1 MALNIVKLID
11 LIKKH
16 NDPND
21 ATRIISIQG
30 TSVANFFPERMKKDD
45 VINIESGDI
54 VWKEYGD
61 HKEQDPVIY
70 RTGLN
75 NIDQI
80 KFIPAPGEDIILDN
94 GKVDTGNGKDIV
106 EDDDGNKYK
115 LIPGPQGDKG
125 ETGARGEKGEKGDM
139 SIITLNKENGHW
151 MIDGVDTEVS
161 AIGPKGDK
169 VSVTIDPSTK
179 HWVIDGE
186 DTNVVA
192 EGKDGKTPEIKID
205 PVTKRWI
212 IDGIDTNI
220 VSEGVKGEKGEK
232 TLVTIDP
239 ATKHWMI
246 DGVDTNVLAEG
257 VKGDTGAEARL
268 SIDPETKH
276 FIING
281 VDSGVR
287 AEGVKGIDGVTPEIS
302 INEVSKNWIINGH
315 DTEIKAEGTKGEKG
329 EKTLVTIDPNT
340 KHWLIDGVDTNVLA
354 EGTKGADG
362 VDGKSA
368 FDIATEKGFTGSK
381 DEWLESLK
389 GAKGV
394 DGHDGRSAN
403 NLEVDP
409 ILLGNFRNNDA
420 SGIEVLMIGPRFND
434 EELSES
440 EITENLQVT
449 ALFRGF
455 NLRNSNENDD
465 WKDINNLTIEQEDG
479 NYVVKGLP
487 FTDGVR
493 KGDSLEL
500 ILNFEY
506 KGVDRHYYRR
516 LDNINDG
523 VGSVNLD
530 KYIRREDL
538 PATLD
543 TSHLIA
549 RKEVEET
556 YAKKSELPV
565 VPSLDPYATKEEA
578 DGKYATKE
586 SLSSV
591 SEEVN
596 TEKGKLS
603 SLTDRV
609 TAIEESKSTLATKE
623 EVDTTYAKKSELP
636 VVPSLEPYATKADSD
651 EKYVSKEELVTLGNL
666 NDKATKADLKNYYT
680 KEETVNKETH
690 DALNNKVESNISE
703 ISTVK
708 EKVTGLESSNT
719 TVKEKIE
726 SLASDVNLLKAKEDS
741 DKQTLSLEGNKLTI
755 SSGNEVDLSALK
767 TDNSA
772 IERSVSTLNETVTGL
787 KNRLP
792 ESIQEDDKLS
802 TSREVTEK
810 VNSLKT
816 EVETTYAKK
825 SELPNVEG
833 LITETRADE
842 KYSGKSLETTVS
854 SLDEKVRNLEAKE
867 DNDRQTLSITDRT
880 ITISGSNSS
889 VTVPE
894 QDLSSLATK
903 ADVERDYA
911 KKSELPSVNGL
922 ISETTADERYL
933 PKTKEET
940 LATKEELDVVKGK
953 VTALESKEDSDKQ
966 TLSIDGRTISI
977 SGSDSSVTVPEQD
990 LSGLATKAD
999 VELTYAKK
1007 EQVEKLA
1014 SKSEIEGLRK
1024 LVTGSKVDT
1033 SGFITSDDADS
1044 KYARKDVMET
1054 TYAKKSEL
1062 PSVEGLITEIKADG
1076 KYLEKSKEETLATK
1090 EEVKAIKD
1098 RLPEL
1103 TDGEKLAKASD
1114 IPSLVNYA
1122 TKEELPSTVG
1132 LISENK
1138 ADEKYIAKSTES
1150 SLATKNELEEVKGK
1164 VNALETKEDSDKQ
1177 TLSIT
1182 GRTIT
1187 ISGSNSSVEV
1197 PEQDLS
1203 GLATKADVDTTYAKK
1218 SELPSVNGLITETA
1232 ADEKYLPKSK
1242 EGSLATKEELTQK
1255 ISEATNGVESKLSN
1269 LLPKSEAD
1277 KNYLHKDIESNLATK
1292 NDIGEVSA
1300 RISTLENKPDN
1311 DKQLL
1316 SIVGRTIT
1324 ISGSDSSVTVPE
1336 QDLSGLAK
1344 KSELPSVEGLIS
1356 ETKADEKYVSKSEK
1370 ESLATKEEV
1379 KAIRDHLPVLTGE
1392 EKLAKTSDI
1401 PSVSGL
1407 ISEATADT
1415 KYLEKSKE
1423 ATLATKAEVKD
1434 IADKLPE
1441 LAKKSELPSVEGLIT
1456 EVKADGKYAPKTD
1469 LETAKERISV
1479 LESKEDAD
1487 KQTLS
1492 ITGRTITISG
1502 SNSSV
1507 EVPEQDLSSL
1517 VTKDDAELKYA
1528 KKEQVEQL
1536 ASKSEIEGLRQLV
1549 TGSKV
1554 DTSGLLSK
1562 EDAGNTYL
1570 RKDVAETSYAKKSE
1584 IPNVEEFITESKV
1597 AETYATRFDLE
1608 GANIK
1613 INSLEY
1619 QVNREKPTLSIEGNT
1634 ITISGSNSSVT
1645 VPEQDLSG
1653 LATKSDV
1660 ERDYAKKSELP
1671 TIDGLI
1677 SEATADTKYLPKS
1690 KEDTL
1695 ATKIELTQKI
1705 GEATSSVEGKLSLLA
1720 AKSEV
1725 DKTYAKKSEL
1735 PSVAGLITEVRADD
1749 KYLAKSKESTLATKA
1764 ELNTISGRT
1773 TAIENK
1779 LPSLTQDISISGNE
1793 LSISGGSTVH
1803 IPTPDL
1809 SGYVLKSSLDT
1820 AEVNKVVAKNTNG
1833 KQIAT
1838 TDDVNNAVRG
1848 KTTISEVQG
1857 LGYITTSTAD
1867 GKYLPKTL
1875 ESQINADHGKVTN
1888 IEGRL
1893 STLESRPDNDRQ
1905 TLSINNRTITISGSN
1920 SSVTVPEQDL
1930 SGLATKSDVDTTY
1943 AKKSELPNIEG
1954 INDKITELENKRIPN
1969 EYYFRNLNEISN
1981 TGAIRTLK
1989 YHDIIMV
1996 GMNKY
2001 MVIDEENKDKFKT
2014 EPIPNSNLFV
2024 AKYFENSDRNKWINE
2039 AVRKGKFTI
2048 AYGGLSGDMYDGNI
2062 ASISEPPASTK
2073 ALIKAFKLGFDAVY
2087 VDLIRHV
2094 SSKGETSYYVTLNS
2108 ENIEREYKFTRGSLI
2123 VVQDTFN
2130 YDNKVSTLRYETEER
2145 NYDNELPVLDV
2156 ILDLANRMDKIII
2169 IGEVYDTDGHSVV
2182 TNKEQLS
2189 LIPSTI
2195 NDLSGKTDKIG
2206 IVSRNLIESFEEWNY
2221 DPIHVLHLKYAE
2233 GVSVEL
2239 SKELMRISM
2248 KRNSL
2253 VILTNSPT
2261 YTGGNTLTKQILLKG
2276 IPIVFNTNKKIERYL
2291 FNAKVVD
2298 TDWSSG
2304 YMSSSVI
2311 PDTNYVYNS
2320 YEIVERITL
2329 KEILKTN
2336 PEISATDYSYDKSNN
2351 KISYKKAIDFKILDP
2366 SKISEG
2372 MIIKA
2377 NLYNIGD
2384 SSLNK
2389 LYLKNNSGVKIVE
2402 DVSRSLSEIAFSE
2415 LVMLLEIPKKAKEIS
2430 TQYLMLGLTPGDN
2443 TQFPTELKDIYIELL
2458 VPKHEKVENTELE
2471 TVKRRIST
2479 LESNSSRSNNTNNGT
2494 KYYVRTIEELK
2505 ALDVQVD
2512 DVVRFKDKVY
2522 KIVKDVTPFSLKYFG
2537 GIILDKTVD
2546 GMNLVATEY
2555 IDSYIRSSW
2564 IKNRPSG
2571 NFNIAYCGYTGL
2583 PYKSNANLNSVP
2595 CTLKAISDAYKVGYD
2610 GIYVP
2615 TLKYFNNKWYIST
2628 TDEVGPIL
2636 SNSQGVELLSYSH
2649 THTRINS
2656 EIAETKTFNSNNY
2669 VDRNLLTVE
2678 EFLNVCKKYN
2688 MYAFMSIQTINKNTF
2703 DNSSQEAYAELARI
2717 INDSGHSSMIGL
2729 SGDNIQ
2735 IEILDFVIRV
2745 RDKILSENLINVI
2758 FIDASTENYT
2768 LERELLILQKYKNN
2782 LVIIG
2787 DRDDHDGNEILSA
2800 YGPSH
2805 QLYNFLKEVKKMG
2818 IPIVYQT
2825 DRREQRELFDK
2836 VIEKTGC
2843 IGLLS
2848 SAIAPYG
2855 KNLSDNYAVQS
2866 RNNMSSIINLAV
2878 NKDNMSSRFTMN
2890 SDNTIMTATA
2900 SNITQNNEFELLNV
2914 SDITD
2919 GMLIRVRLQ
2928 GKTSG
2933 SQTAS
2938 CKIYVKDIPDNENV
2952 SNMISFNSSSYIER
2966 EMILPLSKNTF
2977 NSRYND
2983 KKVVINLTADSG
2995 DSIISFKDLVVEV
3008 LIPKDKNNTTAKL
3021 ISSVNYESYNNKDIY
3036 VDSEI
3041 QKAKL
3046 GDMIHYNNEDY
3057 VVVSKDDELISG
3069 LVTESTNGIIKIGE
3083 NYALR
3088 IHNQEDIN
3096 QWLNS
3101 MKNTD
3106 NIKIAD
3112 GGFTGKSNVD
3122 NEFVPVYP
3130 KNTTLSVEK
3139 AGELGFDA
3147 VKVNITPTK
3156 DNVWVCS
3163 DETTLV
3169 NVKDN
3174 SFKNR
3179 NIADLNYDNIKGL
3192 ELEGENVV
3200 RFNKDT
3206 ETYRWTYRDGQCKGQ
3221 TIPSLEQI
3229 VKICSKYGMMIF
3241 ITSANLTANFDY
3253 VTKVLKKYG
3262 YTSRTA
3268 LVGDRF
3274 IMKYS
3279 NKLPDA
3285 VSIFDGSM
3293 KNVKIYNEKFLRT
3306 FKNFGFIST
3315 PGGVSDIFRQ
3325 TSNFKI
3331 DTPFF
3336 LNANYQY
3343 NLGNYQ
3349 SLSNFRI
3356 NGFITGAVPSDLNIR
3371 EGYSILRTYTSKEIN
3386 EWTDRK
3392 NNNSASASVVKQSNG
3407 NIIIQSSGGSA
3418 GKYIS
3423 FERNLENYPVG
3434 TIINISAMCRKIEK
3448 NVDGGTISFW
3458 SDTTTPRRI
3467 NTFTTYF
3474 NEEFF
3479 EKKDVSFIVNEE
3491 TGGSF
3496 QIFIGNF
3503 NGVGNNQPFKAE
3515 FKDIV
3520 VRIYVPNAV
3529 YRDIDKES
3537 IERKI
3542 ADISSKMEIRGE
3554 GYPRNKRELN
3564 NVPNGT
3570 IYTDTLATK
3579 GAVKWIRLNG
3589 KWKVTVGDTGWKKL
3603 NAVSVLGNAFIKV
3616 RRVND
3621 IVTYDFGGLQ
3631 WGWFGIIRRGGA
3643 GHVKHGSSR
3652 ERGAKVL
3659 NPGGIPDGFRSN
3671 ASLMGPIFNDL
3682 GNPYGVWYMG
3692 GKSDSNYIQFTFN
3705 DPIPTDRDI
3714 GDIRVSSVSYIT
3726 DDDWE
3731 NITIE

>member
-106 EDDDGNKYK
+106 EDDDGTKYK

-125 ETGARGEKGEKGDM
+125 EPGVKGEKGEKGDM

-169 VSVTIDPSTK
+169 VSVTIDPNTK
-179 HWVIDGE
+179 HWMIDGE

-192 EGKDGKTPEIKID
+192 EGKDGVAPEVKID

-212 IDGIDTNI
+212 IGGIDTNI
-220 VSEGVKGEKGEK
+220 VSEGVKGEKGDK

-239 ATKHWMI
+239 NTKHWMI

-340 KHWLIDGVDTNVLA
+340 KHWLIDGVDTNILA
-354 EGTKGADG
+354 EGTKGRDG

-440 EITENLQVT
+440 EITENLQVS

-455 NLRNSNENDD
+455 NLRNSNENDE
-465 WKDINNLTIEQEDG
+465 WKDLNNLTIEPEDG

-586 SLSSV
+586 NLSSV

-651 EKYVSKEELVTLGNL
+651 EKYVSKEDLVTLGNL

-680 KEETVNKETH
+680 KEETVSKETH
-690 DALNNKVESNISE
+690 DALSNKVESNVSE
-703 ISTVK
+703 ISNVK

-719 TVKEKIE
+719 SVKEKIE
-726 SLASDVNLLKAKEDS
+726 SLTTDVNLLKAKEDS

-772 IERSVSTLNETVTGL
+772 IERSVSTLNDTVNGL
-787 KNRLP
+787 KNKLP

-802 TSREVTEK
+802 TSKEVTEK

-825 SELPNVEG
+825 SELPSVEG
-833 LITETRADE
+833 LITETKADG
-842 KYSGKSLETTVS
+842 KYSAKSLETTVS

-867 DNDRQTLSITDRT
+867 DNDRQTLSITNRT

-933 PKTKEET
+933 PKAKEES

-977 SGSDSSVTVPEQD
+977 SGSNSSVTVPEQD
-990 LSGLATKAD
+990 LSSLATKAD

-1062 PSVEGLITEIKADG
+1062 PSVEGLITETRADG

-1090 EEVKAIKD
+1090 EEIKVIKD

-1114 IPSLVNYA
+1114 IPSLANYA
-1122 TKEELPSTVG
+1122 TKEELPSTAG
-1132 LISENK
+1132 LISETR

-1164 VNALETKEDSDKQ
+1164 VNALETKEDSDKQTLAITGRTITISGSDSSVTVPEQDLSSLATKEEVKSIKDKLPELTDGEKLVKKSDLPSTVGLISEATADEKYLEKYKETTLATKEELSGVITRLTTVEGKADKDDQ

-1218 SELPSVNGLITETA
+1218 SELPSVNGLITETT

-1255 ISEATNGVESKLSN
+1255 ISEATSGVESQLSN

-1336 QDLSGLAK
+1336 QDLSGFAK
-1344 KSELPSVEGLIS
+1344 KSELPSVEGLIT
-1356 ETKADEKYVSKSEK
+1356 ETKADEKYIPKSEK

-1379 KAIRDHLPVLTGE
+1379 KSIKDHLPVLTGE

-1401 PSVSGL
+1401 PSVTGL

-1423 ATLATKAEVKD
+1423 ATLATKVEVKD
-1434 IADKLPE
+1434 ITDKLPE
-1441 LAKKSELPSVEGLIT
+1441 LAKKSELPSVEGLISET
-1456 EVKADGKYAPKTD
+1456 KADGKYAPKTD

-1597 AETYATRFDLE
+1597 AETYASRFDLE

-1613 INSLEY
+1613 INRLED

-1645 VPEQDLSG
+1645 VPEQDISG

-1660 ERDYAKKSELP
+1660 ERDYAKKSEIP
-1671 TIDGLI
+1671 NVTGLI

-1725 DKTYAKKSEL
+1725 DKTYAKKSEI
-1735 PSVAGLITEVRADD
+1735 PSVAGLITEVKADD
-1749 KYLAKSKESTLATKA
+1749 KYLAKSKEATLATKA

-1773 TAIENK
+1773 AAIENK

-1848 KTTISEVQG
+1848 KTTLSEVQG

-1875 ESQINADHGKVTN
+1875 ESQINTDHGKVTN

-1930 SGLATKSDVDTTY
+1930 SGLATKSDVERDY
-1943 AKKSELPNIEG
+1943 AKKSELPNAEE
-1954 INDKITELENKRIPN
+1954 INGKISKLENKRIPN
-1969 EYYFRNLNEISN
+1969 EYYFRSIGEISSS
-1981 TGAIRTLK
+1981 GAVSRLQIN
-1989 YHDIIMV
+1989 DIINVAGTDCRIVSREMYEKLDYS
-1996 GMNKY
+1996 GKKIEGTEFY
-2001 MVIDEENKDKFKT
+2001 ITDYLEESEKNNWIKD
-2014 EPIPNSNLFV
+2014 NL
-2024 AKYFENSDRNKWINE
+2024 AIS
-2039 AVRKGKFTI
+2039 
-2048 AYGGLSGDMYDGNI
+2048 YGGLSGDKYDSNVN
-2062 ASISEPPASTK
+2062 SIFDVPGSFSAIST
-2073 ALIKAFKLGFDAVY
+2073 AFKVGFDAVFID
-2087 VDLIRHV
+2087 VLIDTEGSTTNYFVTIESEKV
-2094 SSKGETSYYVTLNS
+2094 SRTYKKDGGTITVARDSFKYTKYSTLN
-2108 ENIEREYKFTRGSLI
+2108 
-2123 VVQDTFN
+2123 
-2130 YDNKVSTLRYETEER
+2130 YEAEIR
-2145 NYDNELPVLDV
+2145 SGKYYDNELMKLEELIALCSSENK
-2156 ILDLANRMDKIII
+2156 ILIIDGMYELESSTTKYASATKIPESSIVDKGTDLYIHVRKKVKNI
-2169 IGEVYDTDGHSVV
+2169 E
-2182 TNKEQLS
+2182 
-2189 LIPSTI
+2189 
-2195 NDLSGKTDKIG
+2195 KIG
-2206 IVSRNLIESFEEWNY
+2206 FTSDIFS
-2221 DPIHVLHLKYAE
+2221 
-2233 GVSVEL
+2233 GV
-2239 SKELMRISM
+2239 
-2248 KRNSL
+2248 N
-2253 VILTNSPT
+2253 
-2261 YTGGNTLTKQILLKG
+2261 NTLTNKSSLFEKFINVAEIDNTSSLDSVRNKVESLSIRKNSMIILTDVLTSSDIVKILKG
-2276 IPIVFNTNKKIERYL
+2276 QNIPVIYNTKKSVNKNYI
-2291 FNAKVVD
+2291 
-2298 TDWSSG
+2298 DWVSSEELYKG
-2304 YMSSSVI
+2304 YMSPSIIPSSNKI
-2311 PDTNYVYNS
+2311 ELYNH
-2320 YEIVERITL
+2320 YNVTETITL
-2329 KEILKTN
+2329 KDIMKN
-2336 PEISATDYSYDKSNN
+2336 VPASDKYIYDSDAKKLN
-2351 KISYKKAIDFKILDP
+2351 YKKDMDLAVVSSDKLTDGMIVKVNFKNKGID
-2366 SKISEG
+2366 SKIKIYMTDG
-2372 MIIKA
+2372 
-2377 NLYNIGD
+2377 
-2384 SSLNK
+2384 
-2389 LYLKNNSGVKIVE
+2389 SGVKILE
-2402 DVSRSLSEIAFSE
+2402 DVVQTSTKFS
-2415 LVMLLEIPKKAKEIS
+2415 
-2430 TQYLMLGLTPGDN
+2430 Y
-2443 TQFPTELKDIYIELL
+2443 TE
-2458 VPKHEKVENTELE
+2458 
-2471 TVKRRIST
+2471 
-2479 LESNSSRSNNTNNGT
+2479 
-2494 KYYVRTIEELK
+2494 RTITVIIPNKEKNKNRRPLT
-2505 ALDVQVD
+2505 L
-2512 DVVRFKDKVY
+2512 
-2522 KIVKDVTPFSLKYFG
+2522 
-2537 GIILDKTVD
+2537 GI
-2546 GMNLVATEY
+2546 
-2555 IDSYIRSSW
+2555 IRSSY
-2564 IKNRPSG
+2564 G
-2571 NFNIAYCGYTGL
+2571 NSPEDTVL
-2583 PYKSNANLNSVP
+2583 TNL
-2595 CTLKAISDAYKVGYD
+2595 Y
-2610 GIYVP
+2610 
-2615 TLKYFNNKWYIST
+2615 
-2628 TDEVGPIL
+2628 
-2636 SNSQGVELLSYSH
+2636 VELL
-2649 THTRINS
+2649 TP
-2656 EIAETKTFNSNNY
+2656 
-2669 VDRNLLTVE
+2669 
-2678 EFLNVCKKYN
+2678 KY
-2688 MYAFMSIQTINKNTF
+2688 
-2703 DNSSQEAYAELARI
+2703 
-2717 INDSGHSSMIGL
+2717 
-2729 SGDNIQ
+2729 DNIKTKK
-2735 IEILDFVIRV
+2735 DAYVI
-2745 RDKILSENLINVI
+2745 
-2758 FIDASTENYT
+2758 ANY
-2768 LERELLILQKYKNN
+2768 N
-2782 LVIIG
+2782 
-2787 DRDDHDGNEILSA
+2787 
-2800 YGPSH
+2800 
-2805 QLYNFLKEVKKMG
+2805 
-2818 IPIVYQT
+2818 
-2825 DRREQRELFDK
+2825 
-2836 VIEKTGC
+2836 
-2843 IGLLS
+2843 
-2848 SAIAPYG
+2848 PY
-2855 KNLSDNYAVQS
+2855 D
-2866 RNNMSSIINLAV
+2866 
-2878 NKDNMSSRFTMN
+2878 
-2890 SDNTIMTATA
+2890 
-2900 SNITQNNEFELLNV
+2900 
-2914 SDITD
+2914 
-2919 GMLIRVRLQ
+2919 
-2928 GKTSG
+2928 
-2933 SQTAS
+2933 
-2938 CKIYVKDIPDNENV
+2938 
-2952 SNMISFNSSSYIER
+2952 
-2966 EMILPLSKNTF
+2966 
-2977 NSRYND
+2977 
-2983 KKVVINLTADSG
+2983 
-2995 DSIISFKDLVVEV
+2995 
-3008 LIPKDKNNTTAKL
+3008 
-3021 ISSVNYESYNNKDIY
+3021 NKDIMID
-3036 VDSEI
+3036 DS
-3041 QKAKL
+3041 KL
-3046 GDMIHYNNEDY
+3046 SEVESSDALHYNNEDY
-3057 VVVSKDDELISG
+3057 TILSENDEMITGLLSKN
-3069 LVTESTNGIIKIGE
+3069 TNGIIKKSDK
-3083 NYALR
+3083 YALR
-3088 IHNQEDIN
+3088 TYNQEDVN
-3096 QWLNS
+3096 VWVDDLKGD
-3101 MKNTD
+3101 MY
-3106 NIKIAD
+3106 IAD
-3112 GGFTGKSNVD
+3112 GGFTGNVNRD
-3122 NEFVPVYP
+3122 ADINPVYP
-3130 KNTTLSVEK
+3130 KNTLLAIDK
-3139 AGELGFDA
+3139 AGRLGFDA
-3147 VKVNITPTK
+3147 VKVNITPTR
-3156 DNVWVCS
+3156 DGIWVCS
-3163 DETTLV
+3163 DETTLR
-3169 NVKDN
+3169 NVKD
-3174 SFKNR
+3174 SSMKNR
-3179 NIADLNYDNIKGL
+3179 RIADLNYNDIKHL
-3192 ELEGENVV
+3192 ELEGENVIKYNAGNT
-3200 RFNKDT
+3200 F
-3206 ETYRWTYRDGQCKGQ
+3206 RWNYGDGIAKGL
-3221 TIPSLEQI
+3221 TIPSLED
-3229 VKICSKYGMMIF
+3229 VVRVCVTYGMMIF
-3241 ITSANLTANFDY
+3241 ITTTETTSNMDY
-3253 VTKVLKKYG
+3253 VVKILRSHN
-3262 YTSRTA
+3262 YTGKTA
-3268 LVGDRF
+3268 LVGDDF
-3274 IMKYS
+3274 ILNNIYKI
-3279 NKLPDA
+3279 PEA
-3285 VSIFDGSM
+3285 VSIFDNSKPVTVAG
-3293 KNVKIYNEKFLRT
+3293 KLFNERVLKT
-3306 FKNFGFIST
+3306 FKNFGFLVNRTNATTIRQYATTFRVRT
-3315 PGGVSDIFRQ
+3315 PVF
-3325 TSNFKI
+3325 
-3331 DTPFF
+3331 
-3336 LNANYQY
+3336 
-3343 NLGNYQ
+3343 
-3349 SLSNFRI
+3349 
-3356 NGFITGAVPSDLNIR
+3356 VDLNDNIDLESYTTDDR
-3371 EGYSILRTYTSKEIN
+3371 FSVNGYLTGNVPRALKTEGYTLAEFYNIKDIANWREY
-3386 EWTDRK
+3386 K
-3392 NNNSASASVVKQSNG
+3392 NVSSATASVTTQSNG
-3407 NIIIQSSGGSA
+3407 TLTFQTNGTEA
-3418 GKYIS
+3418 NKM
-3423 FERNLENYPVG
+3423 LELTKANYPAG
-3434 TIINISAMCRKIEK
+3434 TIINIKAMGRKLDNNVKGGSISCFISESSPSRKDFNETMYFK
-3448 NVDGGTISFW
+3448 N
-3458 SDTTTPRRI
+3458 
-3467 NTFTTYF
+3467 TYF
-3474 NEEFF
+3474 ETKEISAVLNENSSGDFKIF
-3479 EKKDVSFIVNEE
+3479 V
-3491 TGGSF
+3491 GSSW
-3496 QIFIGNF
+3496 
-3503 NGVGNNQPFKAE
+3503 NGSTSESFKAE
-3515 FKDIV
+3515 FKSV
-3520 VRIYVPNAV
+3520 EVRILIPDDTSDPSRTRAASNASYTYIRYSNQANGSGMNDNPNSTYLGVYVSSSSTAPTNPSE
-3529 YRDIDKES
+3529 YRWT
-3537 IERKI
+3537 R
-3542 ADISSKMEIRGE
+3542 IRGE
-3554 GYPRNKRELN
+3554 DGRQGERGLVGPQGPAGIQGPAGPAGPKGNTGDRGPQGKTGAQGIQGIQGRQGDRGIQGPMGPQGPAGTGIVNQQNNQTLKYWAGTEAQYNAITNKD
-3564 NVPNGT
+3564 PNT
-3570 IYTDTLATK
+3570 IY
-3579 GAVKWIRLNG
+3579 
-3589 KWKVTVGDTGWKKL
+3589 
-3603 NAVSVLGNAFIKV
+3603 
-3616 RRVND
+3616 D
-3621 IVTYDFGGLQ
+3621 IF
-3631 WGWFGIIRRGGA
+3631 
-3643 GHVKHGSSR
+3643 K
-3652 ERGAKVL
+3652 
-3659 NPGGIPDGFRSN
+3659 
-3671 ASLMGPIFNDL
+3671 
-3682 GNPYGVWYMG
+3682 
-3692 GKSDSNYIQFTFN
+3692 
-3705 DPIPTDRDI
+3705 
-3714 GDIRVSSVSYIT
+3714 
-3726 DDDWE
+3726 
-3731 NITIE
+3731 

>member
-106 EDDDGNKYK
+106 EDDDGTKYK

-151 MIDGVDTEVS
+151 MIDGADTEVS

-169 VSVTIDPSTK
+169 VSVTIDPATK
-179 HWVIDGE
+179 HWMIDGE

-192 EGKDGKTPEIKID
+192 EGKDGKTPEVKID

-220 VSEGVKGEKGEK
+220 VSEGVKGDKGEK

-239 ATKHWMI
+239 NTKHWLI

-315 DTEIKAEGTKGEKG
+315 DTEIKAEGTKGDKG

-354 EGTKGADG
+354 EGIKGVDG

-389 GAKGV
+389 GVKGV

-440 EITENLQVT
+440 EITENLQVS

-455 NLRNSNENDD
+455 NLRNSNENDE
-465 WKDINNLTIEQEDG
+465 WKDLNNLTIEPEDG

-506 KGVDRHYYRR
+506 KGIDRHYYRR

-565 VPSLDPYATKEEA
+565 VPSLDPYAKKEEA

-591 SEEVN
+591 SEEVS

-651 EKYVSKEELVTLGNL
+651 EKYVSKEDLVTLGNL

-680 KEETVNKETH
+680 KEETVSKETH
-690 DALNNKVESNISE
+690 DALSNKVESNVSE
-703 ISTVK
+703 ISNVK

-719 TVKEKIE
+719 SVKEKIE
-726 SLASDVNLLKAKEDS
+726 SLTTDVNLLKAKEDS

-772 IERSVSTLNETVTGL
+772 IERSVSTLNDTVNGL
-787 KNRLP
+787 KNKLP

-802 TSREVTEK
+802 TSKEVTEK

-825 SELPNVEG
+825 SELPSVEG
-833 LITETRADE
+833 LITETKADG
-842 KYSGKSLETTVS
+842 KYSAKSLETTVS

-867 DNDRQTLSITDRT
+867 DNDRQTLSITNRT

-933 PKTKEET
+933 PKAKEES

-977 SGSDSSVTVPEQD
+977 SGSNSSVTVPEQD
-990 LSGLATKAD
+990 LSSLATKAD

-1062 PSVEGLITEIKADG
+1062 PSVEGLITETKADG

-1090 EEVKAIKD
+1090 EEVKVIKD

-1114 IPSLVNYA
+1114 IPSLANYA
-1122 TKEELPSTVG
+1122 TKEELPSTTG
-1132 LISENK
+1132 LISETR

-1164 VNALETKEDSDKQ
+1164 VNALETKEDSDKQTLTITGRTITISGSDSSVTVPEQDLSSLATKEEVKSIKDKLPELTDGEKLVKKSDLPSTVGLISEATADEKYLEKSKETALATKEELSGVITRLTTVEGKADKDDQ

-1218 SELPSVNGLITETA
+1218 SELPSVNGLITETT

-1255 ISEATNGVESKLSN
+1255 ISEATSGVESQLSN

-1324 ISGSDSSVTVPE
+1324 ISGSNSSVTVPE

-1344 KSELPSVEGLIS
+1344 KSELPSVEGLIT
-1356 ETKADEKYVSKSEK
+1356 EVKADEKYIPKSEK

-1379 KAIRDHLPVLTGE
+1379 KSIKDHLPVLTGE

-1401 PSVSGL
+1401 PSVTGL

-1434 IADKLPE
+1434 ITDKLPE
-1441 LAKKSELPSVEGLIT
+1441 LAKKSEIPSVEGLIT
-1456 EVKADGKYAPKTD
+1456 ETKADGKYAPKID

-1502 SNSSV
+1502 SDSSV
-1507 EVPEQDLSSL
+1507 TVPEQDLSSL
-1517 VTKDDAELKYA
+1517 VTKNDAELKYA

-1613 INSLEY
+1613 INRLEDR
-1619 QVNREKPTLSIEGNT
+1619 VNREKPTLSIEGNT

-1645 VPEQDLSG
+1645 VPEQDISG

-1660 ERDYAKKSELP
+1660 ERDYAKKSEIP
-1671 TIDGLI
+1671 NVTGLI

-1749 KYLAKSKESTLATKA
+1749 KYLAKSKEATLATKA

-1773 TAIENK
+1773 AAIENK

-1848 KTTISEVQG
+1848 KTTLSEVQG

-1875 ESQINADHGKVTN
+1875 ESQINTDHGKVTN

-1930 SGLATKSDVDTTY
+1930 SGLATKSDVERDY
-1943 AKKSELPNIEG
+1943 AKKSELPNAEE
-1954 INDKITELENKRIPN
+1954 INGKISKLENKRIPN
-1969 EYYFRNLNEISN
+1969 EYYFRSIGEISSS
-1981 TGAIRTLK
+1981 GAVSRLQIN
-1989 YHDIIMV
+1989 DIINVAGTDCRIVSREMYEKLDYS
-1996 GMNKY
+1996 GKKIEGTEFY
-2001 MVIDEENKDKFKT
+2001 ITDYLEESEKNNWIKD
-2014 EPIPNSNLFV
+2014 NL
-2024 AKYFENSDRNKWINE
+2024 AIS
-2039 AVRKGKFTI
+2039 
-2048 AYGGLSGDMYDGNI
+2048 YGGLSGDKYDSNVN
-2062 ASISEPPASTK
+2062 SIFDVPGSFSAIST
-2073 ALIKAFKLGFDAVY
+2073 AFKVGFDAVFID
-2087 VDLIRHV
+2087 VLIDTEGSTTNYFVTIESEKV
-2094 SSKGETSYYVTLNS
+2094 SRTYKKDGGTITVARDSFKYTKYSTLN
-2108 ENIEREYKFTRGSLI
+2108 
-2123 VVQDTFN
+2123 
-2130 YDNKVSTLRYETEER
+2130 YEAEIR
-2145 NYDNELPVLDV
+2145 SGKYYDNELMKLEELIALCSSENK
-2156 ILDLANRMDKIII
+2156 ILIIDGMYELESSTTKYASATKIPESSIVDKGTDLYIHVRKKVKNI
-2169 IGEVYDTDGHSVV
+2169 E
-2182 TNKEQLS
+2182 
-2189 LIPSTI
+2189 
-2195 NDLSGKTDKIG
+2195 KIG
-2206 IVSRNLIESFEEWNY
+2206 FTSDIFS
-2221 DPIHVLHLKYAE
+2221 
-2233 GVSVEL
+2233 GV
-2239 SKELMRISM
+2239 
-2248 KRNSL
+2248 N
-2253 VILTNSPT
+2253 
-2261 YTGGNTLTKQILLKG
+2261 NTLTNKSSLFEKFINVAEIDNTSSLDSVRNKVESLSIRKNSMIILTDVLTSSDIVKILKG
-2276 IPIVFNTNKKIERYL
+2276 QNIPVIYNTKKSVNKNYI
-2291 FNAKVVD
+2291 
-2298 TDWSSG
+2298 DWVSSEELYKG
-2304 YMSSSVI
+2304 YMSPSIIPSSNKI
-2311 PDTNYVYNS
+2311 ELYNH
-2320 YEIVERITL
+2320 YNVTETITL
-2329 KEILKTN
+2329 KDIMKN
-2336 PEISATDYSYDKSNN
+2336 VPASDKYIYDSDTKKLN
-2351 KISYKKAIDFKILDP
+2351 YKKDMDLAVVSSDKLTDGMIVKVNFKNKGID
-2366 SKISEG
+2366 SKIKIYMTDG
-2372 MIIKA
+2372 
-2377 NLYNIGD
+2377 
-2384 SSLNK
+2384 
-2389 LYLKNNSGVKIVE
+2389 SGVKILE
-2402 DVSRSLSEIAFSE
+2402 DVVQTSTKFS
-2415 LVMLLEIPKKAKEIS
+2415 
-2430 TQYLMLGLTPGDN
+2430 Y
-2443 TQFPTELKDIYIELL
+2443 TE
-2458 VPKHEKVENTELE
+2458 
-2471 TVKRRIST
+2471 
-2479 LESNSSRSNNTNNGT
+2479 
-2494 KYYVRTIEELK
+2494 RTITVIIPNKEKNKNRQPLT
-2505 ALDVQVD
+2505 L
-2512 DVVRFKDKVY
+2512 
-2522 KIVKDVTPFSLKYFG
+2522 
-2537 GIILDKTVD
+2537 GI
-2546 GMNLVATEY
+2546 
-2555 IDSYIRSSW
+2555 IRSSY
-2564 IKNRPSG
+2564 G
-2571 NFNIAYCGYTGL
+2571 NSPEDTVL
-2583 PYKSNANLNSVP
+2583 TNL
-2595 CTLKAISDAYKVGYD
+2595 Y
-2610 GIYVP
+2610 
-2615 TLKYFNNKWYIST
+2615 
-2628 TDEVGPIL
+2628 
-2636 SNSQGVELLSYSH
+2636 VELL
-2649 THTRINS
+2649 TP
-2656 EIAETKTFNSNNY
+2656 
-2669 VDRNLLTVE
+2669 
-2678 EFLNVCKKYN
+2678 KY
-2688 MYAFMSIQTINKNTF
+2688 
-2703 DNSSQEAYAELARI
+2703 
-2717 INDSGHSSMIGL
+2717 
-2729 SGDNIQ
+2729 DNIKTKK
-2735 IEILDFVIRV
+2735 DAYVI
-2745 RDKILSENLINVI
+2745 
-2758 FIDASTENYT
+2758 ANY
-2768 LERELLILQKYKNN
+2768 N
-2782 LVIIG
+2782 
-2787 DRDDHDGNEILSA
+2787 
-2800 YGPSH
+2800 
-2805 QLYNFLKEVKKMG
+2805 
-2818 IPIVYQT
+2818 
-2825 DRREQRELFDK
+2825 
-2836 VIEKTGC
+2836 
-2843 IGLLS
+2843 
-2848 SAIAPYG
+2848 PY
-2855 KNLSDNYAVQS
+2855 D
-2866 RNNMSSIINLAV
+2866 
-2878 NKDNMSSRFTMN
+2878 
-2890 SDNTIMTATA
+2890 
-2900 SNITQNNEFELLNV
+2900 
-2914 SDITD
+2914 
-2919 GMLIRVRLQ
+2919 
-2928 GKTSG
+2928 
-2933 SQTAS
+2933 
-2938 CKIYVKDIPDNENV
+2938 
-2952 SNMISFNSSSYIER
+2952 
-2966 EMILPLSKNTF
+2966 
-2977 NSRYND
+2977 
-2983 KKVVINLTADSG
+2983 
-2995 DSIISFKDLVVEV
+2995 
-3008 LIPKDKNNTTAKL
+3008 
-3021 ISSVNYESYNNKDIY
+3021 NKDIMID
-3036 VDSEI
+3036 DS
-3041 QKAKL
+3041 KL
-3046 GDMIHYNNEDY
+3046 SEVESSDALHYNNEDY
-3057 VVVSKDDELISG
+3057 TILSENDEMITGLLSKN
-3069 LVTESTNGIIKIGE
+3069 TNGIIKKSDR
-3083 NYALR
+3083 YALR
-3088 IHNQEDIN
+3088 TYNQEDV
-3096 QWLNS
+3096 
-3101 MKNTD
+3101 
-3106 NIKIAD
+3106 NIWVDDLKGDMYIAD
-3112 GGFTGKSNVD
+3112 GGFTGNVNRD
-3122 NEFVPVYP
+3122 ADINPVYP
-3130 KNTTLSVEK
+3130 KNTLLAIDK
-3139 AGELGFDA
+3139 AGRLGFDA
-3147 VKVNITPTK
+3147 VKVNITPTR
-3156 DNVWVCS
+3156 DGIWVCS
-3163 DETTLV
+3163 DETTLR

-3174 SFKNR
+3174 SMKNR
-3179 NIADLNYDNIKGL
+3179 RIADLNYNDIKHL
-3192 ELEGENVV
+3192 ELEGENVIKYNAGNT
-3200 RFNKDT
+3200 F
-3206 ETYRWTYRDGQCKGQ
+3206 RWNYGDGIAKGL
-3221 TIPSLEQI
+3221 TIPSLED
-3229 VKICSKYGMMIF
+3229 VVRVCVTYGMMIF
-3241 ITSANLTANFDY
+3241 ITTTESTSNMDY
-3253 VTKVLKKYG
+3253 VIKILRSHN
-3262 YTSRTA
+3262 YTGKTA
-3268 LVGDRF
+3268 LVGDDF
-3274 IMKYS
+3274 ILNNIYKI
-3279 NKLPDA
+3279 PEA
-3285 VSIFDGSM
+3285 ISIFDNSKPVTIAG
-3293 KNVKIYNEKFLRT
+3293 KLFNERVLKT
-3306 FKNFGFIST
+3306 FKNFGFLVNRTNATTIRQYATTFRVRT
-3315 PGGVSDIFRQ
+3315 PVF
-3325 TSNFKI
+3325 
-3331 DTPFF
+3331 
-3336 LNANYQY
+3336 
-3343 NLGNYQ
+3343 
-3349 SLSNFRI
+3349 
-3356 NGFITGAVPSDLNIR
+3356 VDLNDNIDLESYTTDDR
-3371 EGYSILRTYTSKEIN
+3371 FSVNGYLTGNVPRALKTEGYTLAEFYNIKDIANWREY
-3386 EWTDRK
+3386 K
-3392 NNNSASASVVKQSNG
+3392 NVSSATASVTAQSNG
-3407 NIIIQSSGGSA
+3407 TLTFQTNGTEA
-3418 GKYIS
+3418 NKM
-3423 FERNLENYPVG
+3423 LELTKSNYPAG
-3434 TIINISAMCRKIEK
+3434 TIINIKAMGRKLDNNVKGGSISCFISESSPSRKDFNETMYFK
-3448 NVDGGTISFW
+3448 N
-3458 SDTTTPRRI
+3458 
-3467 NTFTTYF
+3467 TYF
-3474 NEEFF
+3474 ETKEISAVLNENSSGDFKIF
-3479 EKKDVSFIVNEE
+3479 V
-3491 TGGSF
+3491 GSSW
-3496 QIFIGNF
+3496 
-3503 NGVGNNQPFKAE
+3503 NGSTSESFKAE
-3515 FKDIV
+3515 FKSIE
-3520 VRIYVPNAV
+3520 VRILIPDDTSDPSRTRAASNASYTYIRYSNQANGSGMNDNPNSTYLGVYVGSSSTAPTNPSE
-3529 YRDIDKES
+3529 YRWT
-3537 IERKI
+3537 R
-3542 ADISSKMEIRGE
+3542 IRGE
-3554 GYPRNKRELN
+3554 DGRQGERGLVGPQGPAGIQGPAGPAGPKGNTGDRGPQGQTGAQGIQGIQGRQGDRGIQGPAGPAGPKGNTGDRGPMGPQGPAGTGIVNQQNNQTLKYWAGTEAQYNAISNKD
-3564 NVPNGT
+3564 PNT
-3570 IYTDTLATK
+3570 IY
-3579 GAVKWIRLNG
+3579 
-3589 KWKVTVGDTGWKKL
+3589 
-3603 NAVSVLGNAFIKV
+3603 
-3616 RRVND
+3616 D
-3621 IVTYDFGGLQ
+3621 IF
-3631 WGWFGIIRRGGA
+3631 
-3643 GHVKHGSSR
+3643 K
-3652 ERGAKVL
+3652 
-3659 NPGGIPDGFRSN
+3659 
-3671 ASLMGPIFNDL
+3671 
-3682 GNPYGVWYMG
+3682 
-3692 GKSDSNYIQFTFN
+3692 
-3705 DPIPTDRDI
+3705 
-3714 GDIRVSSVSYIT
+3714 
-3726 DDDWE
+3726 
-3731 NITIE
+3731 

>member
-106 EDDDGNKYK
+106 EDDDGTKYK

-179 HWVIDGE
+179 HWVIGGE

-220 VSEGVKGEKGEK
+220 VSEGVKGDKGEK
-232 TLVTIDP
+232 TSVTIDP
-239 ATKHWMI
+239 TTKHWMI

-302 INEVSKNWIINGH
+302 INEISKNWIINGH

-549 RKEVEET
+549 RKEVEEN

-565 VPSLDPYATKEEA
+565 VPSLDPYAKKEEA

-609 TAIEESKSTLATKE
+609 TTIEESKSTLATKE

-680 KEETVNKETH
+680 KEETVSKETH

-726 SLASDVNLLKAKEDS
+726 SLTSDVNLLKAKEDS
-741 DKQTLSLEGNKLTI
+741 DKQTLSLEGNKLAI

-802 TSREVTEK
+802 TSKEVTEK

-825 SELPNVEG
+825 SELPSVEG
-833 LITETRADE
+833 LITEAKADE

-933 PKTKEET
+933 PKAKEET

-1062 PSVEGLITEIKADG
+1062 PSVEGLISETKADG
-1076 KYLEKSKEETLATK
+1076 KYLEKSKEESLATK
-1090 EEVKAIKD
+1090 EEVEAIKD

-1114 IPSLVNYA
+1114 IPSLANYV
-1122 TKEELPSTVG
+1122 TKEELPSTAG
-1132 LISENK
+1132 LISETK

-1164 VNALETKEDSDKQ
+1164 VNALETKEDSDKQTLSITGRTITISGSDSSVTVPEQDLSSLATKEEVKSIKDKLPELTEGEKLVKKSDLPSTVGLISEATADTKYIAKSKEESLATKEEVTQKISDAKGNIENQISQLATKADVDTTYAKKSELPSTVGLISETKADEKYLEKSKETTLATKEELSGVITRLTTVEGKADKDDQTLSITGRTITISGSNSSVEVPEQDLSLLATKADVELTYAKKEQVEKLATKGEIEALRGMVTGNKVDTSGFITTEDADNKYARKDVMETTYAKKSDLPSTAGLITEATADTKYVSKSEKESLATREEVKSIKDKLPEMNELEKLAKTSDIPSLESYAKKSELPSVEGLITEAKADEKYLPKSKEETLATKAEVKEIKDHLPVLTGEEKLAKTSDIPSLTGLISEATADTKYVSKSEKESLATKEELESAKNRIGVLESKEDSDKQ

-1255 ISEATNGVESKLSN
+1255 ISESTNGVESKLSN

-1379 KAIRDHLPVLTGE
+1379 KAIKDHLPVLTGE

-1434 IADKLPE
+1434 ITDKLPE

-1502 SNSSV
+1502 SDSSV
-1507 EVPEQDLSSL
+1507 TVPEQDLSSL

-1562 EDAGNTYL
+1562 EDAGDTYL

-1584 IPNVEEFITESKV
+1584 LPNVEEFITESKV

-1613 INSLEY
+1613 INRLED

-1645 VPEQDLSG
+1645 VPEQDISG
-1653 LATKSDV
+1653 LATKSDI

-1671 TIDGLI
+1671 SIDGLI
-1677 SEATADTKYLPKS
+1677 SEATANTKYLPKS

-1749 KYLAKSKESTLATKA
+1749 KYLAKSKEATLATKA
-1764 ELNTISGRT
+1764 ELNTISDRT
-1773 TAIENK
+1773 AAIENK

-1820 AEVNKVVAKNTNG
+1820 AEVNKVIAKNTNG

-1875 ESQINADHGKVTN
+1875 ESQINSDHGKVTN

-1930 SGLATKSDVDTTY
+1930 SGLATKSDVERDY
-1943 AKKSELPNIEG
+1943 AKKSELPNVEE
-1954 INDKITELENKRIPN
+1954 INGKISKLENKRIPN
-1969 EYYFRNLNEISN
+1969 EYYFRSIGEISSS
-1981 TGAIRTLK
+1981 GALSRLQTN
-1989 YHDIIMV
+1989 DIINVAGTDCKIVNREMYEKLDYS
-1996 GMNKY
+1996 GKKIEGTEFY
-2001 MVIDEENKDKFKT
+2001 ITDYLEESEKNNWIKD
-2014 EPIPNSNLFV
+2014 NL
-2024 AKYFENSDRNKWINE
+2024 AIS
-2039 AVRKGKFTI
+2039 
-2048 AYGGLSGDMYDGNI
+2048 YGGLSGDKYDSNVN
-2062 ASISEPPASTK
+2062 SIFDVPGSFSAIST
-2073 ALIKAFKLGFDAVY
+2073 AFKVGFDAVFID
-2087 VDLIRHV
+2087 VLIVTEGSTTNYFVTIESEKV
-2094 SSKGETSYYVTLNS
+2094 SRTYKKDGETITVARDSFKYTRYSTLN
-2108 ENIEREYKFTRGSLI
+2108 
-2123 VVQDTFN
+2123 
-2130 YDNKVSTLRYETEER
+2130 YEAEIR
-2145 NYDNELPVLDV
+2145 SGKYYDNELMKLEELIALCSTENK
-2156 ILDLANRMDKIII
+2156 ILIIDGIYELESSTTKYANATKIPESSIVDKGTDLYIHVRKKVKNI
-2169 IGEVYDTDGHSVV
+2169 E
-2182 TNKEQLS
+2182 
-2189 LIPSTI
+2189 
-2195 NDLSGKTDKIG
+2195 KIG
-2206 IVSRNLIESFEEWNY
+2206 FTSDIFS
-2221 DPIHVLHLKYAE
+2221 
-2233 GVSVEL
+2233 GV
-2239 SKELMRISM
+2239 
-2248 KRNSL
+2248 N
-2253 VILTNSPT
+2253 
-2261 YTGGNTLTKQILLKG
+2261 NTLTNKSSLFEKFINVAEIDNTSSLDSVRNKVESLSIRKNSMIILTDVLTSSDIVKILKG
-2276 IPIVFNTNKKIERYL
+2276 QNIPVIYNTKKSVNKNYI
-2291 FNAKVVD
+2291 
-2298 TDWSSG
+2298 DWVSSEELYKG
-2304 YMSSSVI
+2304 YMSPSIIPSSNKI
-2311 PDTNYVYNS
+2311 ELYNH
-2320 YEIVERITL
+2320 YNVTETITL
-2329 KEILKTN
+2329 KDIMKN
-2336 PEISATDYSYDKSNN
+2336 VPASDKYIYDSDTKKLN
-2351 KISYKKAIDFKILDP
+2351 YKKDMDLVITSSDKLTDGMIVKVNFKNKGID
-2366 SKISEG
+2366 SKIKIYMTDG
-2372 MIIKA
+2372 
-2377 NLYNIGD
+2377 
-2384 SSLNK
+2384 
-2389 LYLKNNSGVKIVE
+2389 SGVKILE
-2402 DVSRSLSEIAFSE
+2402 DVVQTSTKFS
-2415 LVMLLEIPKKAKEIS
+2415 
-2430 TQYLMLGLTPGDN
+2430 Y
-2443 TQFPTELKDIYIELL
+2443 TE
-2458 VPKHEKVENTELE
+2458 
-2471 TVKRRIST
+2471 
-2479 LESNSSRSNNTNNGT
+2479 
-2494 KYYVRTIEELK
+2494 RTITVIIPNKEKNKNRQPLT
-2505 ALDVQVD
+2505 L
-2512 DVVRFKDKVY
+2512 
-2522 KIVKDVTPFSLKYFG
+2522 
-2537 GIILDKTVD
+2537 GI
-2546 GMNLVATEY
+2546 
-2555 IDSYIRSSW
+2555 IRSSY
-2564 IKNRPSG
+2564 G
-2571 NFNIAYCGYTGL
+2571 NSPEDTVL
-2583 PYKSNANLNSVP
+2583 TNL
-2595 CTLKAISDAYKVGYD
+2595 Y
-2610 GIYVP
+2610 
-2615 TLKYFNNKWYIST
+2615 
-2628 TDEVGPIL
+2628 
-2636 SNSQGVELLSYSH
+2636 VELL
-2649 THTRINS
+2649 TP
-2656 EIAETKTFNSNNY
+2656 
-2669 VDRNLLTVE
+2669 
-2678 EFLNVCKKYN
+2678 KY
-2688 MYAFMSIQTINKNTF
+2688 
-2703 DNSSQEAYAELARI
+2703 
-2717 INDSGHSSMIGL
+2717 
-2729 SGDNIQ
+2729 DNIKTKK
-2735 IEILDFVIRV
+2735 DAYVI
-2745 RDKILSENLINVI
+2745 
-2758 FIDASTENYT
+2758 ANY
-2768 LERELLILQKYKNN
+2768 N
-2782 LVIIG
+2782 
-2787 DRDDHDGNEILSA
+2787 
-2800 YGPSH
+2800 
-2805 QLYNFLKEVKKMG
+2805 
-2818 IPIVYQT
+2818 
-2825 DRREQRELFDK
+2825 
-2836 VIEKTGC
+2836 
-2843 IGLLS
+2843 
-2848 SAIAPYG
+2848 PY
-2855 KNLSDNYAVQS
+2855 D
-2866 RNNMSSIINLAV
+2866 
-2878 NKDNMSSRFTMN
+2878 
-2890 SDNTIMTATA
+2890 
-2900 SNITQNNEFELLNV
+2900 
-2914 SDITD
+2914 
-2919 GMLIRVRLQ
+2919 
-2928 GKTSG
+2928 
-2933 SQTAS
+2933 
-2938 CKIYVKDIPDNENV
+2938 
-2952 SNMISFNSSSYIER
+2952 
-2966 EMILPLSKNTF
+2966 
-2977 NSRYND
+2977 
-2983 KKVVINLTADSG
+2983 
-2995 DSIISFKDLVVEV
+2995 
-3008 LIPKDKNNTTAKL
+3008 
-3021 ISSVNYESYNNKDIY
+3021 NKDIMIE
-3036 VDSEI
+3036 DS
-3041 QKAKL
+3041 KL
-3046 GDMIHYNNEDY
+3046 SEVESSDALHYNNEDY
-3057 VVVSKDDELISG
+3057 TILSENDEMITGLLSKN
-3069 LVTESTNGIIKIGE
+3069 TNGIIKKSDK
-3083 NYALR
+3083 YALR
-3088 IHNQEDIN
+3088 TYNQEDVN
-3096 QWLNS
+3096 VWVDDLKGD
-3101 MKNTD
+3101 MY
-3106 NIKIAD
+3106 IAD
-3112 GGFTGKSNVD
+3112 GGFTGNVNRD
-3122 NEFVPVYP
+3122 ADINPVYP
-3130 KNTTLSVEK
+3130 KNTLLAIDK
-3139 AGELGFDA
+3139 AGRLGFDA
-3147 VKVNITPTK
+3147 VKVNITPTR
-3156 DNVWVCS
+3156 DGIWVCS
-3163 DETTLV
+3163 DETTLR
-3169 NVKDN
+3169 NVKD
-3174 SFKNR
+3174 SSMKNR
-3179 NIADLNYDNIKGL
+3179 RIADLNYNDIKHL
-3192 ELEGENVV
+3192 ELEGENVIKYNAGNT
-3200 RFNKDT
+3200 F
-3206 ETYRWTYRDGQCKGQ
+3206 RWNYGDGIAKGL
-3221 TIPSLEQI
+3221 TIPSLED
-3229 VKICSKYGMMIF
+3229 VVRVCVTYGMMIF
-3241 ITSANLTANFDY
+3241 ITTTETTSNMDY
-3253 VTKVLKKYG
+3253 VVKILRSHN
-3262 YTSRTA
+3262 YTGKTA
-3268 LVGDRF
+3268 LVGDDF
-3274 IMKYS
+3274 ILNNIYKI
-3279 NKLPDA
+3279 PEA
-3285 VSIFDGSM
+3285 VSIFDNSKPVTVAG
-3293 KNVKIYNEKFLRT
+3293 KLFNERVLKT
-3306 FKNFGFIST
+3306 FKNFGFLVNRTNATTIRQYATTFRVRT
-3315 PGGVSDIFRQ
+3315 PVF
-3325 TSNFKI
+3325 
-3331 DTPFF
+3331 
-3336 LNANYQY
+3336 
-3343 NLGNYQ
+3343 
-3349 SLSNFRI
+3349 
-3356 NGFITGAVPSDLNIR
+3356 VDLNDNIDLESYTTDDR
-3371 EGYSILRTYTSKEIN
+3371 FSVNGYLTGNVPRALKTEGYTLAEFYNIKDIANWREY
-3386 EWTDRK
+3386 K
-3392 NNNSASASVVKQSNG
+3392 NVSSATASVTTQSNG
-3407 NIIIQSSGGSA
+3407 TLTFQTNGTEA
-3418 GKYIS
+3418 NKM
-3423 FERNLENYPVG
+3423 LELTKANYPAG
-3434 TIINISAMCRKIEK
+3434 TIINIKAMGRKLDNNVKGGSISCFISESSPSRKDFNETMYFK
-3448 NVDGGTISFW
+3448 N
-3458 SDTTTPRRI
+3458 
-3467 NTFTTYF
+3467 TYF
-3474 NEEFF
+3474 ETKEISAVLNENSSGDFKIF
-3479 EKKDVSFIVNEE
+3479 V
-3491 TGGSF
+3491 GSSW
-3496 QIFIGNF
+3496 
-3503 NGVGNNQPFKAE
+3503 NGSNSESFKAE
-3515 FKDIV
+3515 FKSV
-3520 VRIYVPNAV
+3520 EVRILIPDDTSDPSRTRAASNASYTYIRYSNQANGSGMNDNPNSTYLGVYVGSSSTAPTNPSE
-3529 YRDIDKES
+3529 YRWT
-3537 IERKI
+3537 R
-3542 ADISSKMEIRGE
+3542 IRGE
-3554 GYPRNKRELN
+3554 DGRQGERGLVGPQGPAGIQGPAGPAGPKGNTGDRGPQGQTGAQGIQGIQGRQGDRGIQGPAGPAGPKGNTGDRGPMGPQGPAGTGIVNQQNNQTLKYWAGTEAQYNAISNKD
-3564 NVPNGT
+3564 PNT
-3570 IYTDTLATK
+3570 IY
-3579 GAVKWIRLNG
+3579 
-3589 KWKVTVGDTGWKKL
+3589 
-3603 NAVSVLGNAFIKV
+3603 
-3616 RRVND
+3616 D
-3621 IVTYDFGGLQ
+3621 IF
-3631 WGWFGIIRRGGA
+3631 
-3643 GHVKHGSSR
+3643 K
-3652 ERGAKVL
+3652 
-3659 NPGGIPDGFRSN
+3659 
-3671 ASLMGPIFNDL
+3671 
-3682 GNPYGVWYMG
+3682 
-3692 GKSDSNYIQFTFN
+3692 
-3705 DPIPTDRDI
+3705 
-3714 GDIRVSSVSYIT
+3714 
-3726 DDDWE
+3726 
-3731 NITIE
+3731 

>member
-106 EDDDGNKYK
+106 EDDDGTKYK

-179 HWVIDGE
+179 HWMIDGE

-212 IDGIDTNI
+212 IDGIDTNV

-232 TLVTIDP
+232 TLVAIDP
-239 ATKHWMI
+239 NTKHWMI

-281 VDSGVR
+281 TDSGVR

-354 EGTKGADG
+354 EGTKGVDG

-440 EITENLQVT
+440 EITENLQVS

-455 NLRNSNENDD
+455 NLRNSNENDE
-465 WKDINNLTIEQEDG
+465 WKDLNNLTIEPEDG

-506 KGVDRHYYRR
+506 KGIDRHYYRR

-586 SLSSV
+586 NLSSV

-651 EKYVSKEELVTLGNL
+651 EKYVSKEDLVTLGNL

-680 KEETVNKETH
+680 KEETVSKETH

-719 TVKEKIE
+719 TVNEKIE
-726 SLASDVNLLKAKEDS
+726 SLTNDVKSLKAKEDS

-772 IERSVSTLNETVTGL
+772 IERSVSTLNDTINGL

-792 ESIQEDDKLS
+792 ENIQEDDKLS
-802 TSREVTEK
+802 TSKEVTEK

-816 EVETTYAKK
+816 EVDTTYAKK
-825 SELPNVEG
+825 SELPSVEG
-833 LITETRADE
+833 LITETKADG
-842 KYSGKSLETTVS
+842 KYSAKSLETTVN

-922 ISETTADERYL
+922 ISETTADGRYL
-933 PKTKEET
+933 PKAKEES

-977 SGSDSSVTVPEQD
+977 SGSNSSVTVPEQD
-990 LSGLATKAD
+990 LSSLATKDD

-1054 TYAKKSEL
+1054 TYAKKSDL
-1062 PSVEGLITEIKADG
+1062 PSVEGLITETRADG

-1114 IPSLVNYA
+1114 IPSLANYA
-1122 TKEELPSTVG
+1122 TKEELPSTAG
-1132 LISENK
+1132 LISETR

-1164 VNALETKEDSDKQ
+1164 VNALETKEDSDKQTLAIAGRTITISGSDSSVTVPEQDLSSLATKEEVKSIKDKLPELTDGEKLVKKSDLPSTVGLISEATADEKYLEKSKETTLATKEELSGVITRLTTVEGKADKDDQ

-1218 SELPSVNGLITETA
+1218 SELPSVNGLITETT

-1255 ISEATNGVESKLSN
+1255 ISEATSGVESQLSN

-1300 RISTLENKPDN
+1300 RISALENKPDN

-1336 QDLSGLAK
+1336 QDLSGFAK
-1344 KSELPSVEGLIS
+1344 KSELPSVEGLIT
-1356 ETKADEKYVSKSEK
+1356 ETKADEKYITKSEK

-1379 KAIRDHLPVLTGE
+1379 KSIKDHLPVLTGE

-1401 PSVSGL
+1401 PSVTGL

-1423 ATLATKAEVKD
+1423 ATLATKVEVKD
-1434 IADKLPE
+1434 ITDRLPE
-1441 LAKKSELPSVEGLIT
+1441 LAKKSELPSVEGLISET
-1456 EVKADGKYAPKTD
+1456 KADGKYAPKTD

-1584 IPNVEEFITESKV
+1584 IP
-1597 AETYATRFDLE
+1597 
-1608 GANIK
+1608 
-1613 INSLEY
+1613 
-1619 QVNREKPTLSIEGNT
+1619 
-1634 ITISGSNSSVT
+1634 
-1645 VPEQDLSG
+1645 
-1653 LATKSDV
+1653 
-1660 ERDYAKKSELP
+1660 
-1671 TIDGLI
+1671 
-1677 SEATADTKYLPKS
+1677 
-1690 KEDTL
+1690 
-1695 ATKIELTQKI
+1695 
-1705 GEATSSVEGKLSLLA
+1705 
-1720 AKSEV
+1720 
-1725 DKTYAKKSEL
+1725 
-1735 PSVAGLITEVRADD
+1735 SVAGLITEVRADD
-1749 KYLAKSKESTLATKA
+1749 KYLAKSKEATLATKA

-1773 TAIENK
+1773 AAIENK

-1848 KTTISEVQG
+1848 KTTLSEVQG

-1875 ESQINADHGKVTN
+1875 ESQINTDHGKVTN

-1930 SGLATKSDVDTTY
+1930 SGLATKSDVERDY
-1943 AKKSELPNIEG
+1943 AKKSELPNAEE
-1954 INDKITELENKRIPN
+1954 INGKISKLENKRIPN
-1969 EYYFRNLNEISN
+1969 EYYFRSIGEISSS
-1981 TGAIRTLK
+1981 GAVSRLQIN
-1989 YHDIIMV
+1989 DIINVAGTDCRIVNREMYEKLDYS
-1996 GMNKY
+1996 GKKIEGTEFY
-2001 MVIDEENKDKFKT
+2001 ITDYLEESEKNNWIKD
-2014 EPIPNSNLFV
+2014 NL
-2024 AKYFENSDRNKWINE
+2024 AIS
-2039 AVRKGKFTI
+2039 
-2048 AYGGLSGDMYDGNI
+2048 YGGLSGDKYDSNVN
-2062 ASISEPPASTK
+2062 SIFDVPGSFSAIST
-2073 ALIKAFKLGFDAVY
+2073 AFKVGFDAVFID
-2087 VDLIRHV
+2087 VLIDTEGSTTNYFVTIESEKV
-2094 SSKGETSYYVTLNS
+2094 SRTYKKDGGTITVARDSFKYTKYSTLN
-2108 ENIEREYKFTRGSLI
+2108 
-2123 VVQDTFN
+2123 
-2130 YDNKVSTLRYETEER
+2130 YEAEIR
-2145 NYDNELPVLDV
+2145 SGKYYDNELMKLEELIALCSSENK
-2156 ILDLANRMDKIII
+2156 ILIIDGMYELESSTTKYASATKIPESSIVDKGTDLYIHVRKKVKNI
-2169 IGEVYDTDGHSVV
+2169 E
-2182 TNKEQLS
+2182 
-2189 LIPSTI
+2189 
-2195 NDLSGKTDKIG
+2195 KIG
-2206 IVSRNLIESFEEWNY
+2206 FTSDIFS
-2221 DPIHVLHLKYAE
+2221 
-2233 GVSVEL
+2233 GV
-2239 SKELMRISM
+2239 
-2248 KRNSL
+2248 N
-2253 VILTNSPT
+2253 
-2261 YTGGNTLTKQILLKG
+2261 NTLTNKSSLFEKFINVAEIDNTSSLDSVRNKVESLSIRKNSMIILTDVLTSSDIVKILKG
-2276 IPIVFNTNKKIERYL
+2276 QNIPVIYNTKKSVNKNYI
-2291 FNAKVVD
+2291 
-2298 TDWSSG
+2298 DWVSSEELYKG
-2304 YMSSSVI
+2304 YMSPSIIPSSNKI
-2311 PDTNYVYNS
+2311 ELYNH
-2320 YEIVERITL
+2320 YNVTETITL
-2329 KEILKTN
+2329 KDIMKN
-2336 PEISATDYSYDKSNN
+2336 VPASDKYIYDSDTKKLN
-2351 KISYKKAIDFKILDP
+2351 YKKDMDLVITSSDKLTDGMIVKVNFKNKGID
-2366 SKISEG
+2366 SKIKIYMTDG
-2372 MIIKA
+2372 
-2377 NLYNIGD
+2377 
-2384 SSLNK
+2384 
-2389 LYLKNNSGVKIVE
+2389 SGVKILE
-2402 DVSRSLSEIAFSE
+2402 DVVQTSTKFS
-2415 LVMLLEIPKKAKEIS
+2415 
-2430 TQYLMLGLTPGDN
+2430 Y
-2443 TQFPTELKDIYIELL
+2443 TE
-2458 VPKHEKVENTELE
+2458 
-2471 TVKRRIST
+2471 
-2479 LESNSSRSNNTNNGT
+2479 
-2494 KYYVRTIEELK
+2494 RTITVIIPNKEKNKNRQPLT
-2505 ALDVQVD
+2505 L
-2512 DVVRFKDKVY
+2512 
-2522 KIVKDVTPFSLKYFG
+2522 
-2537 GIILDKTVD
+2537 GI
-2546 GMNLVATEY
+2546 
-2555 IDSYIRSSW
+2555 IRSSY
-2564 IKNRPSG
+2564 G
-2571 NFNIAYCGYTGL
+2571 NSPEDTVL
-2583 PYKSNANLNSVP
+2583 TNL
-2595 CTLKAISDAYKVGYD
+2595 Y
-2610 GIYVP
+2610 
-2615 TLKYFNNKWYIST
+2615 
-2628 TDEVGPIL
+2628 
-2636 SNSQGVELLSYSH
+2636 VELL
-2649 THTRINS
+2649 TP
-2656 EIAETKTFNSNNY
+2656 
-2669 VDRNLLTVE
+2669 
-2678 EFLNVCKKYN
+2678 KY
-2688 MYAFMSIQTINKNTF
+2688 
-2703 DNSSQEAYAELARI
+2703 
-2717 INDSGHSSMIGL
+2717 
-2729 SGDNIQ
+2729 DNIKTKK
-2735 IEILDFVIRV
+2735 DAYVI
-2745 RDKILSENLINVI
+2745 
-2758 FIDASTENYT
+2758 ANY
-2768 LERELLILQKYKNN
+2768 N
-2782 LVIIG
+2782 
-2787 DRDDHDGNEILSA
+2787 
-2800 YGPSH
+2800 
-2805 QLYNFLKEVKKMG
+2805 
-2818 IPIVYQT
+2818 
-2825 DRREQRELFDK
+2825 
-2836 VIEKTGC
+2836 
-2843 IGLLS
+2843 
-2848 SAIAPYG
+2848 PY
-2855 KNLSDNYAVQS
+2855 D
-2866 RNNMSSIINLAV
+2866 
-2878 NKDNMSSRFTMN
+2878 
-2890 SDNTIMTATA
+2890 
-2900 SNITQNNEFELLNV
+2900 
-2914 SDITD
+2914 
-2919 GMLIRVRLQ
+2919 
-2928 GKTSG
+2928 
-2933 SQTAS
+2933 
-2938 CKIYVKDIPDNENV
+2938 
-2952 SNMISFNSSSYIER
+2952 
-2966 EMILPLSKNTF
+2966 
-2977 NSRYND
+2977 
-2983 KKVVINLTADSG
+2983 
-2995 DSIISFKDLVVEV
+2995 
-3008 LIPKDKNNTTAKL
+3008 
-3021 ISSVNYESYNNKDIY
+3021 NKDIMIE
-3036 VDSEI
+3036 DS
-3041 QKAKL
+3041 KL
-3046 GDMIHYNNEDY
+3046 SEVESSDALHYNNEDY
-3057 VVVSKDDELISG
+3057 TILSENDEMITGLLSKN
-3069 LVTESTNGIIKIGE
+3069 TNGIIKKSDK
-3083 NYALR
+3083 YALR
-3088 IHNQEDIN
+3088 TYNQEDVN
-3096 QWLNS
+3096 VWVDDLKGD
-3101 MKNTD
+3101 MY
-3106 NIKIAD
+3106 IAD
-3112 GGFTGKSNVD
+3112 GGFTGNVNRD
-3122 NEFVPVYP
+3122 ADINPVYP
-3130 KNTTLSVEK
+3130 KNTLLAIDK
-3139 AGELGFDA
+3139 AGRLGFDA
-3147 VKVNITPTK
+3147 VKVNITPTR
-3156 DNVWVCS
+3156 DGIWVCS
-3163 DETTLV
+3163 DETTLR

-3174 SFKNR
+3174 SMKNR
-3179 NIADLNYDNIKGL
+3179 RIADLNYNDIKHL
-3192 ELEGENVV
+3192 ELEGENVIKYNAGNT
-3200 RFNKDT
+3200 F
-3206 ETYRWTYRDGQCKGQ
+3206 RWNYGDGIAKGL
-3221 TIPSLEQI
+3221 TIPSLED
-3229 VKICSKYGMMIF
+3229 VVRVCVTYGMMIF
-3241 ITSANLTANFDY
+3241 ITTTESTSNMDY
-3253 VTKVLKKYG
+3253 VIKILRSHN
-3262 YTSRTA
+3262 YTGKTA
-3268 LVGDRF
+3268 LVGDDF
-3274 IMKYS
+3274 ILNNIYKI
-3279 NKLPDA
+3279 PEA
-3285 VSIFDGSM
+3285 ISIFDNSKPVTIAG
-3293 KNVKIYNEKFLRT
+3293 KLFNERVLKT
-3306 FKNFGFIST
+3306 FKNFGFLVNRTNATTIRQYATTFRVRT
-3315 PGGVSDIFRQ
+3315 PVF
-3325 TSNFKI
+3325 
-3331 DTPFF
+3331 
-3336 LNANYQY
+3336 
-3343 NLGNYQ
+3343 
-3349 SLSNFRI
+3349 
-3356 NGFITGAVPSDLNIR
+3356 VDLNDNIDLESYTTDDR
-3371 EGYSILRTYTSKEIN
+3371 FSVNGYLTGNVPRALKTEGYTLAEFYNIKDIANWREY
-3386 EWTDRK
+3386 K
-3392 NNNSASASVVKQSNG
+3392 NVSSATASVTAQSNG
-3407 NIIIQSSGGSA
+3407 TLTFQTNGTEA
-3418 GKYIS
+3418 NKM
-3423 FERNLENYPVG
+3423 LELTKSNYPAG
-3434 TIINISAMCRKIEK
+3434 TIINIKAMGRKLDNNVKGGSISCFISESSPSRKDFNETMYFK
-3448 NVDGGTISFW
+3448 N
-3458 SDTTTPRRI
+3458 
-3467 NTFTTYF
+3467 TYF
-3474 NEEFF
+3474 ETKEISAVLNENSSGDFKIF
-3479 EKKDVSFIVNEE
+3479 V
-3491 TGGSF
+3491 GSSW
-3496 QIFIGNF
+3496 
-3503 NGVGNNQPFKAE
+3503 NGSTSESFKAE
-3515 FKDIV
+3515 FKSIE
-3520 VRIYVPNAV
+3520 VRILIPDDTSDPSRTRAASNASYTYIRYSNQANGSGMNDNPNSTYLGVYVGSSSTAPTNPSE
-3529 YRDIDKES
+3529 YRWT
-3537 IERKI
+3537 R
-3542 ADISSKMEIRGE
+3542 IRGE
-3554 GYPRNKRELN
+3554 DGRQGERGLVGPQGPAGIQGPAGPAGPKGNTGDRGPQGQTGAQGIQGIQGRQGDRGIQGPAGPAGPKGNTGDRGPMGPQGPAGTGIVNQQNNQTLKYWAGTEAQYNAITNKD
-3564 NVPNGT
+3564 PNT
-3570 IYTDTLATK
+3570 IY
-3579 GAVKWIRLNG
+3579 
-3589 KWKVTVGDTGWKKL
+3589 
-3603 NAVSVLGNAFIKV
+3603 
-3616 RRVND
+3616 D
-3621 IVTYDFGGLQ
+3621 IF
-3631 WGWFGIIRRGGA
+3631 
-3643 GHVKHGSSR
+3643 K
-3652 ERGAKVL
+3652 
-3659 NPGGIPDGFRSN
+3659 
-3671 ASLMGPIFNDL
+3671 
-3682 GNPYGVWYMG
+3682 
-3692 GKSDSNYIQFTFN
+3692 
-3705 DPIPTDRDI
+3705 
-3714 GDIRVSSVSYIT
+3714 
-3726 DDDWE
+3726 
-3731 NITIE
+3731 

>member
-106 EDDDGNKYK
+106 EDDDGTKYK

-220 VSEGVKGEKGEK
+220 VSEGAKGDKGEK

-389 GAKGV
+389 GAKGI

-434 EELSES
+434 EELSEP

-603 SLTDRV
+603 TLTDRV
-609 TAIEESKSTLATKE
+609 TSIEESKSTLATKE

-636 VVPSLEPYATKADSD
+636 VVPSLDPYATKADSD

-680 KEETVNKETH
+680 KEETVSKETH

-726 SLASDVNLLKAKEDS
+726 SLTSDVNSLKAKEDS
-741 DKQTLSLEGNKLTI
+741 DKQTLSLEGNKLAI

-802 TSREVTEK
+802 TSKEVTEK
-810 VNSLKT
+810 LNSLKT

-825 SELPNVEG
+825 SELPSVEG
-833 LITETRADE
+833 LITEAKADE

-933 PKTKEET
+933 PKAKEET

-1062 PSVEGLITEIKADG
+1062 PSVEGLITETKADG
-1076 KYLEKSKEETLATK
+1076 KYLEKSKEESLATK

-1114 IPSLVNYA
+1114 IPSLANYA
-1122 TKEELPSTVG
+1122 TKEELPSTAG
-1132 LISENK
+1132 LISETR

-1187 ISGSNSSVEV
+1187 ISGSDSSVTVPEQDLSSLATKEEVKSIKDKLPEMNELEKLAKTSDIPSLESYAKKSELPSVEGLITEVKADEKYLSKSKEETLATKAEVKEIKDHLPVLTGEEKLAKTSDIPSLTGLISEATADTKYVSKSEKESLATKEELESAKNRIGVLESKEDSDKQTLSITGRTITISGSNSSVEV

-1203 GLATKADVDTTYAKK
+1203 GLATKADVETTYAKK
-1218 SELPSVNGLITETA
+1218 SELPSVNGLITETT

-1255 ISEATNGVESKLSN
+1255 ISEATNGVETKLSN

-1379 KAIRDHLPVLTGE
+1379 KSIKDHLPVLTGE

-1479 LESKEDAD
+1479 LESKEDSD

-1613 INSLEY
+1613 INRLED

-1645 VPEQDLSG
+1645 VPEQDISG
-1653 LATKSDV
+1653 LATKSDI

-1671 TIDGLI
+1671 SIDGLI
-1677 SEATADTKYLPKS
+1677 SGATADTKYLPKS

-1735 PSVAGLITEVRADD
+1735 PSVAGLITEVRADE
-1749 KYLAKSKESTLATKA
+1749 KYLEKSKEATLATKA

-1773 TAIENK
+1773 AAIENK

-1875 ESQINADHGKVTN
+1875 ESQINTDHGKVTN

-1930 SGLATKSDVDTTY
+1930 SSLAPKSDVESLKTRVG
-1943 AKKSELPNIEG
+1943 A
-1954 INDKITELENKRIPN
+1954 LENKP
-1969 EYYFRNLNEISN
+1969 
-1981 TGAIRTLK
+1981 
-1989 YHDIIMV
+1989 
-1996 GMNKY
+1996 
-2001 MVIDEENKDKFKT
+2001 
-2014 EPIPNSNLFV
+2014 
-2024 AKYFENSDRNKWINE
+2024 E
-2039 AVRKGKFTI
+2039 AG
-2048 AYGGLSGDMYDGNI
+2048 
-2062 ASISEPPASTK
+2062 P
-2073 ALIKAFKLGFDAVY
+2073 
-2087 VDLIRHV
+2087 
-2094 SSKGETSYYVTLNS
+2094 
-2108 ENIEREYKFTRGSLI
+2108 
-2123 VVQDTFN
+2123 
-2130 YDNKVSTLRYETEER
+2130 
-2145 NYDNELPVLDV
+2145 
-2156 ILDLANRMDKIII
+2156 
-2169 IGEVYDTDGHSVV
+2169 
-2182 TNKEQLS
+2182 
-2189 LIPSTI
+2189 
-2195 NDLSGKTDKIG
+2195 
-2206 IVSRNLIESFEEWNY
+2206 
-2221 DPIHVLHLKYAE
+2221 
-2233 GVSVEL
+2233 
-2239 SKELMRISM
+2239 
-2248 KRNSL
+2248 
-2253 VILTNSPT
+2253 
-2261 YTGGNTLTKQILLKG
+2261 
-2276 IPIVFNTNKKIERYL
+2276 
-2291 FNAKVVD
+2291 
-2298 TDWSSG
+2298 
-2304 YMSSSVI
+2304 
-2311 PDTNYVYNS
+2311 
-2320 YEIVERITL
+2320 
-2329 KEILKTN
+2329 
-2336 PEISATDYSYDKSNN
+2336 
-2351 KISYKKAIDFKILDP
+2351 
-2366 SKISEG
+2366 
-2372 MIIKA
+2372 
-2377 NLYNIGD
+2377 
-2384 SSLNK
+2384 
-2389 LYLKNNSGVKIVE
+2389 
-2402 DVSRSLSEIAFSE
+2402 
-2415 LVMLLEIPKKAKEIS
+2415 
-2430 TQYLMLGLTPGDN
+2430 
-2443 TQFPTELKDIYIELL
+2443 
-2458 VPKHEKVENTELE
+2458 
-2471 TVKRRIST
+2471 
-2479 LESNSSRSNNTNNGT
+2479 
-2494 KYYVRTIEELK
+2494 KYYVRTVEELK
-2505 ALDVQVD
+2505 ALDVIED
-2512 DVVRFKDKVY
+2512 DVVRFKDELYIISKEESNLDTEIINAV
-2522 KIVKDVTPFSLKYFG
+2522 KINK
-2537 GIILDKTVD
+2537 
-2546 GMNLVATEY
+2546 A
-2555 IDSYIRSSW
+2555 
-2564 IKNRPSG
+2564 PSG
-2571 NFNIAYCGYTGL
+2571 GNGRESLFAIKYYENFERNLWLKSRNSRGVLSIADGGFTGRVN
-2583 PYKSNANLNSVP
+2583 KSSAKMINVP
-2595 CTLKAISDAYKVGYD
+2595 STFSAINDAGRLGYD
-2610 GIYVP
+2610 GAYTYCIYYDNEFYASLP
-2615 TLKYFNNKWYIST
+2615 YGMRRTS
-2628 TDEVGPIL
+2628 EL
-2636 SNSQGVELLSYSH
+2636 SGVETIINDTFRYGGSSSQAFSVSYDE
-2649 THTRINS
+2649 ND
-2656 EIAETKTFNSNNY
+2656 Y
-2669 VDRNLLTVE
+2669 QDRNLLKLE
-2678 EFLNVCKKYN
+2678 DYISICKKYN
-2688 MYAFMSIQTINKNTF
+2688 MYAFIDVSDGIGNSTIAGKLAEIIAASGYSGMVGIVG
-2703 DNSSQEAYAELARI
+2703 DVLHAHKELLGLMKSEDYIKVIKINSSSEQQNDNTI
-2717 INDSGHSSMIGL
+2717 INVLRSSKNSMLIV
-2729 SGDNIQ
+2729 SDDESTPDVSQYNNTYRIN
-2735 IEILDFVIRV
+2735 D
-2745 RDKILSENLINVI
+2745 LINTVK
-2758 FIDASTENYT
+2758 D
-2768 LERELLILQKYKNN
+2768 LE
-2782 LVIIG
+2782 
-2787 DRDDHDGNEILSA
+2787 
-2800 YGPSH
+2800 
-2805 QLYNFLKEVKKMG
+2805 
-2818 IPIVYQT
+2818 IPIVYSSL
-2825 DRREQRELFDK
+2825 RENTQKRFNDAFERAKFNGYISTSLLPFNNEINDNYNYYSK
-2836 VIEKTGC
+2836 FTISSLIDYDTNPDTASSRYTVSND
-2843 IGLLS
+2843 LS
-2848 SAIAPYG
+2848 SI
-2855 KNLSDNYAVQS
+2855 
-2866 RNNMSSIINLAV
+2866 
-2878 NKDNMSSRFTMN
+2878 
-2890 SDNTIMTATA
+2890 TIDA
-2900 SNITQNNEFELLNV
+2900 SNSSNVTNNQTSFELIRFREIV
-2914 SDITD
+2914 D
-2919 GMLIRVRLQ
+2919 GTIIKVRLK
-2928 GKTSG
+2928 GETSG
-2933 SQTAS
+2933 SIPAI
-2938 CKIYVKDIPDNENV
+2938 CRLYVKDVPASAGIYNE
-2952 SNMISFNSSSYIER
+2952 ISFSKRYRTEGEMSITISSNSLPTTYIENQ
-2966 EMILPLSKNTF
+2966 IVLSLDGGSVGNSTLTF
-2977 NSRYND
+2977 SD
-2983 KKVVINLTADSG
+2983 I
-2995 DSIISFKDLVVEV
+2995 VVEIF
-3008 LIPKDKNNTTAKL
+3008 IPKDKDLKEFRNIKMLTG
-3021 ISSVNYESYNNKDIY
+3021 VNYNPYNDKAIY
-3036 VDSEI
+3036 TNISASN
-3041 QKAKL
+3041 AKH
-3046 GDMIHYNNEDY
+3046 GNMIHYNNEDFA
-3057 VVVSKDDELISG
+3057 VVSTTSSG
-3069 LVTESTNGIIKIGE
+3069 VNDFNVLNPGRSTNGILKYGDVFAVRT
-3083 NYALR
+3083 Y
-3088 IHNQEDIN
+3088 NQEDVN
-3096 QWLNS
+3096 VWVDDLKGD
-3101 MKNTD
+3101 MY
-3106 NIKIAD
+3106 IAD
-3112 GGFTGKSNVD
+3112 GGFTGNVNRD
-3122 NEFVPVYP
+3122 ADINPVYP
-3130 KNTTLSVEK
+3130 KNTLLAIDK
-3139 AGELGFDA
+3139 AGRLGFDA
-3147 VKVNITPTK
+3147 VKVNITPTR
-3156 DNVWVCS
+3156 DGIWVCS
-3163 DETTLV
+3163 DETTLR
-3169 NVKDN
+3169 NVKD
-3174 SFKNR
+3174 SSMKNR
-3179 NIADLNYDNIKGL
+3179 RIADLNYNDIKHL
-3192 ELEGENVV
+3192 ELEGENVIKYNAGNT
-3200 RFNKDT
+3200 F
-3206 ETYRWTYRDGQCKGQ
+3206 RWNYGDGIAKGL
-3221 TIPSLEQI
+3221 TIPSLED
-3229 VKICSKYGMMIF
+3229 VVRICVTYGMMIF
-3241 ITSANLTANFDY
+3241 LTTNETTSNMDY
-3253 VTKVLKKYG
+3253 VVKILRSHN
-3262 YTSRTA
+3262 YTGKTA
-3268 LVGDRF
+3268 LVGDDF
-3274 IMKYS
+3274 ILNNIYKI
-3279 NKLPDA
+3279 PEA
-3285 VSIFDGSM
+3285 ISIFDNS
-3293 KNVKIYNEKFLRT
+3293 KPVTIARKLFNERVLKT
-3306 FKNFGFIST
+3306 FKNFGFLVNRTNAATIRQYATTFRVRT
-3315 PGGVSDIFRQ
+3315 PVF
-3325 TSNFKI
+3325 
-3331 DTPFF
+3331 
-3336 LNANYQY
+3336 
-3343 NLGNYQ
+3343 
-3349 SLSNFRI
+3349 
-3356 NGFITGAVPSDLNIR
+3356 VDLNDNIDLESYTTDDR
-3371 EGYSILRTYTSKEIN
+3371 FSVNGYLTGNVPRALKTEGYTLAEFYNIKDISRWRDDKYVQ
-3386 EWTDRK
+3386 
-3392 NNNSASASVVKQSNG
+3392 SATASVTAQANG
-3407 NIIIQSSGGSA
+3407 TLTFQTNGTEANKI
-3418 GKYIS
+3418 
-3423 FERNLENYPVG
+3423 LELTKSNYPAG
-3434 TIINISAMCRKIEK
+3434 TIINIKAMGRKLDDNVKGGSITCYISESSPSRKSFNETMYFK
-3448 NVDGGTISFW
+3448 N
-3458 SDTTTPRRI
+3458 
-3467 NTFTTYF
+3467 TYF
-3474 NEEFF
+3474 ETKEISAVINENSSGDFKIF
-3479 EKKDVSFIVNEE
+3479 V
-3491 TGGSF
+3491 GSSW
-3496 QIFIGNF
+3496 
-3503 NGVGNNQPFKAE
+3503 NGSTYESFKAE
-3515 FKDIV
+3515 FKSIE
-3520 VRIYVPNAV
+3520 VRILLPDDTTDPSRTRSASGSSYTHIRYSNQSNGNGMNENPNSTYLGIYVGSSSTAPTNPSEYRWTKIKGEDGRQGERGLVGPQGPAGIQGPVGPKGNTGDRGPQGQTGPQGSQGDRGIQGPAGPAGPKGNTGDRGPMGPQGPAGTGIVNQQNNQTLKYWAGTEAQYNAITNKDPN
-3529 YRDIDKES
+3529 
-3537 IERKI
+3537 
-3542 ADISSKMEIRGE
+3542 
-3554 GYPRNKRELN
+3554 
-3564 NVPNGT
+3564 T
-3570 IYTDTLATK
+3570 IY
-3579 GAVKWIRLNG
+3579 
-3589 KWKVTVGDTGWKKL
+3589 
-3603 NAVSVLGNAFIKV
+3603 
-3616 RRVND
+3616 D
-3621 IVTYDFGGLQ
+3621 IF
-3631 WGWFGIIRRGGA
+3631 
-3643 GHVKHGSSR
+3643 K
-3652 ERGAKVL
+3652 
-3659 NPGGIPDGFRSN
+3659 
-3671 ASLMGPIFNDL
+3671 
-3682 GNPYGVWYMG
+3682 
-3692 GKSDSNYIQFTFN
+3692 
-3705 DPIPTDRDI
+3705 
-3714 GDIRVSSVSYIT
+3714 
-3726 DDDWE
+3726 
-3731 NITIE
+3731 

>member
-80 KFIPAPGEDIILDN
+80 KFIPAPGEDIFLDN
-94 GKVDTGNGKDIV
+94 GKVDTGNGKDTV
-106 EDDDGNKYK
+106 EGDDGTKYK

-169 VSVTIDPSTK
+169 VSVTIDPNTK
-179 HWVIDGE
+179 HWMIDGV
-186 DTNVVA
+186 DTEVVA
-192 EGKDGKTPEIKID
+192 EGKDGKAPEVKID

-212 IDGIDTNI
+212 IGGVDTNI
-220 VSEGVKGEKGEK
+220 VSEGVKGDKGEK

-239 ATKHWMI
+239 NTKHWLI

-281 VDSGVR
+281 TDSGVR

-315 DTEIKAEGTKGEKG
+315 DTEIKAEGAKGEKG

-389 GAKGV
+389 GTKGV

-409 ILLGNFRNNDA
+409 ILLGSFRNNDA

-440 EITENLQVT
+440 DITENLQVT

-455 NLRNSNENDD
+455 NLRNSNENDE
-465 WKDINNLTIEQEDG
+465 WKDLNNLTIEQEDG

-565 VPSLDPYATKEEA
+565 VPSLDPYTTKEEA

-603 SLTDRV
+603 TLTDRV

-680 KEETVNKETH
+680 KEETVSKETH
-690 DALNNKVESNISE
+690 DALNNKVESNVSE

-726 SLASDVNLLKAKEDS
+726 SLTSDVNLLKAKEDS

-802 TSREVTEK
+802 TSKEVTEK

-816 EVETTYAKK
+816 EVETNYAKK
-825 SELPNVEG
+825 SELPSVEG
-833 LITETRADE
+833 LITESKADG
-842 KYSGKSLETTVS
+842 KYSSKSLETTVS
-854 SLDEKVRNLEAKE
+854 SLDEKVRHLEAKE

-911 KKSELPSVNGL
+911 KKSELPSLNGL
-922 ISETTADERYL
+922 ISEAAADTKYL
-933 PKTKEET
+933 PKSKEES

-953 VTALESKEDSDKQ
+953 VTALESKEDADKQ
-966 TLSIDGRTISI
+966 TLSITGRTITI
-977 SGSDSSVTVPEQD
+977 SGSNSSVTVPEQD
-990 LSGLATKAD
+990 LSSLATKAD

-1007 EQVEKLA
+1007 KQVEKLA
-1014 SKSEIEGLRK
+1014 SKSEIEGIRK

-1033 SGFITSDDADS
+1033 SGFITTDDADS

-1054 TYAKKSEL
+1054 TYAKKSDL
-1062 PSVEGLITEIKADG
+1062 PSVEGLITESKADG

-1098 RLPEL
+1098 HLPEL
-1103 TDGEKLAKASD
+1103 TEGEKLAKTSD
-1114 IPSLVNYA
+1114 IPSLTNYA
-1122 TKEELPSTVG
+1122 TKEELPSVTG
-1132 LISENK
+1132 LISETR

-1150 SLATKNELEEVKGK
+1150 SLATKEEVTQK
-1164 VNALETKEDSDKQ
+1164 VSEAKSNIEEQ
-1177 TLSIT
+1177 
-1182 GRTIT
+1182 
-1187 ISGSNSSVEV
+1187 IS
-1197 PEQDLS
+1197 Q
-1203 GLATKADVDTTYAKK
+1203 LATKNDVDTTYAKK
-1218 SELPSVNGLITETA
+1218 SELPSVTGLISEVR
-1232 ADEKYLPKSK
+1232 ADEKYLEKSK
-1242 EGSLATKEELTQK
+1242 ETTLATKEEVTQK
-1255 ISEATNGVESKLSN
+1255 ISEATTGLESQLSH

-1277 KNYLHKDIESNLATK
+1277 KNYLSKDIESTLATK
-1292 NDIGEVSA
+1292 NDIGGVSA

-1344 KSELPSVEGLIS
+1344 KSELPSVEGLIT
-1356 ETKADEKYVSKSEK
+1356 EVRADEKYLAKSEK
-1370 ESLATKEEV
+1370 EALATKEEV
-1379 KAIRDHLPVLTGE
+1379 KAIKDHLPILSGE

-1401 PSVSGL
+1401 PSVAGL
-1407 ISEATADT
+1407 ISETTADT

-1423 ATLATKAEVKD
+1423 STLATKAEISEIKGQ
-1434 IADKLPE
+1434 LPE

-1469 LETAKERISV
+1469 LETAKERISM

-1502 SNSSV
+1502 SDSSV
-1507 EVPEQDLSSL
+1507 TVPEQDLSSL

-1536 ASKSEIEGLRQLV
+1536 ASKSEIEGIRQLV

-1584 IPNVEEFITESKV
+1584 LPSVEGLI
-1597 AETYATRFDLE
+1597 AETRADGKYALKTDLE
-1608 GANIK
+1608 TAKERI
-1613 INSLEY
+1613 STLENKVDNDK
-1619 QVNREKPTLSIEGNT
+1619 QTLSITGRT
-1634 ITISGSNSSVT
+1634 ITISGSDSSVT

-1653 LATKSDV
+1653 LAAKADI

-1671 TIDGLI
+1671 SVTGLI
-1677 SEATADTKYLPKS
+1677 SEATADTKYLAKS
-1690 KEDTL
+1690 KETTL
-1695 ATKIELTQKI
+1695 ATKEEVTEKVSEAVSGIE
-1705 GEATSSVEGKLSLLA
+1705 GEIAVLATKEEVE
-1720 AKSEV
+1720 
-1725 DKTYAKKSEL
+1725 KTYAKKSEL
-1735 PSVAGLITEVRADD
+1735 PSVTGLITEVRADE
-1749 KYLAKSKESTLATKA
+1749 KYLEKSKESTLATKE

-1773 TAIENK
+1773 TAIETK
-1779 LPSLTQDISISGNE
+1779 LPSLTQDISISGDE

-1809 SGYVLKSSLDT
+1809 SDYVTKSSLDT
-1820 AEVNKVVAKNTNG
+1820 TEVNKIVAKNTNG

-1838 TDDVNNAVRG
+1838 TDDVNNAVSG
-1848 KTTISEVQG
+1848 KTTLSEVQG

-1867 GKYLPKTL
+1867 DKYLPKTL
-1875 ESQINADHGKVTN
+1875 ESQINSDHGKVTN

-1905 TLSINNRTITISGSN
+1905 TLSIDNRTITISGSN

-1930 SGLATKSDVDTTY
+1930 SGLATKTDVERDY
-1943 AKKSELPNIEG
+1943 AKKSELPNVE
-1954 INDKITELENKRIPN
+1954 
-1969 EYYFRNLNEISN
+1969 EI
-1981 TGAIRTLK
+1981 
-1989 YHDIIMV
+1989 
-1996 GMNKY
+1996 
-2001 MVIDEENKDKFKT
+2001 
-2014 EPIPNSNLFV
+2014 
-2024 AKYFENSDRNKWINE
+2024 
-2039 AVRKGKFTI
+2039 
-2048 AYGGLSGDMYDGNI
+2048 
-2062 ASISEPPASTK
+2062 
-2073 ALIKAFKLGFDAVY
+2073 
-2087 VDLIRHV
+2087 
-2094 SSKGETSYYVTLNS
+2094 
-2108 ENIEREYKFTRGSLI
+2108 
-2123 VVQDTFN
+2123 
-2130 YDNKVSTLRYETEER
+2130 
-2145 NYDNELPVLDV
+2145 
-2156 ILDLANRMDKIII
+2156 
-2169 IGEVYDTDGHSVV
+2169 
-2182 TNKEQLS
+2182 
-2189 LIPSTI
+2189 
-2195 NDLSGKTDKIG
+2195 
-2206 IVSRNLIESFEEWNY
+2206 
-2221 DPIHVLHLKYAE
+2221 
-2233 GVSVEL
+2233 
-2239 SKELMRISM
+2239 
-2248 KRNSL
+2248 
-2253 VILTNSPT
+2253 
-2261 YTGGNTLTKQILLKG
+2261 
-2276 IPIVFNTNKKIERYL
+2276 
-2291 FNAKVVD
+2291 
-2298 TDWSSG
+2298 
-2304 YMSSSVI
+2304 
-2311 PDTNYVYNS
+2311 
-2320 YEIVERITL
+2320 
-2329 KEILKTN
+2329 
-2336 PEISATDYSYDKSNN
+2336 
-2351 KISYKKAIDFKILDP
+2351 
-2366 SKISEG
+2366 
-2372 MIIKA
+2372 
-2377 NLYNIGD
+2377 
-2384 SSLNK
+2384 
-2389 LYLKNNSGVKIVE
+2389 
-2402 DVSRSLSEIAFSE
+2402 
-2415 LVMLLEIPKKAKEIS
+2415 
-2430 TQYLMLGLTPGDN
+2430 
-2443 TQFPTELKDIYIELL
+2443 
-2458 VPKHEKVENTELE
+2458 
-2471 TVKRRIST
+2471 KRRVSK
-2479 LESNSSRSNNTNNGT
+2479 LESNGGGSSNTNNGT

-2505 ALDVQVD
+2505 ALDVQID

-2537 GIILDKTVD
+2537 GIILDKTLD
-2546 GMNLVATEY
+2546 GVNLVAIEY
-2555 IDSYIRSSW
+2555 TDSYIRNSW

-2571 NFNIAYCGYTGL
+2571 SFNIAYCGYTGL

-2595 CTLKAISDAYKVGYD
+2595 CTLKAISDAHKVGYD

-2615 TLKYFNNKWYIST
+2615 TLRYFNNKWYIST
-2628 TDEVGPIL
+2628 TDEIGHTSL
-2636 SNSQGVELLSYSH
+2636 NNQGVELLSYSYKH
-2649 THTRINS
+2649 THADG

-2678 EFLNVCKKYN
+2678 EFLNTCKKYN
-2688 MYAFMSIQTINKNTF
+2688 MYAFMNIQAINKNDF
-2703 DNSSQEAYAELARI
+2703 NGSSQEAYTELAKI
-2717 INDSGHSSMIGL
+2717 INDSGYSSMIGL
-2729 SGDNIQ
+2729 CGDNIQ
-2735 IEILDFVIRV
+2735 MEILDLNIRV
-2745 RDKILSENLINVI
+2745 RDKILSENLINVTI
-2758 FIDASTENYT
+2758 INASESDYT

-2782 LVIIG
+2782 LIIIV
-2787 DRDDHDGNEILSA
+2787 DKDDHDRDQVLSA

-2805 QLYNFLKEVKKMG
+2805 KLYNFLREVKKMG
-2818 IPIVYQT
+2818 IPIVYRT
-2825 DRREQRELFDK
+2825 NRREQRELFDE

-2855 KNLSDNYAVQS
+2855 KNLSDNYALQS

-2878 NKDNMSSRFTMN
+2878 NKNDMNSRFTMN

-2952 SNMISFNSSSYIER
+2952 SNMISFNSSVYKER

-3008 LIPKDKNNTTAKL
+3008 LIPKDKDNTTTKL

-3096 QWLNS
+3096 QWMNS

-3112 GGFTGKSNVD
+3112 GGFTGKTNID

-3306 FKNFGFIST
+3306 FKNFGFTST
-3315 PGGVSDIFRQ
+3315 PGGVNDIFGQ
-3325 TSNFKI
+3325 ISNFKI
-3331 DTPFF
+3331 DIPFF
-3336 LNANYQY
+3336 LNANYLY

-3349 SLSNFRI
+3349 NLSNFRI

-3392 NNNSASASVVKQSNG
+3392 NNSSASASVVKQSNG
-3407 NIIIQSSGGSA
+3407 NIIIQSSSGSA

-3434 TIINISAMCRKIEK
+3434 TIINISVMCRKIEK

-3458 SDTTTPRRI
+3458 SDTRNPRRI
-3467 NTFTTYF
+3467 NTFTEYF

-3479 EKKDVSFIVNEE
+3479 EKKDLSFIVNEE
-3491 TGGSF
+3491 TDGVF

-3503 NGVGNNQPFKAE
+3503 NGVKNDQPFKAE

-3542 ADISSKMEIRGE
+3542 ADISFKTEMEIRGE
-3554 GYPRNKRELN
+3554 GYPRHKSELN

-3570 IYTDTLATK
+3570 FYTDTLATK
-3579 GAVKWIRLNG
+3579 GAVKWIKLNG
-3589 KWKVTVGDTGWKKL
+3589 KWKVTIGDTGWKKL
-3603 NAVSVLGNAFIKV
+3603 NTVSTLGNAFIKV

-3621 IVTYDFGGLQ
+3621 IVTYSFGGLA
-3631 WGWFGIIRRGGA
+3631 WGWFGIIRRGEKGFLR
-3643 GHVKHGSSR
+3643 HNSSGD
-3652 ERGAKVL
+3652 RGVKVL
-3659 NPGGIPDGFRSN
+3659 APGGIPYGFRSD

-3682 GNPYGVWYMG
+3682 GKSYGIWYLG
-3692 GKSDSNYIQFTFN
+3692 GKSDANFIQFTFN
-3705 DPIPTDRDI
+3705 DVIPTDKDI

-3731 NITIE
+3731 DINI

>member
-106 EDDDGNKYK
+106 EDDDGTKYK

-169 VSVTIDPSTK
+169 VSVTIDPNTK
-179 HWVIDGE
+179 HWMIDDE

-192 EGKDGKTPEIKID
+192 EGKDGVAPEVKID

-212 IDGIDTNI
+212 IGGIDTNI
-220 VSEGVKGEKGEK
+220 VSEGVKGEKGDK

-239 ATKHWMI
+239 NTKHWMI

-340 KHWLIDGVDTNVLA
+340 KHWLIDGVDTNILA
-354 EGTKGADG
+354 EGTKGRDG

-440 EITENLQVT
+440 EITENLQVS

-455 NLRNSNENDD
+455 NLRNSNENDE
-465 WKDINNLTIEQEDG
+465 WKDLNNLTIEPEDG

-549 RKEVEET
+549 RKEVEEN

-565 VPSLDPYATKEEA
+565 VPSLEPYATKEEA

-586 SLSSV
+586 NLSSV

-609 TAIEESKSTLATKE
+609 TAIEESKTTLATKE

-680 KEETVNKETH
+680 KEETVSKETH
-690 DALNNKVESNISE
+690 DALSNKVDSNVNE
-703 ISTVK
+703 IATVK

-719 TVKEKIE
+719 TVREKIE
-726 SLASDVNLLKAKEDS
+726 SLTTDVNLLKAKEDS

-802 TSREVTEK
+802 TSKEVTEK

-816 EVETTYAKK
+816 EVENTYAKK
-825 SELPNVEG
+825 SELPSVEG
-833 LITETRADE
+833 LITETKADG
-842 KYSGKSLETTVS
+842 KYSAKSLETTVN

-903 ADVERDYA
+903 VDVERDYA

-933 PKTKEET
+933 PKAKEES

-977 SGSDSSVTVPEQD
+977 SGSNSSVTVPEQD
-990 LSGLATKAD
+990 LSSLATKAD

-1062 PSVEGLITEIKADG
+1062 PSVEGLITETRADG

-1090 EEVKAIKD
+1090 EEVKVIKD

-1114 IPSLVNYA
+1114 IPSLANYA
-1122 TKEELPSTVG
+1122 TKEELPSTAG
-1132 LISENK
+1132 LISETR

-1164 VNALETKEDSDKQ
+1164 VNALETKEDSDKQTLAITGRTITISGSDSSVTVPEQDLSSLATKEEVKSIKDKLPELTDGEKLVKKSDLPSTVGLISETRADEKYLEKSKETTLATKEELSGVITRLTTVEGKADKDDQ

-1218 SELPSVNGLITETA
+1218 SELPSVNGLITETT

-1255 ISEATNGVESKLSN
+1255 ISEATSGVESQLSN

-1336 QDLSGLAK
+1336 QDLSGFAK
-1344 KSELPSVEGLIS
+1344 KSELPSVEGLIT
-1356 ETKADEKYVSKSEK
+1356 ETKADEKYIPKSEK

-1379 KAIRDHLPVLTGE
+1379 KSIKDHLPVLTGE

-1401 PSVSGL
+1401 PSVTGL

-1423 ATLATKAEVKD
+1423 ATLATKVEVKD
-1434 IADKLPE
+1434 ITDKLPE
-1441 LAKKSELPSVEGLIT
+1441 LAKKSELPSVEGLISET
-1456 EVKADGKYAPKTD
+1456 KADGKYAPKTD

-1597 AETYATRFDLE
+1597 AETYASRFDLE

-1613 INSLEY
+1613 INRLED

-1645 VPEQDLSG
+1645 VPEQDISG

-1660 ERDYAKKSELP
+1660 ERDYAKKSEIP
-1671 TIDGLI
+1671 NVTGLI

-1725 DKTYAKKSEL
+1725 DKTYAKKSEI
-1735 PSVAGLITEVRADD
+1735 PSVAGLITEVKADD
-1749 KYLAKSKESTLATKA
+1749 KYLAKSKEATLATKA

-1773 TAIENK
+1773 AAIENK

-1848 KTTISEVQG
+1848 KTTLSEVQG

-1875 ESQINADHGKVTN
+1875 ESQINTDHGKVTN

-1930 SGLATKSDVDTTY
+1930 SGLATKSDVERDY
-1943 AKKSELPNIEG
+1943 AKKSELPNAEE
-1954 INDKITELENKRIPN
+1954 INGKISKLENKRIPN
-1969 EYYFRNLNEISN
+1969 EYYFRSIGEISSS
-1981 TGAIRTLK
+1981 GAVSRLQIN
-1989 YHDIIMV
+1989 DIINVAGTDCRIVSREMYEKLDYS
-1996 GMNKY
+1996 GKKIEGTEFY
-2001 MVIDEENKDKFKT
+2001 ITDYLEESEKNNWIKD
-2014 EPIPNSNLFV
+2014 NL
-2024 AKYFENSDRNKWINE
+2024 AIS
-2039 AVRKGKFTI
+2039 
-2048 AYGGLSGDMYDGNI
+2048 YGGLSGDKYDSNVN
-2062 ASISEPPASTK
+2062 SIFDVPGSFSAIST
-2073 ALIKAFKLGFDAVY
+2073 AFKVGFDAVFID
-2087 VDLIRHV
+2087 VLIDTEGSTTNYFVTIESEKV
-2094 SSKGETSYYVTLNS
+2094 SRTYKKDGGTITVARDSFKYTKYSTLN
-2108 ENIEREYKFTRGSLI
+2108 
-2123 VVQDTFN
+2123 
-2130 YDNKVSTLRYETEER
+2130 YEAEIR
-2145 NYDNELPVLDV
+2145 SGKYYDNELMKLEELIALCSSENK
-2156 ILDLANRMDKIII
+2156 ILIIDGMYELESSATKYASATKIPESSIVDKGTDLYIHVRKKVKNI
-2169 IGEVYDTDGHSVV
+2169 E
-2182 TNKEQLS
+2182 
-2189 LIPSTI
+2189 
-2195 NDLSGKTDKIG
+2195 KIG
-2206 IVSRNLIESFEEWNY
+2206 FTSDIFS
-2221 DPIHVLHLKYAE
+2221 
-2233 GVSVEL
+2233 GV
-2239 SKELMRISM
+2239 
-2248 KRNSL
+2248 N
-2253 VILTNSPT
+2253 
-2261 YTGGNTLTKQILLKG
+2261 NTLTNKSSLFEKFINVAEIDNTSSLDSVRNKVESLSIRKNSMIILTDVLTSSDIVKILKG
-2276 IPIVFNTNKKIERYL
+2276 QNIPVIYNTKKSVNKNYI
-2291 FNAKVVD
+2291 
-2298 TDWSSG
+2298 DWVSSEELYKG
-2304 YMSSSVI
+2304 YMSPSIIPSSNKI
-2311 PDTNYVYNS
+2311 ELYNH
-2320 YEIVERITL
+2320 YNVTETITL
-2329 KEILKTN
+2329 KDIMKN
-2336 PEISATDYSYDKSNN
+2336 VPASDKYIYDSDTKKLN
-2351 KISYKKAIDFKILDP
+2351 YKKDMDLVITSSDKLTDGMIVKVNFKNKGID
-2366 SKISEG
+2366 SKIKIYMTDG
-2372 MIIKA
+2372 
-2377 NLYNIGD
+2377 
-2384 SSLNK
+2384 
-2389 LYLKNNSGVKIVE
+2389 SGVKILE
-2402 DVSRSLSEIAFSE
+2402 DVVQTSTKFS
-2415 LVMLLEIPKKAKEIS
+2415 
-2430 TQYLMLGLTPGDN
+2430 Y
-2443 TQFPTELKDIYIELL
+2443 TE
-2458 VPKHEKVENTELE
+2458 
-2471 TVKRRIST
+2471 
-2479 LESNSSRSNNTNNGT
+2479 
-2494 KYYVRTIEELK
+2494 RTITVIIPNKEKNKNRQPLT
-2505 ALDVQVD
+2505 L
-2512 DVVRFKDKVY
+2512 
-2522 KIVKDVTPFSLKYFG
+2522 
-2537 GIILDKTVD
+2537 GI
-2546 GMNLVATEY
+2546 
-2555 IDSYIRSSW
+2555 IRSSY
-2564 IKNRPSG
+2564 G
-2571 NFNIAYCGYTGL
+2571 NSPEDTVL
-2583 PYKSNANLNSVP
+2583 TNL
-2595 CTLKAISDAYKVGYD
+2595 Y
-2610 GIYVP
+2610 
-2615 TLKYFNNKWYIST
+2615 
-2628 TDEVGPIL
+2628 
-2636 SNSQGVELLSYSH
+2636 VELL
-2649 THTRINS
+2649 TP
-2656 EIAETKTFNSNNY
+2656 
-2669 VDRNLLTVE
+2669 
-2678 EFLNVCKKYN
+2678 KY
-2688 MYAFMSIQTINKNTF
+2688 
-2703 DNSSQEAYAELARI
+2703 
-2717 INDSGHSSMIGL
+2717 
-2729 SGDNIQ
+2729 DNIKTKK
-2735 IEILDFVIRV
+2735 DAYVI
-2745 RDKILSENLINVI
+2745 
-2758 FIDASTENYT
+2758 ANY
-2768 LERELLILQKYKNN
+2768 N
-2782 LVIIG
+2782 
-2787 DRDDHDGNEILSA
+2787 
-2800 YGPSH
+2800 
-2805 QLYNFLKEVKKMG
+2805 
-2818 IPIVYQT
+2818 
-2825 DRREQRELFDK
+2825 
-2836 VIEKTGC
+2836 
-2843 IGLLS
+2843 
-2848 SAIAPYG
+2848 PY
-2855 KNLSDNYAVQS
+2855 D
-2866 RNNMSSIINLAV
+2866 
-2878 NKDNMSSRFTMN
+2878 
-2890 SDNTIMTATA
+2890 
-2900 SNITQNNEFELLNV
+2900 
-2914 SDITD
+2914 
-2919 GMLIRVRLQ
+2919 
-2928 GKTSG
+2928 
-2933 SQTAS
+2933 
-2938 CKIYVKDIPDNENV
+2938 
-2952 SNMISFNSSSYIER
+2952 
-2966 EMILPLSKNTF
+2966 
-2977 NSRYND
+2977 
-2983 KKVVINLTADSG
+2983 
-2995 DSIISFKDLVVEV
+2995 
-3008 LIPKDKNNTTAKL
+3008 
-3021 ISSVNYESYNNKDIY
+3021 NKDIMID
-3036 VDSEI
+3036 DS
-3041 QKAKL
+3041 KL
-3046 GDMIHYNNEDY
+3046 SEVESSDALHYNNEDY
-3057 VVVSKDDELISG
+3057 TILSENDEMITGLLSKN
-3069 LVTESTNGIIKIGE
+3069 TNGIIKKSDK
-3083 NYALR
+3083 YALR
-3088 IHNQEDIN
+3088 TYNQEDV
-3096 QWLNS
+3096 
-3101 MKNTD
+3101 
-3106 NIKIAD
+3106 NIWVDDLKGDMYIAD
-3112 GGFTGKSNVD
+3112 GGFTGNVNRD
-3122 NEFVPVYP
+3122 ADINPVYP
-3130 KNTTLSVEK
+3130 KNTLLAIDK
-3139 AGELGFDA
+3139 AGRLGFDA
-3147 VKVNITPTK
+3147 VKVNITPTR
-3156 DNVWVCS
+3156 DGIWVCS
-3163 DETTLV
+3163 DETTLR

-3174 SFKNR
+3174 SMKNR
-3179 NIADLNYDNIKGL
+3179 RIADLNYNDIKHL
-3192 ELEGENVV
+3192 ELEGENVIKYNAGNT
-3200 RFNKDT
+3200 F
-3206 ETYRWTYRDGQCKGQ
+3206 RWNYGDGIAKGL
-3221 TIPSLEQI
+3221 TIPSLED
-3229 VKICSKYGMMIF
+3229 VVRVCVTYGMMIF
-3241 ITSANLTANFDY
+3241 ITTTESTSNMDY
-3253 VTKVLKKYG
+3253 VIKILRSHN
-3262 YTSRTA
+3262 YTGKTA
-3268 LVGDRF
+3268 LVGDDF
-3274 IMKYS
+3274 ILNNIYKI
-3279 NKLPDA
+3279 PEA
-3285 VSIFDGSM
+3285 ISIFDNSKPATIAG
-3293 KNVKIYNEKFLRT
+3293 KLFNERVLKT
-3306 FKNFGFIST
+3306 FKNFGFLVNRTNATTIRQYATTFRVRT
-3315 PGGVSDIFRQ
+3315 PVF
-3325 TSNFKI
+3325 
-3331 DTPFF
+3331 
-3336 LNANYQY
+3336 
-3343 NLGNYQ
+3343 
-3349 SLSNFRI
+3349 
-3356 NGFITGAVPSDLNIR
+3356 VDLNDNIDLESYTTDDR
-3371 EGYSILRTYTSKEIN
+3371 FSVNGYLTGNVPRALKTEGYTLAEFYNIKDIANWREY
-3386 EWTDRK
+3386 K
-3392 NNNSASASVVKQSNG
+3392 NVSSATASVTAQSNG
-3407 NIIIQSSGGSA
+3407 TLTFQTNGTEA
-3418 GKYIS
+3418 NKM
-3423 FERNLENYPVG
+3423 LELTKSNYPAG
-3434 TIINISAMCRKIEK
+3434 TIINIKAMGRKLDNNVKGGSISCFISESSPSRKDFNETMYFK
-3448 NVDGGTISFW
+3448 N
-3458 SDTTTPRRI
+3458 
-3467 NTFTTYF
+3467 TYF
-3474 NEEFF
+3474 ETKEISAVLNENSSGDFKIF
-3479 EKKDVSFIVNEE
+3479 V
-3491 TGGSF
+3491 GSSW
-3496 QIFIGNF
+3496 
-3503 NGVGNNQPFKAE
+3503 NGSTSESFKAE
-3515 FKDIV
+3515 FKSIE
-3520 VRIYVPNAV
+3520 VRILIPDDTSDPSRTRAASNASYTYIRYSNQANGSGMNDNPNSTYLGVYVGSSSTAPTNPSE
-3529 YRDIDKES
+3529 YRWT
-3537 IERKI
+3537 R
-3542 ADISSKMEIRGE
+3542 IRGE
-3554 GYPRNKRELN
+3554 DGRQGERGLVGPQGPAGIQGPAGPAGPKGNTGDRGPQGQTGAQGIQGIQGRQGDRGIQGPAGPAGPKGNTGDRGPMGPQGPAGTGIVNQQNNQTLKYWAGTEAQYNAITNKD
-3564 NVPNGT
+3564 PNT
-3570 IYTDTLATK
+3570 IY
-3579 GAVKWIRLNG
+3579 
-3589 KWKVTVGDTGWKKL
+3589 
-3603 NAVSVLGNAFIKV
+3603 
-3616 RRVND
+3616 D
-3621 IVTYDFGGLQ
+3621 IF
-3631 WGWFGIIRRGGA
+3631 
-3643 GHVKHGSSR
+3643 K
-3652 ERGAKVL
+3652 
-3659 NPGGIPDGFRSN
+3659 
-3671 ASLMGPIFNDL
+3671 
-3682 GNPYGVWYMG
+3682 
-3692 GKSDSNYIQFTFN
+3692 
-3705 DPIPTDRDI
+3705 
-3714 GDIRVSSVSYIT
+3714 
-3726 DDDWE
+3726 
-3731 NITIE
+3731 

>member
-106 EDDDGNKYK
+106 EDDDGTKYK

-220 VSEGVKGEKGEK
+220 VSEGVKGDKGEK

-239 ATKHWMI
+239 NTKHWMI
-246 DGVDTNVLAEG
+246 DGVDSGVRAEG

-315 DTEIKAEGTKGEKG
+315 DTEIKAEGTKGDKG

-354 EGTKGADG
+354 EGTKGTDG

-440 EITENLQVT
+440 DITENLQVS

-455 NLRNSNENDD
+455 NLRNSNENDE
-465 WKDINNLTIEQEDG
+465 WKDLNNLTIEPEDG

-549 RKEVEET
+549 RKEVEEN

-603 SLTDRV
+603 TLTDRV

-623 EVDTTYAKKSELP
+623 EVDTTYAKKSEIP

-680 KEETVNKETH
+680 KEETVSKETH

-726 SLASDVNLLKAKEDS
+726 SLTTDVNLLKAKEDS

-802 TSREVTEK
+802 TSKEVTEK
-810 VNSLKT
+810 VNTLKT
-816 EVETTYAKK
+816 EVDTTYAKK
-825 SELPNVEG
+825 SELPSVEG
-833 LITETRADE
+833 LITEAKADG
-842 KYSGKSLETTVS
+842 KYSAKSLETTVS

-933 PKTKEET
+933 PKAKEET

-953 VTALESKEDSDKQ
+953 VTALEAKEDSDKQ

-999 VELTYAKK
+999 IELTYAKK

-1062 PSVEGLITEIKADG
+1062 PSIEGLISETKADG
-1076 KYLEKSKEETLATK
+1076 KYLEKSKEESLATK

-1114 IPSLVNYA
+1114 IPSLANYA
-1122 TKEELPSTVG
+1122 TKEELPSTAG
-1132 LISENK
+1132 LISETR

-1182 GRTIT
+1182 GRTISISGSDSSVTVPEQDLSSLATKEEVKSIKDKLPELTDGEKLVKKSDLPSTVGLISEATADTKYVSKSEKESLATKEELESAKSRIGVLESKEDSDKQTLSITGRTIT

-1203 GLATKADVDTTYAKK
+1203 GLATKADVDTIYAKK

-1242 EGSLATKEELTQK
+1242 ESSLATKEELTQK

-1277 KNYLHKDIESNLATK
+1277 KNYLHNDIESNLATK

-1344 KSELPSVEGLIS
+1344 KSELPSVEGLIT
-1356 ETKADEKYVSKSEK
+1356 ETKADEKYIPKSEK

-1379 KAIRDHLPVLTGE
+1379 KSIKDHLPVLTGE

-1401 PSVSGL
+1401 PSVTGL

-1423 ATLATKAEVKD
+1423 TTLATKAEVKD
-1434 IADKLPE
+1434 ITDKLPE

-1456 EVKADGKYAPKTD
+1456 ETKADGKYAPKTD

-1479 LESKEDAD
+1479 LESKEDSD

-1502 SNSSV
+1502 SDSSV
-1507 EVPEQDLSSL
+1507 TVPEQDLSSL

-1584 IPNVEEFITESKV
+1584 LPSVEGLIAETKADEKYVPKADLETAKERITTLESK
-1597 AETYATRFDLE
+1597 TD
-1608 GANIK
+1608 NDK
-1613 INSLEY
+1613 
-1619 QVNREKPTLSIEGNT
+1619 QTLSITGRT
-1634 ITISGSNSSVT
+1634 ITISGSDSSVT
-1645 VPEQDLSG
+1645 VPEQDLSS
-1653 LATKSDV
+1653 LAVKSEVDKT
-1660 ERDYAKKSELP
+1660 YAKKSELP
-1671 TIDGLI
+1671 SVAGLI

-1725 DKTYAKKSEL
+1725 DKTYAKKSEI

-1749 KYLAKSKESTLATKA
+1749 KYLAKSKEATLATKA
-1764 ELNTISGRT
+1764 ELNSISGRT
-1773 TAIENK
+1773 AAIENK

-1820 AEVNKVVAKNTNG
+1820 AEVNKVIAKNTNG

-1875 ESQINADHGKVTN
+1875 ESQINSDHGKVAN

-1930 SGLATKSDVDTTY
+1930 SGLATKSDVERDY
-1943 AKKSELPNIEG
+1943 AKKSELPNVEE
-1954 INDKITELENKRIPN
+1954 INGKISKLENKRIPN
-1969 EYYFRNLNEISN
+1969 EYYFRSIGEISSS
-1981 TGAIRTLK
+1981 GAVSRLQIN
-1989 YHDIIMV
+1989 DIINVAGTDCRIVNREMYEKLDYS
-1996 GMNKY
+1996 GKKIEGTEFY
-2001 MVIDEENKDKFKT
+2001 ITDYLEESEKNNWIKD
-2014 EPIPNSNLFV
+2014 NL
-2024 AKYFENSDRNKWINE
+2024 AIS
-2039 AVRKGKFTI
+2039 
-2048 AYGGLSGDMYDGNI
+2048 YGGLSGDKYDSNVN
-2062 ASISEPPASTK
+2062 SIFDVPGSFSAIST
-2073 ALIKAFKLGFDAVY
+2073 AFKVGFDAVFID
-2087 VDLIRHV
+2087 VLIVTEGSTTNYFVTIESEKV
-2094 SSKGETSYYVTLNS
+2094 SRTYKKDGETITVARDSFKYTRYSTLN
-2108 ENIEREYKFTRGSLI
+2108 
-2123 VVQDTFN
+2123 
-2130 YDNKVSTLRYETEER
+2130 YEAEIR
-2145 NYDNELPVLDV
+2145 SGKYYDNELMKLEELIALCSTENK
-2156 ILDLANRMDKIII
+2156 ILIIDGIYELESSTTKYANATKIPESSIVDKGTDLYIHVRKKVKNI
-2169 IGEVYDTDGHSVV
+2169 E
-2182 TNKEQLS
+2182 
-2189 LIPSTI
+2189 
-2195 NDLSGKTDKIG
+2195 KIG
-2206 IVSRNLIESFEEWNY
+2206 FTSDIFS
-2221 DPIHVLHLKYAE
+2221 
-2233 GVSVEL
+2233 GV
-2239 SKELMRISM
+2239 
-2248 KRNSL
+2248 N
-2253 VILTNSPT
+2253 
-2261 YTGGNTLTKQILLKG
+2261 NTLTNKSSLFEKFINVAEIDNTSSLDSVRNKVESLSIRKNSMIILTDVLTSSDIVKILKG
-2276 IPIVFNTNKKIERYL
+2276 QNIPVIYNTKKSVNKNYI
-2291 FNAKVVD
+2291 
-2298 TDWSSG
+2298 DWVGSEEIYKG
-2304 YMSSSVI
+2304 YMSSSII
-2311 PDTNYVYNS
+2311 PSSNKIELYNH
-2320 YEIVERITL
+2320 YNVTEIITL
-2329 KEILKTN
+2329 KDIMKN
-2336 PEISATDYSYDKSNN
+2336 VPASDKYIYDSDAKKLN
-2351 KISYKKAIDFKILDP
+2351 YKKDMDLAVVSSDKLTDGMIVKVNFKNKGID
-2366 SKISEG
+2366 SKIKIYMTDG
-2372 MIIKA
+2372 
-2377 NLYNIGD
+2377 
-2384 SSLNK
+2384 
-2389 LYLKNNSGVKIVE
+2389 SGVKILE
-2402 DVSRSLSEIAFSE
+2402 DVVQTSTKFS
-2415 LVMLLEIPKKAKEIS
+2415 
-2430 TQYLMLGLTPGDN
+2430 Y
-2443 TQFPTELKDIYIELL
+2443 TE
-2458 VPKHEKVENTELE
+2458 
-2471 TVKRRIST
+2471 
-2479 LESNSSRSNNTNNGT
+2479 
-2494 KYYVRTIEELK
+2494 RTITVIIPNKEKNKNRQPLT
-2505 ALDVQVD
+2505 L
-2512 DVVRFKDKVY
+2512 
-2522 KIVKDVTPFSLKYFG
+2522 
-2537 GIILDKTVD
+2537 GI
-2546 GMNLVATEY
+2546 
-2555 IDSYIRSSW
+2555 IRSSY
-2564 IKNRPSG
+2564 G
-2571 NFNIAYCGYTGL
+2571 NSPEDTVL
-2583 PYKSNANLNSVP
+2583 ANL
-2595 CTLKAISDAYKVGYD
+2595 Y
-2610 GIYVP
+2610 
-2615 TLKYFNNKWYIST
+2615 
-2628 TDEVGPIL
+2628 
-2636 SNSQGVELLSYSH
+2636 VELL
-2649 THTRINS
+2649 TP
-2656 EIAETKTFNSNNY
+2656 
-2669 VDRNLLTVE
+2669 
-2678 EFLNVCKKYN
+2678 KY
-2688 MYAFMSIQTINKNTF
+2688 
-2703 DNSSQEAYAELARI
+2703 
-2717 INDSGHSSMIGL
+2717 
-2729 SGDNIQ
+2729 DNIKTKK
-2735 IEILDFVIRV
+2735 DTYVI
-2745 RDKILSENLINVI
+2745 
-2758 FIDASTENYT
+2758 ANY
-2768 LERELLILQKYKNN
+2768 N
-2782 LVIIG
+2782 
-2787 DRDDHDGNEILSA
+2787 
-2800 YGPSH
+2800 
-2805 QLYNFLKEVKKMG
+2805 
-2818 IPIVYQT
+2818 
-2825 DRREQRELFDK
+2825 
-2836 VIEKTGC
+2836 
-2843 IGLLS
+2843 
-2848 SAIAPYG
+2848 PY
-2855 KNLSDNYAVQS
+2855 D
-2866 RNNMSSIINLAV
+2866 
-2878 NKDNMSSRFTMN
+2878 
-2890 SDNTIMTATA
+2890 
-2900 SNITQNNEFELLNV
+2900 
-2914 SDITD
+2914 
-2919 GMLIRVRLQ
+2919 
-2928 GKTSG
+2928 
-2933 SQTAS
+2933 
-2938 CKIYVKDIPDNENV
+2938 
-2952 SNMISFNSSSYIER
+2952 
-2966 EMILPLSKNTF
+2966 
-2977 NSRYND
+2977 
-2983 KKVVINLTADSG
+2983 
-2995 DSIISFKDLVVEV
+2995 
-3008 LIPKDKNNTTAKL
+3008 
-3021 ISSVNYESYNNKDIY
+3021 NKDIMIE
-3036 VDSEI
+3036 DS
-3041 QKAKL
+3041 KL
-3046 GDMIHYNNEDY
+3046 SEVESSDALHYNNEDY
-3057 VVVSKDDELISG
+3057 TILSENDEMITGLLSKN
-3069 LVTESTNGIIKIGE
+3069 TNGIIKKSDK
-3083 NYALR
+3083 YALR
-3088 IHNQEDIN
+3088 TYNQEDVN
-3096 QWLNS
+3096 VWVDDLKGD
-3101 MKNTD
+3101 MY
-3106 NIKIAD
+3106 IAD
-3112 GGFTGKSNVD
+3112 GGFTGNVNRD
-3122 NEFVPVYP
+3122 ADINPVYP
-3130 KNTTLSVEK
+3130 KNTLLAIDK
-3139 AGELGFDA
+3139 AGRLGFDA
-3147 VKVNITPTK
+3147 VKVNITPTR
-3156 DNVWVCS
+3156 DGIWVCS
-3163 DETTLV
+3163 DETTLR

-3174 SFKNR
+3174 SMKNR
-3179 NIADLNYDNIKGL
+3179 RIADLNYNDIKHL
-3192 ELEGENVV
+3192 ELEGENVIKYNAGNT
-3200 RFNKDT
+3200 F
-3206 ETYRWTYRDGQCKGQ
+3206 RWNYGDGIAKGL
-3221 TIPSLEQI
+3221 TIPSLED
-3229 VKICSKYGMMIF
+3229 VVRVCVTYGMMIF
-3241 ITSANLTANFDY
+3241 LTTTETTSNMDY
-3253 VTKVLKKYG
+3253 VVKILRSHN
-3262 YTSRTA
+3262 YTGKTA
-3268 LVGDRF
+3268 LVGDDF
-3274 IMKYS
+3274 ILNNIYKI
-3279 NKLPDA
+3279 PEA
-3285 VSIFDGSM
+3285 ISIFDNS
-3293 KNVKIYNEKFLRT
+3293 KPESTVRKLFNERVLKT
-3306 FKNFGFIST
+3306 FKNFGFLVNRTNATTIRQYATTFRVRT
-3315 PGGVSDIFRQ
+3315 PVF
-3325 TSNFKI
+3325 
-3331 DTPFF
+3331 
-3336 LNANYQY
+3336 
-3343 NLGNYQ
+3343 
-3349 SLSNFRI
+3349 
-3356 NGFITGAVPSDLNIR
+3356 VDLNDNIDLESYATDDR
-3371 EGYSILRTYTSKEIN
+3371 FSVNGYLTGNVPRALKTEGYTLAEFYNTKDIANWREY
-3386 EWTDRK
+3386 K
-3392 NNNSASASVVKQSNG
+3392 NVQSATASVTMQSNG
-3407 NIIIQSSGGSA
+3407 TLTFQTNGTEA
-3418 GKYIS
+3418 NKM
-3423 FERNLENYPVG
+3423 LEFTKANYPAG
-3434 TIINISAMCRKIEK
+3434 TIINIKAMGRKLDNNIKGGSITCYISESSPSRKDFNETMYFK
-3448 NVDGGTISFW
+3448 N
-3458 SDTTTPRRI
+3458 
-3467 NTFTTYF
+3467 TYF
-3474 NEEFF
+3474 ETKEISAVINENSSGDFKIF
-3479 EKKDVSFIVNEE
+3479 V
-3491 TGGSF
+3491 GSSW
-3496 QIFIGNF
+3496 
-3503 NGVGNNQPFKAE
+3503 NGSTSESFKAE
-3515 FKDIV
+3515 FKSV
-3520 VRIYVPNAV
+3520 
-3529 YRDIDKES
+3529 
-3537 IERKI
+3537 
-3542 ADISSKMEIRGE
+3542 EIRILLPDDTTDPSRTRSASGSIYTYIRYSNQSNGNGMNEDPNSTYLGVYVGSSSTDPTSPSEYKWTKIKGE
-3554 GYPRNKRELN
+3554 DGRQGERGLVGPQGPTGIQGPAGPKGNTGDRGPQGPAGPQGSQGIQGRQGDRGIQGPAGPAGPKGNTGDRGPMGPQGPAGTGIVNQQNNQTLKYWAGTEAQYNAITNKD
-3564 NVPNGT
+3564 PNT
-3570 IYTDTLATK
+3570 IY
-3579 GAVKWIRLNG
+3579 
-3589 KWKVTVGDTGWKKL
+3589 
-3603 NAVSVLGNAFIKV
+3603 
-3616 RRVND
+3616 D
-3621 IVTYDFGGLQ
+3621 IF
-3631 WGWFGIIRRGGA
+3631 
-3643 GHVKHGSSR
+3643 K
-3652 ERGAKVL
+3652 
-3659 NPGGIPDGFRSN
+3659 
-3671 ASLMGPIFNDL
+3671 
-3682 GNPYGVWYMG
+3682 
-3692 GKSDSNYIQFTFN
+3692 
-3705 DPIPTDRDI
+3705 
-3714 GDIRVSSVSYIT
+3714 
-3726 DDDWE
+3726 
-3731 NITIE
+3731 

>member
-106 EDDDGNKYK
+106 EDDDGTKYK

-169 VSVTIDPSTK
+169 VSVTIDPNTK
-179 HWVIDGE
+179 HWMIDGE

-192 EGKDGKTPEIKID
+192 EGKDGVAPEVKID

-212 IDGIDTNI
+212 IGGIDTNI
-220 VSEGVKGEKGEK
+220 VSEGVKGEKGDK

-239 ATKHWMI
+239 NTKHWMI
-246 DGVDTNVLAEG
+246 DGVDTDVLAEG

-329 EKTLVTIDPNT
+329 DKTLVTIDPNS
-340 KHWLIDGVDTNVLA
+340 KHWMIDGVDTNVLA
-354 EGTKGADG
+354 EGVKGTDG

-368 FDIATEKGFTGSK
+368 FDIAVEKGFTGSK

-389 GAKGV
+389 GAKGI

-420 SGIEVLMIGPRFND
+420 SGVQVLMIGPRFND
-434 EELSES
+434 TELSEA
-440 EITENLQVT
+440 EITGNLQVT

-455 NLRNSNENDD
+455 NLRNSTENDE
-465 WKDINNLTIEQEDG
+465 WKDLNNLTIEQEDG

-523 VGSVNLD
+523 AGSVNLD
-530 KYIRREDL
+530 DYIRREDL

-549 RKEVEET
+549 RTEVEEN
-556 YAKKSELPV
+556 YAKKSELPA
-565 VPSLDPYATKEEA
+565 VPSLEPYAKKE
-578 DGKYATKE
+578 DSDSKYATKE

-603 SLTDRV
+603 TLTDRV
-609 TAIEESKSTLATKE
+609 TAIEESKSSLATKE

-651 EKYVSKEELVTLGNL
+651 EKYVSKEDLVTLGNL

-680 KEETVNKETH
+680 KEETVSKETH
-690 DALNNKVESNISE
+690 DALSNKVESNVSE

-719 TVKEKIE
+719 SVKEKIE
-726 SLASDVNLLKAKEDS
+726 SLTTDVNLLKAKEDS

-772 IERSVSTLNETVTGL
+772 IERSVSTLNDTVNGL
-787 KNRLP
+787 KNKLP

-802 TSREVTEK
+802 TSKEVTEK

-825 SELPNVEG
+825 SELPSVEG
-833 LITETRADE
+833 LITETKADG
-842 KYSGKSLETTVS
+842 KYSAKSLETTVS

-933 PKTKEET
+933 PKAKEGS
-940 LATKEELDVVKGK
+940 LATKEELDIVKGK

-977 SGSDSSVTVPEQD
+977 SGSNSSVTVPEQD
-990 LSGLATKAD
+990 LSSLATKAD

-1062 PSVEGLITEIKADG
+1062 PSVEGLITETRADG

-1090 EEVKAIKD
+1090 EEVKVIKD

-1114 IPSLVNYA
+1114 IPSLANYA
-1122 TKEELPSTVG
+1122 TKEELPSTAG
-1132 LISENK
+1132 LISETR

-1177 TLSIT
+1177 TLTIT

-1187 ISGSNSSVEV
+1187 ISGSDSSVTV

-1203 GLATKADVDTTYAKK
+1203 SLATKEEVKSIKDKLPELTEGEKLVKKSDLPSTVGLISEATADTKYIAKSKEESLATKEEVTQKISDAKGNIENQISQLATKTDVDTTYAKK
-1218 SELPSVNGLITETA
+1218 SELPSVTGLITETA
-1232 ADEKYLPKSK
+1232 ADEKYLSKSK

-1255 ISEATNGVESKLSN
+1255 ISEATSGVESQLSN

-1292 NDIGEVSA
+1292 NDVGEVSA

-1336 QDLSGLAK
+1336 QDLSGFAK
-1344 KSELPSVEGLIS
+1344 KSELPSVEGLIT
-1356 ETKADEKYVSKSEK
+1356 ETKADEKYIPKSEK

-1379 KAIRDHLPVLTGE
+1379 KSIKDHLPVLTGE

-1401 PSVSGL
+1401 PSVTGL

-1423 ATLATKAEVKD
+1423 ATLATKVEVKD
-1434 IADKLPE
+1434 ITDKLPE
-1441 LAKKSELPSVEGLIT
+1441 LAKKSELPSVEGLISET
-1456 EVKADGKYAPKTD
+1456 KADGKYAPKTD

-1502 SNSSV
+1502 SDSSV
-1507 EVPEQDLSSL
+1507 TVPEQDLSTL

-1613 INSLEY
+1613 INKLED

-1634 ITISGSNSSVT
+1634 ITISGSNSSVI

-1677 SEATADTKYLPKS
+1677 SEATADTKYLPKF

-1749 KYLAKSKESTLATKA
+1749 KYLAKSKEATLATKA

-1773 TAIENK
+1773 AAIENK

-1875 ESQINADHGKVTN
+1875 ESQINTDHGKVTN

-1930 SGLATKSDVDTTY
+1930 SGLATKSDVERDY
-1943 AKKSELPNIEG
+1943 AKKSELPNAEE
-1954 INDKITELENKRIPN
+1954 INGKISKLENKRIPN
-1969 EYYFRNLNEISN
+1969 EYYFRSIGEISSS
-1981 TGAIRTLK
+1981 GAVSRLQIN
-1989 YHDIIMV
+1989 DIINVAGTDCRIVNREMYEKLDYS
-1996 GMNKY
+1996 GKKIEGTEFY
-2001 MVIDEENKDKFKT
+2001 ITDYLEESEKNNWIKD
-2014 EPIPNSNLFV
+2014 NL
-2024 AKYFENSDRNKWINE
+2024 
-2039 AVRKGKFTI
+2039 TI
-2048 AYGGLSGDMYDGNI
+2048 SYGGLSGDKCDSNVN
-2062 ASISEPPASTK
+2062 SIFDVPGSFSAIST
-2073 ALIKAFKLGFDAVY
+2073 AFKVGFDAVFID
-2087 VDLIRHV
+2087 VLIVTEGSTTNYFVTIESEKV
-2094 SSKGETSYYVTLNS
+2094 SRTYKKDGETITVARDSFKYTRYSTLN
-2108 ENIEREYKFTRGSLI
+2108 
-2123 VVQDTFN
+2123 
-2130 YDNKVSTLRYETEER
+2130 YEAEIR
-2145 NYDNELPVLDV
+2145 SGKYYDNELMKLEELIALCSTENK
-2156 ILDLANRMDKIII
+2156 ILIIDGIYELESSTTKYANATKIPESSIVDKGTDLYVHVRKKVKNI
-2169 IGEVYDTDGHSVV
+2169 E
-2182 TNKEQLS
+2182 
-2189 LIPSTI
+2189 
-2195 NDLSGKTDKIG
+2195 KIG
-2206 IVSRNLIESFEEWNY
+2206 FTSDIFS
-2221 DPIHVLHLKYAE
+2221 
-2233 GVSVEL
+2233 GV
-2239 SKELMRISM
+2239 
-2248 KRNSL
+2248 N
-2253 VILTNSPT
+2253 
-2261 YTGGNTLTKQILLKG
+2261 NTLTNKSSLFEKFINVAEIDNTSSLDSVRNKVESLSIRKNSMIILTDVLTSSDIVKILKG
-2276 IPIVFNTNKKIERYL
+2276 QNIPVIYNTKKSVNKNYI
-2291 FNAKVVD
+2291 
-2298 TDWSSG
+2298 DWVGSEEIYKG
-2304 YMSSSVI
+2304 YMSSSII
-2311 PDTNYVYNS
+2311 PSSNKIELYNH
-2320 YEIVERITL
+2320 YNVTEIITL
-2329 KEILKTN
+2329 KDIMKN
-2336 PEISATDYSYDKSNN
+2336 VPPSDKYIYDSDAKKLN
-2351 KISYKKAIDFKILDP
+2351 YKKDMDLAVVSSDKLTDGMIVKVNFKNKGID
-2366 SKISEG
+2366 SKIKIYMTDG
-2372 MIIKA
+2372 
-2377 NLYNIGD
+2377 
-2384 SSLNK
+2384 
-2389 LYLKNNSGVKIVE
+2389 SGVKILE
-2402 DVSRSLSEIAFSE
+2402 DVVQTSTKFS
-2415 LVMLLEIPKKAKEIS
+2415 
-2430 TQYLMLGLTPGDN
+2430 Y
-2443 TQFPTELKDIYIELL
+2443 TE
-2458 VPKHEKVENTELE
+2458 
-2471 TVKRRIST
+2471 
-2479 LESNSSRSNNTNNGT
+2479 
-2494 KYYVRTIEELK
+2494 RTITVIIPNKEKNKNRQPLT
-2505 ALDVQVD
+2505 L
-2512 DVVRFKDKVY
+2512 
-2522 KIVKDVTPFSLKYFG
+2522 
-2537 GIILDKTVD
+2537 GI
-2546 GMNLVATEY
+2546 
-2555 IDSYIRSSW
+2555 IRSSY
-2564 IKNRPSG
+2564 G
-2571 NFNIAYCGYTGL
+2571 NSPEDTVL
-2583 PYKSNANLNSVP
+2583 TNL
-2595 CTLKAISDAYKVGYD
+2595 Y
-2610 GIYVP
+2610 
-2615 TLKYFNNKWYIST
+2615 
-2628 TDEVGPIL
+2628 
-2636 SNSQGVELLSYSH
+2636 VELL
-2649 THTRINS
+2649 TP
-2656 EIAETKTFNSNNY
+2656 
-2669 VDRNLLTVE
+2669 
-2678 EFLNVCKKYN
+2678 KY
-2688 MYAFMSIQTINKNTF
+2688 
-2703 DNSSQEAYAELARI
+2703 
-2717 INDSGHSSMIGL
+2717 
-2729 SGDNIQ
+2729 DNIKTKK
-2735 IEILDFVIRV
+2735 DAYVI
-2745 RDKILSENLINVI
+2745 
-2758 FIDASTENYT
+2758 ANY
-2768 LERELLILQKYKNN
+2768 N
-2782 LVIIG
+2782 
-2787 DRDDHDGNEILSA
+2787 
-2800 YGPSH
+2800 
-2805 QLYNFLKEVKKMG
+2805 
-2818 IPIVYQT
+2818 
-2825 DRREQRELFDK
+2825 
-2836 VIEKTGC
+2836 
-2843 IGLLS
+2843 
-2848 SAIAPYG
+2848 PY
-2855 KNLSDNYAVQS
+2855 D
-2866 RNNMSSIINLAV
+2866 
-2878 NKDNMSSRFTMN
+2878 
-2890 SDNTIMTATA
+2890 
-2900 SNITQNNEFELLNV
+2900 
-2914 SDITD
+2914 
-2919 GMLIRVRLQ
+2919 
-2928 GKTSG
+2928 
-2933 SQTAS
+2933 
-2938 CKIYVKDIPDNENV
+2938 
-2952 SNMISFNSSSYIER
+2952 
-2966 EMILPLSKNTF
+2966 
-2977 NSRYND
+2977 
-2983 KKVVINLTADSG
+2983 
-2995 DSIISFKDLVVEV
+2995 
-3008 LIPKDKNNTTAKL
+3008 
-3021 ISSVNYESYNNKDIY
+3021 NKDIMID
-3036 VDSEI
+3036 DS
-3041 QKAKL
+3041 KL
-3046 GDMIHYNNEDY
+3046 SEVESSDALHYNNEDY
-3057 VVVSKDDELISG
+3057 TILSENDEMITGLLSKN
-3069 LVTESTNGIIKIGE
+3069 TNGIIKKSDK
-3083 NYALR
+3083 YALR
-3088 IHNQEDIN
+3088 TYNQEDV
-3096 QWLNS
+3096 
-3101 MKNTD
+3101 
-3106 NIKIAD
+3106 NIWVDDLKGDMYIAD
-3112 GGFTGKSNVD
+3112 GGFTGNVNRD
-3122 NEFVPVYP
+3122 ADINPVYP
-3130 KNTTLSVEK
+3130 KNTLLAIDK
-3139 AGELGFDA
+3139 AGRLGFDA
-3147 VKVNITPTK
+3147 VKVNITPTR
-3156 DNVWVCS
+3156 DGVWVCS
-3163 DETTLV
+3163 DETTLR

-3174 SFKNR
+3174 SMKNR
-3179 NIADLNYDNIKGL
+3179 RIADLNYNDIKHL
-3192 ELEGENVV
+3192 ELEGENVIKYNAGNT
-3200 RFNKDT
+3200 F
-3206 ETYRWTYRDGQCKGQ
+3206 RWNYGDGIAKGL
-3221 TIPSLEQI
+3221 TIPSLED
-3229 VKICSKYGMMIF
+3229 VVRVCVTYGMMIF
-3241 ITSANLTANFDY
+3241 ITTTESTSNMDY
-3253 VTKVLKKYG
+3253 VIKILRSHN
-3262 YTSRTA
+3262 YTGKTA
-3268 LVGDRF
+3268 LVGDDF
-3274 IMKYS
+3274 ILNNIYKI
-3279 NKLPDA
+3279 PEA
-3285 VSIFDGSM
+3285 ISIFDNSKPVTIAG
-3293 KNVKIYNEKFLRT
+3293 KLFNERVLKT
-3306 FKNFGFIST
+3306 FKNFGFLVNRTNATTIRQYATTFRVRT
-3315 PGGVSDIFRQ
+3315 PIF
-3325 TSNFKI
+3325 
-3331 DTPFF
+3331 
-3336 LNANYQY
+3336 
-3343 NLGNYQ
+3343 
-3349 SLSNFRI
+3349 
-3356 NGFITGAVPSDLNIR
+3356 VDLNDNIDLESYTTDDR
-3371 EGYSILRTYTSKEIN
+3371 FSVNGYLTGNVPRSLKTEGYTLAEFYNIKDIANWREY
-3386 EWTDRK
+3386 K
-3392 NNNSASASVVKQSNG
+3392 NVQSATASVTTQSNG
-3407 NIIIQSSGGSA
+3407 TLTFQTNGTEA
-3418 GKYIS
+3418 NKM
-3423 FERNLENYPVG
+3423 LEFTKANYPVG
-3434 TIINISAMCRKIEK
+3434 TIINIKAMGRKLDNNIKGGSITCYISESSPSRKDFNETMYFK
-3448 NVDGGTISFW
+3448 N
-3458 SDTTTPRRI
+3458 
-3467 NTFTTYF
+3467 TYF
-3474 NEEFF
+3474 ETKEISAVLNENSSGDFKIF
-3479 EKKDVSFIVNEE
+3479 V
-3491 TGGSF
+3491 GSSW
-3496 QIFIGNF
+3496 
-3503 NGVGNNQPFKAE
+3503 NGSTSESFKAE
-3515 FKDIV
+3515 FKSV
-3520 VRIYVPNAV
+3520 EVRILLPDDTTDPSRTRSASGSIYTYIRYSNQSNGNGMNEDPNSTYLGVYVGSSSTAPTSPSEYKWTKIKGEDGRQGERGPMGPQGPAGIQGPAGPKGNTGDRGPQGQTGPQGSQGIQGRQGDRGIQGPAGPAGPKGNTGDRGPMGPQGPAGTGIVNQQNNQTLKYWAGTEAQYNAITNKDPN
-3529 YRDIDKES
+3529 
-3537 IERKI
+3537 
-3542 ADISSKMEIRGE
+3542 
-3554 GYPRNKRELN
+3554 
-3564 NVPNGT
+3564 T
-3570 IYTDTLATK
+3570 IY
-3579 GAVKWIRLNG
+3579 
-3589 KWKVTVGDTGWKKL
+3589 
-3603 NAVSVLGNAFIKV
+3603 
-3616 RRVND
+3616 D
-3621 IVTYDFGGLQ
+3621 IF
-3631 WGWFGIIRRGGA
+3631 
-3643 GHVKHGSSR
+3643 K
-3652 ERGAKVL
+3652 
-3659 NPGGIPDGFRSN
+3659 
-3671 ASLMGPIFNDL
+3671 
-3682 GNPYGVWYMG
+3682 
-3692 GKSDSNYIQFTFN
+3692 
-3705 DPIPTDRDI
+3705 
-3714 GDIRVSSVSYIT
+3714 
-3726 DDDWE
+3726 
-3731 NITIE
+3731 

>member
-80 KFIPAPGEDIILDN
+80 KFIPAPGEDIFLDN

-106 EDDDGNKYK
+106 EDDDGTKYK
-115 LIPGPQGDKG
+115 LIPGPQGEKG

-151 MIDGVDTEVS
+151 MIDGVDTEVP

-169 VSVTIDPSTK
+169 VSVTIDSATK
-179 HWVIDGE
+179 HWMIDGV

-220 VSEGVKGEKGEK
+220 VSEGVKGDKGEK

-239 ATKHWMI
+239 NTKHWVI

-302 INEVSKNWIINGH
+302 INEISKNWIINGH

-354 EGTKGADG
+354 EGTKGVDG

-389 GAKGV
+389 GTKGV

-420 SGIEVLMIGPRFND
+420 SGIEVIMIGPRFND

-455 NLRNSNENDD
+455 NLRNSNENDE
-465 WKDINNLTIEQEDG
+465 WKDLNNLTIEQEDG

-549 RKEVEET
+549 RKEVEEN

-565 VPSLDPYATKEEA
+565 VPSLDPYAKKEEA
-578 DGKYATKE
+578 DNKYATKE

-603 SLTDRV
+603 TLTDRV
-609 TAIEESKSTLATKE
+609 TAIEESKPSLATKE
-623 EVDTTYAKKSELP
+623 EVEENYAKKSELP
-636 VVPSLEPYATKADSD
+636 VVPSLDPYATKAEAD

-680 KEETVNKETH
+680 KEETVSKETH

-708 EKVTGLESSNT
+708 EKVTDLESSNT

-726 SLASDVNLLKAKEDS
+726 SLTTDVNLLKAKEDS

-772 IERSVSTLNETVTGL
+772 IEKSVSTLNETVTGL

-792 ESIQEDDKLS
+792 ESIQDDDKLS
-802 TSREVTEK
+802 TSKEVTEK

-816 EVETTYAKK
+816 EVETNYAKK
-825 SELPNVEG
+825 SELPSVEG
-833 LITETRADE
+833 LITEVKADG
-842 KYSGKSLETTVS
+842 KYSSKSLETTVS

-903 ADVERDYA
+903 TDVERDYA

-933 PKTKEET
+933 PKAEKES

-966 TLSIDGRTISI
+966 TLSIDGRTITI

-1033 SGFITSDDADS
+1033 SGFITTDDADS

-1062 PSVEGLITEIKADG
+1062 PSVEGLISETKADG
-1076 KYLEKSKEETLATK
+1076 KYLEKSKEESLATK
-1090 EEVKAIKD
+1090 NEVKAIKD

-1114 IPSLVNYA
+1114 IPSLANYA
-1122 TKEELPSTVG
+1122 TKEELPTTAG
-1132 LISENK
+1132 LISETR

-1164 VNALETKEDSDKQ
+1164 VTALESKEDSDKQTLSINDRTITISGSNSSVTVPEQDLSLLATKEEVKAIKDHLPDLGDEDKLVKKSELPSVDGLISEATADTKYVSKSEKESLATKEEVKSIKDKLPEMNELEKLAKASDIPSLESYAKKSELPSVEGLITEVKADERYLPKSKEESLATKEEVKAIKDHLPELTDGDKLVKKSELPSTVGLISEATADTKYIPKSEKESLATKEELESAKNRIGVLEAKEDSDKQ

-1203 GLATKADVDTTYAKK
+1203 GLATKTDVEKDYAKK

-1255 ISEATNGVESKLSN
+1255 ISEATSGVEAQISN

-1277 KNYLHKDIESNLATK
+1277 KNYLHKEIESTLATK

-1324 ISGSDSSVTVPE
+1324 ISGSDSSVTVPK

-1344 KSELPSVEGLIS
+1344 KSELPSVEGLIT
-1356 ETKADEKYVSKSEK
+1356 EVKADEKYIPKAEK
-1370 ESLATKEEV
+1370 ETLATKEEV
-1379 KAIRDHLPVLTGE
+1379 KSIKDHLPVLTGE

-1401 PSVSGL
+1401 PSVTGL

-1434 IADKLPE
+1434 ITDKLPE

-1456 EVKADGKYAPKTD
+1456 EAKADGKYAPKTD

-1479 LESKEDAD
+1479 LESKEDSD

-1502 SNSSV
+1502 SDSSV
-1507 EVPEQDLSSL
+1507 TVPEQDLSSL

-1584 IPNVEEFITESKV
+1584 LPSVEGLI
-1597 AETYATRFDLE
+1597 AETRADEKYVPKADLE
-1608 GANIK
+1608 TAKERIAT
-1613 INSLEY
+1613 LENKTDNDK
-1619 QVNREKPTLSIEGNT
+1619 QTLSITGRT
-1634 ITISGSNSSVT
+1634 ITISGSDSSVT
-1645 VPEQDLSG
+1645 VPEQDLSS
-1653 LATKSDV
+1653 LAVKSDV
-1660 ERDYAKKSELP
+1660 EKTYAKKSELP
-1671 TIDGLI
+1671 SVAGLI

-1690 KEDTL
+1690 KEETL

-1705 GEATSSVEGKLSLLA
+1705 GEATSGVEGKISLLA
-1720 AKSEV
+1720 AKSDVE
-1725 DKTYAKKSEL
+1725 KTYAKKSEL
-1735 PSVAGLITEVRADD
+1735 PSVAGLISEATADG

-1764 ELNTISGRT
+1764 ELNSISGRT

-1820 AEVNKVVAKNTNG
+1820 AEVNKVIAKNTNG

-1875 ESQINADHGKVTN
+1875 ESQINTDHGKVAN

-1930 SGLATKSDVDTTY
+1930 STLAPKSDVESLKNRVG
-1943 AKKSELPNIEG
+1943 A
-1954 INDKITELENKRIPN
+1954 LENKP
-1969 EYYFRNLNEISN
+1969 
-1981 TGAIRTLK
+1981 
-1989 YHDIIMV
+1989 
-1996 GMNKY
+1996 
-2001 MVIDEENKDKFKT
+2001 
-2014 EPIPNSNLFV
+2014 
-2024 AKYFENSDRNKWINE
+2024 E
-2039 AVRKGKFTI
+2039 AG
-2048 AYGGLSGDMYDGNI
+2048 
-2062 ASISEPPASTK
+2062 P
-2073 ALIKAFKLGFDAVY
+2073 
-2087 VDLIRHV
+2087 
-2094 SSKGETSYYVTLNS
+2094 
-2108 ENIEREYKFTRGSLI
+2108 
-2123 VVQDTFN
+2123 
-2130 YDNKVSTLRYETEER
+2130 
-2145 NYDNELPVLDV
+2145 
-2156 ILDLANRMDKIII
+2156 
-2169 IGEVYDTDGHSVV
+2169 
-2182 TNKEQLS
+2182 
-2189 LIPSTI
+2189 
-2195 NDLSGKTDKIG
+2195 
-2206 IVSRNLIESFEEWNY
+2206 
-2221 DPIHVLHLKYAE
+2221 
-2233 GVSVEL
+2233 
-2239 SKELMRISM
+2239 
-2248 KRNSL
+2248 
-2253 VILTNSPT
+2253 
-2261 YTGGNTLTKQILLKG
+2261 
-2276 IPIVFNTNKKIERYL
+2276 
-2291 FNAKVVD
+2291 
-2298 TDWSSG
+2298 
-2304 YMSSSVI
+2304 
-2311 PDTNYVYNS
+2311 
-2320 YEIVERITL
+2320 
-2329 KEILKTN
+2329 
-2336 PEISATDYSYDKSNN
+2336 
-2351 KISYKKAIDFKILDP
+2351 
-2366 SKISEG
+2366 
-2372 MIIKA
+2372 
-2377 NLYNIGD
+2377 
-2384 SSLNK
+2384 
-2389 LYLKNNSGVKIVE
+2389 
-2402 DVSRSLSEIAFSE
+2402 
-2415 LVMLLEIPKKAKEIS
+2415 
-2430 TQYLMLGLTPGDN
+2430 
-2443 TQFPTELKDIYIELL
+2443 
-2458 VPKHEKVENTELE
+2458 
-2471 TVKRRIST
+2471 
-2479 LESNSSRSNNTNNGT
+2479 
-2494 KYYVRTIEELK
+2494 KYYVRTVEELK
-2505 ALDVQVD
+2505 ALDVVED
-2512 DVVRFKDKVY
+2512 DVVRFKDELYIISKEDSNLDTEIVNAVKINKV
-2522 KIVKDVTPFSLKYFG
+2522 
-2537 GIILDKTVD
+2537 
-2546 GMNLVATEY
+2546 
-2555 IDSYIRSSW
+2555 
-2564 IKNRPSG
+2564 PSG
-2571 NFNIAYCGYTGL
+2571 GNGRESLFAIKYYENFERNLWLKSRNSRGVLSIADGGFTGRVNKSSAKMINIPSTF
-2583 PYKSNANLNSVP
+2583 S
-2595 CTLKAISDAYKVGYD
+2595 AINDAGRLGYD
-2610 GIYVP
+2610 GAYTYCIYYDNEFYASLPYGMRRTSELNGTEIITNDTFRYGGSGSQAFSVSYDANDYQDINL
-2615 TLKYFNNKWYIST
+2615 LKLEDYIS
-2628 TDEVGPIL
+2628 I
-2636 SNSQGVELLSYSH
+2636 
-2649 THTRINS
+2649 
-2656 EIAETKTFNSNNY
+2656 
-2669 VDRNLLTVE
+2669 
-2678 EFLNVCKKYN
+2678 CKKYN
-2688 MYAFMSIQTINKNTF
+2688 MYAFIDVSDGIGNSTIAGKLA
-2703 DNSSQEAYAELARI
+2703 DIIAASGYSGMVGIVGDVLHAHKELLGLMKSEDYIKVIKINSSSEQQNNSTI
-2717 INDSGHSSMIGL
+2717 INVLRSSKNSMLIV
-2729 SGDNIQ
+2729 SDDESIPDVSQYNNTYRIN
-2735 IEILDFVIRV
+2735 D
-2745 RDKILSENLINVI
+2745 LINTVK
-2758 FIDASTENYT
+2758 D
-2768 LERELLILQKYKNN
+2768 LE
-2782 LVIIG
+2782 
-2787 DRDDHDGNEILSA
+2787 
-2800 YGPSH
+2800 
-2805 QLYNFLKEVKKMG
+2805 
-2818 IPIVYQT
+2818 IPIVYSSL
-2825 DRREQRELFDK
+2825 RENTQKRFNDAFERVKFNGYMSTSLLPFNNEINDNYNYYSK
-2836 VIEKTGC
+2836 FTISSLVDYDTNPDTASSRYTVSND
-2843 IGLLS
+2843 LS
-2848 SAIAPYG
+2848 SI
-2855 KNLSDNYAVQS
+2855 
-2866 RNNMSSIINLAV
+2866 
-2878 NKDNMSSRFTMN
+2878 
-2890 SDNTIMTATA
+2890 TIDA
-2900 SNITQNNEFELLNV
+2900 SNSNNVTNNQTSFELIRFREIV
-2914 SDITD
+2914 D
-2919 GMLIRVRLQ
+2919 GTIIKVRLK
-2928 GKTSG
+2928 GETSG
-2933 SQTAS
+2933 SIPAI
-2938 CKIYVKDIPDNENV
+2938 CRLYVKDLPASAGIYNE
-2952 SNMISFNSSSYIER
+2952 ISFSKRYRTEGEMSITISSNS
-2966 EMILPLSKNTF
+2966 LPTTYSENQIVLSLDGGSVGNSTLTF
-2977 NSRYND
+2977 SD
-2983 KKVVINLTADSG
+2983 I
-2995 DSIISFKDLVVEV
+2995 VVEIF
-3008 LIPKDKNNTTAKL
+3008 IPKDKDLKEFRNIKMLTG
-3021 ISSVNYESYNNKDIY
+3021 VNYNPYNDKAIY
-3036 VDSEI
+3036 TNISASN
-3041 QKAKL
+3041 AKH
-3046 GDMIHYNNEDY
+3046 GNMIHYNNEDFA
-3057 VVVSKDDELISG
+3057 VVSTTSSG
-3069 LVTESTNGIIKIGE
+3069 VNDFNVLNPGRSTNGILKYGDVFAVRT
-3083 NYALR
+3083 Y
-3088 IHNQEDIN
+3088 NQEDVN
-3096 QWLNS
+3096 VWVDDLKGD
-3101 MKNTD
+3101 MY
-3106 NIKIAD
+3106 IAD
-3112 GGFTGKSNVD
+3112 GGFTGNVNRD
-3122 NEFVPVYP
+3122 ADINPVYP
-3130 KNTTLSVEK
+3130 KNTLLAIDK
-3139 AGELGFDA
+3139 AGRLGFDA
-3147 VKVNITPTK
+3147 VKVNITPTH
-3156 DNVWVCS
+3156 DGIWVCS
-3163 DETTLV
+3163 DETTLR
-3169 NVKDN
+3169 NVKD
-3174 SFKNR
+3174 SSMKNR
-3179 NIADLNYDNIKGL
+3179 RIADLNYNDIKHL
-3192 ELEGENVV
+3192 ELEGENVIKYNAGNT
-3200 RFNKDT
+3200 F
-3206 ETYRWTYRDGQCKGQ
+3206 RWNYGDGIAKGL
-3221 TIPSLEQI
+3221 TIPSLED
-3229 VKICSKYGMMIF
+3229 VVRVCVTYGMMIF
-3241 ITSANLTANFDY
+3241 ITTTETTSNMDY
-3253 VTKVLKKYG
+3253 VIKILRSHN
-3262 YTSRTA
+3262 YTGKTA
-3268 LVGDRF
+3268 LVGDDF
-3274 IMKYS
+3274 ILNNIYKI
-3279 NKLPDA
+3279 PEA
-3285 VSIFDGSM
+3285 ISIFDNS
-3293 KNVKIYNEKFLRT
+3293 KPVTIARKLFNERVLKT
-3306 FKNFGFIST
+3306 FKNFGFLVNRTNAATIRQYATTFRVRT
-3315 PGGVSDIFRQ
+3315 PVF
-3325 TSNFKI
+3325 
-3331 DTPFF
+3331 
-3336 LNANYQY
+3336 
-3343 NLGNYQ
+3343 
-3349 SLSNFRI
+3349 
-3356 NGFITGAVPSDLNIR
+3356 VDLNDNIDLESYTTDDR
-3371 EGYSILRTYTSKEIN
+3371 FSVNGYLTGNVPRALKTEGYTLAEFYNTKDIANWREY
-3386 EWTDRK
+3386 K
-3392 NNNSASASVVKQSNG
+3392 NVQSATASVTMQSNG
-3407 NIIIQSSGGSA
+3407 TLTFQTNGTEA
-3418 GKYIS
+3418 NKM
-3423 FERNLENYPVG
+3423 LELTKANYPAG
-3434 TIINISAMCRKIEK
+3434 TIINIKAMGRKLDNNVKGGSITCYISESSPSRKDFNETMYFK
-3448 NVDGGTISFW
+3448 N
-3458 SDTTTPRRI
+3458 
-3467 NTFTTYF
+3467 TYF
-3474 NEEFF
+3474 ETKEISAVINENSSGDFKIF
-3479 EKKDVSFIVNEE
+3479 VGSSWNGYTNE
-3491 TGGSF
+3491 S
-3496 QIFIGNF
+3496 
-3503 NGVGNNQPFKAE
+3503 FKAE
-3515 FKDIV
+3515 FKSIE
-3520 VRIYVPNAV
+3520 VRILLPDDTTDPSRTRSASGSSYTHIRYSNQSNGNGMNENPDSTYLGIYVGTSSTAPTSPSEYKWTKIKGEDGRQGNQGIQGPVGPAGPRGNNGERGPAGPQGPAGTGIVNQQNNQTLKYWAGTEAQYNAITNKDPN
-3529 YRDIDKES
+3529 
-3537 IERKI
+3537 
-3542 ADISSKMEIRGE
+3542 
-3554 GYPRNKRELN
+3554 
-3564 NVPNGT
+3564 T
-3570 IYTDTLATK
+3570 IY
-3579 GAVKWIRLNG
+3579 
-3589 KWKVTVGDTGWKKL
+3589 
-3603 NAVSVLGNAFIKV
+3603 
-3616 RRVND
+3616 D
-3621 IVTYDFGGLQ
+3621 IF
-3631 WGWFGIIRRGGA
+3631 
-3643 GHVKHGSSR
+3643 K
-3652 ERGAKVL
+3652 
-3659 NPGGIPDGFRSN
+3659 
-3671 ASLMGPIFNDL
+3671 
-3682 GNPYGVWYMG
+3682 
-3692 GKSDSNYIQFTFN
+3692 
-3705 DPIPTDRDI
+3705 
-3714 GDIRVSSVSYIT
+3714 
-3726 DDDWE
+3726 
-3731 NITIE
+3731 

>member
-106 EDDDGNKYK
+106 EDDDGTKYK

-169 VSVTIDPSTK
+169 VSVTIDPATK

-220 VSEGVKGEKGEK
+220 VSEGVKGDKGEK

-239 ATKHWMI
+239 NTKHWMI

-302 INEVSKNWIINGH
+302 INEISKNWIINGH

-440 EITENLQVT
+440 DITENLQVS

-455 NLRNSNENDD
+455 NLRNSNENDE
-465 WKDINNLTIEQEDG
+465 WKDLNNLTIEPEDG

-506 KGVDRHYYRR
+506 KGIDRRYYRR

-549 RKEVEET
+549 RKEVEEN

-565 VPSLDPYATKEEA
+565 VPSLDPYTTKEEA

-603 SLTDRV
+603 TLTDRV

-623 EVDTTYAKKSELP
+623 EVDATYAKKSELP

-680 KEETVNKETH
+680 KEETVSKEAH
-690 DALNNKVESNISE
+690 DALNNKVESNVSE

-726 SLASDVNLLKAKEDS
+726 SLTSDVNSLKAKEDS
-741 DKQTLSLEGNKLTI
+741 DKQTLSLEGNKLAI

-787 KNRLP
+787 KNRIP

-802 TSREVTEK
+802 TSKEVTEK

-825 SELPNVEG
+825 SELPSVSG
-833 LITETRADE
+833 LITETAADE
-842 KYSGKSLETTVS
+842 KY
-854 SLDEKVRNLEAKE
+854 
-867 DNDRQTLSITDRT
+867 
-880 ITISGSNSS
+880 
-889 VTVPE
+889 
-894 QDLSSLATK
+894 
-903 ADVERDYA
+903 
-911 KKSELPSVNGL
+911 
-922 ISETTADERYL
+922 L
-933 PKTKEET
+933 PKAKEET

-953 VTALESKEDSDKQ
+953 VAALESKEDSDKQ

-990 LSGLATKAD
+990 LSSLATKAD

-1062 PSVEGLITEIKADG
+1062 PSIEGLISETKADG
-1076 KYLEKSKEETLATK
+1076 KYLEKSKEESLATK

-1114 IPSLVNYA
+1114 IPSLANYA
-1122 TKEELPSTVG
+1122 TKEELPSTAG
-1132 LISENK
+1132 LISETK

-1187 ISGSNSSVEV
+1187 ISGSDSSVTVPEQDLSSLATKEEFKSIKDKLPELTEGEKLVKKSDLPSTVGLISEATADTKYIAKSKEETLATKEEVTQKISDAKGNIENQISQLATKEEVDATYAKKSELPSTAGLISETKADEKYLEKSKETTLATKEELSGVITRLTTVEGKADKDDQTLSITGRTITISGSNSSVEV
-1197 PEQDLS
+1197 PEQDLSLLATKADVELTYAKKEQVEKLATKGEIEALRGMVTGNKVDTSGFITTEDADNKYARKDVMETTYAKKSDLPSTVGLISEATADTKYLSKSEKESLATKEEVKSIKDKLPEMNELEKLAKTSDIPSLESYAKKSELPSVEGLITEVKADEKYLSKSKEGSLATKAEVKEIKDNLPELTDGDKLVKKSELPNVTGLISEATADTKYLSKSEKESLATKEELESAKSRIGVLESKEDSDKQTLSITGRTITISGSNSSVEIPEQDLS
-1203 GLATKADVDTTYAKK
+1203 GLATKADVETTYAKK

-1232 ADEKYLPKSK
+1232 ADEKYLPKAK
-1242 EGSLATKEELTQK
+1242 EETLATKEELTQK

-1344 KSELPSVEGLIS
+1344 KSELPSVEGLIT
-1356 ETKADEKYVSKSEK
+1356 ETRADEKYIPKDEK

-1379 KAIRDHLPVLTGE
+1379 KAIKDHLPVLTGE

-1401 PSVSGL
+1401 PSVTGL

-1434 IADKLPE
+1434 ITDKLPE

-1469 LETAKERISV
+1469 LEAAKERISV
-1479 LESKEDAD
+1479 LESKEDND

-1502 SNSSV
+1502 SDSSV
-1507 EVPEQDLSSL
+1507 TVPEQDLSTL

-1584 IPNVEEFITESKV
+1584 LPSVEGLIAETRADEKYVPKTDLETAKERITTLESK
-1597 AETYATRFDLE
+1597 TDNDR
-1608 GANIK
+1608 
-1613 INSLEY
+1613 
-1619 QVNREKPTLSIEGNT
+1619 QTLSITGRT
-1634 ITISGSNSSVT
+1634 ITISGSDSSVT
-1645 VPEQDLSG
+1645 VPEQDLSS
-1653 LATKSDV
+1653 LAVKSEVDKT
-1660 ERDYAKKSELP
+1660 YAKKSELP
-1671 TIDGLI
+1671 SVDGLI
-1677 SEATADTKYLPKS
+1677 SEATADNKYLPKS
-1690 KEDTL
+1690 KEATL
-1695 ATKIELTQKI
+1695 ATKEELTQKI
-1705 GEATSSVEGKLSLLA
+1705 SEATTGIEEQISSLA
-1720 AKSEV
+1720 VKSEV

-1749 KYLAKSKESTLATKA
+1749 KYLSKSKESTLATKA

-1773 TAIENK
+1773 AAIENK

-1820 AEVNKVVAKNTNG
+1820 SEVNKVVAKNTNG

-1848 KTTISEVQG
+1848 KTTLSEVQG

-1875 ESQINADHGKVTN
+1875 ESQINTDHGKVVN

-1930 SGLATKSDVDTTY
+1930 SSLAPKSDVESLKTRVG
-1943 AKKSELPNIEG
+1943 A
-1954 INDKITELENKRIPN
+1954 LENKP
-1969 EYYFRNLNEISN
+1969 
-1981 TGAIRTLK
+1981 
-1989 YHDIIMV
+1989 
-1996 GMNKY
+1996 
-2001 MVIDEENKDKFKT
+2001 
-2014 EPIPNSNLFV
+2014 
-2024 AKYFENSDRNKWINE
+2024 E
-2039 AVRKGKFTI
+2039 AG
-2048 AYGGLSGDMYDGNI
+2048 
-2062 ASISEPPASTK
+2062 P
-2073 ALIKAFKLGFDAVY
+2073 
-2087 VDLIRHV
+2087 
-2094 SSKGETSYYVTLNS
+2094 
-2108 ENIEREYKFTRGSLI
+2108 
-2123 VVQDTFN
+2123 
-2130 YDNKVSTLRYETEER
+2130 
-2145 NYDNELPVLDV
+2145 
-2156 ILDLANRMDKIII
+2156 
-2169 IGEVYDTDGHSVV
+2169 
-2182 TNKEQLS
+2182 
-2189 LIPSTI
+2189 
-2195 NDLSGKTDKIG
+2195 
-2206 IVSRNLIESFEEWNY
+2206 
-2221 DPIHVLHLKYAE
+2221 
-2233 GVSVEL
+2233 
-2239 SKELMRISM
+2239 
-2248 KRNSL
+2248 
-2253 VILTNSPT
+2253 
-2261 YTGGNTLTKQILLKG
+2261 
-2276 IPIVFNTNKKIERYL
+2276 
-2291 FNAKVVD
+2291 
-2298 TDWSSG
+2298 
-2304 YMSSSVI
+2304 
-2311 PDTNYVYNS
+2311 
-2320 YEIVERITL
+2320 
-2329 KEILKTN
+2329 
-2336 PEISATDYSYDKSNN
+2336 
-2351 KISYKKAIDFKILDP
+2351 
-2366 SKISEG
+2366 
-2372 MIIKA
+2372 
-2377 NLYNIGD
+2377 
-2384 SSLNK
+2384 
-2389 LYLKNNSGVKIVE
+2389 
-2402 DVSRSLSEIAFSE
+2402 
-2415 LVMLLEIPKKAKEIS
+2415 
-2430 TQYLMLGLTPGDN
+2430 
-2443 TQFPTELKDIYIELL
+2443 
-2458 VPKHEKVENTELE
+2458 
-2471 TVKRRIST
+2471 
-2479 LESNSSRSNNTNNGT
+2479 
-2494 KYYVRTIEELK
+2494 KYYVRTVEELK
-2505 ALDVQVD
+2505 ALDVVED
-2512 DVVRFKDKVY
+2512 DVVRFKDELYIISKEESNLDTEIINAV
-2522 KIVKDVTPFSLKYFG
+2522 KINK
-2537 GIILDKTVD
+2537 
-2546 GMNLVATEY
+2546 A
-2555 IDSYIRSSW
+2555 
-2564 IKNRPSG
+2564 PSG
-2571 NFNIAYCGYTGL
+2571 GNGRESLFAIKYYENFERNLWLKSRNSRGVLSIADGGFTGRVNKSSAKMINIPSTF
-2583 PYKSNANLNSVP
+2583 S
-2595 CTLKAISDAYKVGYD
+2595 AINDAGRLGYD
-2610 GIYVP
+2610 GAYTYCIYYDNEFYASLPYGVRR
-2615 TLKYFNNKWYIST
+2615 TSELGGAEIITNDTFRYGGSGSQAFSISY
-2628 TDEVGPIL
+2628 DANEY
-2636 SNSQGVELLSYSH
+2636 Q
-2649 THTRINS
+2649 
-2656 EIAETKTFNSNNY
+2656 
-2669 VDRNLLTVE
+2669 DRNLLKLE
-2678 EFLNVCKKYN
+2678 DYISICKKYN
-2688 MYAFMSIQTINKNTF
+2688 MYAFIDVSDGIGNSTIAGKLA
-2703 DNSSQEAYAELARI
+2703 DIIAASGYSGMVGIVGDVLHAHKELLGLMKSEDYIKVIKINSSSEQQNDSTI
-2717 INDSGHSSMIGL
+2717 INVLRSSKNSMLIV
-2729 SGDNIQ
+2729 SDDESTPDVSQYNNTYRIN
-2735 IEILDFVIRV
+2735 D
-2745 RDKILSENLINVI
+2745 LINTVK
-2758 FIDASTENYT
+2758 D
-2768 LERELLILQKYKNN
+2768 LE
-2782 LVIIG
+2782 
-2787 DRDDHDGNEILSA
+2787 
-2800 YGPSH
+2800 
-2805 QLYNFLKEVKKMG
+2805 
-2818 IPIVYQT
+2818 IPIVYSSL
-2825 DRREQRELFDK
+2825 RENTQKRFNDAFERVKFNGYMSTSLLPFNNEINDNYNYYSK
-2836 VIEKTGC
+2836 FTISSLVDYDTNPDTASSRYTVSND
-2843 IGLLS
+2843 LS
-2848 SAIAPYG
+2848 SI
-2855 KNLSDNYAVQS
+2855 
-2866 RNNMSSIINLAV
+2866 
-2878 NKDNMSSRFTMN
+2878 
-2890 SDNTIMTATA
+2890 TIDA
-2900 SNITQNNEFELLNV
+2900 SNSSNVTNNQTSFELIRFREIV
-2914 SDITD
+2914 D
-2919 GMLIRVRLQ
+2919 GTIIKVRLK
-2928 GKTSG
+2928 GETSG
-2933 SQTAS
+2933 SIPAI
-2938 CKIYVKDIPDNENV
+2938 CRLYVKDVPASEGIYNE
-2952 SNMISFNSSSYIER
+2952 ISFNKRYRTEGEMSITISSNS
-2966 EMILPLSKNTF
+2966 LPTTYSENQIVLSLDGGSVGNSTLTF
-2977 NSRYND
+2977 SD
-2983 KKVVINLTADSG
+2983 I
-2995 DSIISFKDLVVEV
+2995 VVEIF
-3008 LIPKDKNNTTAKL
+3008 IPKDKDLKEFRNIKMLTG
-3021 ISSVNYESYNNKDIY
+3021 VNYDPYNDKAIY
-3036 VDSEI
+3036 TNISANN
-3041 QKAKL
+3041 AKH
-3046 GDMIHYNNEDY
+3046 GNMIHYNNEDFA
-3057 VVVSKDDELISG
+3057 VVSTTSSG
-3069 LVTESTNGIIKIGE
+3069 NNDFNVLNPGRSTNGILKYG
-3083 NYALR
+3083 NVFAVRTY
-3088 IHNQEDIN
+3088 NQEDVN
-3096 QWLNS
+3096 VWVDDLKGD
-3101 MKNTD
+3101 MY
-3106 NIKIAD
+3106 IAD
-3112 GGFTGKSNVD
+3112 GGFTGNVNRD
-3122 NEFVPVYP
+3122 ADINPVYP
-3130 KNTTLSVEK
+3130 KNTLLAIDK
-3139 AGELGFDA
+3139 AGRLGFDA
-3147 VKVNITPTK
+3147 VKVNITPTR
-3156 DNVWVCS
+3156 DGIWVCS
-3163 DETTLV
+3163 DETTLR
-3169 NVKDN
+3169 NVKD
-3174 SFKNR
+3174 SSMKNR
-3179 NIADLNYDNIKGL
+3179 RIADLNYNDIKHL
-3192 ELEGENVV
+3192 ELEGENVIKYNAGNA
-3200 RFNKDT
+3200 F
-3206 ETYRWTYRDGQCKGQ
+3206 RWNYGDGIAKGL
-3221 TIPSLEQI
+3221 TIPSLEDV
-3229 VKICSKYGMMIF
+3229 VKVCVTYGMMIF
-3241 ITSANLTANFDY
+3241 ITTTETTSNMDY
-3253 VTKVLKKYG
+3253 VIKILRSHN
-3262 YTSRTA
+3262 YTGKTA
-3268 LVGDRF
+3268 LVGDDF
-3274 IMKYS
+3274 ILNNIYRI
-3279 NKLPDA
+3279 PEA
-3285 VSIFDGSM
+3285 ISIFDNS
-3293 KNVKIYNEKFLRT
+3293 KPVTITRKLFNERVLKT
-3306 FKNFGFIST
+3306 FKNFGFLVNRTNATTIRQYATTFRVRT
-3315 PGGVSDIFRQ
+3315 PVF
-3325 TSNFKI
+3325 
-3331 DTPFF
+3331 
-3336 LNANYQY
+3336 
-3343 NLGNYQ
+3343 
-3349 SLSNFRI
+3349 
-3356 NGFITGAVPSDLNIR
+3356 VDLNDNIDLESYTTDDR
-3371 EGYSILRTYTSKEIN
+3371 FSVNGYLTGNVPRALKTEGYTLAEFYNIKDISGWRDDKYVQ
-3386 EWTDRK
+3386 
-3392 NNNSASASVVKQSNG
+3392 SATASVTAQANG
-3407 NIIIQSSGGSA
+3407 TLTFQTNGTEANKI
-3418 GKYIS
+3418 
-3423 FERNLENYPVG
+3423 LELTKSNYPAG
-3434 TIINISAMCRKIEK
+3434 TIINIKAMGRKLDNNVKGGSITCYISESSPSRKSFNETMYFK
-3448 NVDGGTISFW
+3448 N
-3458 SDTTTPRRI
+3458 
-3467 NTFTTYF
+3467 TYF
-3474 NEEFF
+3474 ETKEISAVINENSSGDFKIF
-3479 EKKDVSFIVNEE
+3479 VGSSWNGSTNE
-3491 TGGSF
+3491 T
-3496 QIFIGNF
+3496 
-3503 NGVGNNQPFKAE
+3503 FKAE
-3515 FKDIV
+3515 FKSV
-3520 VRIYVPNAV
+3520 EVRILIPDDTSDPSRTRSASGSSYTYIRYSNQSNGSGMNEDPNSTYLGVYVGSSSMAPTNPSEYKWTKIKGEDGRQGNQGIQGPVGPAGPRGNNGDRGPAGPQGATGSQGVQGRQGERGIQGPPGPQGPKGNTGDRGPQGPAGTGIVNQQNNQTLKYWAGTEAQYNAITNKDPN
-3529 YRDIDKES
+3529 
-3537 IERKI
+3537 
-3542 ADISSKMEIRGE
+3542 
-3554 GYPRNKRELN
+3554 
-3564 NVPNGT
+3564 T
-3570 IYTDTLATK
+3570 IY
-3579 GAVKWIRLNG
+3579 
-3589 KWKVTVGDTGWKKL
+3589 
-3603 NAVSVLGNAFIKV
+3603 
-3616 RRVND
+3616 D
-3621 IVTYDFGGLQ
+3621 IF
-3631 WGWFGIIRRGGA
+3631 
-3643 GHVKHGSSR
+3643 K
-3652 ERGAKVL
+3652 
-3659 NPGGIPDGFRSN
+3659 
-3671 ASLMGPIFNDL
+3671 
-3682 GNPYGVWYMG
+3682 
-3692 GKSDSNYIQFTFN
+3692 
-3705 DPIPTDRDI
+3705 
-3714 GDIRVSSVSYIT
+3714 
-3726 DDDWE
+3726 
-3731 NITIE
+3731 

>member
-106 EDDDGNKYK
+106 EDDDGTKYK

-169 VSVTIDPSTK
+169 VSVTIDPATK
-179 HWVIDGE
+179 HWMIDGE

-192 EGKDGKTPEIKID
+192 EGKDGKTPEVKID
-205 PVTKRWI
+205 PVTKRWV
-212 IDGIDTNI
+212 IDGIDTNV

-246 DGVDTNVLAEG
+246 DGVDTKVLAEG

-302 INEVSKNWIINGH
+302 INEVSKNWIINGR

-440 EITENLQVT
+440 EITENLQVS

-455 NLRNSNENDD
+455 NLRNSNENDE
-465 WKDINNLTIEQEDG
+465 WKDLNNLTIEPEDG

-506 KGVDRHYYRR
+506 KGIDRHYYRR

-565 VPSLDPYATKEEA
+565 VPSLDPYAKKEEA

-591 SEEVN
+591 SEEVS

-651 EKYVSKEELVTLGNL
+651 EKYVSKEDLVTLGNL

-680 KEETVNKETH
+680 KEETVSKETH
-690 DALNNKVESNISE
+690 DALSNKVESNVSE
-703 ISTVK
+703 ISNVK

-719 TVKEKIE
+719 SVKEKIE
-726 SLASDVNLLKAKEDS
+726 SLTTDVNLLKAKEDS

-772 IERSVSTLNETVTGL
+772 IERSVSTLNDTVNGL
-787 KNRLP
+787 KNKLP

-802 TSREVTEK
+802 TSKEVTEK

-825 SELPNVEG
+825 SELPSVEG
-833 LITETRADE
+833 LITETKADG
-842 KYSGKSLETTVS
+842 KYSAKSLETTVS

-867 DNDRQTLSITDRT
+867 DNDRQTLSITNRT

-933 PKTKEET
+933 PKAKEES

-977 SGSDSSVTVPEQD
+977 SGSNSSVTVPEQD
-990 LSGLATKAD
+990 LSSLATKAD

-1062 PSVEGLITEIKADG
+1062 PSVEGLITETKADG

-1090 EEVKAIKD
+1090 EEVKVIKD

-1114 IPSLVNYA
+1114 IPSLANYA
-1122 TKEELPSTVG
+1122 TKEELPSTTG
-1132 LISENK
+1132 LISETR

-1164 VNALETKEDSDKQ
+1164 VNALETKEDSDKQTLAITGRTITISGSDSSVTVPEQDLSSLATKEEVKSIKDKLPELTDGEKLVKKSDLPSTVGLISEATADEKYLEKSKETALATKEELSGVITRLTTVEGKADKDDQ

-1218 SELPSVNGLITETA
+1218 SELPSVNGLITETT

-1255 ISEATNGVESKLSN
+1255 ISEATSGVESQLSN

-1324 ISGSDSSVTVPE
+1324 ISGSNSSVTVPE

-1344 KSELPSVEGLIS
+1344 KSELPSVEGLIT
-1356 ETKADEKYVSKSEK
+1356 EVKADEKYILKSEK

-1379 KAIRDHLPVLTGE
+1379 KSIKDHLPVLTGE

-1401 PSVSGL
+1401 PSVTGL

-1434 IADKLPE
+1434 ITDKLPE
-1441 LAKKSELPSVEGLIT
+1441 LAKKSEIPSVEGLIT
-1456 EVKADGKYAPKTD
+1456 ETKADGKYAPKID

-1502 SNSSV
+1502 SDSSV
-1507 EVPEQDLSSL
+1507 TVPEQDLSSL

-1613 INSLEY
+1613 INRLEDR
-1619 QVNREKPTLSIEGNT
+1619 VNREKPTLSIEGNT

-1645 VPEQDLSG
+1645 VPEQDISG

-1660 ERDYAKKSELP
+1660 ERDYAKKSEIP
-1671 TIDGLI
+1671 NVTGLI

-1749 KYLAKSKESTLATKA
+1749 KYLAKSKEATLATKA

-1773 TAIENK
+1773 AAIENK

-1848 KTTISEVQG
+1848 KTTLSEVQG

-1875 ESQINADHGKVTN
+1875 ESQINTDHGKVTN

-1930 SGLATKSDVDTTY
+1930 SGLATKSDVERDY
-1943 AKKSELPNIEG
+1943 AKKSELPNAEE
-1954 INDKITELENKRIPN
+1954 INGKISKLENKRIPN
-1969 EYYFRNLNEISN
+1969 EYYFRSIGEISSS
-1981 TGAIRTLK
+1981 GAVSRLQIN
-1989 YHDIIMV
+1989 DIINVAGTDCRIVSREMYEKLDYS
-1996 GMNKY
+1996 GKKIEGTEFY
-2001 MVIDEENKDKFKT
+2001 ITDYLEESEKNNWIKD
-2014 EPIPNSNLFV
+2014 NL
-2024 AKYFENSDRNKWINE
+2024 AIS
-2039 AVRKGKFTI
+2039 
-2048 AYGGLSGDMYDGNI
+2048 YGGLSGDKYDSNVN
-2062 ASISEPPASTK
+2062 SIFDVPGSFSAIST
-2073 ALIKAFKLGFDAVY
+2073 AFKVGFDAVFID
-2087 VDLIRHV
+2087 VLIDTEGSTTNYFVTIESEKV
-2094 SSKGETSYYVTLNS
+2094 SRTYKKDGGTITVARDSFKYTKYSTLN
-2108 ENIEREYKFTRGSLI
+2108 
-2123 VVQDTFN
+2123 
-2130 YDNKVSTLRYETEER
+2130 YEAEIR
-2145 NYDNELPVLDV
+2145 SGKYYDNELMKLEELIALCSSENK
-2156 ILDLANRMDKIII
+2156 ILIIDGMYELESSTTKYASATKIPESSIVDKGTDLYIHVRKKVKNI
-2169 IGEVYDTDGHSVV
+2169 E
-2182 TNKEQLS
+2182 
-2189 LIPSTI
+2189 
-2195 NDLSGKTDKIG
+2195 KIG
-2206 IVSRNLIESFEEWNY
+2206 FTSDIFS
-2221 DPIHVLHLKYAE
+2221 
-2233 GVSVEL
+2233 GV
-2239 SKELMRISM
+2239 
-2248 KRNSL
+2248 N
-2253 VILTNSPT
+2253 
-2261 YTGGNTLTKQILLKG
+2261 NTLTNKSSLFEKFINVAEIDNTSSLDSVRNKVESLSIRKNSMIILTDVLTSSDIVKILKG
-2276 IPIVFNTNKKIERYL
+2276 QNIPVIYNTKKSVNKNYI
-2291 FNAKVVD
+2291 
-2298 TDWSSG
+2298 DWVSSEELYKG
-2304 YMSSSVI
+2304 YMSPSIIPSSNKI
-2311 PDTNYVYNS
+2311 ELYNH
-2320 YEIVERITL
+2320 YNVTETITL
-2329 KEILKTN
+2329 KDIMKN
-2336 PEISATDYSYDKSNN
+2336 VPASDKYIYDSDTKKLN
-2351 KISYKKAIDFKILDP
+2351 YKKDMDLAVVSSDKLTDGMIVKVNFKNKGID
-2366 SKISEG
+2366 SKIKIYMTDG
-2372 MIIKA
+2372 
-2377 NLYNIGD
+2377 
-2384 SSLNK
+2384 
-2389 LYLKNNSGVKIVE
+2389 SGVKILE
-2402 DVSRSLSEIAFSE
+2402 DVVQTSTKFS
-2415 LVMLLEIPKKAKEIS
+2415 
-2430 TQYLMLGLTPGDN
+2430 Y
-2443 TQFPTELKDIYIELL
+2443 TE
-2458 VPKHEKVENTELE
+2458 
-2471 TVKRRIST
+2471 
-2479 LESNSSRSNNTNNGT
+2479 
-2494 KYYVRTIEELK
+2494 RTITVIIPNKEKNKNRQPLT
-2505 ALDVQVD
+2505 L
-2512 DVVRFKDKVY
+2512 
-2522 KIVKDVTPFSLKYFG
+2522 
-2537 GIILDKTVD
+2537 GI
-2546 GMNLVATEY
+2546 
-2555 IDSYIRSSW
+2555 IRSSY
-2564 IKNRPSG
+2564 G
-2571 NFNIAYCGYTGL
+2571 NSPEDTVL
-2583 PYKSNANLNSVP
+2583 TNL
-2595 CTLKAISDAYKVGYD
+2595 Y
-2610 GIYVP
+2610 
-2615 TLKYFNNKWYIST
+2615 
-2628 TDEVGPIL
+2628 
-2636 SNSQGVELLSYSH
+2636 VELL
-2649 THTRINS
+2649 TP
-2656 EIAETKTFNSNNY
+2656 
-2669 VDRNLLTVE
+2669 
-2678 EFLNVCKKYN
+2678 KY
-2688 MYAFMSIQTINKNTF
+2688 
-2703 DNSSQEAYAELARI
+2703 
-2717 INDSGHSSMIGL
+2717 
-2729 SGDNIQ
+2729 DNIKTKK
-2735 IEILDFVIRV
+2735 DAYVI
-2745 RDKILSENLINVI
+2745 
-2758 FIDASTENYT
+2758 ANY
-2768 LERELLILQKYKNN
+2768 N
-2782 LVIIG
+2782 
-2787 DRDDHDGNEILSA
+2787 
-2800 YGPSH
+2800 
-2805 QLYNFLKEVKKMG
+2805 
-2818 IPIVYQT
+2818 
-2825 DRREQRELFDK
+2825 
-2836 VIEKTGC
+2836 
-2843 IGLLS
+2843 
-2848 SAIAPYG
+2848 PY
-2855 KNLSDNYAVQS
+2855 D
-2866 RNNMSSIINLAV
+2866 
-2878 NKDNMSSRFTMN
+2878 
-2890 SDNTIMTATA
+2890 
-2900 SNITQNNEFELLNV
+2900 
-2914 SDITD
+2914 
-2919 GMLIRVRLQ
+2919 
-2928 GKTSG
+2928 
-2933 SQTAS
+2933 
-2938 CKIYVKDIPDNENV
+2938 
-2952 SNMISFNSSSYIER
+2952 
-2966 EMILPLSKNTF
+2966 
-2977 NSRYND
+2977 
-2983 KKVVINLTADSG
+2983 
-2995 DSIISFKDLVVEV
+2995 
-3008 LIPKDKNNTTAKL
+3008 
-3021 ISSVNYESYNNKDIY
+3021 NKDIMID
-3036 VDSEI
+3036 DS
-3041 QKAKL
+3041 KL
-3046 GDMIHYNNEDY
+3046 SEVESSDALHYNNEDY
-3057 VVVSKDDELISG
+3057 TILSENDEMITGLLSKN
-3069 LVTESTNGIIKIGE
+3069 TNGIIKKSDK
-3083 NYALR
+3083 YALR
-3088 IHNQEDIN
+3088 TYNQEDV
-3096 QWLNS
+3096 
-3101 MKNTD
+3101 
-3106 NIKIAD
+3106 NIWVDDLKGDMYIAD
-3112 GGFTGKSNVD
+3112 GGFTGNVNRD
-3122 NEFVPVYP
+3122 ADINPVYP
-3130 KNTTLSVEK
+3130 KNTLLAIDK
-3139 AGELGFDA
+3139 AGRLGFDA
-3147 VKVNITPTK
+3147 VKVNITPTR
-3156 DNVWVCS
+3156 DGIWVCS
-3163 DETTLV
+3163 DETTLR
-3169 NVKDN
+3169 NVKD
-3174 SFKNR
+3174 SSMKNR
-3179 NIADLNYDNIKGL
+3179 RIADLNYNDIKHL
-3192 ELEGENVV
+3192 ELEGENVIKYNAGNT
-3200 RFNKDT
+3200 F
-3206 ETYRWTYRDGQCKGQ
+3206 RWNYGDGIAKGL
-3221 TIPSLEQI
+3221 TIPSLED
-3229 VKICSKYGMMIF
+3229 VVRVCVTYGMMIF
-3241 ITSANLTANFDY
+3241 ITTTETTSNMDY
-3253 VTKVLKKYG
+3253 VIKILRSHN
-3262 YTSRTA
+3262 YTGKTA
-3268 LVGDRF
+3268 LVGDDF
-3274 IMKYS
+3274 ILNNIYKI
-3279 NKLPDA
+3279 PEA
-3285 VSIFDGSM
+3285 ISIFDNS
-3293 KNVKIYNEKFLRT
+3293 KPVTIARKLFNERVLKT
-3306 FKNFGFIST
+3306 FKNFGFLVNRTNATTIRQYATTFRVRT
-3315 PGGVSDIFRQ
+3315 PVF
-3325 TSNFKI
+3325 
-3331 DTPFF
+3331 
-3336 LNANYQY
+3336 
-3343 NLGNYQ
+3343 
-3349 SLSNFRI
+3349 
-3356 NGFITGAVPSDLNIR
+3356 VDLNDNIDLESYTTDDR
-3371 EGYSILRTYTSKEIN
+3371 FSVNGYLTGNVPRSLKTEGYTLAEFYNIKDIANWREY
-3386 EWTDRK
+3386 K
-3392 NNNSASASVVKQSNG
+3392 NVQSATASVTTQSNG
-3407 NIIIQSSGGSA
+3407 TLTFQTNGTEANKMIEFTKA
-3418 GKYIS
+3418 
-3423 FERNLENYPVG
+3423 NYPAG
-3434 TIINISAMCRKIEK
+3434 TIINIKAMGRKLDNNIKGGSITCYISESSPSRKDFNETMYFK
-3448 NVDGGTISFW
+3448 N
-3458 SDTTTPRRI
+3458 
-3467 NTFTTYF
+3467 TYF
-3474 NEEFF
+3474 ETKEISAVLNENSSGDFKIF
-3479 EKKDVSFIVNEE
+3479 V
-3491 TGGSF
+3491 GSSW
-3496 QIFIGNF
+3496 
-3503 NGVGNNQPFKAE
+3503 NGSTSESFKAE
-3515 FKDIV
+3515 FKSIE
-3520 VRIYVPNAV
+3520 VRILIPDDTSDPSRTRAASNASYTYIRYSNQANGSGMNDNPNSTYLGVYVGSSSTAPTNPSE
-3529 YRDIDKES
+3529 YRWT
-3537 IERKI
+3537 R
-3542 ADISSKMEIRGE
+3542 IRGE
-3554 GYPRNKRELN
+3554 DGRQGERGLVGPQGPAGIQGPAGPAGPKGNTGDRGPQGQTGAQGIQGIQGRQGDRGIQGPAGPAGPKGNTGDRGPMGPQGPAGTGIVNQQNNQTLKYWAGTEAQYNAISNKD
-3564 NVPNGT
+3564 PNT
-3570 IYTDTLATK
+3570 IY
-3579 GAVKWIRLNG
+3579 
-3589 KWKVTVGDTGWKKL
+3589 
-3603 NAVSVLGNAFIKV
+3603 
-3616 RRVND
+3616 D
-3621 IVTYDFGGLQ
+3621 IF
-3631 WGWFGIIRRGGA
+3631 
-3643 GHVKHGSSR
+3643 K
-3652 ERGAKVL
+3652 
-3659 NPGGIPDGFRSN
+3659 
-3671 ASLMGPIFNDL
+3671 
-3682 GNPYGVWYMG
+3682 
-3692 GKSDSNYIQFTFN
+3692 
-3705 DPIPTDRDI
+3705 
-3714 GDIRVSSVSYIT
+3714 
-3726 DDDWE
+3726 
-3731 NITIE
+3731 

>member
-106 EDDDGNKYK
+106 EDDDGTKYK

-169 VSVTIDPSTK
+169 VSVTIDPATK

-220 VSEGVKGEKGEK
+220 VSEGVKGEK
-232 TLVTIDP
+232 TSVTIDP

-302 INEVSKNWIINGH
+302 INEISKNWIINGH

-354 EGTKGADG
+354 EGTKGTDG

-455 NLRNSNENDD
+455 NLRNSNENDE
-465 WKDINNLTIEQEDG
+465 WKDLNNLTIEAEDG

-565 VPSLDPYATKEEA
+565 VPSLDPYAKKEEA

-591 SEEVN
+591 SEEVS

-651 EKYVSKEELVTLGNL
+651 EKYVSKEDLVTLGNL

-680 KEETVNKETH
+680 KEETVSKETH
-690 DALNNKVESNISE
+690 DALSNKVESNVSE
-703 ISTVK
+703 ISNVK

-719 TVKEKIE
+719 SVKEKIE
-726 SLASDVNLLKAKEDS
+726 SLTTDVNLLKAKEDS

-772 IERSVSTLNETVTGL
+772 IERSVSTLNDTVNGL
-787 KNRLP
+787 KNKLP

-802 TSREVTEK
+802 TSKEVTEK

-825 SELPNVEG
+825 SELPSVEG
-833 LITETRADE
+833 LITETKADG
-842 KYSGKSLETTVS
+842 KYSAKSLETTVS

-867 DNDRQTLSITDRT
+867 DNDRQTLSITNRT

-933 PKTKEET
+933 PKAKEES

-977 SGSDSSVTVPEQD
+977 SGSNSSVTVPEQD
-990 LSGLATKAD
+990 LSSLATKAD

-1062 PSVEGLITEIKADG
+1062 PSVEGLITETKADG

-1090 EEVKAIKD
+1090 EEVKVIKD

-1114 IPSLVNYA
+1114 IPSLANYA
-1122 TKEELPSTVG
+1122 TKEELPSTTG
-1132 LISENK
+1132 LISETK

-1164 VNALETKEDSDKQ
+1164 VNALETKEDSDKQTLTITGRTITISGSDSSVTVPEQDLSSLATKEEVKSIKDKLPELTDGEKLVKKSDLPSTVGLISEATADEKYLEKSKETALATKEELSGVITRLTTVEGKADKDDQ

-1218 SELPSVNGLITETA
+1218 SELPSVNGLITETT

-1255 ISEATNGVESKLSN
+1255 ISEATSGVESQLSN

-1324 ISGSDSSVTVPE
+1324 ISGSNSSVTVPE

-1344 KSELPSVEGLIS
+1344 KSELPSVEGLIT
-1356 ETKADEKYVSKSEK
+1356 EVKADEKYIPKSEK

-1379 KAIRDHLPVLTGE
+1379 KSIKDHLPVLTGE

-1401 PSVSGL
+1401 PSVTGL

-1434 IADKLPE
+1434 ITDKLPE
-1441 LAKKSELPSVEGLIT
+1441 LAKKSEIPSVEGLIT
-1456 EVKADGKYAPKTD
+1456 ETKADGKYAPKID

-1502 SNSSV
+1502 SDSSV
-1507 EVPEQDLSSL
+1507 TVPEQDLSSL

-1613 INSLEY
+1613 INRLEDR
-1619 QVNREKPTLSIEGNT
+1619 VNREKPTLSIEGNT

-1645 VPEQDLSG
+1645 VPEQDISG

-1660 ERDYAKKSELP
+1660 ERDYAKKSEIP
-1671 TIDGLI
+1671 NVTGLI

-1749 KYLAKSKESTLATKA
+1749 KYLAKSKEATLATKA

-1773 TAIENK
+1773 AAIENK

-1848 KTTISEVQG
+1848 KTTLSEVQG

-1875 ESQINADHGKVTN
+1875 ESQINTDHGKVTN

-1920 SSVTVPEQDL
+1920 SSVTVPEQDI
-1930 SGLATKSDVDTTY
+1930 SGLATKSDVERDY
-1943 AKKSELPNIEG
+1943 AKKSELPNVEE
-1954 INDKITELENKRIPN
+1954 INGKISKLENKRIPN
-1969 EYYFRNLNEISN
+1969 EYYFRSIGEISSS
-1981 TGAIRTLK
+1981 GAVSRLQTN
-1989 YHDIIMV
+1989 DIINVAGTDCKIVNREMYEKLDYS
-1996 GMNKY
+1996 GKKIEGTEFY
-2001 MVIDEENKDKFKT
+2001 ITDYLEESEKNNWIKD
-2014 EPIPNSNLFV
+2014 NL
-2024 AKYFENSDRNKWINE
+2024 AIS
-2039 AVRKGKFTI
+2039 
-2048 AYGGLSGDMYDGNI
+2048 YGGLSGDKYDSNVN
-2062 ASISEPPASTK
+2062 SIFDVPGSFSAIST
-2073 ALIKAFKLGFDAVY
+2073 AFKVGFDAVFID
-2087 VDLIRHV
+2087 VLIDTEGSTTNYFVTIESEKV
-2094 SSKGETSYYVTLNS
+2094 SRTYKKDGGTITVARDSFKYTKYSTLN
-2108 ENIEREYKFTRGSLI
+2108 
-2123 VVQDTFN
+2123 
-2130 YDNKVSTLRYETEER
+2130 YEAEIR
-2145 NYDNELPVLDV
+2145 SGKYYDNELMKLEELIALCSSENK
-2156 ILDLANRMDKIII
+2156 ILIIDGMYELESSTTKYASATKIPESSIVDKGTDLYIHVRKKVKNI
-2169 IGEVYDTDGHSVV
+2169 E
-2182 TNKEQLS
+2182 
-2189 LIPSTI
+2189 
-2195 NDLSGKTDKIG
+2195 KIG
-2206 IVSRNLIESFEEWNY
+2206 FTSDIFS
-2221 DPIHVLHLKYAE
+2221 
-2233 GVSVEL
+2233 GV
-2239 SKELMRISM
+2239 
-2248 KRNSL
+2248 N
-2253 VILTNSPT
+2253 
-2261 YTGGNTLTKQILLKG
+2261 NTLTNKSSLFEKFINVAEIDNTSSLDSVRNKVESLSIRKNSMIILTDVLTSSDIVKILKG
-2276 IPIVFNTNKKIERYL
+2276 QNIPVIYNTKKSVNKNYI
-2291 FNAKVVD
+2291 
-2298 TDWSSG
+2298 DWVSSEELYKG
-2304 YMSSSVI
+2304 YMSPSIIPSSNKI
-2311 PDTNYVYNS
+2311 ELYNH
-2320 YEIVERITL
+2320 YNVTETITL
-2329 KEILKTN
+2329 KDIMKN
-2336 PEISATDYSYDKSNN
+2336 VPASDKYIYDSDTKKLN
-2351 KISYKKAIDFKILDP
+2351 YKKDMDLAVVSSDKLTDGMIVKVNFKNKGID
-2366 SKISEG
+2366 SKIKIYMTDG
-2372 MIIKA
+2372 
-2377 NLYNIGD
+2377 
-2384 SSLNK
+2384 
-2389 LYLKNNSGVKIVE
+2389 SGVKILE
-2402 DVSRSLSEIAFSE
+2402 DVVQTSTKFS
-2415 LVMLLEIPKKAKEIS
+2415 
-2430 TQYLMLGLTPGDN
+2430 Y
-2443 TQFPTELKDIYIELL
+2443 TE
-2458 VPKHEKVENTELE
+2458 
-2471 TVKRRIST
+2471 
-2479 LESNSSRSNNTNNGT
+2479 
-2494 KYYVRTIEELK
+2494 RTITVIIPNKEKNKNRQPLT
-2505 ALDVQVD
+2505 L
-2512 DVVRFKDKVY
+2512 
-2522 KIVKDVTPFSLKYFG
+2522 
-2537 GIILDKTVD
+2537 GI
-2546 GMNLVATEY
+2546 
-2555 IDSYIRSSW
+2555 IRSSY
-2564 IKNRPSG
+2564 G
-2571 NFNIAYCGYTGL
+2571 NSPEDTVL
-2583 PYKSNANLNSVP
+2583 TNL
-2595 CTLKAISDAYKVGYD
+2595 Y
-2610 GIYVP
+2610 
-2615 TLKYFNNKWYIST
+2615 
-2628 TDEVGPIL
+2628 
-2636 SNSQGVELLSYSH
+2636 VELL
-2649 THTRINS
+2649 TP
-2656 EIAETKTFNSNNY
+2656 
-2669 VDRNLLTVE
+2669 
-2678 EFLNVCKKYN
+2678 KY
-2688 MYAFMSIQTINKNTF
+2688 
-2703 DNSSQEAYAELARI
+2703 
-2717 INDSGHSSMIGL
+2717 
-2729 SGDNIQ
+2729 DNIKTKK
-2735 IEILDFVIRV
+2735 DAYVI
-2745 RDKILSENLINVI
+2745 
-2758 FIDASTENYT
+2758 ANY
-2768 LERELLILQKYKNN
+2768 N
-2782 LVIIG
+2782 
-2787 DRDDHDGNEILSA
+2787 
-2800 YGPSH
+2800 
-2805 QLYNFLKEVKKMG
+2805 
-2818 IPIVYQT
+2818 
-2825 DRREQRELFDK
+2825 
-2836 VIEKTGC
+2836 
-2843 IGLLS
+2843 
-2848 SAIAPYG
+2848 PY
-2855 KNLSDNYAVQS
+2855 D
-2866 RNNMSSIINLAV
+2866 
-2878 NKDNMSSRFTMN
+2878 
-2890 SDNTIMTATA
+2890 
-2900 SNITQNNEFELLNV
+2900 
-2914 SDITD
+2914 
-2919 GMLIRVRLQ
+2919 
-2928 GKTSG
+2928 
-2933 SQTAS
+2933 
-2938 CKIYVKDIPDNENV
+2938 
-2952 SNMISFNSSSYIER
+2952 
-2966 EMILPLSKNTF
+2966 
-2977 NSRYND
+2977 
-2983 KKVVINLTADSG
+2983 
-2995 DSIISFKDLVVEV
+2995 
-3008 LIPKDKNNTTAKL
+3008 
-3021 ISSVNYESYNNKDIY
+3021 NKDIMID
-3036 VDSEI
+3036 DS
-3041 QKAKL
+3041 KL
-3046 GDMIHYNNEDY
+3046 SEVESSDALHYNNEDY
-3057 VVVSKDDELISG
+3057 TILSENDEMITGLLSKN
-3069 LVTESTNGIIKIGE
+3069 TNGIIKKSDK
-3083 NYALR
+3083 YALR
-3088 IHNQEDIN
+3088 TYNQEDV
-3096 QWLNS
+3096 
-3101 MKNTD
+3101 
-3106 NIKIAD
+3106 NIWVDDLKGDMYIAD
-3112 GGFTGKSNVD
+3112 GGFTGNVNRD
-3122 NEFVPVYP
+3122 ADINPVYP
-3130 KNTTLSVEK
+3130 KNTLLAIDK
-3139 AGELGFDA
+3139 AGRLGFDA
-3147 VKVNITPTK
+3147 VKVNITPTR
-3156 DNVWVCS
+3156 DGIWVCS
-3163 DETTLV
+3163 DETTLR

-3174 SFKNR
+3174 SMKNR
-3179 NIADLNYDNIKGL
+3179 RIADLNYNDIKHL
-3192 ELEGENVV
+3192 ELEGENVIKYNAGNT
-3200 RFNKDT
+3200 F
-3206 ETYRWTYRDGQCKGQ
+3206 RWNYGDGIAKGL
-3221 TIPSLEQI
+3221 TIPSLED
-3229 VKICSKYGMMIF
+3229 VVRVCVTYGMMIF
-3241 ITSANLTANFDY
+3241 ITTTESTSNMDY
-3253 VTKVLKKYG
+3253 VIKILRSHN
-3262 YTSRTA
+3262 YTGKTA
-3268 LVGDRF
+3268 LVGDDF
-3274 IMKYS
+3274 ILNNIYKI
-3279 NKLPDA
+3279 PEA
-3285 VSIFDGSM
+3285 ISIFDNSKPVTIAG
-3293 KNVKIYNEKFLRT
+3293 KLFNERVLKT
-3306 FKNFGFIST
+3306 FKNFGFLVNRTNATTIRQYATTFRVRT
-3315 PGGVSDIFRQ
+3315 PVF
-3325 TSNFKI
+3325 
-3331 DTPFF
+3331 
-3336 LNANYQY
+3336 
-3343 NLGNYQ
+3343 
-3349 SLSNFRI
+3349 
-3356 NGFITGAVPSDLNIR
+3356 VDLNDNIDLESYTTDDR
-3371 EGYSILRTYTSKEIN
+3371 FSVNGYLTGNVPRALKTEGYTLAEFYNIKDIANWREY
-3386 EWTDRK
+3386 K
-3392 NNNSASASVVKQSNG
+3392 NVSSATASVTAQSNG
-3407 NIIIQSSGGSA
+3407 TLTFQTNGTEA
-3418 GKYIS
+3418 NKM
-3423 FERNLENYPVG
+3423 LELTKSNYPAG
-3434 TIINISAMCRKIEK
+3434 TIINIKAMGRKLDNNVKGGSISCFISESSPSRKDFNETMYFK
-3448 NVDGGTISFW
+3448 N
-3458 SDTTTPRRI
+3458 
-3467 NTFTTYF
+3467 TYF
-3474 NEEFF
+3474 ETKEISAVLNENSSGDFKIF
-3479 EKKDVSFIVNEE
+3479 V
-3491 TGGSF
+3491 GSSW
-3496 QIFIGNF
+3496 
-3503 NGVGNNQPFKAE
+3503 NGSTSESFKAE
-3515 FKDIV
+3515 FKSIE
-3520 VRIYVPNAV
+3520 VRILIPDDTSDPSRTRAASNASYTYIRYSNQANGSGMNDNPNSTYLGVYVGSSSTAPTNPSE
-3529 YRDIDKES
+3529 YRWT
-3537 IERKI
+3537 R
-3542 ADISSKMEIRGE
+3542 IRGE
-3554 GYPRNKRELN
+3554 DGRQGERGLVGPQGPAGIQGPAGPAGPKGNTGDRGPMGPQGPAGTGIVNQQNNQTLKYWAGTEAQYNAITNKD
-3564 NVPNGT
+3564 PNT
-3570 IYTDTLATK
+3570 IY
-3579 GAVKWIRLNG
+3579 
-3589 KWKVTVGDTGWKKL
+3589 
-3603 NAVSVLGNAFIKV
+3603 
-3616 RRVND
+3616 D
-3621 IVTYDFGGLQ
+3621 IF
-3631 WGWFGIIRRGGA
+3631 
-3643 GHVKHGSSR
+3643 K
-3652 ERGAKVL
+3652 
-3659 NPGGIPDGFRSN
+3659 
-3671 ASLMGPIFNDL
+3671 
-3682 GNPYGVWYMG
+3682 
-3692 GKSDSNYIQFTFN
+3692 
-3705 DPIPTDRDI
+3705 
-3714 GDIRVSSVSYIT
+3714 
-3726 DDDWE
+3726 
-3731 NITIE
+3731 

>member
-106 EDDDGNKYK
+106 EDDDGTKYK

-169 VSVTIDPSTK
+169 VSVTIDPATK
-179 HWVIDGE
+179 HWVIDVE

-220 VSEGVKGEKGEK
+220 VSEGVKGDKGEK

-239 ATKHWMI
+239 NTKHWLI

-354 EGTKGADG
+354 EGTKGKDG

-440 EITENLQVT
+440 EITENLQVS

-455 NLRNSNENDD
+455 NLRNSNENDE
-465 WKDINNLTIEQEDG
+465 WKDLNNLTIEPEDG

-506 KGVDRHYYRR
+506 KGIDRHYYRR

-586 SLSSV
+586 SLSSI

-609 TAIEESKSTLATKE
+609 TAIEESKTTLATKE

-680 KEETVNKETH
+680 KEETVSKETH
-690 DALNNKVESNISE
+690 DALNNKVESNVSE
-703 ISTVK
+703 ISVVK

-726 SLASDVNLLKAKEDS
+726 SLTSDVNLLKAKEDS
-741 DKQTLSLEGNKLTI
+741 DKQTLSLEGNRLTI

-802 TSREVTEK
+802 TSKEVTEK

-816 EVETTYAKK
+816 EVDTTYAKK
-825 SELPNVEG
+825 SELPSVEG
-833 LITETRADE
+833 LITEAKADE

-933 PKTKEET
+933 PKAKEET

-990 LSGLATKAD
+990 LSLLATKAD

-1062 PSVEGLITEIKADG
+1062 PSVEGLITETKADG
-1076 KYLEKSKEETLATK
+1076 KYLEKSKEESLATK

-1114 IPSLVNYA
+1114 IPSLANYA

-1132 LISENK
+1132 LISETK

-1187 ISGSNSSVEV
+1187 ISGSDSSVTV

-1203 GLATKADVDTTYAKK
+1203 SLATKEEVKSIKDKLPEMNELEKLAKTSDIPSLESYAKK
-1218 SELPSVNGLITETA
+1218 SELPSVEGLITEVKADEKYLSKSKEETLA
-1232 ADEKYLPKSK
+1232 TKAEVKEIKDNLPELTDGDKLVKKSELPNVTGLISEATADEKYLPKSK
-1242 EGSLATKEELTQK
+1242 ESSLATKEELTQK
-1255 ISEATNGVESKLSN
+1255 ISEATSGVESQLSN

-1336 QDLSGLAK
+1336 QDLSGFAK
-1344 KSELPSVEGLIS
+1344 KSELPSVEGLIT
-1356 ETKADEKYVSKSEK
+1356 ETKADEKYIPKSEK

-1379 KAIRDHLPVLTGE
+1379 KSIKDHLPVLTGE

-1401 PSVSGL
+1401 PSVTGL

-1423 ATLATKAEVKD
+1423 AALATKAEVKD
-1434 IADKLPE
+1434 ITDKLPE
-1441 LAKKSELPSVEGLIT
+1441 LAKKSELPSVEGLISET
-1456 EVKADGKYAPKTD
+1456 KADGKYAPKTD

-1502 SNSSV
+1502 SDSSV
-1507 EVPEQDLSSL
+1507 TVPEQDLSSL

-1608 GANIK
+1608 GANVK
-1613 INSLEY
+1613 INRLED

-1634 ITISGSNSSVT
+1634 ITISGSNSSVI

-1764 ELNTISGRT
+1764 ELNSISGRT
-1773 TAIENK
+1773 AAIESK

-1820 AEVNKVVAKNTNG
+1820 AEVNKVIAKNTNG

-1875 ESQINADHGKVTN
+1875 ESQINTDHGKVTN

-1930 SGLATKSDVDTTY
+1930 SGLATKSDVERDY
-1943 AKKSELPNIEG
+1943 AKKSELPNVEE
-1954 INDKITELENKRIPN
+1954 INGKISKLENKRIPN
-1969 EYYFRNLNEISN
+1969 EYYFRSIGEISSS
-1981 TGAIRTLK
+1981 GALSRLQTN
-1989 YHDIIMV
+1989 DIINVAGTDCKIVNREMYEKLDYS
-1996 GMNKY
+1996 GKKIEGTEFY
-2001 MVIDEENKDKFKT
+2001 ITDYLEESEKNNWIKD
-2014 EPIPNSNLFV
+2014 NL
-2024 AKYFENSDRNKWINE
+2024 AIS
-2039 AVRKGKFTI
+2039 
-2048 AYGGLSGDMYDGNI
+2048 YGGLSGDKYDSNVN
-2062 ASISEPPASTK
+2062 SIFDVPGSFLAIST
-2073 ALIKAFKLGFDAVY
+2073 AFKVGFDAVFID
-2087 VDLIRHV
+2087 VLIDTEGSTTNYFVTIESEKV
-2094 SSKGETSYYVTLNS
+2094 SRTYKKDGGTITVARDSFKYTKYSTLN
-2108 ENIEREYKFTRGSLI
+2108 
-2123 VVQDTFN
+2123 
-2130 YDNKVSTLRYETEER
+2130 YEAEIR
-2145 NYDNELPVLDV
+2145 SGKYYDNELMKLEELIALCSTENK
-2156 ILDLANRMDKIII
+2156 ILIIDGIYELESSTTKYANATKIPESSIVDKGTDLYVHVRKKVKNI
-2169 IGEVYDTDGHSVV
+2169 E
-2182 TNKEQLS
+2182 
-2189 LIPSTI
+2189 
-2195 NDLSGKTDKIG
+2195 KIG
-2206 IVSRNLIESFEEWNY
+2206 FTSDIFS
-2221 DPIHVLHLKYAE
+2221 
-2233 GVSVEL
+2233 GV
-2239 SKELMRISM
+2239 
-2248 KRNSL
+2248 N
-2253 VILTNSPT
+2253 
-2261 YTGGNTLTKQILLKG
+2261 NTLTNKSSLFEKFINVAEIDNTSSLDSVRNKVESLSIRKNSMIILTDVLTSSDIVKILKG
-2276 IPIVFNTNKKIERYL
+2276 QNIPVIYNTKKSVNKNYI
-2291 FNAKVVD
+2291 
-2298 TDWSSG
+2298 DWVGSEEIYKG
-2304 YMSSSVI
+2304 YMSSSII
-2311 PDTNYVYNS
+2311 PSSNKIELYNH
-2320 YEIVERITL
+2320 YNVTEIITL
-2329 KEILKTN
+2329 KDIMKN
-2336 PEISATDYSYDKSNN
+2336 VPPSDKYIYDSDAKKLN
-2351 KISYKKAIDFKILDP
+2351 YKKDMDLAVVSSDKLTDGMIVKVNFKNKGID
-2366 SKISEG
+2366 SKIKIYMTDG
-2372 MIIKA
+2372 
-2377 NLYNIGD
+2377 
-2384 SSLNK
+2384 
-2389 LYLKNNSGVKIVE
+2389 SGVKILE
-2402 DVSRSLSEIAFSE
+2402 DVVQTSTKFS
-2415 LVMLLEIPKKAKEIS
+2415 
-2430 TQYLMLGLTPGDN
+2430 Y
-2443 TQFPTELKDIYIELL
+2443 TE
-2458 VPKHEKVENTELE
+2458 
-2471 TVKRRIST
+2471 
-2479 LESNSSRSNNTNNGT
+2479 
-2494 KYYVRTIEELK
+2494 RTITVIIPNKEKNKNRQPLT
-2505 ALDVQVD
+2505 L
-2512 DVVRFKDKVY
+2512 
-2522 KIVKDVTPFSLKYFG
+2522 
-2537 GIILDKTVD
+2537 GI
-2546 GMNLVATEY
+2546 
-2555 IDSYIRSSW
+2555 IRSSY
-2564 IKNRPSG
+2564 G
-2571 NFNIAYCGYTGL
+2571 NSPEDTVL
-2583 PYKSNANLNSVP
+2583 TNL
-2595 CTLKAISDAYKVGYD
+2595 Y
-2610 GIYVP
+2610 
-2615 TLKYFNNKWYIST
+2615 
-2628 TDEVGPIL
+2628 
-2636 SNSQGVELLSYSH
+2636 VELL
-2649 THTRINS
+2649 TP
-2656 EIAETKTFNSNNY
+2656 
-2669 VDRNLLTVE
+2669 
-2678 EFLNVCKKYN
+2678 KY
-2688 MYAFMSIQTINKNTF
+2688 
-2703 DNSSQEAYAELARI
+2703 
-2717 INDSGHSSMIGL
+2717 
-2729 SGDNIQ
+2729 DNIKTKK
-2735 IEILDFVIRV
+2735 DAYVI
-2745 RDKILSENLINVI
+2745 
-2758 FIDASTENYT
+2758 ANY
-2768 LERELLILQKYKNN
+2768 N
-2782 LVIIG
+2782 
-2787 DRDDHDGNEILSA
+2787 
-2800 YGPSH
+2800 
-2805 QLYNFLKEVKKMG
+2805 
-2818 IPIVYQT
+2818 
-2825 DRREQRELFDK
+2825 
-2836 VIEKTGC
+2836 
-2843 IGLLS
+2843 
-2848 SAIAPYG
+2848 PY
-2855 KNLSDNYAVQS
+2855 D
-2866 RNNMSSIINLAV
+2866 
-2878 NKDNMSSRFTMN
+2878 
-2890 SDNTIMTATA
+2890 
-2900 SNITQNNEFELLNV
+2900 
-2914 SDITD
+2914 
-2919 GMLIRVRLQ
+2919 
-2928 GKTSG
+2928 
-2933 SQTAS
+2933 
-2938 CKIYVKDIPDNENV
+2938 
-2952 SNMISFNSSSYIER
+2952 
-2966 EMILPLSKNTF
+2966 
-2977 NSRYND
+2977 
-2983 KKVVINLTADSG
+2983 
-2995 DSIISFKDLVVEV
+2995 
-3008 LIPKDKNNTTAKL
+3008 
-3021 ISSVNYESYNNKDIY
+3021 NKDIMID
-3036 VDSEI
+3036 DS
-3041 QKAKL
+3041 KL
-3046 GDMIHYNNEDY
+3046 SEVESSDALHYNNEDY
-3057 VVVSKDDELISG
+3057 TILSENDEMITGLLSKN
-3069 LVTESTNGIIKIGE
+3069 TNGIIKKSDK
-3083 NYALR
+3083 YALR
-3088 IHNQEDIN
+3088 TYNQEDVN
-3096 QWLNS
+3096 VWVDDLKGD
-3101 MKNTD
+3101 MY
-3106 NIKIAD
+3106 IAD
-3112 GGFTGKSNVD
+3112 GGFTGNVNRD
-3122 NEFVPVYP
+3122 ADINPVYP
-3130 KNTTLSVEK
+3130 KNTLLAIDK
-3139 AGELGFDA
+3139 AGRLGFDA
-3147 VKVNITPTK
+3147 VKVNITPTR
-3156 DNVWVCS
+3156 DGIWVCS
-3163 DETTLV
+3163 DETTLR

-3174 SFKNR
+3174 SMKNR
-3179 NIADLNYDNIKGL
+3179 RIADLNYNDIKHL
-3192 ELEGENVV
+3192 ELEGENVIKYNAGNT
-3200 RFNKDT
+3200 F
-3206 ETYRWTYRDGQCKGQ
+3206 RWNYGDGIAKGL
-3221 TIPSLEQI
+3221 TIPSLED
-3229 VKICSKYGMMIF
+3229 VVRVCVTYGMMIF
-3241 ITSANLTANFDY
+3241 ITTTESTSNMDY
-3253 VTKVLKKYG
+3253 VIKILRSHN
-3262 YTSRTA
+3262 YTGKTA
-3268 LVGDRF
+3268 LVGDDF
-3274 IMKYS
+3274 ILNNIYKI
-3279 NKLPDA
+3279 PEA
-3285 VSIFDGSM
+3285 ISIFDNSKPVTIAG
-3293 KNVKIYNEKFLRT
+3293 KLFNERVLKT
-3306 FKNFGFIST
+3306 FKNFGFLVNRTNATTIRQYATTFRVRT
-3315 PGGVSDIFRQ
+3315 PVF
-3325 TSNFKI
+3325 
-3331 DTPFF
+3331 
-3336 LNANYQY
+3336 
-3343 NLGNYQ
+3343 
-3349 SLSNFRI
+3349 
-3356 NGFITGAVPSDLNIR
+3356 VDLNDNIDLESYTTDDR
-3371 EGYSILRTYTSKEIN
+3371 FSVNGYLTGNVPRALKTEGYTLAEFYNIKDIANWREY
-3386 EWTDRK
+3386 K
-3392 NNNSASASVVKQSNG
+3392 NVSSATASVTAQSNG
-3407 NIIIQSSGGSA
+3407 TLTFQTNGTEA
-3418 GKYIS
+3418 NKM
-3423 FERNLENYPVG
+3423 LELTKSNYPAG
-3434 TIINISAMCRKIEK
+3434 TIINIKAMGRKLDNNVKGGSISCFISESSPSRKDFNETMYFK
-3448 NVDGGTISFW
+3448 N
-3458 SDTTTPRRI
+3458 
-3467 NTFTTYF
+3467 TYF
-3474 NEEFF
+3474 ETKEISAVINENSSGDFKIF
-3479 EKKDVSFIVNEE
+3479 V
-3491 TGGSF
+3491 GSSW
-3496 QIFIGNF
+3496 
-3503 NGVGNNQPFKAE
+3503 NGSTSESFKAE
-3515 FKDIV
+3515 FKSIE
-3520 VRIYVPNAV
+3520 VRILIPDDTSDPSRTRAASNASYTYIRYSNQANGSGMNDNPNSTYLGVYVGSSSTAPTNPSE
-3529 YRDIDKES
+3529 YRWT
-3537 IERKI
+3537 R
-3542 ADISSKMEIRGE
+3542 IRGE
-3554 GYPRNKRELN
+3554 DGRQGEGGLVGPQGPAGIQGIQGRQGDRGIQGPAGPAGPKGNTGDRGPMGPQGPAGTGIVNQQNNQTLKYWAGTEAQYNAISNKD
-3564 NVPNGT
+3564 PNT
-3570 IYTDTLATK
+3570 IY
-3579 GAVKWIRLNG
+3579 
-3589 KWKVTVGDTGWKKL
+3589 
-3603 NAVSVLGNAFIKV
+3603 
-3616 RRVND
+3616 D
-3621 IVTYDFGGLQ
+3621 IF
-3631 WGWFGIIRRGGA
+3631 
-3643 GHVKHGSSR
+3643 K
-3652 ERGAKVL
+3652 
-3659 NPGGIPDGFRSN
+3659 
-3671 ASLMGPIFNDL
+3671 
-3682 GNPYGVWYMG
+3682 
-3692 GKSDSNYIQFTFN
+3692 
-3705 DPIPTDRDI
+3705 
-3714 GDIRVSSVSYIT
+3714 
-3726 DDDWE
+3726 
-3731 NITIE
+3731 

>member
-106 EDDDGNKYK
+106 EDDDGTKYK

-151 MIDGVDTEVS
+151 MIDGADTEVS

-169 VSVTIDPSTK
+169 VSVTIDPATK
-179 HWVIDGE
+179 HWMIDGE

-192 EGKDGKTPEIKID
+192 EGKDGKTPEVKID

-220 VSEGVKGEKGEK
+220 VSEGVKGDKGEK

-239 ATKHWMI
+239 NTKHWLI

-440 EITENLQVT
+440 EITENLQVS

-455 NLRNSNENDD
+455 NLRNSNENDE
-465 WKDINNLTIEQEDG
+465 WKDLNNLAIEPEDG

-506 KGVDRHYYRR
+506 KGIDRHYYRR

-549 RKEVEET
+549 RKEVEEN

-565 VPSLDPYATKEEA
+565 VPSLEPYATKEEA

-586 SLSSV
+586 GLSSV
-591 SEEVN
+591 SEEVS

-603 SLTDRV
+603 TLTDRV
-609 TAIEESKSTLATKE
+609 TAIEESKTTLATKE

-680 KEETVNKETH
+680 KEETVSKETH
-690 DALNNKVESNISE
+690 DALNNKVESNVSE

-708 EKVTGLESSNT
+708 EKVTDLESSNT

-726 SLASDVNLLKAKEDS
+726 SLTSDVNLLKAKEDS
-741 DKQTLSLEGNKLTI
+741 DKQTLSLEGNKLAI

-802 TSREVTEK
+802 TSKEVTEK

-816 EVETTYAKK
+816 EVENTYAKK
-825 SELPNVEG
+825 SELPSVEG
-833 LITETRADE
+833 LITETKADG
-842 KYSGKSLETTVS
+842 KYSAKSLETTVN

-933 PKTKEET
+933 PKAKEES

-1054 TYAKKSEL
+1054 TYAKKSDL
-1062 PSVEGLITEIKADG
+1062 PSVEGLITETKADG

-1103 TDGEKLAKASD
+1103 TDGEKLAKSSD
-1114 IPSLVNYA
+1114 IPSLAIYA
-1122 TKEELPSTVG
+1122 TKEELPSTTG
-1132 LISENK
+1132 LISEAK

-1187 ISGSNSSVEV
+1187 ISGSDSSVTVPEQDLSSLATKEEVKSIKDKLPELTEGEKLVKKSELPSVTGLISEATADTKYVSKSEKESLATKEELESAKSRIGVLESKEDSDKQTLSITGRTITISGSNSSIEV

-1203 GLATKADVDTTYAKK
+1203 GLATKADIDTTYAKK

-1242 EGSLATKEELTQK
+1242 ESSLATKEELTQK
-1255 ISEATNGVESKLSN
+1255 ISEATSGVESQLSN

-1356 ETKADEKYVSKSEK
+1356 EIRADEKYIPKAEK

-1379 KAIRDHLPVLTGE
+1379 KSIKDHLPVLTGE

-1401 PSVSGL
+1401 PSVTGL

-1434 IADKLPE
+1434 ITDKLPE

-1479 LESKEDAD
+1479 LESKEDND

-1502 SNSSV
+1502 SDSSV
-1507 EVPEQDLSSL
+1507 TVPEQDLSTL

-1584 IPNVEEFITESKV
+1584 LPSVEGLIAETRADEKYVPKADLETAKERITTLESK
-1597 AETYATRFDLE
+1597 TD
-1608 GANIK
+1608 NDK
-1613 INSLEY
+1613 
-1619 QVNREKPTLSIEGNT
+1619 QTLSITGRT
-1634 ITISGSNSSVT
+1634 ITISGSDSSVT
-1645 VPEQDLSG
+1645 VPEQDLSS
-1653 LATKSDV
+1653 LAV
-1660 ERDYAKKSELP
+1660 
-1671 TIDGLI
+1671 
-1677 SEATADTKYLPKS
+1677 
-1690 KEDTL
+1690 
-1695 ATKIELTQKI
+1695 
-1705 GEATSSVEGKLSLLA
+1705 
-1720 AKSEV
+1720 KSEV

-1735 PSVAGLITEVRADD
+1735 PSVAGLISEVTADTKYLPKSKEETLATKAELTQKFGEVASSVEGKISLLAAKSDVDKTYAKKSELPSVEGLITEVRADD
-1749 KYLAKSKESTLATKA
+1749 KYLAKSKEATLATKA

-1773 TAIENK
+1773 AAIENK

-1848 KTTISEVQG
+1848 KTTLSEVQG

-1875 ESQINADHGKVTN
+1875 ESQINTDHGKVTN

-1905 TLSINNRTITISGSN
+1905 TLFINNRTITISGSN

-1930 SGLATKSDVDTTY
+1930 SGLATKSDVERDY
-1943 AKKSELPNIEG
+1943 AKKSELPNAEE
-1954 INDKITELENKRIPN
+1954 INGKISKLENKRIPN
-1969 EYYFRNLNEISN
+1969 EYYFRSIGEISSS
-1981 TGAIRTLK
+1981 GAVSRLQIN
-1989 YHDIIMV
+1989 DIINVAGTDCRIVSREMYEKLDYS
-1996 GMNKY
+1996 GKKIEGTEFY
-2001 MVIDEENKDKFKT
+2001 ITDYLEESEKNNWIKD
-2014 EPIPNSNLFV
+2014 NL
-2024 AKYFENSDRNKWINE
+2024 AIS
-2039 AVRKGKFTI
+2039 
-2048 AYGGLSGDMYDGNI
+2048 YGGLSGDKYDSNVN
-2062 ASISEPPASTK
+2062 SIFDVPGSFSAIST
-2073 ALIKAFKLGFDAVY
+2073 AFKVGFDAVFID
-2087 VDLIRHV
+2087 VLIDTEGSTTNYFVTIESEKV
-2094 SSKGETSYYVTLNS
+2094 SRTYKKDGGTITVARDSFKYTKYSTLN
-2108 ENIEREYKFTRGSLI
+2108 
-2123 VVQDTFN
+2123 
-2130 YDNKVSTLRYETEER
+2130 YEAEIR
-2145 NYDNELPVLDV
+2145 SGKYYDNELMKLEELIALCSTENK
-2156 ILDLANRMDKIII
+2156 ILIIDGIYELESSTTKYANATKIPESSIVDKGTDLYVHVRKKVKNI
-2169 IGEVYDTDGHSVV
+2169 E
-2182 TNKEQLS
+2182 
-2189 LIPSTI
+2189 
-2195 NDLSGKTDKIG
+2195 KIG
-2206 IVSRNLIESFEEWNY
+2206 FTSDIFS
-2221 DPIHVLHLKYAE
+2221 
-2233 GVSVEL
+2233 GV
-2239 SKELMRISM
+2239 
-2248 KRNSL
+2248 N
-2253 VILTNSPT
+2253 
-2261 YTGGNTLTKQILLKG
+2261 NTLTNKSSLFEKFINVAEIDNTSSLDSVRNKVESLSIRKNSMIILTDVLTSSDIVKILKG
-2276 IPIVFNTNKKIERYL
+2276 QNIPVIYNTKKSVNKNYI
-2291 FNAKVVD
+2291 
-2298 TDWSSG
+2298 DWVGGEEIYKG
-2304 YMSSSVI
+2304 YMSSSII
-2311 PDTNYVYNS
+2311 PSSNKIELYNH
-2320 YEIVERITL
+2320 YNVTEIITL
-2329 KEILKTN
+2329 KDIMKN
-2336 PEISATDYSYDKSNN
+2336 VPPSDKYIYDSDAKKLN
-2351 KISYKKAIDFKILDP
+2351 YKKDMDLAVVSSDKLTDGMIVKVNFKNKGID
-2366 SKISEG
+2366 SKIKIYMTDG
-2372 MIIKA
+2372 
-2377 NLYNIGD
+2377 
-2384 SSLNK
+2384 
-2389 LYLKNNSGVKIVE
+2389 SGVKILE
-2402 DVSRSLSEIAFSE
+2402 DVVQTSTKFS
-2415 LVMLLEIPKKAKEIS
+2415 
-2430 TQYLMLGLTPGDN
+2430 Y
-2443 TQFPTELKDIYIELL
+2443 TE
-2458 VPKHEKVENTELE
+2458 
-2471 TVKRRIST
+2471 
-2479 LESNSSRSNNTNNGT
+2479 
-2494 KYYVRTIEELK
+2494 RTITVIIPNKEKNKNRQPLT
-2505 ALDVQVD
+2505 L
-2512 DVVRFKDKVY
+2512 
-2522 KIVKDVTPFSLKYFG
+2522 
-2537 GIILDKTVD
+2537 GI
-2546 GMNLVATEY
+2546 
-2555 IDSYIRSSW
+2555 IRSSY
-2564 IKNRPSG
+2564 G
-2571 NFNIAYCGYTGL
+2571 NSPEDTVL
-2583 PYKSNANLNSVP
+2583 TNL
-2595 CTLKAISDAYKVGYD
+2595 Y
-2610 GIYVP
+2610 
-2615 TLKYFNNKWYIST
+2615 
-2628 TDEVGPIL
+2628 
-2636 SNSQGVELLSYSH
+2636 VELL
-2649 THTRINS
+2649 TP
-2656 EIAETKTFNSNNY
+2656 
-2669 VDRNLLTVE
+2669 
-2678 EFLNVCKKYN
+2678 KY
-2688 MYAFMSIQTINKNTF
+2688 
-2703 DNSSQEAYAELARI
+2703 
-2717 INDSGHSSMIGL
+2717 
-2729 SGDNIQ
+2729 DNIKTKK
-2735 IEILDFVIRV
+2735 DAYVI
-2745 RDKILSENLINVI
+2745 
-2758 FIDASTENYT
+2758 ANY
-2768 LERELLILQKYKNN
+2768 N
-2782 LVIIG
+2782 
-2787 DRDDHDGNEILSA
+2787 
-2800 YGPSH
+2800 
-2805 QLYNFLKEVKKMG
+2805 
-2818 IPIVYQT
+2818 
-2825 DRREQRELFDK
+2825 
-2836 VIEKTGC
+2836 
-2843 IGLLS
+2843 
-2848 SAIAPYG
+2848 PY
-2855 KNLSDNYAVQS
+2855 D
-2866 RNNMSSIINLAV
+2866 
-2878 NKDNMSSRFTMN
+2878 
-2890 SDNTIMTATA
+2890 
-2900 SNITQNNEFELLNV
+2900 
-2914 SDITD
+2914 
-2919 GMLIRVRLQ
+2919 
-2928 GKTSG
+2928 
-2933 SQTAS
+2933 
-2938 CKIYVKDIPDNENV
+2938 
-2952 SNMISFNSSSYIER
+2952 
-2966 EMILPLSKNTF
+2966 
-2977 NSRYND
+2977 
-2983 KKVVINLTADSG
+2983 
-2995 DSIISFKDLVVEV
+2995 
-3008 LIPKDKNNTTAKL
+3008 
-3021 ISSVNYESYNNKDIY
+3021 NKDIMIE
-3036 VDSEI
+3036 DS
-3041 QKAKL
+3041 KL
-3046 GDMIHYNNEDY
+3046 SEVESSDALHYNNEDY
-3057 VVVSKDDELISG
+3057 TILSENDEMITGLLSKN
-3069 LVTESTNGIIKIGE
+3069 TNGIIKKSDK
-3083 NYALR
+3083 YALR
-3088 IHNQEDIN
+3088 TYNQEDVN
-3096 QWLNS
+3096 VWVDDLKGD
-3101 MKNTD
+3101 MY
-3106 NIKIAD
+3106 IAD
-3112 GGFTGKSNVD
+3112 GGFTGNVNRD
-3122 NEFVPVYP
+3122 ADINPVYP
-3130 KNTTLSVEK
+3130 KNTLLAIDK
-3139 AGELGFDA
+3139 AGRLGFDA
-3147 VKVNITPTK
+3147 VKVNITPTR
-3156 DNVWVCS
+3156 DGIWVCS
-3163 DETTLV
+3163 DETTLR
-3169 NVKDN
+3169 NVKD
-3174 SFKNR
+3174 SSMKNR
-3179 NIADLNYDNIKGL
+3179 SIADLNYNDIKHL
-3192 ELEGENVV
+3192 ELEGENVIKYNAGNT
-3200 RFNKDT
+3200 F
-3206 ETYRWTYRDGQCKGQ
+3206 RWNYGDGIAKGL
-3221 TIPSLEQI
+3221 TIPSLED
-3229 VKICSKYGMMIF
+3229 VVRVCVTYGMMIF
-3241 ITSANLTANFDY
+3241 ITTTESTSNMDY
-3253 VTKVLKKYG
+3253 VIKILRSHN
-3262 YTSRTA
+3262 YTGKTA
-3268 LVGDRF
+3268 LVGDDF
-3274 IMKYS
+3274 ILNNIYKI
-3279 NKLPDA
+3279 PEA
-3285 VSIFDGSM
+3285 ISIFDNSKPVTIAG
-3293 KNVKIYNEKFLRT
+3293 KLFNERVLKT
-3306 FKNFGFIST
+3306 FKNFGFLVNRTNATTIRQYATTFRVRT
-3315 PGGVSDIFRQ
+3315 PVF
-3325 TSNFKI
+3325 
-3331 DTPFF
+3331 
-3336 LNANYQY
+3336 
-3343 NLGNYQ
+3343 
-3349 SLSNFRI
+3349 
-3356 NGFITGAVPSDLNIR
+3356 VDLNDNIDLESYTTDDR
-3371 EGYSILRTYTSKEIN
+3371 FSVNGYLTGNVPRALKTEGYTLAEFYNIKDIANWREY
-3386 EWTDRK
+3386 K
-3392 NNNSASASVVKQSNG
+3392 NVSSATASVTAQSNG
-3407 NIIIQSSGGSA
+3407 TLTFQTNGTEA
-3418 GKYIS
+3418 NKM
-3423 FERNLENYPVG
+3423 LELTKSNYPAG
-3434 TIINISAMCRKIEK
+3434 TIINIKAMGRKLDNNVKGGSISCFISESSPSRKDFNETMYFK
-3448 NVDGGTISFW
+3448 N
-3458 SDTTTPRRI
+3458 
-3467 NTFTTYF
+3467 TYF
-3474 NEEFF
+3474 ETKEISAVLNENSSGDFKIF
-3479 EKKDVSFIVNEE
+3479 V
-3491 TGGSF
+3491 GSSW
-3496 QIFIGNF
+3496 
-3503 NGVGNNQPFKAE
+3503 NGSTSESFKAE
-3515 FKDIV
+3515 FKSIE
-3520 VRIYVPNAV
+3520 VRILIPDDTSDPSRTRAASNASYTYIRYSNQANGSGMNDNPNSTYLGVYVGSSSTAPTNPSE
-3529 YRDIDKES
+3529 YRWT
-3537 IERKI
+3537 R
-3542 ADISSKMEIRGE
+3542 IRGE
-3554 GYPRNKRELN
+3554 DGRQGERGLVGPQGPAGIQGPAGPAGPKGNTGDRGPQGQTGAQGIQGIQGRQGDRGIQGPAGPAGPKGNTGDRGPMGPQGPAGTGIVNQQNNQTLKYWAGTEAQYNDITNKD
-3564 NVPNGT
+3564 PNT
-3570 IYTDTLATK
+3570 IY
-3579 GAVKWIRLNG
+3579 
-3589 KWKVTVGDTGWKKL
+3589 
-3603 NAVSVLGNAFIKV
+3603 
-3616 RRVND
+3616 D
-3621 IVTYDFGGLQ
+3621 IF
-3631 WGWFGIIRRGGA
+3631 
-3643 GHVKHGSSR
+3643 K
-3652 ERGAKVL
+3652 
-3659 NPGGIPDGFRSN
+3659 
-3671 ASLMGPIFNDL
+3671 
-3682 GNPYGVWYMG
+3682 
-3692 GKSDSNYIQFTFN
+3692 
-3705 DPIPTDRDI
+3705 
-3714 GDIRVSSVSYIT
+3714 
-3726 DDDWE
+3726 
-3731 NITIE
+3731 

>member
-106 EDDDGNKYK
+106 EDDDGTKYK

-169 VSVTIDPSTK
+169 VSVTIDPITK

-220 VSEGVKGEKGEK
+220 VSEGVKGDKGEK

-239 ATKHWMI
+239 VSKHWLI

-281 VDSGVR
+281 TDSGVR

-302 INEVSKNWIINGH
+302 INEISKNWIINGH

-354 EGTKGADG
+354 EGTKGTDG

-440 EITENLQVT
+440 EITENLQVS

-455 NLRNSNENDD
+455 NLRNSNENDE
-465 WKDINNLTIEQEDG
+465 WKDLNNLTIEPEDG

-506 KGVDRHYYRR
+506 KGIDRHYYRR

-596 TEKGKLS
+596 AEKGKLS
-603 SLTDRV
+603 TLTDRV

-651 EKYVSKEELVTLGNL
+651 EKYVSKEDLVTLGNL

-680 KEETVNKETH
+680 KEETVSKETH

-719 TVKEKIE
+719 TVNEKIE
-726 SLASDVNLLKAKEDS
+726 SLTTDVNSLKAKEDS

-802 TSREVTEK
+802 TSKEVTEK

-816 EVETTYAKK
+816 EVDTTYAKK
-825 SELPNVEG
+825 SELPSVEG
-833 LITETRADE
+833 LITEAKADG
-842 KYSGKSLETTVS
+842 KYSAKSLETTVS

-922 ISETTADERYL
+922 ISEATADERYL
-933 PKTKEET
+933 PKAKEET

-966 TLSIDGRTISI
+966 TLSIDGRTITI

-1033 SGFITSDDADS
+1033 SGFITTDDADS

-1062 PSVEGLITEIKADG
+1062 PSVEGLISETKADG
-1076 KYLEKSKEETLATK
+1076 KYLEKSKEESLATK

-1114 IPSLVNYA
+1114 IPSLANYA
-1122 TKEELPSTVG
+1122 TKEELPSTAG
-1132 LISENK
+1132 LISESR

-1164 VNALETKEDSDKQ
+1164 VNALEIKEDSDKQ

-1187 ISGSNSSVEV
+1187 ISGSDSSVTV

-1203 GLATKADVDTTYAKK
+1203 SLATKEEVESIKDKLPELTEGEKLVKKSDLPSTVGLISEATADTKYIAKSKEESLATKEEVAQKISDAKGNIENQISQLATKADVDTTYAKK

-1255 ISEATNGVESKLSN
+1255 ISEATNGVESKISN

-1344 KSELPSVEGLIS
+1344 KSELPSVEGLIT
-1356 ETKADEKYVSKSEK
+1356 ETRADEKYIPKAEK

-1379 KAIRDHLPVLTGE
+1379 KAIKDHLPVLTGE

-1401 PSVSGL
+1401 PSVNGL

-1423 ATLATKAEVKD
+1423 AALATKAEVKD
-1434 IADKLPE
+1434 ITDKLPE

-1456 EVKADGKYAPKTD
+1456 EVKADGKYVPKTD

-1502 SNSSV
+1502 SDSSV
-1507 EVPEQDLSSL
+1507 TVPEQDLSSL
-1517 VTKDDAELKYA
+1517 VTKDAAELKYA

-1584 IPNVEEFITESKV
+1584 LPSVEGLITESKV

-1613 INSLEY
+1613 INRLED

-1645 VPEQDLSG
+1645 VPEQDISG
-1653 LATKSDV
+1653 LVTKSDI
-1660 ERDYAKKSELP
+1660 ERDYAKKSEIP
-1671 TIDGLI
+1671 NVTGLI

-1725 DKTYAKKSEL
+1725 DKTYAKKSEI
-1735 PSVAGLITEVRADD
+1735 PSVAGLITEVKADD
-1749 KYLAKSKESTLATKA
+1749 KYLAKSKEATLATKA

-1773 TAIENK
+1773 AAIENK

-1803 IPTPDL
+1803 IPAPDL

-1848 KTTISEVQG
+1848 KTTLSEVQG

-1875 ESQINADHGKVTN
+1875 ESQINTDHGKVTN

-1930 SGLATKSDVDTTY
+1930 SGLATKSDVERDY
-1943 AKKSELPNIEG
+1943 AKKSELPNAEE
-1954 INDKITELENKRIPN
+1954 INGKISKLENKRIPN
-1969 EYYFRNLNEISN
+1969 EYYFRSIGEISSS
-1981 TGAIRTLK
+1981 GAVSRLQIN
-1989 YHDIIMV
+1989 DIINVAGTDCRIVSREMYEKLDYS
-1996 GMNKY
+1996 GKKIEGTEFY
-2001 MVIDEENKDKFKT
+2001 ITDYLEESEKNNWIKD
-2014 EPIPNSNLFV
+2014 NL
-2024 AKYFENSDRNKWINE
+2024 AIS
-2039 AVRKGKFTI
+2039 
-2048 AYGGLSGDMYDGNI
+2048 YGGLSGDKYDSNVN
-2062 ASISEPPASTK
+2062 SIFDVPGSFSAIST
-2073 ALIKAFKLGFDAVY
+2073 AFKVGFDAVFID
-2087 VDLIRHV
+2087 VLIDTEGSTTNYFVTIESEKV
-2094 SSKGETSYYVTLNS
+2094 SRTYKKDGGTITVARDSFKYTKYSTLN
-2108 ENIEREYKFTRGSLI
+2108 
-2123 VVQDTFN
+2123 
-2130 YDNKVSTLRYETEER
+2130 YEAEIR
-2145 NYDNELPVLDV
+2145 SGKYYDNELMKLEELIALCSSENK
-2156 ILDLANRMDKIII
+2156 ILIIDGMYELESSTTKYASATKIPESSIVDKGTDLYIHVRKKVKNI
-2169 IGEVYDTDGHSVV
+2169 E
-2182 TNKEQLS
+2182 
-2189 LIPSTI
+2189 
-2195 NDLSGKTDKIG
+2195 KIG
-2206 IVSRNLIESFEEWNY
+2206 FTSDIFS
-2221 DPIHVLHLKYAE
+2221 
-2233 GVSVEL
+2233 GV
-2239 SKELMRISM
+2239 
-2248 KRNSL
+2248 N
-2253 VILTNSPT
+2253 
-2261 YTGGNTLTKQILLKG
+2261 NTLTNKSSLFEKFINVAEIDNTSSLDSVRNKVESLSIRKNSMIILTDVLTSSDIVKILKG
-2276 IPIVFNTNKKIERYL
+2276 QNIPVIYNTKKSVNKNYI
-2291 FNAKVVD
+2291 
-2298 TDWSSG
+2298 DWVGSEELYKG
-2304 YMSSSVI
+2304 YMSPSIIPSSNKI
-2311 PDTNYVYNS
+2311 ELYNH
-2320 YEIVERITL
+2320 YNVTETITL
-2329 KEILKTN
+2329 KDIMKN
-2336 PEISATDYSYDKSNN
+2336 VPASDKYIYDSDTKKLN
-2351 KISYKKAIDFKILDP
+2351 YKKDMDLAVVSSDKLTDGMIVKVNFKNKGID
-2366 SKISEG
+2366 SKIKIYMTDG
-2372 MIIKA
+2372 
-2377 NLYNIGD
+2377 
-2384 SSLNK
+2384 
-2389 LYLKNNSGVKIVE
+2389 SGVKILE
-2402 DVSRSLSEIAFSE
+2402 DVVQTSTKFS
-2415 LVMLLEIPKKAKEIS
+2415 
-2430 TQYLMLGLTPGDN
+2430 Y
-2443 TQFPTELKDIYIELL
+2443 TE
-2458 VPKHEKVENTELE
+2458 
-2471 TVKRRIST
+2471 
-2479 LESNSSRSNNTNNGT
+2479 
-2494 KYYVRTIEELK
+2494 RTITVIIPNKEKNKNRQPLT
-2505 ALDVQVD
+2505 L
-2512 DVVRFKDKVY
+2512 
-2522 KIVKDVTPFSLKYFG
+2522 
-2537 GIILDKTVD
+2537 GI
-2546 GMNLVATEY
+2546 
-2555 IDSYIRSSW
+2555 IRSSY
-2564 IKNRPSG
+2564 G
-2571 NFNIAYCGYTGL
+2571 NSPEDTVL
-2583 PYKSNANLNSVP
+2583 TNL
-2595 CTLKAISDAYKVGYD
+2595 Y
-2610 GIYVP
+2610 
-2615 TLKYFNNKWYIST
+2615 
-2628 TDEVGPIL
+2628 
-2636 SNSQGVELLSYSH
+2636 VELL
-2649 THTRINS
+2649 TP
-2656 EIAETKTFNSNNY
+2656 
-2669 VDRNLLTVE
+2669 
-2678 EFLNVCKKYN
+2678 KY
-2688 MYAFMSIQTINKNTF
+2688 
-2703 DNSSQEAYAELARI
+2703 
-2717 INDSGHSSMIGL
+2717 
-2729 SGDNIQ
+2729 DNIKTKK
-2735 IEILDFVIRV
+2735 DAYVI
-2745 RDKILSENLINVI
+2745 
-2758 FIDASTENYT
+2758 ANY
-2768 LERELLILQKYKNN
+2768 N
-2782 LVIIG
+2782 
-2787 DRDDHDGNEILSA
+2787 
-2800 YGPSH
+2800 
-2805 QLYNFLKEVKKMG
+2805 
-2818 IPIVYQT
+2818 
-2825 DRREQRELFDK
+2825 
-2836 VIEKTGC
+2836 
-2843 IGLLS
+2843 
-2848 SAIAPYG
+2848 PY
-2855 KNLSDNYAVQS
+2855 D
-2866 RNNMSSIINLAV
+2866 
-2878 NKDNMSSRFTMN
+2878 
-2890 SDNTIMTATA
+2890 
-2900 SNITQNNEFELLNV
+2900 
-2914 SDITD
+2914 
-2919 GMLIRVRLQ
+2919 
-2928 GKTSG
+2928 
-2933 SQTAS
+2933 
-2938 CKIYVKDIPDNENV
+2938 
-2952 SNMISFNSSSYIER
+2952 
-2966 EMILPLSKNTF
+2966 
-2977 NSRYND
+2977 
-2983 KKVVINLTADSG
+2983 
-2995 DSIISFKDLVVEV
+2995 
-3008 LIPKDKNNTTAKL
+3008 
-3021 ISSVNYESYNNKDIY
+3021 NKDIMIE
-3036 VDSEI
+3036 DS
-3041 QKAKL
+3041 KL
-3046 GDMIHYNNEDY
+3046 SEVESSDALHYNNEDY
-3057 VVVSKDDELISG
+3057 TILSENDEMITGLLSKN
-3069 LVTESTNGIIKIGE
+3069 TNGIIKKSDK
-3083 NYALR
+3083 YALR
-3088 IHNQEDIN
+3088 TYNQEDV
-3096 QWLNS
+3096 
-3101 MKNTD
+3101 
-3106 NIKIAD
+3106 NIWVDDLKGDMYIAD
-3112 GGFTGKSNVD
+3112 GGFTGNVNRD
-3122 NEFVPVYP
+3122 ADINPVYP
-3130 KNTTLSVEK
+3130 KNTLLAIDK
-3139 AGELGFDA
+3139 AGRLGFDA
-3147 VKVNITPTK
+3147 VKVNITPTR
-3156 DNVWVCS
+3156 DGIWVCS
-3163 DETTLV
+3163 DETTLR
-3169 NVKDN
+3169 NVKD
-3174 SFKNR
+3174 SSMKNR
-3179 NIADLNYDNIKGL
+3179 SIADLNYNDIKHL
-3192 ELEGENVV
+3192 ELEGENVIKYNAGNT
-3200 RFNKDT
+3200 F
-3206 ETYRWTYRDGQCKGQ
+3206 RWNYGDGIAKGL
-3221 TIPSLEQI
+3221 TIPSLED
-3229 VKICSKYGMMIF
+3229 VVRVCVTYGMMIF
-3241 ITSANLTANFDY
+3241 ITTTESTSNMDY
-3253 VTKVLKKYG
+3253 VIKILRSHN
-3262 YTSRTA
+3262 YTGKTA
-3268 LVGDRF
+3268 LVGDDF
-3274 IMKYS
+3274 ILNNIYKI
-3279 NKLPDA
+3279 PEA
-3285 VSIFDGSM
+3285 ISIFDNSKPVTIAG
-3293 KNVKIYNEKFLRT
+3293 KLFNERVLKT
-3306 FKNFGFIST
+3306 FKNFGFLVNRTNATTIRQYATTFRVRT
-3315 PGGVSDIFRQ
+3315 PVF
-3325 TSNFKI
+3325 
-3331 DTPFF
+3331 
-3336 LNANYQY
+3336 
-3343 NLGNYQ
+3343 
-3349 SLSNFRI
+3349 
-3356 NGFITGAVPSDLNIR
+3356 VDLNDNIDLESYTTDDR
-3371 EGYSILRTYTSKEIN
+3371 FSVNGYLTGNVPRALKTEGYTLAEFYNIKDIANWREY
-3386 EWTDRK
+3386 K
-3392 NNNSASASVVKQSNG
+3392 NVSSATASVTTQSNG
-3407 NIIIQSSGGSA
+3407 TLTFQTNGTEA
-3418 GKYIS
+3418 NKM
-3423 FERNLENYPVG
+3423 LELTKANYPAG
-3434 TIINISAMCRKIEK
+3434 TIINIKAMGRKLDNNVKGGSISCFISESSPSRKDFNETMYFK
-3448 NVDGGTISFW
+3448 N
-3458 SDTTTPRRI
+3458 
-3467 NTFTTYF
+3467 TYF
-3474 NEEFF
+3474 ETKEISAVLNENSSGDFKIF
-3479 EKKDVSFIVNEE
+3479 V
-3491 TGGSF
+3491 GSSW
-3496 QIFIGNF
+3496 
-3503 NGVGNNQPFKAE
+3503 NGSTSESFKAE
-3515 FKDIV
+3515 FKSV
-3520 VRIYVPNAV
+3520 EVRILIPDDTSDPSRTRAASNASYTYIRYSNRANGSGMNDNPNSTYLGVYVGSSSTAPTNPSE
-3529 YRDIDKES
+3529 YRWT
-3537 IERKI
+3537 R
-3542 ADISSKMEIRGE
+3542 IRGE
-3554 GYPRNKRELN
+3554 DGRQGERGLVGPQGPAGIQGPAGPAGPKGNTGDRGPQGQTGVQGIQGIQGRQGDRGIQGPAGPAGPKGNTGDRGPMGPQGPAGTGIVNQQNNQTLKYWAGTEAQYNAISNKD
-3564 NVPNGT
+3564 PNT
-3570 IYTDTLATK
+3570 IY
-3579 GAVKWIRLNG
+3579 
-3589 KWKVTVGDTGWKKL
+3589 
-3603 NAVSVLGNAFIKV
+3603 
-3616 RRVND
+3616 D
-3621 IVTYDFGGLQ
+3621 IF
-3631 WGWFGIIRRGGA
+3631 
-3643 GHVKHGSSR
+3643 K
-3652 ERGAKVL
+3652 
-3659 NPGGIPDGFRSN
+3659 
-3671 ASLMGPIFNDL
+3671 
-3682 GNPYGVWYMG
+3682 
-3692 GKSDSNYIQFTFN
+3692 
-3705 DPIPTDRDI
+3705 
-3714 GDIRVSSVSYIT
+3714 
-3726 DDDWE
+3726 
-3731 NITIE
+3731 

>member
-54 VWKEYGD
+54 IWKEYGD

-106 EDDDGNKYK
+106 EDDDGTKYK

-169 VSVTIDPSTK
+169 VSVTIDPATK

-220 VSEGVKGEKGEK
+220 VSEGVKGDKGEK

-239 ATKHWMI
+239 VSKHWLI
-246 DGVDTNVLAEG
+246 DGVDTSVLAEG

-268 SIDPETKH
+268 IIDPETKH

-281 VDSGVR
+281 TDSGVR

-302 INEVSKNWIINGH
+302 INEISKNWIINGH

-354 EGTKGADG
+354 EGTKGTDG

-440 EITENLQVT
+440 EITENLQVS

-455 NLRNSNENDD
+455 NLRNSNENDE
-465 WKDINNLTIEQEDG
+465 WKDLNNLTIEPEDG

-549 RKEVEET
+549 RKEVEEN

-565 VPSLDPYATKEEA
+565 VPSLDPYAKKEEA

-596 TEKGKLS
+596 AEKGKLS
-603 SLTDRV
+603 TLTDRV

-623 EVDTTYAKKSELP
+623 EVDTTYAKKSEIP
-636 VVPSLEPYATKADSD
+636 VVPSLDPYATKAESD
-651 EKYVSKEELVTLGNL
+651 EKYVSKEDLVTLGNL

-680 KEETVNKETH
+680 KEETVSKETH
-690 DALNNKVESNISE
+690 DALNNKVESNVSE

-719 TVKEKIE
+719 IVKEKIE
-726 SLASDVNLLKAKEDS
+726 SLTSDVNSLKAKEDS
-741 DKQTLSLEGNKLTI
+741 DKQTLSLEGNKLAI

-802 TSREVTEK
+802 TSKEVTEK

-816 EVETTYAKK
+816 EVETNYAKK
-825 SELPNVEG
+825 SELPSVEG
-833 LITETRADE
+833 LITESKADG
-842 KYSGKSLETTVS
+842 KYSAKSLETTVS

-867 DNDRQTLSITDRT
+867 DNDRQTLSITNRT

-933 PKTKEET
+933 PKAKEES

-977 SGSDSSVTVPEQD
+977 SGSNSSVTVPEQD
-990 LSGLATKAD
+990 LSSLATKAD

-1062 PSVEGLITEIKADG
+1062 PSVEGLITETKADG

-1090 EEVKAIKD
+1090 EEVKVIKD

-1114 IPSLVNYA
+1114 IPSLANYA
-1122 TKEELPSTVG
+1122 TKEELPSTTG
-1132 LISENK
+1132 LISETR

-1164 VNALETKEDSDKQ
+1164 VNALETKEDSDKQTLTITGRTITISGSDSSVTVPEQDLSSLATKEEVKSIKDKLPELTDGEKLVKKSDLPSTVGLISEATADEKYLEKSKETALATKEELSGVITRLTTVEGKADKDDQ

-1218 SELPSVNGLITETA
+1218 SELPSVNGLITETT

-1255 ISEATNGVESKLSN
+1255 ISEATSGVESQLSN

-1324 ISGSDSSVTVPE
+1324 ISGSNSSVTVPE

-1344 KSELPSVEGLIS
+1344 KSELPSVEGLIT
-1356 ETKADEKYVSKSEK
+1356 EVKADEKYIPKSEK

-1379 KAIRDHLPVLTGE
+1379 KSIKDHLPVLTGE

-1401 PSVSGL
+1401 PSVTGL

-1434 IADKLPE
+1434 ITDKLPE
-1441 LAKKSELPSVEGLIT
+1441 LAKKSEIPSVEGLIT
-1456 EVKADGKYAPKTD
+1456 ETKADGKYAPKID

-1502 SNSSV
+1502 SDSSV
-1507 EVPEQDLSSL
+1507 TVPEQDLSSL

-1613 INSLEY
+1613 INRLEDR
-1619 QVNREKPTLSIEGNT
+1619 VNREKPTLSIEGNT

-1645 VPEQDLSG
+1645 VPEQDISG

-1660 ERDYAKKSELP
+1660 ERDYAKKSEIP
-1671 TIDGLI
+1671 NVTGLI

-1749 KYLAKSKESTLATKA
+1749 KYLAKSKEATLATKA

-1773 TAIENK
+1773 AAIENK

-1848 KTTISEVQG
+1848 KTTLSEVQG

-1875 ESQINADHGKVTN
+1875 ESQINTDHGKVTN

-1930 SGLATKSDVDTTY
+1930 SGLATKSDVERDY
-1943 AKKSELPNIEG
+1943 AKKSELPNAEE
-1954 INDKITELENKRIPN
+1954 INGKISKLENKRIPN
-1969 EYYFRNLNEISN
+1969 EYYFRSIGEISSS
-1981 TGAIRTLK
+1981 GAVSRLQIN
-1989 YHDIIMV
+1989 DIINVAGTDCRIVSREMYEKLDYS
-1996 GMNKY
+1996 GKKIEGTEFY
-2001 MVIDEENKDKFKT
+2001 ITDYLEESEKNNWIKD
-2014 EPIPNSNLFV
+2014 NL
-2024 AKYFENSDRNKWINE
+2024 AIS
-2039 AVRKGKFTI
+2039 
-2048 AYGGLSGDMYDGNI
+2048 YGGLSGDKYDSNVN
-2062 ASISEPPASTK
+2062 SIFDVPGSFSAIST
-2073 ALIKAFKLGFDAVY
+2073 AFKVGFDAVFID
-2087 VDLIRHV
+2087 VLIDTEGSTTNYFVTIESEKV
-2094 SSKGETSYYVTLNS
+2094 SRTYKKDGGTITVARDSFKYTKYSTLN
-2108 ENIEREYKFTRGSLI
+2108 
-2123 VVQDTFN
+2123 
-2130 YDNKVSTLRYETEER
+2130 YEAEIR
-2145 NYDNELPVLDV
+2145 SGKYYDNELMKLEELIALCSSENK
-2156 ILDLANRMDKIII
+2156 ILIIDGMYELESSTTKYASATKIPESSIVDKGTDLYIHVRKKVKNI
-2169 IGEVYDTDGHSVV
+2169 E
-2182 TNKEQLS
+2182 
-2189 LIPSTI
+2189 
-2195 NDLSGKTDKIG
+2195 KIG
-2206 IVSRNLIESFEEWNY
+2206 FTSDIFS
-2221 DPIHVLHLKYAE
+2221 
-2233 GVSVEL
+2233 GV
-2239 SKELMRISM
+2239 
-2248 KRNSL
+2248 N
-2253 VILTNSPT
+2253 
-2261 YTGGNTLTKQILLKG
+2261 NTLTNKSSLFEKFINVAEIDNTSSLDSVRNKVESLSIRKNSMIILTDVLTSSDIVKILKG
-2276 IPIVFNTNKKIERYL
+2276 QNIPVIYNTKKSVNKNYI
-2291 FNAKVVD
+2291 
-2298 TDWSSG
+2298 DWVSSEELYKG
-2304 YMSSSVI
+2304 YMSPSIIPSSNKI
-2311 PDTNYVYNS
+2311 ELYNH
-2320 YEIVERITL
+2320 YNVTETITL
-2329 KEILKTN
+2329 KDIMKN
-2336 PEISATDYSYDKSNN
+2336 VPASDKYIYDSDTKKLN
-2351 KISYKKAIDFKILDP
+2351 YKKDMDLAVVSSDKLTDGMIVKVNFKNKGID
-2366 SKISEG
+2366 SKIKIYMTDG
-2372 MIIKA
+2372 
-2377 NLYNIGD
+2377 
-2384 SSLNK
+2384 
-2389 LYLKNNSGVKIVE
+2389 SGVKILE
-2402 DVSRSLSEIAFSE
+2402 DVVQTSTKFS
-2415 LVMLLEIPKKAKEIS
+2415 
-2430 TQYLMLGLTPGDN
+2430 Y
-2443 TQFPTELKDIYIELL
+2443 TE
-2458 VPKHEKVENTELE
+2458 
-2471 TVKRRIST
+2471 
-2479 LESNSSRSNNTNNGT
+2479 
-2494 KYYVRTIEELK
+2494 RTITVIIPNKEKNKNRQPLT
-2505 ALDVQVD
+2505 L
-2512 DVVRFKDKVY
+2512 
-2522 KIVKDVTPFSLKYFG
+2522 
-2537 GIILDKTVD
+2537 GI
-2546 GMNLVATEY
+2546 
-2555 IDSYIRSSW
+2555 IRSSY
-2564 IKNRPSG
+2564 G
-2571 NFNIAYCGYTGL
+2571 NSPEDTVL
-2583 PYKSNANLNSVP
+2583 TNL
-2595 CTLKAISDAYKVGYD
+2595 Y
-2610 GIYVP
+2610 
-2615 TLKYFNNKWYIST
+2615 
-2628 TDEVGPIL
+2628 
-2636 SNSQGVELLSYSH
+2636 VELLTPKYDN
-2649 THTRINS
+2649 I
-2656 EIAETKTFNSNNY
+2656 ETKKDAYVIANY
-2669 VDRNLLTVE
+2669 N
-2678 EFLNVCKKYN
+2678 
-2688 MYAFMSIQTINKNTF
+2688 
-2703 DNSSQEAYAELARI
+2703 
-2717 INDSGHSSMIGL
+2717 
-2729 SGDNIQ
+2729 
-2735 IEILDFVIRV
+2735 
-2745 RDKILSENLINVI
+2745 
-2758 FIDASTENYT
+2758 
-2768 LERELLILQKYKNN
+2768 
-2782 LVIIG
+2782 
-2787 DRDDHDGNEILSA
+2787 
-2800 YGPSH
+2800 
-2805 QLYNFLKEVKKMG
+2805 
-2818 IPIVYQT
+2818 
-2825 DRREQRELFDK
+2825 
-2836 VIEKTGC
+2836 
-2843 IGLLS
+2843 
-2848 SAIAPYG
+2848 PY
-2855 KNLSDNYAVQS
+2855 D
-2866 RNNMSSIINLAV
+2866 
-2878 NKDNMSSRFTMN
+2878 
-2890 SDNTIMTATA
+2890 
-2900 SNITQNNEFELLNV
+2900 
-2914 SDITD
+2914 
-2919 GMLIRVRLQ
+2919 
-2928 GKTSG
+2928 
-2933 SQTAS
+2933 
-2938 CKIYVKDIPDNENV
+2938 
-2952 SNMISFNSSSYIER
+2952 
-2966 EMILPLSKNTF
+2966 
-2977 NSRYND
+2977 
-2983 KKVVINLTADSG
+2983 
-2995 DSIISFKDLVVEV
+2995 
-3008 LIPKDKNNTTAKL
+3008 
-3021 ISSVNYESYNNKDIY
+3021 NKDIMID
-3036 VDSEI
+3036 DS
-3041 QKAKL
+3041 KL
-3046 GDMIHYNNEDY
+3046 SEVESSDALHYNNEDY
-3057 VVVSKDDELISG
+3057 TILSENDEMITGLLSKN
-3069 LVTESTNGIIKIGE
+3069 TNGIIKKSDK
-3083 NYALR
+3083 YALR
-3088 IHNQEDIN
+3088 TYNQEDV
-3096 QWLNS
+3096 
-3101 MKNTD
+3101 
-3106 NIKIAD
+3106 NIWVDDLKGDMYIAD
-3112 GGFTGKSNVD
+3112 GGFTGNVNRD
-3122 NEFVPVYP
+3122 ADINPVYP
-3130 KNTTLSVEK
+3130 KNTLLAIDK
-3139 AGELGFDA
+3139 AGRLGFDA
-3147 VKVNITPTK
+3147 VKVNITPTR
-3156 DNVWVCS
+3156 DGIWVCS
-3163 DETTLV
+3163 DETTLR

-3174 SFKNR
+3174 SMKNR
-3179 NIADLNYDNIKGL
+3179 RIADLNYNDIKHL
-3192 ELEGENVV
+3192 ELEGENVIKYNAGNT
-3200 RFNKDT
+3200 F
-3206 ETYRWTYRDGQCKGQ
+3206 RWNYGDGIAKGL
-3221 TIPSLEQI
+3221 TIPSLED
-3229 VKICSKYGMMIF
+3229 VVRVCVTYGMMIF
-3241 ITSANLTANFDY
+3241 ITTTESTSNMDY
-3253 VTKVLKKYG
+3253 VIKILRSHN
-3262 YTSRTA
+3262 YTGKTA
-3268 LVGDRF
+3268 LVGDDF
-3274 IMKYS
+3274 ILNNIYKI
-3279 NKLPDA
+3279 PEA
-3285 VSIFDGSM
+3285 ISIFDNSKPVTIAG
-3293 KNVKIYNEKFLRT
+3293 KLFNERVLKT
-3306 FKNFGFIST
+3306 FKNFGFLVNRTNATTIRQYATTFRVRT
-3315 PGGVSDIFRQ
+3315 PVF
-3325 TSNFKI
+3325 
-3331 DTPFF
+3331 
-3336 LNANYQY
+3336 
-3343 NLGNYQ
+3343 
-3349 SLSNFRI
+3349 
-3356 NGFITGAVPSDLNIR
+3356 VDLNDNIDLESYTTDDR
-3371 EGYSILRTYTSKEIN
+3371 FSVNGYLTGNVPRALKTEGYTLAEFYNIKDIANWREY
-3386 EWTDRK
+3386 K
-3392 NNNSASASVVKQSNG
+3392 NVSSATASVTAQSNG
-3407 NIIIQSSGGSA
+3407 TLTFQTNGTEA
-3418 GKYIS
+3418 NKM
-3423 FERNLENYPVG
+3423 LELTKSNYPAG
-3434 TIINISAMCRKIEK
+3434 TIINIKAMGRKLDNNVKGGSISCFISESSPSRKDFNETMYFK
-3448 NVDGGTISFW
+3448 N
-3458 SDTTTPRRI
+3458 
-3467 NTFTTYF
+3467 TYF
-3474 NEEFF
+3474 ETKEISAVLNENSSGDFKIF
-3479 EKKDVSFIVNEE
+3479 V
-3491 TGGSF
+3491 GSSW
-3496 QIFIGNF
+3496 
-3503 NGVGNNQPFKAE
+3503 NGSTSESFKAE
-3515 FKDIV
+3515 FKSIE
-3520 VRIYVPNAV
+3520 VRILIPDDTSDPSRTRAASNASYTYIRYSNQANGSGMNDNPNSTYLGVYVGSSSTAPTNPSE
-3529 YRDIDKES
+3529 YRWT
-3537 IERKI
+3537 R
-3542 ADISSKMEIRGE
+3542 IRGE
-3554 GYPRNKRELN
+3554 DGRQGERGLVGPQGPAGIQGPAGPAGPKGNTGDRGPQGQTGVQGIQGIQGRQGDRGIQGPAGPAGPKGNTGDRGPMGPQGPAGTGIVNQQNNQTLKYWAGTEAQYNAITNKD
-3564 NVPNGT
+3564 PNT
-3570 IYTDTLATK
+3570 IY
-3579 GAVKWIRLNG
+3579 
-3589 KWKVTVGDTGWKKL
+3589 
-3603 NAVSVLGNAFIKV
+3603 
-3616 RRVND
+3616 D
-3621 IVTYDFGGLQ
+3621 IF
-3631 WGWFGIIRRGGA
+3631 
-3643 GHVKHGSSR
+3643 K
-3652 ERGAKVL
+3652 
-3659 NPGGIPDGFRSN
+3659 
-3671 ASLMGPIFNDL
+3671 
-3682 GNPYGVWYMG
+3682 
-3692 GKSDSNYIQFTFN
+3692 
-3705 DPIPTDRDI
+3705 
-3714 GDIRVSSVSYIT
+3714 
-3726 DDDWE
+3726 
-3731 NITIE
+3731 

>member
-106 EDDDGNKYK
+106 EDDDGTKYK

-151 MIDGVDTEVS
+151 MIDGADTEVS

-169 VSVTIDPSTK
+169 VSVTIDPATK
-179 HWVIDGE
+179 HWMIDGE

-192 EGKDGKTPEIKID
+192 EGKDGKTPEVKID

-220 VSEGVKGEKGEK
+220 VSEGVKGDKGEK

-239 ATKHWMI
+239 NTKHWLI

-354 EGTKGADG
+354 EGIKGVDG

-389 GAKGV
+389 GVKGV

-440 EITENLQVT
+440 EITENLQVS

-455 NLRNSNENDD
+455 NLRNSNENDE
-465 WKDINNLTIEQEDG
+465 WKDLNNLTIEPEDG

-506 KGVDRHYYRR
+506 KGIDRHYYRR

-565 VPSLDPYATKEEA
+565 VPSLDPYAKKEEA

-591 SEEVN
+591 SEEVS

-651 EKYVSKEELVTLGNL
+651 EKYVSKEDLVTLGNL

-680 KEETVNKETH
+680 KEETVSKETH
-690 DALNNKVESNISE
+690 DALSNKVESNVSE
-703 ISTVK
+703 ISNVK

-719 TVKEKIE
+719 SVKEKIE
-726 SLASDVNLLKAKEDS
+726 SLTTDVNLLKAKEDS

-772 IERSVSTLNETVTGL
+772 IERSVSTLNDTVNGL
-787 KNRLP
+787 KNKLP

-802 TSREVTEK
+802 TSKEVTEK

-825 SELPNVEG
+825 SELPSVEG
-833 LITETRADE
+833 LITETKADG
-842 KYSGKSLETTVS
+842 KYSAKSLETTVS

-867 DNDRQTLSITDRT
+867 DNDRQTLSITNRT

-933 PKTKEET
+933 PKAKEES

-977 SGSDSSVTVPEQD
+977 SGSNSSVTVPEQD
-990 LSGLATKAD
+990 LSSLATKAD

-1062 PSVEGLITEIKADG
+1062 PSVEGLITETKADG

-1090 EEVKAIKD
+1090 EEVKVIKD

-1114 IPSLVNYA
+1114 IPSLANYA
-1122 TKEELPSTVG
+1122 TKEELPSTTG
-1132 LISENK
+1132 LISETR

-1164 VNALETKEDSDKQ
+1164 VNALETKEDSDKQTLTITGRTITISGSDSSVTVPEQDLSSLATKEEVKSIKDKLPELTDGEKLVKKSDLPSTVGLISEATADEKYLEKSKETALATKEELSGVITRLTTVEGKADKDDQ

-1218 SELPSVNGLITETA
+1218 SELPSVNGLITETT

-1255 ISEATNGVESKLSN
+1255 ISEATSGVESQLSN

-1324 ISGSDSSVTVPE
+1324 ISGSNSSVTVPE

-1344 KSELPSVEGLIS
+1344 KSELPSVEGLIT
-1356 ETKADEKYVSKSEK
+1356 EVKADEKYIPKSEK

-1379 KAIRDHLPVLTGE
+1379 KSIKDHLPVLTGE

-1401 PSVSGL
+1401 PSVTGL

-1434 IADKLPE
+1434 ITDKLPE
-1441 LAKKSELPSVEGLIT
+1441 LAKKSEIPSVEGLIT
-1456 EVKADGKYAPKTD
+1456 ETKADGKYAPKID

-1502 SNSSV
+1502 SDSSV
-1507 EVPEQDLSSL
+1507 TVPEQDLSSL

-1613 INSLEY
+1613 INRLEDR
-1619 QVNREKPTLSIEGNT
+1619 VNREKPTLSIEGNT

-1645 VPEQDLSG
+1645 VPEQDISG

-1660 ERDYAKKSELP
+1660 ERDYAKKSEIP
-1671 TIDGLI
+1671 NVTGLI

-1749 KYLAKSKESTLATKA
+1749 KYLAKSKEATLATKA

-1773 TAIENK
+1773 AAIENK

-1848 KTTISEVQG
+1848 KTTLSEVQE

-1875 ESQINADHGKVTN
+1875 ESQINTDHGKVTN

-1930 SGLATKSDVDTTY
+1930 SGLATKSDVERDY
-1943 AKKSELPNIEG
+1943 AKKSELPNAEE
-1954 INDKITELENKRIPN
+1954 INGKISKLENKRIPN
-1969 EYYFRNLNEISN
+1969 EYYFRSIGEISSS
-1981 TGAIRTLK
+1981 GAVSRLQIN
-1989 YHDIIMV
+1989 DIINVAGTDCRIVSREMYEKLDYS
-1996 GMNKY
+1996 GKKIEGTEFY
-2001 MVIDEENKDKFKT
+2001 ITDYLEESEKNNWIKD
-2014 EPIPNSNLFV
+2014 NL
-2024 AKYFENSDRNKWINE
+2024 AIS
-2039 AVRKGKFTI
+2039 
-2048 AYGGLSGDMYDGNI
+2048 YGGLSGDKYDSNVN
-2062 ASISEPPASTK
+2062 SIFDVPGSFSAIST
-2073 ALIKAFKLGFDAVY
+2073 AFKVGFDAVFID
-2087 VDLIRHV
+2087 VLIDTEGSTTNYFVTIESEKV
-2094 SSKGETSYYVTLNS
+2094 SRTYKKDGGTITVARDSFKYTKYSTLN
-2108 ENIEREYKFTRGSLI
+2108 
-2123 VVQDTFN
+2123 
-2130 YDNKVSTLRYETEER
+2130 YEAEIR
-2145 NYDNELPVLDV
+2145 SGKYYDNELMKLEELIALCSSENK
-2156 ILDLANRMDKIII
+2156 ILIIDGMYELESSTTKYASATKIPESSIVDKGTDLYIHVRKKVKNI
-2169 IGEVYDTDGHSVV
+2169 E
-2182 TNKEQLS
+2182 
-2189 LIPSTI
+2189 
-2195 NDLSGKTDKIG
+2195 KIG
-2206 IVSRNLIESFEEWNY
+2206 FTSDIFS
-2221 DPIHVLHLKYAE
+2221 
-2233 GVSVEL
+2233 GV
-2239 SKELMRISM
+2239 
-2248 KRNSL
+2248 N
-2253 VILTNSPT
+2253 
-2261 YTGGNTLTKQILLKG
+2261 NTLTNKSSLFEKFINVAEIDNTSSLDSVRNKVESLSIRKNSMIILTDVLTSSDIVKILKG
-2276 IPIVFNTNKKIERYL
+2276 QNIPVIYNTKKSVNKNYI
-2291 FNAKVVD
+2291 
-2298 TDWSSG
+2298 DWVSSEELYKG
-2304 YMSSSVI
+2304 YMSPSIIPSSNKI
-2311 PDTNYVYNS
+2311 ELYNH
-2320 YEIVERITL
+2320 YNVTETITL
-2329 KEILKTN
+2329 KDIMKN
-2336 PEISATDYSYDKSNN
+2336 VPASDKYIYDSDTKKLN
-2351 KISYKKAIDFKILDP
+2351 YKKDMDLAVVSSDKLTDGMIVKVNFKNKGID
-2366 SKISEG
+2366 SKIKIYMTDG
-2372 MIIKA
+2372 
-2377 NLYNIGD
+2377 
-2384 SSLNK
+2384 
-2389 LYLKNNSGVKIVE
+2389 SGVKILE
-2402 DVSRSLSEIAFSE
+2402 DVVQTSTKFS
-2415 LVMLLEIPKKAKEIS
+2415 
-2430 TQYLMLGLTPGDN
+2430 Y
-2443 TQFPTELKDIYIELL
+2443 TE
-2458 VPKHEKVENTELE
+2458 
-2471 TVKRRIST
+2471 
-2479 LESNSSRSNNTNNGT
+2479 
-2494 KYYVRTIEELK
+2494 RTITVIIPNKEKNKNRQPLT
-2505 ALDVQVD
+2505 L
-2512 DVVRFKDKVY
+2512 
-2522 KIVKDVTPFSLKYFG
+2522 
-2537 GIILDKTVD
+2537 GI
-2546 GMNLVATEY
+2546 
-2555 IDSYIRSSW
+2555 IRSSY
-2564 IKNRPSG
+2564 G
-2571 NFNIAYCGYTGL
+2571 NSPEDTVL
-2583 PYKSNANLNSVP
+2583 TNL
-2595 CTLKAISDAYKVGYD
+2595 Y
-2610 GIYVP
+2610 
-2615 TLKYFNNKWYIST
+2615 
-2628 TDEVGPIL
+2628 
-2636 SNSQGVELLSYSH
+2636 VELL
-2649 THTRINS
+2649 TP
-2656 EIAETKTFNSNNY
+2656 
-2669 VDRNLLTVE
+2669 
-2678 EFLNVCKKYN
+2678 KY
-2688 MYAFMSIQTINKNTF
+2688 
-2703 DNSSQEAYAELARI
+2703 
-2717 INDSGHSSMIGL
+2717 
-2729 SGDNIQ
+2729 DNIKTKK
-2735 IEILDFVIRV
+2735 DAYVI
-2745 RDKILSENLINVI
+2745 
-2758 FIDASTENYT
+2758 ANY
-2768 LERELLILQKYKNN
+2768 N
-2782 LVIIG
+2782 
-2787 DRDDHDGNEILSA
+2787 
-2800 YGPSH
+2800 
-2805 QLYNFLKEVKKMG
+2805 
-2818 IPIVYQT
+2818 
-2825 DRREQRELFDK
+2825 
-2836 VIEKTGC
+2836 
-2843 IGLLS
+2843 
-2848 SAIAPYG
+2848 PY
-2855 KNLSDNYAVQS
+2855 D
-2866 RNNMSSIINLAV
+2866 
-2878 NKDNMSSRFTMN
+2878 
-2890 SDNTIMTATA
+2890 
-2900 SNITQNNEFELLNV
+2900 
-2914 SDITD
+2914 
-2919 GMLIRVRLQ
+2919 
-2928 GKTSG
+2928 
-2933 SQTAS
+2933 
-2938 CKIYVKDIPDNENV
+2938 
-2952 SNMISFNSSSYIER
+2952 
-2966 EMILPLSKNTF
+2966 
-2977 NSRYND
+2977 
-2983 KKVVINLTADSG
+2983 
-2995 DSIISFKDLVVEV
+2995 
-3008 LIPKDKNNTTAKL
+3008 
-3021 ISSVNYESYNNKDIY
+3021 NKDIMID
-3036 VDSEI
+3036 DS
-3041 QKAKL
+3041 KL
-3046 GDMIHYNNEDY
+3046 SEVESSDALHYNNEDY
-3057 VVVSKDDELISG
+3057 TILSENDEMITGLLSKN
-3069 LVTESTNGIIKIGE
+3069 TNGIIKKSDK
-3083 NYALR
+3083 YALR
-3088 IHNQEDIN
+3088 TYNQEDV
-3096 QWLNS
+3096 
-3101 MKNTD
+3101 
-3106 NIKIAD
+3106 NIWVDDLKGDMYIAD
-3112 GGFTGKSNVD
+3112 GGFTGNVNRD
-3122 NEFVPVYP
+3122 ADINPVYP
-3130 KNTTLSVEK
+3130 KNTLLAIDK
-3139 AGELGFDA
+3139 AGRLGFDA
-3147 VKVNITPTK
+3147 VKVNITPTR
-3156 DNVWVCS
+3156 DGIWVCS
-3163 DETTLV
+3163 DETTLR

-3174 SFKNR
+3174 SMKNR
-3179 NIADLNYDNIKGL
+3179 RIADLNYNDIKHL
-3192 ELEGENVV
+3192 ELEGENVIKYNAGNT
-3200 RFNKDT
+3200 F
-3206 ETYRWTYRDGQCKGQ
+3206 RWNYGDGIAKGL
-3221 TIPSLEQI
+3221 TIPSLED
-3229 VKICSKYGMMIF
+3229 VVRVCVTYGMMIF
-3241 ITSANLTANFDY
+3241 ITTTESTSNMDY
-3253 VTKVLKKYG
+3253 VIKILRSHN
-3262 YTSRTA
+3262 YTGKTA
-3268 LVGDRF
+3268 LVGDDF
-3274 IMKYS
+3274 ILNNIYKI
-3279 NKLPDA
+3279 PEA
-3285 VSIFDGSM
+3285 ISIFDNSKPVTIAG
-3293 KNVKIYNEKFLRT
+3293 KLFNERVLKT
-3306 FKNFGFIST
+3306 FKNFGFLVNRTNATTIRQYATTFRVRT
-3315 PGGVSDIFRQ
+3315 PVF
-3325 TSNFKI
+3325 
-3331 DTPFF
+3331 
-3336 LNANYQY
+3336 
-3343 NLGNYQ
+3343 
-3349 SLSNFRI
+3349 
-3356 NGFITGAVPSDLNIR
+3356 VDLNDNIDLESYTTDDR
-3371 EGYSILRTYTSKEIN
+3371 FSVNGYLTGNVPRALKTEGYTLAEFYNIKDIANWREY
-3386 EWTDRK
+3386 K
-3392 NNNSASASVVKQSNG
+3392 NVSSATASVTAQSNG
-3407 NIIIQSSGGSA
+3407 TLTFQTNGTEA
-3418 GKYIS
+3418 NKM
-3423 FERNLENYPVG
+3423 LELTKSNYPAG
-3434 TIINISAMCRKIEK
+3434 TIINIKAMGRKLDNNVKGGSISCFISESSPSRKDFNETMYFK
-3448 NVDGGTISFW
+3448 N
-3458 SDTTTPRRI
+3458 
-3467 NTFTTYF
+3467 TYF
-3474 NEEFF
+3474 ETKEISAVLNENSSGDFKIF
-3479 EKKDVSFIVNEE
+3479 V
-3491 TGGSF
+3491 GSSW
-3496 QIFIGNF
+3496 
-3503 NGVGNNQPFKAE
+3503 NGSTSESFKAE
-3515 FKDIV
+3515 FKSIE
-3520 VRIYVPNAV
+3520 VRILIPDDTSDPSRTRAASNASYTYIRYSNQANGSGMNDNPNSTYLGVYVGSSSTAPTNPSE
-3529 YRDIDKES
+3529 YRWT
-3537 IERKI
+3537 R
-3542 ADISSKMEIRGE
+3542 IRGE
-3554 GYPRNKRELN
+3554 DGRQGERGLVGPQGPAGIQGPAGPAGPKGNTGDRGPQGQTGAQGIQGIQGRQGDRGIQGPAGPAGPKGNTGDRGPMGPQGPAGTGIVNQQNNQTLKYWAGTEAQYNAITNKD
-3564 NVPNGT
+3564 PNT
-3570 IYTDTLATK
+3570 IY
-3579 GAVKWIRLNG
+3579 
-3589 KWKVTVGDTGWKKL
+3589 
-3603 NAVSVLGNAFIKV
+3603 
-3616 RRVND
+3616 D
-3621 IVTYDFGGLQ
+3621 IF
-3631 WGWFGIIRRGGA
+3631 
-3643 GHVKHGSSR
+3643 K
-3652 ERGAKVL
+3652 
-3659 NPGGIPDGFRSN
+3659 
-3671 ASLMGPIFNDL
+3671 
-3682 GNPYGVWYMG
+3682 
-3692 GKSDSNYIQFTFN
+3692 
-3705 DPIPTDRDI
+3705 
-3714 GDIRVSSVSYIT
+3714 
-3726 DDDWE
+3726 
-3731 NITIE
+3731 

>member
-106 EDDDGNKYK
+106 EDDDGTKYK

-151 MIDGVDTEVS
+151 MIDGADTEVS

-169 VSVTIDPSTK
+169 VSVTIDPATK
-179 HWVIDGE
+179 HWMIDGE

-192 EGKDGKTPEIKID
+192 EGKDGKTPEVKID

-239 ATKHWMI
+239 NTKHWLI

-354 EGTKGADG
+354 EGIKGVDG

-389 GAKGV
+389 GVKGV

-440 EITENLQVT
+440 EITENLQVS

-455 NLRNSNENDD
+455 NLRNSNENDE
-465 WKDINNLTIEQEDG
+465 WKDLNNLTIEPEDG

-506 KGVDRHYYRR
+506 KGIDRHYYRR

-549 RKEVEET
+549 RKEVEEN

-603 SLTDRV
+603 TLTDRV

-636 VVPSLEPYATKADSD
+636 VVPSLEPYATKAESD
-651 EKYVSKEELVTLGNL
+651 EKYVSKEDLVTLGNL

-680 KEETVNKETH
+680 KEETVSKETH

-719 TVKEKIE
+719 IVKEKIE
-726 SLASDVNLLKAKEDS
+726 SLTSDVSLLKAKEDS

-802 TSREVTEK
+802 TSKEVTEK

-816 EVETTYAKK
+816 EVDTTYAKK
-825 SELPNVEG
+825 SELPSVEG
-833 LITETRADE
+833 LITESKADG
-842 KYSGKSLETTVS
+842 KYSSKSLETTVN
-854 SLDEKVRNLEAKE
+854 SLDEKVRHLEAKE

-903 ADVERDYA
+903 ADIERDYA
-911 KKSELPSVNGL
+911 RKSELPSVTGL
-922 ISETTADERYL
+922 ISEAAADTKYL
-933 PKTKEET
+933 PKSKEES
-940 LATKEELDVVKGK
+940 LATKEELDTVKGK
-953 VTALESKEDSDKQ
+953 VTALESKEDADKQ
-966 TLSIDGRTISI
+966 TLSITGRTITI
-977 SGSDSSVTVPEQD
+977 SGSGSSVTVPEQD
-990 LSGLATKAD
+990 LSSLATKDD

-1033 SGFITSDDADS
+1033 SGFITTDDADS
-1044 KYARKDVMET
+1044 RYARKDVMET
-1054 TYAKKSEL
+1054 TYAKKSDL
-1062 PSVEGLITEIKADG
+1062 PSVEGLITEAKADG
-1076 KYLEKSKEETLATK
+1076 KYLDKSKEETLATK
-1090 EEVKAIKD
+1090 SEVKGIKD
-1098 RLPEL
+1098 HLPEL
-1103 TDGEKLAKASD
+1103 TEGEKLAKTSD
-1114 IPSLVNYA
+1114 IPSLTNYA
-1122 TKEELPSTVG
+1122 TKEELPSITG
-1132 LISENK
+1132 LISETR

-1150 SLATKNELEEVKGK
+1150 SLATKEEVKAIKDHLPELVEG
-1164 VNALETKEDSDKQ
+1164 DK
-1177 TLSIT
+1177 L
-1182 GRTIT
+1182 
-1187 ISGSNSSVEV
+1187 
-1197 PEQDLS
+1197 
-1203 GLATKADVDTTYAKK
+1203 AKK
-1218 SELPSVNGLITETA
+1218 SELPSVTGLISEATA
-1232 ADEKYLPKSK
+1232 DTKYLEKSK
-1242 EGSLATKEELTQK
+1242 ETTLATKEEVTQK
-1255 ISEATNGVESKLSN
+1255 ISEATTGLESQLSH

-1277 KNYLHKDIESNLATK
+1277 KNYLSKDIESTLATK
-1292 NDIGEVSA
+1292 NDIGGVSA

-1344 KSELPSVEGLIS
+1344 KSELPSVEGLIT
-1356 ETKADEKYVSKSEK
+1356 EVRADEKYLAKSEK
-1370 ESLATKEEV
+1370 EALATKAEV
-1379 KAIRDHLPVLTGE
+1379 KEIKDHLPILSGE

-1401 PSVSGL
+1401 PSVAGL

-1423 ATLATKAEVKD
+1423 STLATKAEISEIKGQ
-1434 IADKLPE
+1434 LPE

-1492 ITGRTITISG
+1492 IVGRTITISG
-1502 SNSSV
+1502 SDSSV
-1507 EVPEQDLSSL
+1507 TVPEQDLSSL

-1570 RKDVAETSYAKKSE
+1570 RKDIAETSYAKKSE
-1584 IPNVEEFITESKV
+1584 LPSVEGLITETKV
-1597 AETYATRFDLE
+1597 DEKYAPKADLE
-1608 GANIK
+1608 TAKGRI
-1613 INSLEY
+1613 STLENKVDNDK
-1619 QVNREKPTLSIEGNT
+1619 QTLSITGRT
-1634 ITISGSNSSVT
+1634 ITISGSDSSVT

-1653 LATKSDV
+1653 LAAKADI

-1671 TIDGLI
+1671 SVTGLI
-1677 SEATADTKYLPKS
+1677 SEATADTKYLAKS
-1690 KEDTL
+1690 KETTL
-1695 ATKIELTQKI
+1695 ATKEEVTEKVSEAVSGIE
-1705 GEATSSVEGKLSLLA
+1705 GEIAVLATKEEVE
-1720 AKSEV
+1720 
-1725 DKTYAKKSEL
+1725 KTYAKKSEL
-1735 PSVAGLITEVRADD
+1735 PSVTGLITEVRADE
-1749 KYLAKSKESTLATKA
+1749 KYLEKSKESTLATKE
-1764 ELNTISGRT
+1764 ELNTINGRT
-1773 TAIENK
+1773 TAIETK

-1809 SGYVLKSSLDT
+1809 SGYVAKSSLDT
-1820 AEVNKVVAKNTNG
+1820 AEVSKIIAKNTNG

-1838 TDDVNNAVRG
+1838 TDDVNNAVSS
-1848 KTTISEVQG
+1848 KTTLSEVQG
-1857 LGYITTSTAD
+1857 LGYITTSAAD
-1867 GKYLPKTL
+1867 DKYLPKTL
-1875 ESQINADHGKVTN
+1875 ESQINSDHGKVTN

-1905 TLSINNRTITISGSN
+1905 TLSIDNRTITISGSN

-1930 SGLATKSDVDTTY
+1930 SGLATKTDVERDY
-1943 AKKSELPNIEG
+1943 AKKSELPNVEEI
-1954 INDKITELENKRIPN
+1954 KR
-1969 EYYFRNLNEISN
+1969 R
-1981 TGAIRTLK
+1981 
-1989 YHDIIMV
+1989 
-1996 GMNKY
+1996 
-2001 MVIDEENKDKFKT
+2001 
-2014 EPIPNSNLFV
+2014 
-2024 AKYFENSDRNKWINE
+2024 
-2039 AVRKGKFTI
+2039 
-2048 AYGGLSGDMYDGNI
+2048 
-2062 ASISEPPASTK
+2062 
-2073 ALIKAFKLGFDAVY
+2073 
-2087 VDLIRHV
+2087 
-2094 SSKGETSYYVTLNS
+2094 
-2108 ENIEREYKFTRGSLI
+2108 
-2123 VVQDTFN
+2123 
-2130 YDNKVSTLRYETEER
+2130 VSTLET
-2145 NYDNELPVLDV
+2145 N
-2156 ILDLANRMDKIII
+2156 
-2169 IGEVYDTDGHSVV
+2169 
-2182 TNKEQLS
+2182 
-2189 LIPSTI
+2189 
-2195 NDLSGKTDKIG
+2195 
-2206 IVSRNLIESFEEWNY
+2206 
-2221 DPIHVLHLKYAE
+2221 
-2233 GVSVEL
+2233 
-2239 SKELMRISM
+2239 
-2248 KRNSL
+2248 
-2253 VILTNSPT
+2253 
-2261 YTGGNTLTKQILLKG
+2261 GGG
-2276 IPIVFNTNKKIERYL
+2276 
-2291 FNAKVVD
+2291 
-2298 TDWSSG
+2298 SS
-2304 YMSSSVI
+2304 
-2311 PDTNYVYNS
+2311 
-2320 YEIVERITL
+2320 
-2329 KEILKTN
+2329 
-2336 PEISATDYSYDKSNN
+2336 
-2351 KISYKKAIDFKILDP
+2351 
-2366 SKISEG
+2366 
-2372 MIIKA
+2372 
-2377 NLYNIGD
+2377 
-2384 SSLNK
+2384 
-2389 LYLKNNSGVKIVE
+2389 
-2402 DVSRSLSEIAFSE
+2402 
-2415 LVMLLEIPKKAKEIS
+2415 
-2430 TQYLMLGLTPGDN
+2430 
-2443 TQFPTELKDIYIELL
+2443 
-2458 VPKHEKVENTELE
+2458 
-2471 TVKRRIST
+2471 
-2479 LESNSSRSNNTNNGT
+2479 NTNNGT
-2494 KYYVRTIEELK
+2494 KYYVRTVEELK

-2537 GIILDKTVD
+2537 GIILDKIVD
-2546 GMNLVATEY
+2546 RMNLVAIEY
-2555 IDSYIRSSW
+2555 TDSYIRNSW

-2636 SNSQGVELLSYSH
+2636 SNSQGVELLSYSYTH
-2649 THTRINS
+2649 THINS

-2735 IEILDFVIRV
+2735 IEILNFVIRV

-2758 FIDASTENYT
+2758 FIDASAENYN

-2805 QLYNFLKEVKKMG
+2805 KLYNFLKEVKKMG

-2914 SDITD
+2914 SNITD

-2938 CKIYVKDIPDNENV
+2938 CKIYVKDIPDNENI
-2952 SNMISFNSSSYIER
+2952 SNMISFNSSVYKER

-3008 LIPKDKNNTTAKL
+3008 LIPKDKDNNTTKL

-3096 QWLNS
+3096 QWLNG

-3112 GGFTGKSNVD
+3112 GGFTGKSNAD

-3179 NIADLNYDNIKGL
+3179 NIAGLNYDNIKGL

-3293 KNVKIYNEKFLRT
+3293 NNVKIYNEKFLRT
-3306 FKNFGFIST
+3306 FKNFGFTST
-3315 PGGVSDIFRQ
+3315 PGGVNNIFRQ

-3331 DTPFF
+3331 DIPFF

-3458 SDTTTPRRI
+3458 SDTTTPHRI

-3496 QIFIGNF
+3496 RIFIGNF
-3503 NGVGNNQPFKAE
+3503 NGVRNDQPFKVE

-3542 ADISSKMEIRGE
+3542 ADISFKTEMEIRGE
-3554 GYPRNKRELN
+3554 GYPRNKSELN

-3589 KWKVTVGDTGWKKL
+3589 KWKVIVGDTGWKKL

-3621 IVTYDFGGLQ
+3621 IVTYNFGGLS
-3631 WGWFGIIRRGGA
+3631 WGWFGIIRRNGKGFLR
-3643 GHVKHGSSR
+3643 HNSSGD
-3652 ERGAKVL
+3652 RGAKVL
-3659 NPGGIPDGFRSN
+3659 APGDIPDGFRSDS
-3671 ASLMGPIFNDL
+3671 SLMGPIFNDL
-3682 GNPYGVWYMG
+3682 GKPYGVWYMG
-3692 GKSDSNYIQFTFN
+3692 GKSDSNYMQFTFN
-3705 DPIPTDRDI
+3705 DAIPTDKDI

-3726 DDDWE
+3726 DDNWE

>member
-94 GKVDTGNGKDIV
+94 GKVDTGNGKDVV
-106 EDDDGNKYK
+106 EDDDGTKYK

-151 MIDGVDTEVS
+151 MIDGADTEVS

-169 VSVTIDPSTK
+169 VSVTIDPATK
-179 HWVIDGE
+179 HWMIDGE

-192 EGKDGKTPEIKID
+192 EGKDGKTPEVKID

-220 VSEGVKGEKGEK
+220 VSEGVKGDKGEK

-239 ATKHWMI
+239 NTKHWLI

-257 VKGDTGAEARL
+257 IKGDTGAEARL

-354 EGTKGADG
+354 EGIKGVDG

-389 GAKGV
+389 GVKGV

-440 EITENLQVT
+440 EITENLQVS

-455 NLRNSNENDD
+455 NLRNSNENDE
-465 WKDINNLTIEQEDG
+465 WKDLNNLTIEPEDG

-506 KGVDRHYYRR
+506 KGIDRHYYRR

-565 VPSLDPYATKEEA
+565 VPSLDPYAKKEEA

-591 SEEVN
+591 SEEVS

-651 EKYVSKEELVTLGNL
+651 EKYVSKEDLVTLGNL

-680 KEETVNKETH
+680 KEETVSKETH
-690 DALNNKVESNISE
+690 DALSNKVESNVSE
-703 ISTVK
+703 ISNVK

-719 TVKEKIE
+719 SVKEKIE
-726 SLASDVNLLKAKEDS
+726 SLTTDVNLLKAKEDS

-772 IERSVSTLNETVTGL
+772 IERSVSTLNDTVNGL
-787 KNRLP
+787 KNKLP

-802 TSREVTEK
+802 TSKEVTEK

-825 SELPNVEG
+825 SELPSVEV
-833 LITETRADE
+833 LITETKADG
-842 KYSGKSLETTVS
+842 KYSAKSLETTVS

-867 DNDRQTLSITDRT
+867 DNDRQTLSITNRT

-933 PKTKEET
+933 PKAKEES

-977 SGSDSSVTVPEQD
+977 SGSNSSVTVPEQD
-990 LSGLATKAD
+990 LSSLATKAD

-1062 PSVEGLITEIKADG
+1062 PSVEGLITETKADG

-1090 EEVKAIKD
+1090 EEVKVIKD

-1114 IPSLVNYA
+1114 IPSLANYA
-1122 TKEELPSTVG
+1122 TKEELPSTTG
-1132 LISENK
+1132 LISETR

-1164 VNALETKEDSDKQ
+1164 VNALETKEDSDKQTLTITGRTITISGSDSSVTVPEQDLSSLATKEEVKSIKDKLPELTDGEKLVKKSDLPSTVGLISEATADEKYLEKSKETALATKEELSGVITRLTTVEGKADKDDQ

-1218 SELPSVNGLITETA
+1218 SELPSVNGLITETT

-1255 ISEATNGVESKLSN
+1255 ISEATSGVESQLSN

-1324 ISGSDSSVTVPE
+1324 ISGSNSSVTVPE

-1344 KSELPSVEGLIS
+1344 KSELPSVEGLIT
-1356 ETKADEKYVSKSEK
+1356 EVKADEKYIPKSEK

-1379 KAIRDHLPVLTGE
+1379 KSIKDHLPVLTGE

-1401 PSVSGL
+1401 PSVTGL

-1434 IADKLPE
+1434 ITDKLPE
-1441 LAKKSELPSVEGLIT
+1441 LAKKSEIPSVEGLIT
-1456 EVKADGKYAPKTD
+1456 ETKADGKYAPKID

-1502 SNSSV
+1502 SDSSV
-1507 EVPEQDLSSL
+1507 TVPEQDLSSL

-1613 INSLEY
+1613 INRLEDR
-1619 QVNREKPTLSIEGNT
+1619 VNREKPTLSIEGNT

-1645 VPEQDLSG
+1645 VPEQDISG

-1660 ERDYAKKSELP
+1660 ERDYAKKSEIP
-1671 TIDGLI
+1671 NVTGLI

-1749 KYLAKSKESTLATKA
+1749 KYLAKSKEATLATKA

-1773 TAIENK
+1773 AAIENK

-1848 KTTISEVQG
+1848 KTTLSEVQG

-1867 GKYLPKTL
+1867 TKYLPKTL
-1875 ESQINADHGKVTN
+1875 ESQINTDHGKVTN

-1930 SGLATKSDVDTTY
+1930 SGLATKSDVERDY
-1943 AKKSELPNIEG
+1943 AKKSELPNAEE
-1954 INDKITELENKRIPN
+1954 INGKISKLENKRIPN
-1969 EYYFRNLNEISN
+1969 EYYFRSIGEISSS
-1981 TGAIRTLK
+1981 GAVSRLQIN
-1989 YHDIIMV
+1989 DIINVAGTDCRIVSREMYEKLDYS
-1996 GMNKY
+1996 GKKIEGTEFY
-2001 MVIDEENKDKFKT
+2001 ITDYLEESEKNNWIKD
-2014 EPIPNSNLFV
+2014 NL
-2024 AKYFENSDRNKWINE
+2024 AIS
-2039 AVRKGKFTI
+2039 
-2048 AYGGLSGDMYDGNI
+2048 YGGLSGDKYDSNVN
-2062 ASISEPPASTK
+2062 SIFDVPGSFSAIST
-2073 ALIKAFKLGFDAVY
+2073 AFKVGFDAVFID
-2087 VDLIRHV
+2087 VLIDTEGSTTNYFVTIESEKV
-2094 SSKGETSYYVTLNS
+2094 SRTYKKDGGTITVARDSFKYTKYSTLN
-2108 ENIEREYKFTRGSLI
+2108 
-2123 VVQDTFN
+2123 
-2130 YDNKVSTLRYETEER
+2130 YEAEIR
-2145 NYDNELPVLDV
+2145 SGKYYDNELMKLEELIALCSSENK
-2156 ILDLANRMDKIII
+2156 ILIIDGMYELESSTTKYASATKIPESSIVDKGTDLYIHVRKKVKNI
-2169 IGEVYDTDGHSVV
+2169 E
-2182 TNKEQLS
+2182 
-2189 LIPSTI
+2189 
-2195 NDLSGKTDKIG
+2195 KIG
-2206 IVSRNLIESFEEWNY
+2206 FTSDIFS
-2221 DPIHVLHLKYAE
+2221 
-2233 GVSVEL
+2233 GV
-2239 SKELMRISM
+2239 
-2248 KRNSL
+2248 N
-2253 VILTNSPT
+2253 
-2261 YTGGNTLTKQILLKG
+2261 NTLTNKSILFEKFINVAEIDNTSSLDSVRNKVESLSIRKNSMIILTDVLTSSDIVKILKG
-2276 IPIVFNTNKKIERYL
+2276 QNIPVIYNTKKSVNKNYI
-2291 FNAKVVD
+2291 
-2298 TDWSSG
+2298 DWVSSEELYKG
-2304 YMSSSVI
+2304 YMSPSIIPSSNKI
-2311 PDTNYVYNS
+2311 ELYNH
-2320 YEIVERITL
+2320 YNVTETITL
-2329 KEILKTN
+2329 KDIMKN
-2336 PEISATDYSYDKSNN
+2336 VPASDKYIYDSDTKKLN
-2351 KISYKKAIDFKILDP
+2351 YKKDMDLAVVSSDKLTDGMIVKVNFKNKGID
-2366 SKISEG
+2366 SKIKIYMTDG
-2372 MIIKA
+2372 
-2377 NLYNIGD
+2377 
-2384 SSLNK
+2384 
-2389 LYLKNNSGVKIVE
+2389 SGVKILE
-2402 DVSRSLSEIAFSE
+2402 DVVQTSTKFS
-2415 LVMLLEIPKKAKEIS
+2415 
-2430 TQYLMLGLTPGDN
+2430 Y
-2443 TQFPTELKDIYIELL
+2443 TE
-2458 VPKHEKVENTELE
+2458 
-2471 TVKRRIST
+2471 
-2479 LESNSSRSNNTNNGT
+2479 
-2494 KYYVRTIEELK
+2494 RTITVIIPNKEKNKNRQPLT
-2505 ALDVQVD
+2505 L
-2512 DVVRFKDKVY
+2512 
-2522 KIVKDVTPFSLKYFG
+2522 
-2537 GIILDKTVD
+2537 GI
-2546 GMNLVATEY
+2546 
-2555 IDSYIRSSW
+2555 IRSSY
-2564 IKNRPSG
+2564 G
-2571 NFNIAYCGYTGL
+2571 NSPEDTVL
-2583 PYKSNANLNSVP
+2583 TNL
-2595 CTLKAISDAYKVGYD
+2595 Y
-2610 GIYVP
+2610 
-2615 TLKYFNNKWYIST
+2615 
-2628 TDEVGPIL
+2628 
-2636 SNSQGVELLSYSH
+2636 VELLTPKYDN
-2649 THTRINS
+2649 I
-2656 EIAETKTFNSNNY
+2656 ETKKDAYVIANY
-2669 VDRNLLTVE
+2669 D
-2678 EFLNVCKKYN
+2678 
-2688 MYAFMSIQTINKNTF
+2688 
-2703 DNSSQEAYAELARI
+2703 
-2717 INDSGHSSMIGL
+2717 
-2729 SGDNIQ
+2729 
-2735 IEILDFVIRV
+2735 
-2745 RDKILSENLINVI
+2745 
-2758 FIDASTENYT
+2758 
-2768 LERELLILQKYKNN
+2768 
-2782 LVIIG
+2782 
-2787 DRDDHDGNEILSA
+2787 
-2800 YGPSH
+2800 
-2805 QLYNFLKEVKKMG
+2805 
-2818 IPIVYQT
+2818 
-2825 DRREQRELFDK
+2825 
-2836 VIEKTGC
+2836 
-2843 IGLLS
+2843 
-2848 SAIAPYG
+2848 PY
-2855 KNLSDNYAVQS
+2855 D
-2866 RNNMSSIINLAV
+2866 
-2878 NKDNMSSRFTMN
+2878 
-2890 SDNTIMTATA
+2890 
-2900 SNITQNNEFELLNV
+2900 
-2914 SDITD
+2914 
-2919 GMLIRVRLQ
+2919 
-2928 GKTSG
+2928 
-2933 SQTAS
+2933 
-2938 CKIYVKDIPDNENV
+2938 
-2952 SNMISFNSSSYIER
+2952 
-2966 EMILPLSKNTF
+2966 
-2977 NSRYND
+2977 
-2983 KKVVINLTADSG
+2983 
-2995 DSIISFKDLVVEV
+2995 
-3008 LIPKDKNNTTAKL
+3008 
-3021 ISSVNYESYNNKDIY
+3021 NKDIMIEGSKL
-3036 VDSEI
+3036 SEVESSD
-3041 QKAKL
+3041 AL
-3046 GDMIHYNNEDY
+3046 HYNNEDY
-3057 VVVSKDDELISG
+3057 TILSENDEMITGLLSKN
-3069 LVTESTNGIIKIGE
+3069 TNGIIKKSDK
-3083 NYALR
+3083 YALR
-3088 IHNQEDIN
+3088 TYNQEDVN
-3096 QWLNS
+3096 VWVDDLKGD
-3101 MKNTD
+3101 MY
-3106 NIKIAD
+3106 IAD
-3112 GGFTGKSNVD
+3112 GGFTGNVNRD
-3122 NEFVPVYP
+3122 ADINPVYP
-3130 KNTTLSVEK
+3130 KNTLLAIDK
-3139 AGELGFDA
+3139 AGRLGFDA
-3147 VKVNITPTK
+3147 VKVNITPTR
-3156 DNVWVCS
+3156 DGVWVCS
-3163 DETTLV
+3163 DETTLR
-3169 NVKDN
+3169 NVKD
-3174 SFKNR
+3174 SSMKNR
-3179 NIADLNYDNIKGL
+3179 SIADLNYNDIKHL
-3192 ELEGENVV
+3192 ELEGENVIKYNAGNT
-3200 RFNKDT
+3200 F
-3206 ETYRWTYRDGQCKGQ
+3206 RWNYGDGIAKGL
-3221 TIPSLEQI
+3221 TIPSLED
-3229 VKICSKYGMMIF
+3229 VVRVCVTYGMMIF
-3241 ITSANLTANFDY
+3241 ITTTETTSNMDY
-3253 VTKVLKKYG
+3253 VVKILRSHN
-3262 YTSRTA
+3262 YTGKTA
-3268 LVGDRF
+3268 LVGDDF
-3274 IMKYS
+3274 ILNNIYKI
-3279 NKLPDA
+3279 PEA
-3285 VSIFDGSM
+3285 VSIFDNS
-3293 KNVKIYNEKFLRT
+3293 KPVTIARKLFNERVLKT
-3306 FKNFGFIST
+3306 FKNFGFLVNRNNST
-3315 PGGVSDIFRQ
+3315 TIRQYATTFRVR
-3325 TSNFKI
+3325 
-3331 DTPFF
+3331 TPVF
-3336 LNANYQY
+3336 
-3343 NLGNYQ
+3343 
-3349 SLSNFRI
+3349 
-3356 NGFITGAVPSDLNIR
+3356 VDLNDNIDLESYTTDDR
-3371 EGYSILRTYTSKEIN
+3371 FSVNGYLTGNVPRALKTEGYTLAEFYNIKDIANWREY
-3386 EWTDRK
+3386 K
-3392 NNNSASASVVKQSNG
+3392 NVQSATASVTAQSNG
-3407 NIIIQSSGGSA
+3407 TLTFQTNGTEA
-3418 GKYIS
+3418 NKM
-3423 FERNLENYPVG
+3423 LELTKSNYPAG
-3434 TIINISAMCRKIEK
+3434 TIINIKAMGRKLDNNVKGGSISCFISESSPSRKDFNETMYFK
-3448 NVDGGTISFW
+3448 N
-3458 SDTTTPRRI
+3458 
-3467 NTFTTYF
+3467 TYF
-3474 NEEFF
+3474 ETKEISAVLNENSSGDFKIF
-3479 EKKDVSFIVNEE
+3479 V
-3491 TGGSF
+3491 GSSW
-3496 QIFIGNF
+3496 
-3503 NGVGNNQPFKAE
+3503 NGSTSESFKAE
-3515 FKDIV
+3515 FKSIE
-3520 VRIYVPNAV
+3520 VRILIPDDTSDPSRTRAASNASYTYIRYSNQANGSGMNDNPNSTYLGVYVGSSSTAPTNPSE
-3529 YRDIDKES
+3529 YRWT
-3537 IERKI
+3537 R
-3542 ADISSKMEIRGE
+3542 IRGE
-3554 GYPRNKRELN
+3554 DGRQGERGLVGPQGPAGIQGPAGPAGPKGNTGDRGPQGQTGAQGIQGIQGRQGDRGIQGPAGPAGPKGNTGDRGPMGPQGPAGTGIVNQQNNQTLKYWAGTEAQYNAITNKD
-3564 NVPNGT
+3564 PNT
-3570 IYTDTLATK
+3570 IY
-3579 GAVKWIRLNG
+3579 
-3589 KWKVTVGDTGWKKL
+3589 
-3603 NAVSVLGNAFIKV
+3603 
-3616 RRVND
+3616 D
-3621 IVTYDFGGLQ
+3621 IF
-3631 WGWFGIIRRGGA
+3631 
-3643 GHVKHGSSR
+3643 K
-3652 ERGAKVL
+3652 
-3659 NPGGIPDGFRSN
+3659 
-3671 ASLMGPIFNDL
+3671 
-3682 GNPYGVWYMG
+3682 
-3692 GKSDSNYIQFTFN
+3692 
-3705 DPIPTDRDI
+3705 
-3714 GDIRVSSVSYIT
+3714 
-3726 DDDWE
+3726 
-3731 NITIE
+3731 

>member
-169 VSVTIDPSTK
+169 VSVTIDPATK
-179 HWVIDGE
+179 HWMIDGE

-192 EGKDGKTPEIKID
+192 EGKDGKTPEVKID

-239 ATKHWMI
+239 NTKHWMI

-354 EGTKGADG
+354 EGTKGVDG

-440 EITENLQVT
+440 EITENLQVS

-455 NLRNSNENDD
+455 NLRNSNENDE
-465 WKDINNLTIEQEDG
+465 WKDLNNLTIEPEDG

-493 KGDSLEL
+493 KGDPLEL

-506 KGVDRHYYRR
+506 KGIDRHYYRR

-565 VPSLDPYATKEEA
+565 IPSLDPYATKEEA

-591 SEEVN
+591 SEEVS

-680 KEETVNKETH
+680 KEETVSKETH

-726 SLASDVNLLKAKEDS
+726 SLTSDVNLLKAKEDS
-741 DKQTLSLEGNKLTI
+741 DKQTLSLEGNKLAI

-802 TSREVTEK
+802 TSKEVTEK
-810 VNSLKT
+810 VNTLKT
-816 EVETTYAKK
+816 EVDTTYAKK
-825 SELPNVEG
+825 SELPSVEG
-833 LITETRADE
+833 LITEAEADD

-922 ISETTADERYL
+922 ISETTADKRYL
-933 PKTKEET
+933 PKAKEET
-940 LATKEELDVVKGK
+940 LATKEELDVIKGK
-953 VTALESKEDSDKQ
+953 VTALEAKEDSDKQ

-1062 PSVEGLITEIKADG
+1062 PSVEGLISETKADG

-1114 IPSLVNYA
+1114 IPSLANYA
-1122 TKEELPSTVG
+1122 TKEELPSTAG
-1132 LISENK
+1132 LISETR

-1164 VNALETKEDSDKQ
+1164 VNALETKEDSDKQTLSITGRTITISGSDSSVTVPEQDLSLLATKEEVKSIKDKLPELTKGEKLVKKSDLPSTVGLISEATADTKYIAKSKEESLATKEEVTQKISDAKGNIENQISQLATKEEIDTTYAKKSELPSTVGLISETKADEKYLDKSKENTLATKEELSGVITRLTTVEGKADKDDQTLSITGRTITISGSNSSVEVPEQDLSGLATKADVELTYAKKEQVEKLATKGEIEALRGMVTGNKVDTSGFITTEDADNKYARKDVMETTYAKKSELPSTAGLISEATADTKYVSKSEKESLATREEVKSIKDKLPEMNELEKLAKTSDIPSLESYAKKSELPSVEGLITEVKADEKYLSKSKEETLATKAEVKEIKDHLPVLTGEEKLAKTSDIPSLTGLISEATADTKYVSKSEKESLATKEELESAKSRIGVLESKEDSDKQ

-1218 SELPSVNGLITETA
+1218 SELPSVNGLITETT

-1336 QDLSGLAK
+1336 QDLSRLAK
-1344 KSELPSVEGLIS
+1344 KSEIPSVAGLIT
-1356 ETKADEKYVSKSEK
+1356 EVKADEKYIPKSEK
-1370 ESLATKEEV
+1370 ESLATKEELER
-1379 KAIRDHLPVLTGE
+1379 KATEISSSTSRGVSQQLSEFITNFINPRITE
-1392 EKLAKTSDI
+1392 ER
-1401 PSVSGL
+1401 
-1407 ISEATADT
+1407 ADE

-1423 ATLATKAEVKD
+1423 STLATKAEVESIKD
-1434 IADKLPE
+1434 RLPE
-1441 LAKKSELPSVEGLIT
+1441 LTEGEKLVKKSELPSVEGLIT
-1456 EVKADGKYAPKTD
+1456 EVKADGKYVPKAD
-1469 LETAKERISV
+1469 LETAKERITA
-1479 LESKEDAD
+1479 LESKEDVD

-1492 ITGRTITISG
+1492 IDGRTITISG
-1502 SNSSV
+1502 SDSSV
-1507 EVPEQDLSSL
+1507 TVPEQDLSSL

-1584 IPNVEEFITESKV
+1584 LPSVEGLITEVK
-1597 AETYATRFDLE
+1597 ADERYITKEEMEALNIE
-1608 GANIK
+1608 GRLSTLDSRID
-1613 INSLEY
+1613 SDS
-1619 QVNREKPTLSIEGNT
+1619 QTLSIIGRT
-1634 ITISGSNSSVT
+1634 ITISGSGSYVT
-1645 VPEQDLSG
+1645 VPEQDLSS
-1653 LATKSDV
+1653 LAAKSDV

-1671 TIDGLI
+1671 SVTGLI

-1773 TAIENK
+1773 AAIENK

-1875 ESQINADHGKVTN
+1875 ESQINTDHGKVTN

-1930 SGLATKSDVDTTY
+1930 SGLATKSDVERDY
-1943 AKKSELPNIEG
+1943 AKKSELPNAEE
-1954 INDKITELENKRIPN
+1954 INGKISKLENKRIPN
-1969 EYYFRNLNEISN
+1969 EYYFRSIGEISSS
-1981 TGAIRTLK
+1981 GAVSRLQIN
-1989 YHDIIMV
+1989 DIINVAGTDCRIVNREMYEKLDYS
-1996 GMNKY
+1996 GKKIEGTEFY
-2001 MVIDEENKDKFKT
+2001 ITDYLEESEKNNWIKD
-2014 EPIPNSNLFV
+2014 NL
-2024 AKYFENSDRNKWINE
+2024 AIS
-2039 AVRKGKFTI
+2039 
-2048 AYGGLSGDMYDGNI
+2048 YGGLSGDKYDSNVN
-2062 ASISEPPASTK
+2062 SIFDVPGSFSAIST
-2073 ALIKAFKLGFDAVY
+2073 AFKVGFDAVFID
-2087 VDLIRHV
+2087 VLIVTEGSTTNYFVTIESEKV
-2094 SSKGETSYYVTLNS
+2094 SRTYKKDGETITVARDSFKYTRYSTLN
-2108 ENIEREYKFTRGSLI
+2108 
-2123 VVQDTFN
+2123 
-2130 YDNKVSTLRYETEER
+2130 YEAEIR
-2145 NYDNELPVLDV
+2145 SGKYYDNELMKLEELIALCSTENK
-2156 ILDLANRMDKIII
+2156 ILIIDGIYELESSTTKYANATKIPESSIVDKGTDLYIHVRKKVKNI
-2169 IGEVYDTDGHSVV
+2169 E
-2182 TNKEQLS
+2182 
-2189 LIPSTI
+2189 
-2195 NDLSGKTDKIG
+2195 KIG
-2206 IVSRNLIESFEEWNY
+2206 FTSDIFS
-2221 DPIHVLHLKYAE
+2221 
-2233 GVSVEL
+2233 GV
-2239 SKELMRISM
+2239 
-2248 KRNSL
+2248 N
-2253 VILTNSPT
+2253 
-2261 YTGGNTLTKQILLKG
+2261 NTLTNKSSLFEKFINVAEIDNTSSLDSVRNKVESLSIRKNSMIILTDVLTSSDIVKILKG
-2276 IPIVFNTNKKIERYL
+2276 QNIPVIYNTKKSVNKNYI
-2291 FNAKVVD
+2291 
-2298 TDWSSG
+2298 DWVSSEELYKG
-2304 YMSSSVI
+2304 YMSPSIIPSSNKI
-2311 PDTNYVYNS
+2311 ELYNH
-2320 YEIVERITL
+2320 YNVTETITL
-2329 KEILKTN
+2329 KDIMKN
-2336 PEISATDYSYDKSNN
+2336 VPASDKYIYDSDTKKLN
-2351 KISYKKAIDFKILDP
+2351 YKKDMDLVITSSDKLTDGMIVKVNFKNKGID
-2366 SKISEG
+2366 SKIKIYMTDG
-2372 MIIKA
+2372 
-2377 NLYNIGD
+2377 
-2384 SSLNK
+2384 
-2389 LYLKNNSGVKIVE
+2389 SGVKILE
-2402 DVSRSLSEIAFSE
+2402 DIVQTSTKFSYTE
-2415 LVMLLEIPKKAKEIS
+2415 RTVTVIIPNKEKNKNRQPL
-2430 TQYLMLGLTPGDN
+2430 TLG
-2443 TQFPTELKDIYIELL
+2443 I
-2458 VPKHEKVENTELE
+2458 
-2471 TVKRRIST
+2471 
-2479 LESNSSRSNNTNNGT
+2479 
-2494 KYYVRTIEELK
+2494 
-2505 ALDVQVD
+2505 
-2512 DVVRFKDKVY
+2512 
-2522 KIVKDVTPFSLKYFG
+2522 
-2537 GIILDKTVD
+2537 
-2546 GMNLVATEY
+2546 
-2555 IDSYIRSSW
+2555 IRSSY
-2564 IKNRPSG
+2564 G
-2571 NFNIAYCGYTGL
+2571 NSPEDTVL
-2583 PYKSNANLNSVP
+2583 TNL
-2595 CTLKAISDAYKVGYD
+2595 Y
-2610 GIYVP
+2610 
-2615 TLKYFNNKWYIST
+2615 
-2628 TDEVGPIL
+2628 
-2636 SNSQGVELLSYSH
+2636 VELL
-2649 THTRINS
+2649 TP
-2656 EIAETKTFNSNNY
+2656 
-2669 VDRNLLTVE
+2669 
-2678 EFLNVCKKYN
+2678 KY
-2688 MYAFMSIQTINKNTF
+2688 
-2703 DNSSQEAYAELARI
+2703 
-2717 INDSGHSSMIGL
+2717 
-2729 SGDNIQ
+2729 DNIKTKK
-2735 IEILDFVIRV
+2735 DAYVI
-2745 RDKILSENLINVI
+2745 
-2758 FIDASTENYT
+2758 ANY
-2768 LERELLILQKYKNN
+2768 N
-2782 LVIIG
+2782 
-2787 DRDDHDGNEILSA
+2787 
-2800 YGPSH
+2800 
-2805 QLYNFLKEVKKMG
+2805 
-2818 IPIVYQT
+2818 
-2825 DRREQRELFDK
+2825 
-2836 VIEKTGC
+2836 
-2843 IGLLS
+2843 
-2848 SAIAPYG
+2848 PY
-2855 KNLSDNYAVQS
+2855 D
-2866 RNNMSSIINLAV
+2866 
-2878 NKDNMSSRFTMN
+2878 
-2890 SDNTIMTATA
+2890 
-2900 SNITQNNEFELLNV
+2900 
-2914 SDITD
+2914 
-2919 GMLIRVRLQ
+2919 
-2928 GKTSG
+2928 
-2933 SQTAS
+2933 
-2938 CKIYVKDIPDNENV
+2938 
-2952 SNMISFNSSSYIER
+2952 
-2966 EMILPLSKNTF
+2966 
-2977 NSRYND
+2977 
-2983 KKVVINLTADSG
+2983 
-2995 DSIISFKDLVVEV
+2995 
-3008 LIPKDKNNTTAKL
+3008 
-3021 ISSVNYESYNNKDIY
+3021 NKDIMID
-3036 VDSEI
+3036 DS
-3041 QKAKL
+3041 KL
-3046 GDMIHYNNEDY
+3046 SEVESSDALHYNNEDY
-3057 VVVSKDDELISG
+3057 TILSENDEMITGLLSKN
-3069 LVTESTNGIIKIGE
+3069 TNGIIKKSDK
-3083 NYALR
+3083 YALR
-3088 IHNQEDIN
+3088 TYNQEDV
-3096 QWLNS
+3096 
-3101 MKNTD
+3101 
-3106 NIKIAD
+3106 NIWVDDLKGDMYIAD
-3112 GGFTGKSNVD
+3112 GGFTGNVNRD
-3122 NEFVPVYP
+3122 ADINPVYP
-3130 KNTTLSVEK
+3130 KNTLLAIDK
-3139 AGELGFDA
+3139 AGRLGFDA
-3147 VKVNITPTK
+3147 VKVNITPTR
-3156 DNVWVCS
+3156 DGIWVCS
-3163 DETTLV
+3163 DETTLR
-3169 NVKDN
+3169 NVKD
-3174 SFKNR
+3174 SSMKNR
-3179 NIADLNYDNIKGL
+3179 SIADLNYNDIKHL
-3192 ELEGENVV
+3192 ELEGENVIKYNAGNT
-3200 RFNKDT
+3200 F
-3206 ETYRWTYRDGQCKGQ
+3206 RWNYGDGIAKGL
-3221 TIPSLEQI
+3221 TIPSLED
-3229 VKICSKYGMMIF
+3229 VVRVCVTYGMMIF
-3241 ITSANLTANFDY
+3241 ITTTETTSNMDY
-3253 VTKVLKKYG
+3253 VVKILRSHN
-3262 YTSRTA
+3262 YTGKTA
-3268 LVGDRF
+3268 LVGDDF
-3274 IMKYS
+3274 ILNNIYKI
-3279 NKLPDA
+3279 PEA
-3285 VSIFDGSM
+3285 ISIFDNS
-3293 KNVKIYNEKFLRT
+3293 KPVTIARKLFNERVLKT
-3306 FKNFGFIST
+3306 FKNFGFLVNRNNST
-3315 PGGVSDIFRQ
+3315 TIRQYATTFRVR
-3325 TSNFKI
+3325 
-3331 DTPFF
+3331 TPVF
-3336 LNANYQY
+3336 
-3343 NLGNYQ
+3343 
-3349 SLSNFRI
+3349 
-3356 NGFITGAVPSDLNIR
+3356 VDLNDNNDLESYTTDDR
-3371 EGYSILRTYTSKEIN
+3371 FSVNGYLTGNVPRALKTEGYTLAEFYNIKDIANWREY
-3386 EWTDRK
+3386 K
-3392 NNNSASASVVKQSNG
+3392 NVQSATASVTAQSNG
-3407 NIIIQSSGGSA
+3407 TLTFQTNGTEA
-3418 GKYIS
+3418 NKM
-3423 FERNLENYPVG
+3423 LELTKSNYPAG
-3434 TIINISAMCRKIEK
+3434 TIINIKAMGRKLDNNVKGGSISCFISESSPSRKDFNETMYFK
-3448 NVDGGTISFW
+3448 N
-3458 SDTTTPRRI
+3458 
-3467 NTFTTYF
+3467 TYF
-3474 NEEFF
+3474 ETKEISAVINENSSGDFKIF
-3479 EKKDVSFIVNEE
+3479 V
-3491 TGGSF
+3491 GSSW
-3496 QIFIGNF
+3496 
-3503 NGVGNNQPFKAE
+3503 NGSTSESFKAE
-3515 FKDIV
+3515 FKSIE
-3520 VRIYVPNAV
+3520 VRILIPDDTSDPSRTRAASNASYTYIRYSNQANGSGMNDNPNSTYLGVYVGSSSTAPTNPSE
-3529 YRDIDKES
+3529 YRWT
-3537 IERKI
+3537 R
-3542 ADISSKMEIRGE
+3542 IRGE
-3554 GYPRNKRELN
+3554 DGRQGERGLVGPQGPAGIQGPKGNTGDRGPQGQTGAQGIQGIQGRQGDRGIQGPAGPKGNTGDRGPMGPQGPAGTGIVNQQNNQTLKYWAGTEAQYNAITNKD
-3564 NVPNGT
+3564 PNT
-3570 IYTDTLATK
+3570 IY
-3579 GAVKWIRLNG
+3579 
-3589 KWKVTVGDTGWKKL
+3589 
-3603 NAVSVLGNAFIKV
+3603 
-3616 RRVND
+3616 D
-3621 IVTYDFGGLQ
+3621 IF
-3631 WGWFGIIRRGGA
+3631 
-3643 GHVKHGSSR
+3643 K
-3652 ERGAKVL
+3652 
-3659 NPGGIPDGFRSN
+3659 
-3671 ASLMGPIFNDL
+3671 
-3682 GNPYGVWYMG
+3682 
-3692 GKSDSNYIQFTFN
+3692 
-3705 DPIPTDRDI
+3705 
-3714 GDIRVSSVSYIT
+3714 
-3726 DDDWE
+3726 
-3731 NITIE
+3731 

>member
-106 EDDDGNKYK
+106 EDDDGTKYK

-169 VSVTIDPSTK
+169 VSVTIDPATK
-179 HWVIDGE
+179 HWMIDGE

-192 EGKDGKTPEIKID
+192 EGKDGKTPEVRID

-212 IDGIDTNI
+212 IDGIDTNV
-220 VSEGVKGEKGEK
+220 VSEGVKGDKGEK

-239 ATKHWMI
+239 NTKHWMI

-281 VDSGVR
+281 ADSGVR

-315 DTEIKAEGTKGEKG
+315 DTEIKAEGTKGDKG

-354 EGTKGADG
+354 EGTKGTDG

-440 EITENLQVT
+440 EITENLQVS

-455 NLRNSNENDD
+455 NLRNSNENDE
-465 WKDINNLTIEQEDG
+465 WKDLNNLTIEPEDG

-506 KGVDRHYYRR
+506 KGIDRHYYRR

-549 RKEVEET
+549 RKEVEEN

-596 TEKGKLS
+596 TERGKLS

-636 VVPSLEPYATKADSD
+636 VVPSLEPYATKAESD

-680 KEETVNKETH
+680 KEETVSKETH

-726 SLASDVNLLKAKEDS
+726 SLTTDVNLLKAKEDS

-802 TSREVTEK
+802 TSKEVTEK

-816 EVETTYAKK
+816 EVDTTYAKK
-825 SELPNVEG
+825 SELPSVEG
-833 LITETRADE
+833 LITEAKADE
-842 KYSGKSLETTVS
+842 KYSSKSLETTVS

-880 ITISGSNSS
+880 ITISGSN
-889 VTVPE
+889 
-894 QDLSSLATK
+894 
-903 ADVERDYA
+903 
-911 KKSELPSVNGL
+911 
-922 ISETTADERYL
+922 
-933 PKTKEET
+933 
-940 LATKEELDVVKGK
+940 
-953 VTALESKEDSDKQ
+953 
-966 TLSIDGRTISI
+966 
-977 SGSDSSVTVPEQD
+977 SSVTVPEQD

-1062 PSVEGLITEIKADG
+1062 PSVEGLITETKADG

-1114 IPSLVNYA
+1114 IPSLANYA

-1132 LISENK
+1132 LISETK

-1150 SLATKNELEEVKGK
+1150 SLATKNELEEVRGK

-1187 ISGSNSSVEV
+1187 ISGSDSSVTVPEQDLSSLATKEEVKSIKDKLPEMNELEKLAKTSDIPSLESYAKKSELPSVEGLITEVKADEKYLSKSKEETLATKAEVKEIKDNLPELTDGDKLVKKSELPNVTGLISEATADTKYVSKSEKESLATKEELESAKSRIGVLESKEDSDKQTLSITGRTITISGSNSSVEI

-1203 GLATKADVDTTYAKK
+1203 GLATKADIDTTYAKK
-1218 SELPSVNGLITETA
+1218 SELPSVNGLITETV

-1242 EGSLATKEELTQK
+1242 ESSLATKEELTQK

-1277 KNYLHKDIESNLATK
+1277 KNYLHKDIEFNLATK
-1292 NDIGEVSA
+1292 NDIGGVSA

-1324 ISGSDSSVTVPE
+1324 ISGSNSSVTVPE

-1344 KSELPSVEGLIS
+1344 KSELPSVEGLIT
-1356 ETKADEKYVSKSEK
+1356 EVRADEKYIPKDEK

-1379 KAIRDHLPVLTGE
+1379 KAIKDHLPVLTGE

-1401 PSVSGL
+1401 PSVNGL

-1434 IADKLPE
+1434 ITDKLPE
-1441 LAKKSELPSVEGLIT
+1441 LAKKSELPSVEGLISET
-1456 EVKADGKYAPKTD
+1456 KADGKYAPKTD

-1502 SNSSV
+1502 SDSSV
-1507 EVPEQDLSSL
+1507 TVPEQDLSSL

-1613 INSLEY
+1613 INRLGD
-1619 QVNREKPTLSIEGNT
+1619 QVNREKPTLSITGRT
-1634 ITISGSNSSVT
+1634 ITISGSNSSVEI
-1645 VPEQDLSG
+1645 PEQDLSG

-1671 TIDGLI
+1671 SIDGLI

-1764 ELNTISGRT
+1764 ELNSIGGRT
-1773 TAIENK
+1773 AAIENK

-1820 AEVNKVVAKNTNG
+1820 AEVNKVIAKNTNG

-1875 ESQINADHGKVTN
+1875 ESQINTDHGKVNN

-1930 SGLATKSDVDTTY
+1930 SGLATKSDVERDY
-1943 AKKSELPNIEG
+1943 AKKSELPNVEE
-1954 INDKITELENKRIPN
+1954 INGKISKLENKRIPN
-1969 EYYFRNLNEISN
+1969 EYYFRSIGEISSS
-1981 TGAIRTLK
+1981 GALSRLQTN
-1989 YHDIIMV
+1989 DIINVAGTDCKIVNREMYEKLDYS
-1996 GMNKY
+1996 GKKIEGTEFY
-2001 MVIDEENKDKFKT
+2001 ITDYLEESEKNNWIKD
-2014 EPIPNSNLFV
+2014 NL
-2024 AKYFENSDRNKWINE
+2024 AIS
-2039 AVRKGKFTI
+2039 
-2048 AYGGLSGDMYDGNI
+2048 YGGLSGDKYDSNVN
-2062 ASISEPPASTK
+2062 SIFDVPGSFSAIST
-2073 ALIKAFKLGFDAVY
+2073 AFKVGFDAVFID
-2087 VDLIRHV
+2087 VLIVTEGSTTNYFVTIESEKV
-2094 SSKGETSYYVTLNS
+2094 SRTYKKDGETITVARDSFKYTRYSTLN
-2108 ENIEREYKFTRGSLI
+2108 
-2123 VVQDTFN
+2123 
-2130 YDNKVSTLRYETEER
+2130 YEAEIR
-2145 NYDNELPVLDV
+2145 SGKYYDNELMKLEELIALCSTENK
-2156 ILDLANRMDKIII
+2156 ILIIDGIYELESSTTKYANATKIPESSIVDKGTDLYIHVRKKVKNI
-2169 IGEVYDTDGHSVV
+2169 E
-2182 TNKEQLS
+2182 
-2189 LIPSTI
+2189 
-2195 NDLSGKTDKIG
+2195 KIG
-2206 IVSRNLIESFEEWNY
+2206 FTSDIFS
-2221 DPIHVLHLKYAE
+2221 
-2233 GVSVEL
+2233 GV
-2239 SKELMRISM
+2239 
-2248 KRNSL
+2248 N
-2253 VILTNSPT
+2253 
-2261 YTGGNTLTKQILLKG
+2261 NTLTNKSSLFEKFINVAEIDNTSSLDSVRNKVESLSIRKNSMIILTDVLTSSDIVKILKG
-2276 IPIVFNTNKKIERYL
+2276 QNIPVIYNTKKSVNKNYI
-2291 FNAKVVD
+2291 
-2298 TDWSSG
+2298 DWVGSEEIYKG
-2304 YMSSSVI
+2304 YMSSSII
-2311 PDTNYVYNS
+2311 PSSNKIELHNHYNVT
-2320 YEIVERITL
+2320 EIITL
-2329 KEILKTN
+2329 KDIMKN
-2336 PEISATDYSYDKSNN
+2336 VPASDKYIYDSDTKKLN
-2351 KISYKKAIDFKILDP
+2351 YKKDMDLVITSSDKLTDGMIVKVNFKNKGID
-2366 SKISEG
+2366 SKIKIYMTDG
-2372 MIIKA
+2372 
-2377 NLYNIGD
+2377 
-2384 SSLNK
+2384 
-2389 LYLKNNSGVKIVE
+2389 SGVKILE
-2402 DVSRSLSEIAFSE
+2402 DVVQTSTKFS
-2415 LVMLLEIPKKAKEIS
+2415 
-2430 TQYLMLGLTPGDN
+2430 Y
-2443 TQFPTELKDIYIELL
+2443 TE
-2458 VPKHEKVENTELE
+2458 
-2471 TVKRRIST
+2471 
-2479 LESNSSRSNNTNNGT
+2479 
-2494 KYYVRTIEELK
+2494 RTITVIIPNKEKNKNRQPLT
-2505 ALDVQVD
+2505 L
-2512 DVVRFKDKVY
+2512 
-2522 KIVKDVTPFSLKYFG
+2522 
-2537 GIILDKTVD
+2537 GI
-2546 GMNLVATEY
+2546 
-2555 IDSYIRSSW
+2555 IRSSY
-2564 IKNRPSG
+2564 G
-2571 NFNIAYCGYTGL
+2571 NSPEDTVL
-2583 PYKSNANLNSVP
+2583 TNL
-2595 CTLKAISDAYKVGYD
+2595 Y
-2610 GIYVP
+2610 
-2615 TLKYFNNKWYIST
+2615 
-2628 TDEVGPIL
+2628 
-2636 SNSQGVELLSYSH
+2636 VELL
-2649 THTRINS
+2649 TP
-2656 EIAETKTFNSNNY
+2656 
-2669 VDRNLLTVE
+2669 
-2678 EFLNVCKKYN
+2678 KY
-2688 MYAFMSIQTINKNTF
+2688 
-2703 DNSSQEAYAELARI
+2703 
-2717 INDSGHSSMIGL
+2717 
-2729 SGDNIQ
+2729 DNIKTKK
-2735 IEILDFVIRV
+2735 DAYVI
-2745 RDKILSENLINVI
+2745 
-2758 FIDASTENYT
+2758 ANY
-2768 LERELLILQKYKNN
+2768 N
-2782 LVIIG
+2782 
-2787 DRDDHDGNEILSA
+2787 
-2800 YGPSH
+2800 
-2805 QLYNFLKEVKKMG
+2805 
-2818 IPIVYQT
+2818 
-2825 DRREQRELFDK
+2825 
-2836 VIEKTGC
+2836 
-2843 IGLLS
+2843 
-2848 SAIAPYG
+2848 PY
-2855 KNLSDNYAVQS
+2855 D
-2866 RNNMSSIINLAV
+2866 
-2878 NKDNMSSRFTMN
+2878 
-2890 SDNTIMTATA
+2890 
-2900 SNITQNNEFELLNV
+2900 
-2914 SDITD
+2914 
-2919 GMLIRVRLQ
+2919 
-2928 GKTSG
+2928 
-2933 SQTAS
+2933 
-2938 CKIYVKDIPDNENV
+2938 
-2952 SNMISFNSSSYIER
+2952 
-2966 EMILPLSKNTF
+2966 
-2977 NSRYND
+2977 
-2983 KKVVINLTADSG
+2983 
-2995 DSIISFKDLVVEV
+2995 
-3008 LIPKDKNNTTAKL
+3008 
-3021 ISSVNYESYNNKDIY
+3021 NKDIMIE
-3036 VDSEI
+3036 DS
-3041 QKAKL
+3041 KL
-3046 GDMIHYNNEDY
+3046 SEVESSDALHYNNEDY
-3057 VVVSKDDELISG
+3057 TILSENDEMITGLLSKN
-3069 LVTESTNGIIKIGE
+3069 TNGIIKKSDK
-3083 NYALR
+3083 YALR
-3088 IHNQEDIN
+3088 TYNQEDVN
-3096 QWLNS
+3096 VWVDDLKGD
-3101 MKNTD
+3101 MY
-3106 NIKIAD
+3106 IAD
-3112 GGFTGKSNVD
+3112 GGFTGNVNRD
-3122 NEFVPVYP
+3122 ADINPVYP
-3130 KNTTLSVEK
+3130 KNTLLAIDK
-3139 AGELGFDA
+3139 AGRLGFDA
-3147 VKVNITPTK
+3147 VKVNITPTR
-3156 DNVWVCS
+3156 DGIWVCS
-3163 DETTLV
+3163 DETTLR
-3169 NVKDN
+3169 NVKD
-3174 SFKNR
+3174 SSMKNR
-3179 NIADLNYDNIKGL
+3179 SIADLNYNDIKHL
-3192 ELEGENVV
+3192 ELEGENVIKYNAGNT
-3200 RFNKDT
+3200 F
-3206 ETYRWTYRDGQCKGQ
+3206 RWNYGDGIAKGL
-3221 TIPSLEQI
+3221 TIPSLED
-3229 VKICSKYGMMIF
+3229 VVRVCVTYGMMIF
-3241 ITSANLTANFDY
+3241 ITTTETTSNMDY
-3253 VTKVLKKYG
+3253 VVKILRSHN
-3262 YTSRTA
+3262 YTGKTA
-3268 LVGDRF
+3268 LVGDDF
-3274 IMKYS
+3274 ILNNIYKI
-3279 NKLPDA
+3279 PEA
-3285 VSIFDGSM
+3285 ISIFDNSKPVTIAG
-3293 KNVKIYNEKFLRT
+3293 KLFNERVLKT
-3306 FKNFGFIST
+3306 FKNFGFLVNRTNATTIRQYATTFRVRT
-3315 PGGVSDIFRQ
+3315 PVF
-3325 TSNFKI
+3325 
-3331 DTPFF
+3331 
-3336 LNANYQY
+3336 
-3343 NLGNYQ
+3343 
-3349 SLSNFRI
+3349 
-3356 NGFITGAVPSDLNIR
+3356 VDLNDNIDLESYTTDDR
-3371 EGYSILRTYTSKEIN
+3371 FSVNGYLTGNVPRALKTEGYTLAEFYNIKDIANWREY
-3386 EWTDRK
+3386 K
-3392 NNNSASASVVKQSNG
+3392 NVSSATASVTAQSNG
-3407 NIIIQSSGGSA
+3407 TLTFQTNGTEA
-3418 GKYIS
+3418 NKM
-3423 FERNLENYPVG
+3423 LELTKSNYPAG
-3434 TIINISAMCRKIEK
+3434 TIINIKAMGRKLDNNVKGGSISCFISESSPSRKDFNETMYFK
-3448 NVDGGTISFW
+3448 N
-3458 SDTTTPRRI
+3458 
-3467 NTFTTYF
+3467 TYF
-3474 NEEFF
+3474 ETKEISAVLNENSSGDFKIF
-3479 EKKDVSFIVNEE
+3479 V
-3491 TGGSF
+3491 GSSW
-3496 QIFIGNF
+3496 
-3503 NGVGNNQPFKAE
+3503 NGSTSESFKAE
-3515 FKDIV
+3515 FKSIE
-3520 VRIYVPNAV
+3520 VRILIPDDTSDPSRTRAASNASYTYIRYSNQANGSGMNDNPNSTYLGVYVGSSSTAPTNPSE
-3529 YRDIDKES
+3529 YRWT
-3537 IERKI
+3537 R
-3542 ADISSKMEIRGE
+3542 IRGE
-3554 GYPRNKRELN
+3554 DGRQGERGLVGPQGPAGIQGPAGPAGPKGNTGDRGPQGQTGAQGIQGIQGRQGDRGIQGPAGPAGPKGNTGDRGPMGPQGPAGTGIVNQQNNQTLKYWAGTEAQYNAISNKD
-3564 NVPNGT
+3564 PNT
-3570 IYTDTLATK
+3570 IY
-3579 GAVKWIRLNG
+3579 
-3589 KWKVTVGDTGWKKL
+3589 
-3603 NAVSVLGNAFIKV
+3603 
-3616 RRVND
+3616 D
-3621 IVTYDFGGLQ
+3621 IF
-3631 WGWFGIIRRGGA
+3631 
-3643 GHVKHGSSR
+3643 K
-3652 ERGAKVL
+3652 
-3659 NPGGIPDGFRSN
+3659 
-3671 ASLMGPIFNDL
+3671 
-3682 GNPYGVWYMG
+3682 
-3692 GKSDSNYIQFTFN
+3692 
-3705 DPIPTDRDI
+3705 
-3714 GDIRVSSVSYIT
+3714 
-3726 DDDWE
+3726 
-3731 NITIE
+3731 

>member
-106 EDDDGNKYK
+106 EDDDGTKYK

-169 VSVTIDPSTK
+169 VSVTIDPANK
-179 HWVIDGE
+179 HWMIDGE

-239 ATKHWMI
+239 VSKHWLI

-302 INEVSKNWIINGH
+302 INEISKNWIINGH

-354 EGTKGADG
+354 EGTKGTDG

-440 EITENLQVT
+440 EITENLQVS

-455 NLRNSNENDD
+455 NLRNSNENDE
-465 WKDINNLTIEQEDG
+465 WKDLNNLTIEPEDG

-506 KGVDRHYYRR
+506 KGIDRHYYRR

-578 DGKYATKE
+578 DSKYATKE

-591 SEEVN
+591 SEEVS

-603 SLTDRV
+603 TLTDRV

-636 VVPSLEPYATKADSD
+636 VVPSLEPYATKVDSD

-680 KEETVNKETH
+680 KEETVSKETH

-719 TVKEKIE
+719 SVKEKIE
-726 SLASDVNLLKAKEDS
+726 SLTTDVNLLKAKEDS

-802 TSREVTEK
+802 TSKEVTEK

-816 EVETTYAKK
+816 EVETNYAKK
-825 SELPNVEG
+825 SELPSVEG
-833 LITETRADE
+833 LITESKADG
-842 KYSGKSLETTVS
+842 KYSAKSLETTVN

-911 KKSELPSVNGL
+911 KKSELPSVSGL

-933 PKTKEET
+933 PKAKEET

-953 VTALESKEDSDKQ
+953 VTVLESKEDSDKQ
-966 TLSIDGRTISI
+966 TLSIDGRTITI

-1033 SGFITSDDADS
+1033 SGFITSDDADN

-1062 PSVEGLITEIKADG
+1062 PSVEGLISETRADG
-1076 KYLEKSKEETLATK
+1076 KYLEKSKEESLATK

-1114 IPSLVNYA
+1114 IPSLANYA
-1122 TKEELPSTVG
+1122 TKEELPSTAG
-1132 LISENK
+1132 LISETR

-1177 TLSIT
+1177 TLAIT

-1187 ISGSNSSVEV
+1187 ISGSDSSVTV

-1203 GLATKADVDTTYAKK
+1203 SLATKEEVKSIKDKLPELTEGEKLVKKSDLPSTVGLISEATADTKYIAKSKEESLATKEEVTQKISDAKGNIENQISQLATKTDVDTTYAKK
-1218 SELPSVNGLITETA
+1218 SELPSVTGLITETA
-1232 ADEKYLPKSK
+1232 ADEKYLSKSK
-1242 EGSLATKEELTQK
+1242 EESLATKEELTQK
-1255 ISEATNGVESKLSN
+1255 ISEATSGVESQLSN

-1292 NDIGEVSA
+1292 NDVGEVSA

-1344 KSELPSVEGLIS
+1344 KSELPSVEGLIT
-1356 ETKADEKYVSKSEK
+1356 ETKADEKYLPKSEK

-1379 KAIRDHLPVLTGE
+1379 KSIKDHLPVLTGE

-1434 IADKLPE
+1434 ITDKLPE

-1456 EVKADGKYAPKTD
+1456 EVKADGKYAPKAD

-1502 SNSSV
+1502 SDSSIT
-1507 EVPEQDLSSL
+1507 VPEQDLSSL

-1613 INSLEY
+1613 INRLED

-1645 VPEQDLSG
+1645 VPEQDISG

-1671 TIDGLI
+1671 NVTSLI

-1749 KYLAKSKESTLATKA
+1749 KYLAKSKEAALATKA

-1773 TAIENK
+1773 AAIENK

-1848 KTTISEVQG
+1848 KTTLSEVQG

-1875 ESQINADHGKVTN
+1875 ESQINTDHGKVAN

-1930 SGLATKSDVDTTY
+1930 SGLATKSDVERDY
-1943 AKKSELPNIEG
+1943 AKKSELSNVEE
-1954 INDKITELENKRIPN
+1954 INGKISKLENKRIPN
-1969 EYYFRNLNEISN
+1969 EYYFRSIGEISSS
-1981 TGAIRTLK
+1981 GALSRLQTN
-1989 YHDIIMV
+1989 DIINVAGTDCRIVNREMYEKLDYS
-1996 GMNKY
+1996 GKKIEGTEFY
-2001 MVIDEENKDKFKT
+2001 ITDYLEESEKNNWIKD
-2014 EPIPNSNLFV
+2014 NL
-2024 AKYFENSDRNKWINE
+2024 AIS
-2039 AVRKGKFTI
+2039 
-2048 AYGGLSGDMYDGNI
+2048 YGGLSGDKYDSNVN
-2062 ASISEPPASTK
+2062 SIFDVPGSFSAIST
-2073 ALIKAFKLGFDAVY
+2073 AFKVGFDAVFID
-2087 VDLIRHV
+2087 VLIDTEGSTTNYFVTIESEKV
-2094 SSKGETSYYVTLNS
+2094 SRTYKKDGGTITVARDSFKYTRYSTLN
-2108 ENIEREYKFTRGSLI
+2108 
-2123 VVQDTFN
+2123 
-2130 YDNKVSTLRYETEER
+2130 YEAEIR
-2145 NYDNELPVLDV
+2145 SGKYYDNELMKLEELIALCSTENK
-2156 ILDLANRMDKIII
+2156 ILIIDGIYELESSTTKYANAAKIPESSIVDKGTDLYIHVRKKVKNI
-2169 IGEVYDTDGHSVV
+2169 E
-2182 TNKEQLS
+2182 
-2189 LIPSTI
+2189 
-2195 NDLSGKTDKIG
+2195 KIG
-2206 IVSRNLIESFEEWNY
+2206 FTSDIFS
-2221 DPIHVLHLKYAE
+2221 
-2233 GVSVEL
+2233 GV
-2239 SKELMRISM
+2239 
-2248 KRNSL
+2248 N
-2253 VILTNSPT
+2253 
-2261 YTGGNTLTKQILLKG
+2261 NTLTNKSSLFEKFINVAEIDSTSSLDSVRNKVESLSIRKNSMIILTDVLTSSDIVKILKG
-2276 IPIVFNTNKKIERYL
+2276 QNIPVIYNTKKSVNKNYI
-2291 FNAKVVD
+2291 
-2298 TDWSSG
+2298 DWVSSEELYKG
-2304 YMSSSVI
+2304 YMSPSIIPSSNKI
-2311 PDTNYVYNS
+2311 ELYNH
-2320 YEIVERITL
+2320 YNVTEIITL
-2329 KEILKTN
+2329 KDIMKN
-2336 PEISATDYSYDKSNN
+2336 VPASDKYIYDSDAKKLN
-2351 KISYKKAIDFKILDP
+2351 YKKDMDLVITSSDKLTDGMIVKVNFKNKGID
-2366 SKISEG
+2366 SKIKIYMADG
-2372 MIIKA
+2372 
-2377 NLYNIGD
+2377 
-2384 SSLNK
+2384 
-2389 LYLKNNSGVKIVE
+2389 SGVKILE
-2402 DVSRSLSEIAFSE
+2402 DVVQTSTKFS
-2415 LVMLLEIPKKAKEIS
+2415 
-2430 TQYLMLGLTPGDN
+2430 Y
-2443 TQFPTELKDIYIELL
+2443 TE
-2458 VPKHEKVENTELE
+2458 
-2471 TVKRRIST
+2471 
-2479 LESNSSRSNNTNNGT
+2479 
-2494 KYYVRTIEELK
+2494 RTITVIIPNKEKNKNRQPLT
-2505 ALDVQVD
+2505 L
-2512 DVVRFKDKVY
+2512 
-2522 KIVKDVTPFSLKYFG
+2522 
-2537 GIILDKTVD
+2537 GI
-2546 GMNLVATEY
+2546 
-2555 IDSYIRSSW
+2555 IRSSY
-2564 IKNRPSG
+2564 G
-2571 NFNIAYCGYTGL
+2571 NSPEDTVL
-2583 PYKSNANLNSVP
+2583 TNL
-2595 CTLKAISDAYKVGYD
+2595 Y
-2610 GIYVP
+2610 
-2615 TLKYFNNKWYIST
+2615 
-2628 TDEVGPIL
+2628 
-2636 SNSQGVELLSYSH
+2636 VELL
-2649 THTRINS
+2649 TP
-2656 EIAETKTFNSNNY
+2656 
-2669 VDRNLLTVE
+2669 
-2678 EFLNVCKKYN
+2678 KY
-2688 MYAFMSIQTINKNTF
+2688 
-2703 DNSSQEAYAELARI
+2703 
-2717 INDSGHSSMIGL
+2717 
-2729 SGDNIQ
+2729 DNIKTKK
-2735 IEILDFVIRV
+2735 DAYVI
-2745 RDKILSENLINVI
+2745 
-2758 FIDASTENYT
+2758 ANY
-2768 LERELLILQKYKNN
+2768 N
-2782 LVIIG
+2782 
-2787 DRDDHDGNEILSA
+2787 
-2800 YGPSH
+2800 
-2805 QLYNFLKEVKKMG
+2805 
-2818 IPIVYQT
+2818 
-2825 DRREQRELFDK
+2825 
-2836 VIEKTGC
+2836 
-2843 IGLLS
+2843 
-2848 SAIAPYG
+2848 PY
-2855 KNLSDNYAVQS
+2855 D
-2866 RNNMSSIINLAV
+2866 
-2878 NKDNMSSRFTMN
+2878 
-2890 SDNTIMTATA
+2890 
-2900 SNITQNNEFELLNV
+2900 
-2914 SDITD
+2914 
-2919 GMLIRVRLQ
+2919 
-2928 GKTSG
+2928 
-2933 SQTAS
+2933 
-2938 CKIYVKDIPDNENV
+2938 
-2952 SNMISFNSSSYIER
+2952 
-2966 EMILPLSKNTF
+2966 
-2977 NSRYND
+2977 
-2983 KKVVINLTADSG
+2983 
-2995 DSIISFKDLVVEV
+2995 
-3008 LIPKDKNNTTAKL
+3008 
-3021 ISSVNYESYNNKDIY
+3021 NKDIMIE
-3036 VDSEI
+3036 DS
-3041 QKAKL
+3041 KL
-3046 GDMIHYNNEDY
+3046 SEVESSDALHYNNEDY
-3057 VVVSKDDELISG
+3057 TILSENDEMITGLLSKN
-3069 LVTESTNGIIKIGE
+3069 TNGIIKKSDK
-3083 NYALR
+3083 YALR
-3088 IHNQEDIN
+3088 TYNQEDIN
-3096 QWLNS
+3096 VWVDDLKGD
-3101 MKNTD
+3101 MY
-3106 NIKIAD
+3106 IAD
-3112 GGFTGKSNVD
+3112 GGFTGNVNRD
-3122 NEFVPVYP
+3122 ADINPVYP
-3130 KNTTLSVEK
+3130 KNTLLAIDK
-3139 AGELGFDA
+3139 AGRLGFDA
-3147 VKVNITPTK
+3147 VKVNITPTR
-3156 DNVWVCS
+3156 DGIWVCS
-3163 DETTLV
+3163 DETTLR
-3169 NVKDN
+3169 NVKD
-3174 SFKNR
+3174 SSMKNR
-3179 NIADLNYDNIKGL
+3179 SIADLNYNDIKHL
-3192 ELEGENVV
+3192 ELEGENVIKYNAGNT
-3200 RFNKDT
+3200 F
-3206 ETYRWTYRDGQCKGQ
+3206 RWNYGDGIAKGL
-3221 TIPSLEQI
+3221 TIPSLED
-3229 VKICSKYGMMIF
+3229 VVRVCVTYGMMIF
-3241 ITSANLTANFDY
+3241 ITTTESTSNMDY
-3253 VTKVLKKYG
+3253 VIKILRSHN
-3262 YTSRTA
+3262 YTGKTA
-3268 LVGDRF
+3268 LVGDDF
-3274 IMKYS
+3274 ILNNIYKI
-3279 NKLPDA
+3279 PEA
-3285 VSIFDGSM
+3285 ISIFDSSKPVTIAG
-3293 KNVKIYNEKFLRT
+3293 KLFNERVLKT
-3306 FKNFGFIST
+3306 FKNFGFLVNRTNATTIRQYATTFRVRT
-3315 PGGVSDIFRQ
+3315 PVF
-3325 TSNFKI
+3325 
-3331 DTPFF
+3331 
-3336 LNANYQY
+3336 
-3343 NLGNYQ
+3343 
-3349 SLSNFRI
+3349 
-3356 NGFITGAVPSDLNIR
+3356 VDLNDNIDLESYTTDDR
-3371 EGYSILRTYTSKEIN
+3371 FSVNGYLTGNVPRALKTEGYTLAEFYNIKDIANWREY
-3386 EWTDRK
+3386 K
-3392 NNNSASASVVKQSNG
+3392 NVSSATASVTAQSNG
-3407 NIIIQSSGGSA
+3407 TLTFQTNGTEA
-3418 GKYIS
+3418 NKM
-3423 FERNLENYPVG
+3423 LELTKSNYPAG
-3434 TIINISAMCRKIEK
+3434 TIINIKAMGRKLDNNVKGGSISCFISESSPSRKDFNETMYFK
-3448 NVDGGTISFW
+3448 N
-3458 SDTTTPRRI
+3458 
-3467 NTFTTYF
+3467 TYF
-3474 NEEFF
+3474 ETKEISAVLNENSSGDFKIF
-3479 EKKDVSFIVNEE
+3479 V
-3491 TGGSF
+3491 GSSW
-3496 QIFIGNF
+3496 
-3503 NGVGNNQPFKAE
+3503 NGSTSESFKAE
-3515 FKDIV
+3515 FKSIE
-3520 VRIYVPNAV
+3520 VRILIPDDTSDPSRTRAASNASYTYIRYSNQANGSGMNDNPNSTYLGVYVGSSSTAPTNPSE
-3529 YRDIDKES
+3529 YRWT
-3537 IERKI
+3537 R
-3542 ADISSKMEIRGE
+3542 IRGE
-3554 GYPRNKRELN
+3554 DGRQGERGLVGPQGPAGIQGPAGPAGPKGNTGDRGPQGQTGAQGIQGIQGRQGDRGIQGPAGPAGPKGNTGDRGPMGPQGPAGTGIVNQQNNQTLKYWAGTEAQYNAITNKD
-3564 NVPNGT
+3564 PNT
-3570 IYTDTLATK
+3570 IY
-3579 GAVKWIRLNG
+3579 
-3589 KWKVTVGDTGWKKL
+3589 
-3603 NAVSVLGNAFIKV
+3603 
-3616 RRVND
+3616 D
-3621 IVTYDFGGLQ
+3621 IF
-3631 WGWFGIIRRGGA
+3631 
-3643 GHVKHGSSR
+3643 K
-3652 ERGAKVL
+3652 
-3659 NPGGIPDGFRSN
+3659 
-3671 ASLMGPIFNDL
+3671 
-3682 GNPYGVWYMG
+3682 
-3692 GKSDSNYIQFTFN
+3692 
-3705 DPIPTDRDI
+3705 
-3714 GDIRVSSVSYIT
+3714 
-3726 DDDWE
+3726 
-3731 NITIE
+3731 

>member
-80 KFIPAPGEDIILDN
+80 KFIPAPGEGIILDN

-106 EDDDGNKYK
+106 EDDDGTKYK

-169 VSVTIDPSTK
+169 VSVTIDPITK

-220 VSEGVKGEKGEK
+220 VSEGVKGDKGEK

-354 EGTKGADG
+354 EGTKGKDG

-440 EITENLQVT
+440 EITENLQVS

-455 NLRNSNENDD
+455 NLRNSNENDE
-465 WKDINNLTIEQEDG
+465 WKDLNNLTIEPEDG

-506 KGVDRHYYRR
+506 KGIDRHYYRR

-549 RKEVEET
+549 RKEVEEN

-603 SLTDRV
+603 TLTDRV

-680 KEETVNKETH
+680 KEETVSKETH
-690 DALNNKVESNISE
+690 DALNNKVESNVSE

-726 SLASDVNLLKAKEDS
+726 SLTSDVNSLKAKEDS
-741 DKQTLSLEGNKLTI
+741 DKQTLSLEGNKLAI

-787 KNRLP
+787 KNRIP

-802 TSREVTEK
+802 TSKEVTEK

-825 SELPNVEG
+825 SELPSVEG
-833 LITETRADE
+833 LITEVKADE

-903 ADVERDYA
+903 ADVETTYA
-911 KKSELPSVNGL
+911 KKSELPSVSGL
-922 ISETTADERYL
+922 ITETAADEKYL
-933 PKTKEET
+933 PKAKEET

-990 LSGLATKAD
+990 LSSLATKAD

-1033 SGFITSDDADS
+1033 SGFITTDDADS

-1062 PSVEGLITEIKADG
+1062 PSIEGLISETKADG
-1076 KYLEKSKEETLATK
+1076 KYLEKSKEESLATK

-1103 TDGEKLAKASD
+1103 TDGEKLAKTSD
-1114 IPSLVNYA
+1114 IPSLANYA
-1122 TKEELPSTVG
+1122 TKEELPSTAG
-1132 LISENK
+1132 LISETK

-1177 TLSIT
+1177 TLSIIGRTITISGSDSSVTVPEQDLSSLATKEEFKSIKDKLPELTEGEKLVKKSDLPSTVGLISEATADTKYIAKSKEETLATKEEVTQKISDAKGNIENQISQLATKEEVDATYAKKSELPSTAGLISETKADEKYLEKSKETTLATKEELSGVITRLTTVEGKTDKDDQTLSIT

-1203 GLATKADVDTTYAKK
+1203 LLATKADVELTYAKKEQVEKLATKGEIEALRGMVTGNKVDTSGFITTEDADNKYARKDVMETTYAKKSDLPSTVGLISEATADTKYLSKSEKESLATKEEVKSIKDKLPEMNELEKLAKTSDIPSLESYAKKSELPSVEGLITEVKADEKYLSKSEKESLATKAEVKEIKDNLPELTDGDKLVKKSELPSVTGLISEATADTKYLSKSEKESLATKEELESAKSRIGVLESKEDSDKQTLSITGRTITISGSNSSVEIPEQDLSGLATKADVETTYAKK

-1269 LLPKSEAD
+1269 LLPKLEAD

-1344 KSELPSVEGLIS
+1344 KSELPSVEGLIT
-1356 ETKADEKYVSKSEK
+1356 ETRADEKYIPKAEK

-1379 KAIRDHLPVLTGE
+1379 KAIKDHLPVLTGE

-1401 PSVSGL
+1401 PSVTGL

-1434 IADKLPE
+1434 IIDKLPE
-1441 LAKKSELPSVEGLIT
+1441 LAKKSELPNVEGLIT

-1479 LESKEDAD
+1479 LESKEDND

-1502 SNSSV
+1502 SDSSV
-1507 EVPEQDLSSL
+1507 TVPEQDLSTL

-1584 IPNVEEFITESKV
+1584 LPSVEGLIAETRADEKYVPKADLETAKERITTLESK
-1597 AETYATRFDLE
+1597 TDNDR
-1608 GANIK
+1608 
-1613 INSLEY
+1613 
-1619 QVNREKPTLSIEGNT
+1619 QTLSITGRT
-1634 ITISGSNSSVT
+1634 ITISGSDSSVT
-1645 VPEQDLSG
+1645 VPEQDLSS
-1653 LATKSDV
+1653 LAVKSEVDKT
-1660 ERDYAKKSELP
+1660 YAKKSELP
-1671 TIDGLI
+1671 SVDGLI
-1677 SEATADTKYLPKS
+1677 SEATADNKYLPKS
-1690 KEDTL
+1690 KEATL
-1695 ATKIELTQKI
+1695 ATKEELTQKI
-1705 GEATSSVEGKLSLLA
+1705 SEATTGIEEQISSLA
-1720 AKSEV
+1720 VKSEV

-1749 KYLAKSKESTLATKA
+1749 KYLSKSKEATLATKA

-1773 TAIENK
+1773 AAIENK

-1820 AEVNKVVAKNTNG
+1820 AEINKVVAKNTNG

-1848 KTTISEVQG
+1848 KTTLSEVQG

-1875 ESQINADHGKVTN
+1875 ESQINTDHGKVVN

-1930 SGLATKSDVDTTY
+1930 SSLAPKSDVESLKTRVG
-1943 AKKSELPNIEG
+1943 A
-1954 INDKITELENKRIPN
+1954 LENKP
-1969 EYYFRNLNEISN
+1969 
-1981 TGAIRTLK
+1981 
-1989 YHDIIMV
+1989 
-1996 GMNKY
+1996 
-2001 MVIDEENKDKFKT
+2001 
-2014 EPIPNSNLFV
+2014 
-2024 AKYFENSDRNKWINE
+2024 E
-2039 AVRKGKFTI
+2039 AG
-2048 AYGGLSGDMYDGNI
+2048 
-2062 ASISEPPASTK
+2062 P
-2073 ALIKAFKLGFDAVY
+2073 
-2087 VDLIRHV
+2087 
-2094 SSKGETSYYVTLNS
+2094 
-2108 ENIEREYKFTRGSLI
+2108 
-2123 VVQDTFN
+2123 
-2130 YDNKVSTLRYETEER
+2130 
-2145 NYDNELPVLDV
+2145 
-2156 ILDLANRMDKIII
+2156 
-2169 IGEVYDTDGHSVV
+2169 
-2182 TNKEQLS
+2182 
-2189 LIPSTI
+2189 
-2195 NDLSGKTDKIG
+2195 
-2206 IVSRNLIESFEEWNY
+2206 
-2221 DPIHVLHLKYAE
+2221 
-2233 GVSVEL
+2233 
-2239 SKELMRISM
+2239 
-2248 KRNSL
+2248 
-2253 VILTNSPT
+2253 
-2261 YTGGNTLTKQILLKG
+2261 
-2276 IPIVFNTNKKIERYL
+2276 
-2291 FNAKVVD
+2291 
-2298 TDWSSG
+2298 
-2304 YMSSSVI
+2304 
-2311 PDTNYVYNS
+2311 
-2320 YEIVERITL
+2320 
-2329 KEILKTN
+2329 
-2336 PEISATDYSYDKSNN
+2336 
-2351 KISYKKAIDFKILDP
+2351 
-2366 SKISEG
+2366 
-2372 MIIKA
+2372 
-2377 NLYNIGD
+2377 
-2384 SSLNK
+2384 
-2389 LYLKNNSGVKIVE
+2389 
-2402 DVSRSLSEIAFSE
+2402 
-2415 LVMLLEIPKKAKEIS
+2415 
-2430 TQYLMLGLTPGDN
+2430 
-2443 TQFPTELKDIYIELL
+2443 
-2458 VPKHEKVENTELE
+2458 
-2471 TVKRRIST
+2471 
-2479 LESNSSRSNNTNNGT
+2479 
-2494 KYYVRTIEELK
+2494 KYYVRTVEELK
-2505 ALDVQVD
+2505 ALDVVED
-2512 DVVRFKDKVY
+2512 DVVRFKDELYIISKEESNLDTEIINAV
-2522 KIVKDVTPFSLKYFG
+2522 KINK
-2537 GIILDKTVD
+2537 
-2546 GMNLVATEY
+2546 A
-2555 IDSYIRSSW
+2555 
-2564 IKNRPSG
+2564 PSG
-2571 NFNIAYCGYTGL
+2571 GNGRESLFAIKYYENFERNLWLKSRNSRGVLSIADGGFTGRVNKSSAKMINIPSTF
-2583 PYKSNANLNSVP
+2583 S
-2595 CTLKAISDAYKVGYD
+2595 AINDAGRLGYD
-2610 GIYVP
+2610 GAYTYCIYYDNEFYASLPYGVRR
-2615 TLKYFNNKWYIST
+2615 TSELDGAEIITNDTFRYGGSGSQAFSISY
-2628 TDEVGPIL
+2628 DANEY
-2636 SNSQGVELLSYSH
+2636 Q
-2649 THTRINS
+2649 
-2656 EIAETKTFNSNNY
+2656 
-2669 VDRNLLTVE
+2669 DRNLLKLE
-2678 EFLNVCKKYN
+2678 DYISICKKYN
-2688 MYAFMSIQTINKNTF
+2688 MYAFIDVSDGIGNSTIAGKLA
-2703 DNSSQEAYAELARI
+2703 DIIAASGYSGMVGIVGDVLHAHKELLGLMKSEDYIKVIKINSSSEQQNDSTI
-2717 INDSGHSSMIGL
+2717 INVLRSSKNSMLIV
-2729 SGDNIQ
+2729 SDDESTPDVSQYNNTYRIN
-2735 IEILDFVIRV
+2735 D
-2745 RDKILSENLINVI
+2745 LINTVK
-2758 FIDASTENYT
+2758 D
-2768 LERELLILQKYKNN
+2768 LE
-2782 LVIIG
+2782 
-2787 DRDDHDGNEILSA
+2787 
-2800 YGPSH
+2800 
-2805 QLYNFLKEVKKMG
+2805 
-2818 IPIVYQT
+2818 IPIVYSSL
-2825 DRREQRELFDK
+2825 RENTQKRFNDAFERVKFNGYMSTSLLPFNNEINDNYNYYSK
-2836 VIEKTGC
+2836 FTISSLVDYDTNPDTASSRYTVSND
-2843 IGLLS
+2843 LS
-2848 SAIAPYG
+2848 SI
-2855 KNLSDNYAVQS
+2855 
-2866 RNNMSSIINLAV
+2866 
-2878 NKDNMSSRFTMN
+2878 
-2890 SDNTIMTATA
+2890 TIDA
-2900 SNITQNNEFELLNV
+2900 SNSSNVTNNQTSFELIRFREIV
-2914 SDITD
+2914 D
-2919 GMLIRVRLQ
+2919 GTIIKVRLK
-2928 GKTSG
+2928 GETSG
-2933 SQTAS
+2933 SIPAICRLYIKDVPAS
-2938 CKIYVKDIPDNENV
+2938 AGIYNE
-2952 SNMISFNSSSYIER
+2952 ISFNKRYRTEG
-2966 EMILPLSKNTF
+2966 EM
-2977 NSRYND
+2977 
-2983 KKVVINLTADSG
+2983 
-2995 DSIISFKDLVVEV
+2995 SIIISSNSLPTTYSENQIVLSLDGGSVGNSTLTFSDIVVEIF
-3008 LIPKDKNNTTAKL
+3008 IPKDKDLKEFRNIKMLTG
-3021 ISSVNYESYNNKDIY
+3021 VNYDPYNDKAIY
-3036 VDSEI
+3036 TNISANN
-3041 QKAKL
+3041 AKH
-3046 GDMIHYNNEDY
+3046 GNMIHYNNEDFA
-3057 VVVSKDDELISG
+3057 VVSTTSSG
-3069 LVTESTNGIIKIGE
+3069 NNDFNVLNPGRSTNGILKYG
-3083 NYALR
+3083 NVFAVRTY
-3088 IHNQEDIN
+3088 NQEDVN
-3096 QWLNS
+3096 VWVDDLRGD
-3101 MKNTD
+3101 MY
-3106 NIKIAD
+3106 IAD
-3112 GGFTGKSNVD
+3112 GGFTGNVNRD
-3122 NEFVPVYP
+3122 ADINPVYP
-3130 KNTTLSVEK
+3130 KNTLLAIDK
-3139 AGELGFDA
+3139 AGRLGFDA
-3147 VKVNITPTK
+3147 VKVNITPTR
-3156 DNVWVCS
+3156 DGIWVCS
-3163 DETTLV
+3163 DETTLR
-3169 NVKDN
+3169 NVKD
-3174 SFKNR
+3174 SSMKNR
-3179 NIADLNYDNIKGL
+3179 RIADLNYNDIKHL
-3192 ELEGENVV
+3192 ELEGENVIKYNAGNT
-3200 RFNKDT
+3200 F
-3206 ETYRWTYRDGQCKGQ
+3206 RWNYGDGIAKGL
-3221 TIPSLEQI
+3221 TIPSLEDV
-3229 VKICSKYGMMIF
+3229 VKVCVTYGMMIF
-3241 ITSANLTANFDY
+3241 ITTTETTSNMDY
-3253 VTKVLKKYG
+3253 VIKILRSHN
-3262 YTSRTA
+3262 YTGKTA
-3268 LVGDRF
+3268 LVGDDF
-3274 IMKYS
+3274 ILNNIYRI
-3279 NKLPDA
+3279 PEA
-3285 VSIFDGSM
+3285 ISIFDNS
-3293 KNVKIYNEKFLRT
+3293 KPVTIARKLFNERVLKT
-3306 FKNFGFIST
+3306 FKNFGFLVNRTNATTIRQYATTFRVRT
-3315 PGGVSDIFRQ
+3315 PVF
-3325 TSNFKI
+3325 
-3331 DTPFF
+3331 
-3336 LNANYQY
+3336 
-3343 NLGNYQ
+3343 
-3349 SLSNFRI
+3349 
-3356 NGFITGAVPSDLNIR
+3356 VDLNDNIDLESYTTDDR
-3371 EGYSILRTYTSKEIN
+3371 FSVNGYLTGNVPRALKTEGYTLAEFYNIKDISGWRDDKYVQ
-3386 EWTDRK
+3386 
-3392 NNNSASASVVKQSNG
+3392 SATASVTSQANG
-3407 NIIIQSSGGSA
+3407 TLTFQTNGTEANKI
-3418 GKYIS
+3418 
-3423 FERNLENYPVG
+3423 LELTKSNYPAG
-3434 TIINISAMCRKIEK
+3434 TIINIKAMGRKLDNNVKGGSITCYISESSPSRKSFNETMYFK
-3448 NVDGGTISFW
+3448 N
-3458 SDTTTPRRI
+3458 
-3467 NTFTTYF
+3467 TYF
-3474 NEEFF
+3474 ETKEISAVINENSSGDFKIF
-3479 EKKDVSFIVNEE
+3479 VGSSWNGSTNE
-3491 TGGSF
+3491 T
-3496 QIFIGNF
+3496 
-3503 NGVGNNQPFKAE
+3503 FKAE
-3515 FKDIV
+3515 FKSV
-3520 VRIYVPNAV
+3520 EVRILIPDDTSDPSRTRSASGSSYTYIRYSNQSNGSGMNEDPNSTYLGVYVGSSSTAPTNPSEYKWTKIKGEDGRQGNQGIQGPVGPAGPRGNNGDRGPAGPQGATGSQGVQGRQGERGIQGPPGPQGPKGNTGDRGPQGPAGTGIVNQQNNQTLKYWAGTEAQYNAITNKDPN
-3529 YRDIDKES
+3529 
-3537 IERKI
+3537 
-3542 ADISSKMEIRGE
+3542 
-3554 GYPRNKRELN
+3554 
-3564 NVPNGT
+3564 T
-3570 IYTDTLATK
+3570 IY
-3579 GAVKWIRLNG
+3579 
-3589 KWKVTVGDTGWKKL
+3589 
-3603 NAVSVLGNAFIKV
+3603 
-3616 RRVND
+3616 D
-3621 IVTYDFGGLQ
+3621 IF
-3631 WGWFGIIRRGGA
+3631 
-3643 GHVKHGSSR
+3643 K
-3652 ERGAKVL
+3652 
-3659 NPGGIPDGFRSN
+3659 
-3671 ASLMGPIFNDL
+3671 
-3682 GNPYGVWYMG
+3682 
-3692 GKSDSNYIQFTFN
+3692 
-3705 DPIPTDRDI
+3705 
-3714 GDIRVSSVSYIT
+3714 
-3726 DDDWE
+3726 
-3731 NITIE
+3731 

>member
-106 EDDDGNKYK
+106 EDDDGTKYK

-169 VSVTIDPSTK
+169 VSVTIDPITK

-220 VSEGVKGEKGEK
+220 VSEGVKGDKGEK

-354 EGTKGADG
+354 EGTKGKDG

-440 EITENLQVT
+440 EITENLQVS

-455 NLRNSNENDD
+455 NLRNSNENDE
-465 WKDINNLTIEQEDG
+465 WKDLNNLTIEPEDG

-506 KGVDRHYYRR
+506 KGIDRHYYRR

-549 RKEVEET
+549 RKEVEEN

-603 SLTDRV
+603 TLTDRV

-623 EVDTTYAKKSELP
+623 EVDATYAKKSELP

-680 KEETVNKETH
+680 KEETVSKETH
-690 DALNNKVESNISE
+690 DALNNKVESNVSE

-726 SLASDVNLLKAKEDS
+726 SLTSDVNSLKAKEDS
-741 DKQTLSLEGNKLTI
+741 DKQTLSLEGNKLAI

-787 KNRLP
+787 KNRIP

-802 TSREVTEK
+802 TSKEVTEK

-825 SELPNVEG
+825 SELPSVEG
-833 LITETRADE
+833 LITEVKADE

-903 ADVERDYA
+903 ADVETTYA
-911 KKSELPSVNGL
+911 KKSELPSVSGL
-922 ISETTADERYL
+922 ITETAADEKYL
-933 PKTKEET
+933 PKAKEET

-990 LSGLATKAD
+990 LSSLATKAD

-1062 PSVEGLITEIKADG
+1062 PSIEGLISETKADG
-1076 KYLEKSKEETLATK
+1076 KYLEKSKEESLATK

-1114 IPSLVNYA
+1114 IPSLANYA

-1132 LISENK
+1132 LISETK

-1187 ISGSNSSVEV
+1187 ISGSDSSVTVPEQDLSSLATKEEVKSIKDKLPELTEGEKLVKKSDLPPTVGLISEATADTKYIAKSKEETLATKEEVTQKISDAKGNIENQISQLATKEEVDATYAKKSELPSTAGLISETKADEKYLEKSKETTLATKEELSGVITRLTTVEGKADKDDQTLSITGRTITISGSNSSVEV
-1197 PEQDLS
+1197 PEQDLSLLATKADVELTYAKKEQVEKLATKGEIEALRGMVTGNKVDTSGFITTEDADNKYARKDVMETTYAKKSDLPSTVGLISEATADTKYLSKSEKESLATKEEVKSIKDKLPEMNELEKLAKTSDIPSLESYAKKSELPSVEGLITEVKADEKYLSKSKEETLATKAEVKEIKDNLPELTDGDKLVKKSELPSVTGLISEATADTKYLSKSEKESLATKEELESAKSRIGVLESKEDSDKQTLSITGRTITISGSNSSVEIPEQDLS
-1203 GLATKADVDTTYAKK
+1203 GLATKADVETTYAKK

-1344 KSELPSVEGLIS
+1344 KSELPSVEGLIT
-1356 ETKADEKYVSKSEK
+1356 ETRADEKYIPKAEK

-1379 KAIRDHLPVLTGE
+1379 KAIKDHLPVLTGE

-1401 PSVSGL
+1401 PSVTGL

-1434 IADKLPE
+1434 ITDKLPE

-1479 LESKEDAD
+1479 LESKEDND

-1502 SNSSV
+1502 SDSSV
-1507 EVPEQDLSSL
+1507 TVPEQDLSTL

-1584 IPNVEEFITESKV
+1584 LPSVEGLIAETRADEKYVPKADLETAKERITTLESK
-1597 AETYATRFDLE
+1597 TDNDR
-1608 GANIK
+1608 
-1613 INSLEY
+1613 
-1619 QVNREKPTLSIEGNT
+1619 QTLSITGRT
-1634 ITISGSNSSVT
+1634 IIISGSDSSVT
-1645 VPEQDLSG
+1645 VPEQDLSS
-1653 LATKSDV
+1653 LAV
-1660 ERDYAKKSELP
+1660 
-1671 TIDGLI
+1671 
-1677 SEATADTKYLPKS
+1677 
-1690 KEDTL
+1690 
-1695 ATKIELTQKI
+1695 
-1705 GEATSSVEGKLSLLA
+1705 
-1720 AKSEV
+1720 KSEV

-1735 PSVAGLITEVRADD
+1735 PSVDGLISEATADN
-1749 KYLAKSKESTLATKA
+1749 KYLPKSKEATLATKEELTQKISEATTGIEEQISSLAVKSEVDKTYAKKSELPSVDGLISEATADNKYLPKSKEATLATKA

-1773 TAIENK
+1773 AAIENK

-1820 AEVNKVVAKNTNG
+1820 AEINKVVAKNTNG

-1848 KTTISEVQG
+1848 KTTLSEVQG

-1875 ESQINADHGKVTN
+1875 ESQINTDHGKVVN

-1930 SGLATKSDVDTTY
+1930 SSLAPKSDVESLKTRVG
-1943 AKKSELPNIEG
+1943 A
-1954 INDKITELENKRIPN
+1954 LENKP
-1969 EYYFRNLNEISN
+1969 
-1981 TGAIRTLK
+1981 
-1989 YHDIIMV
+1989 
-1996 GMNKY
+1996 
-2001 MVIDEENKDKFKT
+2001 
-2014 EPIPNSNLFV
+2014 
-2024 AKYFENSDRNKWINE
+2024 E
-2039 AVRKGKFTI
+2039 AG
-2048 AYGGLSGDMYDGNI
+2048 
-2062 ASISEPPASTK
+2062 P
-2073 ALIKAFKLGFDAVY
+2073 
-2087 VDLIRHV
+2087 
-2094 SSKGETSYYVTLNS
+2094 
-2108 ENIEREYKFTRGSLI
+2108 
-2123 VVQDTFN
+2123 
-2130 YDNKVSTLRYETEER
+2130 
-2145 NYDNELPVLDV
+2145 
-2156 ILDLANRMDKIII
+2156 
-2169 IGEVYDTDGHSVV
+2169 
-2182 TNKEQLS
+2182 
-2189 LIPSTI
+2189 
-2195 NDLSGKTDKIG
+2195 
-2206 IVSRNLIESFEEWNY
+2206 
-2221 DPIHVLHLKYAE
+2221 
-2233 GVSVEL
+2233 
-2239 SKELMRISM
+2239 
-2248 KRNSL
+2248 
-2253 VILTNSPT
+2253 
-2261 YTGGNTLTKQILLKG
+2261 
-2276 IPIVFNTNKKIERYL
+2276 
-2291 FNAKVVD
+2291 
-2298 TDWSSG
+2298 
-2304 YMSSSVI
+2304 
-2311 PDTNYVYNS
+2311 
-2320 YEIVERITL
+2320 
-2329 KEILKTN
+2329 
-2336 PEISATDYSYDKSNN
+2336 
-2351 KISYKKAIDFKILDP
+2351 
-2366 SKISEG
+2366 
-2372 MIIKA
+2372 
-2377 NLYNIGD
+2377 
-2384 SSLNK
+2384 
-2389 LYLKNNSGVKIVE
+2389 
-2402 DVSRSLSEIAFSE
+2402 
-2415 LVMLLEIPKKAKEIS
+2415 
-2430 TQYLMLGLTPGDN
+2430 
-2443 TQFPTELKDIYIELL
+2443 
-2458 VPKHEKVENTELE
+2458 
-2471 TVKRRIST
+2471 
-2479 LESNSSRSNNTNNGT
+2479 
-2494 KYYVRTIEELK
+2494 KYYVRTVEELK
-2505 ALDVQVD
+2505 ALDVVED
-2512 DVVRFKDKVY
+2512 DVVRFKDELYIISKEESNLDTEIINAV
-2522 KIVKDVTPFSLKYFG
+2522 KINK
-2537 GIILDKTVD
+2537 
-2546 GMNLVATEY
+2546 A
-2555 IDSYIRSSW
+2555 
-2564 IKNRPSG
+2564 PSG
-2571 NFNIAYCGYTGL
+2571 GNGRESLFAIKYYENFERNLWLKSRNSRGVLSIADGGFTGRVNKSSAKMINIPSTF
-2583 PYKSNANLNSVP
+2583 S
-2595 CTLKAISDAYKVGYD
+2595 AINDAGRLGYD
-2610 GIYVP
+2610 GAYTYCIYYDNEFYASLPYGVRR
-2615 TLKYFNNKWYIST
+2615 TSELDGAEIITNDTFRYGGSGSQAFSISY
-2628 TDEVGPIL
+2628 DANEY
-2636 SNSQGVELLSYSH
+2636 Q
-2649 THTRINS
+2649 
-2656 EIAETKTFNSNNY
+2656 
-2669 VDRNLLTVE
+2669 DRNLLKLE
-2678 EFLNVCKKYN
+2678 DYISICKKYN
-2688 MYAFMSIQTINKNTF
+2688 MYAFIDVSDGIGNSTIAGKLA
-2703 DNSSQEAYAELARI
+2703 DIIAASGYSGMVGIVGDVLHAHKELLGLMKSEDYIKVIKINSSSEQQNDSTI
-2717 INDSGHSSMIGL
+2717 INVLRSSKNSMLIV
-2729 SGDNIQ
+2729 SDDESTPDVSQYNNTYRIN
-2735 IEILDFVIRV
+2735 D
-2745 RDKILSENLINVI
+2745 LINTVK
-2758 FIDASTENYT
+2758 D
-2768 LERELLILQKYKNN
+2768 LE
-2782 LVIIG
+2782 
-2787 DRDDHDGNEILSA
+2787 
-2800 YGPSH
+2800 
-2805 QLYNFLKEVKKMG
+2805 
-2818 IPIVYQT
+2818 IPIVYSSL
-2825 DRREQRELFDK
+2825 RENTQKRFNDAFERVKFNGYMSTSLLPFNNEINDNYNYYSK
-2836 VIEKTGC
+2836 FTISSLVDYDTNPDTASSRYTVSND
-2843 IGLLS
+2843 LS
-2848 SAIAPYG
+2848 SI
-2855 KNLSDNYAVQS
+2855 
-2866 RNNMSSIINLAV
+2866 
-2878 NKDNMSSRFTMN
+2878 
-2890 SDNTIMTATA
+2890 TIDA
-2900 SNITQNNEFELLNV
+2900 SNSSNVTNNQTSFELIRFREIV
-2914 SDITD
+2914 D
-2919 GMLIRVRLQ
+2919 GTIIKVRLK
-2928 GKTSG
+2928 GETSG
-2933 SQTAS
+2933 SIPAICRLYIKDVPAS
-2938 CKIYVKDIPDNENV
+2938 AGIYNE
-2952 SNMISFNSSSYIER
+2952 ISFNKRYRTEGEMSIIISSSS
-2966 EMILPLSKNTF
+2966 LPTTYSENQIVLSLDGGSVGNSTLTF
-2977 NSRYND
+2977 SD
-2983 KKVVINLTADSG
+2983 I
-2995 DSIISFKDLVVEV
+2995 VVEIF
-3008 LIPKDKNNTTAKL
+3008 IPKDKDLKEFRNIKMLTG
-3021 ISSVNYESYNNKDIY
+3021 VNYDPYNDKAIY
-3036 VDSEI
+3036 TNISANN
-3041 QKAKL
+3041 AKH
-3046 GDMIHYNNEDY
+3046 GNMIHYNNEDFA
-3057 VVVSKDDELISG
+3057 VVSTTSSG
-3069 LVTESTNGIIKIGE
+3069 NNDFNVLNPGRSTNGILKYG
-3083 NYALR
+3083 NVFAVRTY
-3088 IHNQEDIN
+3088 NQEDVN
-3096 QWLNS
+3096 VWVDDLRGD
-3101 MKNTD
+3101 MY
-3106 NIKIAD
+3106 IAD
-3112 GGFTGKSNVD
+3112 GGFTGNVNRD
-3122 NEFVPVYP
+3122 ADINPVYP
-3130 KNTTLSVEK
+3130 KNTLLAIDK
-3139 AGELGFDA
+3139 AGRLGFDA
-3147 VKVNITPTK
+3147 VKVNITPTR
-3156 DNVWVCS
+3156 DGIWVCS
-3163 DETTLV
+3163 DETTLR
-3169 NVKDN
+3169 NVKD
-3174 SFKNR
+3174 SSMKNR
-3179 NIADLNYDNIKGL
+3179 RIADLNYNDIKHL
-3192 ELEGENVV
+3192 ELEGENVIKYNAGNT
-3200 RFNKDT
+3200 F
-3206 ETYRWTYRDGQCKGQ
+3206 RWNYGDGIAKGL
-3221 TIPSLEQI
+3221 TIPSLEDV
-3229 VKICSKYGMMIF
+3229 VKVCVTYGMMIF
-3241 ITSANLTANFDY
+3241 ITTTETTSNMDY
-3253 VTKVLKKYG
+3253 VIKILRSHN
-3262 YTSRTA
+3262 YTGKTA
-3268 LVGDRF
+3268 LVGDDF
-3274 IMKYS
+3274 ILNNIYRI
-3279 NKLPDA
+3279 PEA
-3285 VSIFDGSM
+3285 ISIFDNS
-3293 KNVKIYNEKFLRT
+3293 KPVTIARKLFNERVLKT
-3306 FKNFGFIST
+3306 FKNFGFLVNRTNATTIRQYATTFRVRT
-3315 PGGVSDIFRQ
+3315 PVF
-3325 TSNFKI
+3325 
-3331 DTPFF
+3331 
-3336 LNANYQY
+3336 
-3343 NLGNYQ
+3343 
-3349 SLSNFRI
+3349 
-3356 NGFITGAVPSDLNIR
+3356 VDLNDNIDLESYTTDDR
-3371 EGYSILRTYTSKEIN
+3371 FSVNGYLTGNVPRALKTEGYTLAEFYNIKDISGWRDDKYVQ
-3386 EWTDRK
+3386 
-3392 NNNSASASVVKQSNG
+3392 SATASVTSQTNG
-3407 NIIIQSSGGSA
+3407 TLTFQTNGTEANKI
-3418 GKYIS
+3418 
-3423 FERNLENYPVG
+3423 LELTKSNYPAG
-3434 TIINISAMCRKIEK
+3434 TIINIKAMGRKLDNNVKGGSITCYISESSPSRKSFNETMYFK
-3448 NVDGGTISFW
+3448 N
-3458 SDTTTPRRI
+3458 
-3467 NTFTTYF
+3467 TYF
-3474 NEEFF
+3474 ETKEISAVINENSSGDFKIF
-3479 EKKDVSFIVNEE
+3479 VGSSWNGSTNE
-3491 TGGSF
+3491 T
-3496 QIFIGNF
+3496 
-3503 NGVGNNQPFKAE
+3503 FKAE
-3515 FKDIV
+3515 FKSV
-3520 VRIYVPNAV
+3520 EVRILIPDDTSDPSRTRSASGSSYTYIRYSNQSNGSGMNEDPNSTYLGVYVGSSSTAPTNPSEYKWTKIKGEDGRQGNQGIQGPVGPAGPRGNNGDRGPAGPQGATGSQGVQGRQGERGIQGPPGPQGPKGNTGDRGPQGPAGTGIVNQQNNQTLKYWAGTEAQYNAITNKDPN
-3529 YRDIDKES
+3529 
-3537 IERKI
+3537 
-3542 ADISSKMEIRGE
+3542 
-3554 GYPRNKRELN
+3554 
-3564 NVPNGT
+3564 T
-3570 IYTDTLATK
+3570 IY
-3579 GAVKWIRLNG
+3579 
-3589 KWKVTVGDTGWKKL
+3589 
-3603 NAVSVLGNAFIKV
+3603 
-3616 RRVND
+3616 D
-3621 IVTYDFGGLQ
+3621 IF
-3631 WGWFGIIRRGGA
+3631 
-3643 GHVKHGSSR
+3643 K
-3652 ERGAKVL
+3652 
-3659 NPGGIPDGFRSN
+3659 
-3671 ASLMGPIFNDL
+3671 
-3682 GNPYGVWYMG
+3682 
-3692 GKSDSNYIQFTFN
+3692 
-3705 DPIPTDRDI
+3705 
-3714 GDIRVSSVSYIT
+3714 
-3726 DDDWE
+3726 
-3731 NITIE
+3731 

>member
-106 EDDDGNKYK
+106 EDDDGTKYK

-169 VSVTIDPSTK
+169 VSVTIDPATK

-220 VSEGVKGEKGEK
+220 VSEGVKGDKGEK

-239 ATKHWMI
+239 NTKHWMI

-315 DTEIKAEGTKGEKG
+315 DTEIKAEGTKGERG

-440 EITENLQVT
+440 EITENLQVS

-455 NLRNSNENDD
+455 NLRNSNENDE
-465 WKDINNLTIEQEDG
+465 WKDLNNLTIEPEDG

-506 KGVDRHYYRR
+506 KGIDRHYYRR

-549 RKEVEET
+549 RKEVEEN

-603 SLTDRV
+603 TLTDRV

-623 EVDTTYAKKSELP
+623 EVDTTYAKKSEIP

-680 KEETVNKETH
+680 KEETVSKETH

-802 TSREVTEK
+802 TSKEVTEK

-825 SELPNVEG
+825 SELPSVEG
-833 LITETRADE
+833 LISETKADE

-894 QDLSSLATK
+894 QDLSS
-903 ADVERDYA
+903 
-911 KKSELPSVNGL
+911 
-922 ISETTADERYL
+922 
-933 PKTKEET
+933 
-940 LATKEELDVVKGK
+940 
-953 VTALESKEDSDKQ
+953 
-966 TLSIDGRTISI
+966 
-977 SGSDSSVTVPEQD
+977 
-990 LSGLATKAD
+990 LATKAD

-1062 PSVEGLITEIKADG
+1062 PSVEGLISETKADG
-1076 KYLEKSKEETLATK
+1076 KYLEKSKEESLATK

-1114 IPSLVNYA
+1114 IPSLANYA
-1122 TKEELPSTVG
+1122 TKEELPSTAG
-1132 LISENK
+1132 LISETR

-1164 VNALETKEDSDKQ
+1164 VNALETKEDSDKQTLSITGRTITISGSDSSVAVPEQDLSSLATKEEVKSIKDKLPELTEGEKLVKKSDLPSTVGLISEATADTKYIAKSKEESLATKEEVTQKISDAKGNIENQISQLATKADVDTTYAKKSELPSTVGLISETKADEKYLEKSKETTLATKEELSGVITRLTTVEGKADKDDQTLSITGRTITISGSNSSVEVPEQDLSGLATKADVELTYAKKEQVEKLATKGEIEALRGMVTGNKVDTSGFITTEDADNKYARKDVMETTYAKKSELPSTVGLISEATADTKYVSKAEKESLATKEEVKSIKDKLPEMNELEKLAKTSDIPSLESYAKKSELPSIEGLITETKADEKYLPKSKEETLATKAEVKEIKDHLPVLTGEEKLAKTSDIPSLTGLISEATADTKYVSKSEKESLATKEELESAKSRIGVLESKEDSDKQ

-1218 SELPSVNGLITETA
+1218 SELPSVNGLITETT

-1344 KSELPSVEGLIS
+1344 KSEVPSVAGLIT
-1356 ETKADEKYVSKSEK
+1356 EVKADEKYIPKSEK
-1370 ESLATKEEV
+1370 ESLATKEELER
-1379 KAIRDHLPVLTGE
+1379 KATEISSSTSRGVSQQLSEFITNFINPRITE
-1392 EKLAKTSDI
+1392 ER
-1401 PSVSGL
+1401 
-1407 ISEATADT
+1407 ADE

-1423 ATLATKAEVKD
+1423 STLATKAEVESIKD
-1434 IADKLPE
+1434 RLPE
-1441 LAKKSELPSVEGLIT
+1441 LTEGEKLVKKSELPSVEGLIT
-1456 EVKADGKYAPKTD
+1456 EVKADGKYVPKAD
-1469 LETAKERISV
+1469 LETAKERITA
-1479 LESKEDAD
+1479 LESKEDVD

-1492 ITGRTITISG
+1492 IDGRTITISG
-1502 SNSSV
+1502 SDSSV
-1507 EVPEQDLSSL
+1507 TVPEQDLSSL

-1584 IPNVEEFITESKV
+1584 LPSVEGLITEVK
-1597 AETYATRFDLE
+1597 ADERYITKEEMEALNIE
-1608 GANIK
+1608 GRLSTLDSRID
-1613 INSLEY
+1613 SDS
-1619 QVNREKPTLSIEGNT
+1619 QTLSIIGRT
-1634 ITISGSNSSVT
+1634 ITISGSGSYVT
-1645 VPEQDLSG
+1645 VPEQDLSS
-1653 LATKSDV
+1653 LAAKSDV

-1671 TIDGLI
+1671 SVTGLI

-1773 TAIENK
+1773 AAIENK

-1848 KTTISEVQG
+1848 KTTLSEVQG

-1875 ESQINADHGKVTN
+1875 ESQINTDHGKVAN

-1930 SGLATKSDVDTTY
+1930 SSLAPKSDVESLKTRVG
-1943 AKKSELPNIEG
+1943 A
-1954 INDKITELENKRIPN
+1954 LENKP
-1969 EYYFRNLNEISN
+1969 
-1981 TGAIRTLK
+1981 
-1989 YHDIIMV
+1989 
-1996 GMNKY
+1996 
-2001 MVIDEENKDKFKT
+2001 
-2014 EPIPNSNLFV
+2014 
-2024 AKYFENSDRNKWINE
+2024 E
-2039 AVRKGKFTI
+2039 AG
-2048 AYGGLSGDMYDGNI
+2048 
-2062 ASISEPPASTK
+2062 P
-2073 ALIKAFKLGFDAVY
+2073 
-2087 VDLIRHV
+2087 
-2094 SSKGETSYYVTLNS
+2094 
-2108 ENIEREYKFTRGSLI
+2108 
-2123 VVQDTFN
+2123 
-2130 YDNKVSTLRYETEER
+2130 
-2145 NYDNELPVLDV
+2145 
-2156 ILDLANRMDKIII
+2156 
-2169 IGEVYDTDGHSVV
+2169 
-2182 TNKEQLS
+2182 
-2189 LIPSTI
+2189 
-2195 NDLSGKTDKIG
+2195 
-2206 IVSRNLIESFEEWNY
+2206 
-2221 DPIHVLHLKYAE
+2221 
-2233 GVSVEL
+2233 
-2239 SKELMRISM
+2239 
-2248 KRNSL
+2248 
-2253 VILTNSPT
+2253 
-2261 YTGGNTLTKQILLKG
+2261 
-2276 IPIVFNTNKKIERYL
+2276 
-2291 FNAKVVD
+2291 
-2298 TDWSSG
+2298 
-2304 YMSSSVI
+2304 
-2311 PDTNYVYNS
+2311 
-2320 YEIVERITL
+2320 
-2329 KEILKTN
+2329 
-2336 PEISATDYSYDKSNN
+2336 
-2351 KISYKKAIDFKILDP
+2351 
-2366 SKISEG
+2366 
-2372 MIIKA
+2372 
-2377 NLYNIGD
+2377 
-2384 SSLNK
+2384 
-2389 LYLKNNSGVKIVE
+2389 
-2402 DVSRSLSEIAFSE
+2402 
-2415 LVMLLEIPKKAKEIS
+2415 
-2430 TQYLMLGLTPGDN
+2430 
-2443 TQFPTELKDIYIELL
+2443 
-2458 VPKHEKVENTELE
+2458 
-2471 TVKRRIST
+2471 
-2479 LESNSSRSNNTNNGT
+2479 
-2494 KYYVRTIEELK
+2494 KYYVRTVEELK
-2505 ALDVQVD
+2505 ALDVVED
-2512 DVVRFKDKVY
+2512 DIVRFKDELYVISKEESNLDTEIINAVKINKV
-2522 KIVKDVTPFSLKYFG
+2522 
-2537 GIILDKTVD
+2537 
-2546 GMNLVATEY
+2546 
-2555 IDSYIRSSW
+2555 
-2564 IKNRPSG
+2564 PSG
-2571 NFNIAYCGYTGL
+2571 GNGRESLFAIRYYDNFERNLWLKSRNSRGVLSIADGGFTGRVN
-2583 PYKSNANLNSVP
+2583 KSSAKLINVP
-2595 CTLKAISDAYKVGYD
+2595 STFSAINDAGRLGYD
-2610 GIYVP
+2610 GAYTYCIYYDNEFYASLP
-2615 TLKYFNNKWYIST
+2615 YGTRRTSELDGTEQITEDTFRYGGRSSQSFSISYNANEYRDLNLLKLEDYIS
-2628 TDEVGPIL
+2628 I
-2636 SNSQGVELLSYSH
+2636 
-2649 THTRINS
+2649 
-2656 EIAETKTFNSNNY
+2656 
-2669 VDRNLLTVE
+2669 
-2678 EFLNVCKKYN
+2678 CKKYN
-2688 MYAFMSIQTINKNTF
+2688 MYAFIDVSDGIGNSTIAGK
-2703 DNSSQEAYAELARI
+2703 LADI
-2717 INDSGHSSMIGL
+2717 IAASGYSGMIGIV
-2729 SGDNIQ
+2729 GDV
-2735 IEILDFVIRV
+2735 LH
-2745 RDKILSENLINVI
+2745 
-2758 FIDASTENYT
+2758 AH
-2768 LERELLILQKYKNN
+2768 RELLGLMKSEDYIKVMKINSSSDQQNDSTIINVLRSSKNSM
-2782 LVIIG
+2782 LIVS
-2787 DRDDHDGNEILSA
+2787 DDESTPDVS
-2800 YGPSH
+2800 
-2805 QLYNFLKEVKKMG
+2805 QYNNTYRINDLINTVKDLE
-2818 IPIVYQT
+2818 IPIVYSSL
-2825 DRREQRELFDK
+2825 RENTQKRFNDAFERVKFNGYMSTSLLPFNNEL
-2836 VIEKTGC
+2836 
-2843 IGLLS
+2843 
-2848 SAIAPYG
+2848 
-2855 KNLSDNYAVQS
+2855 NDNYNYYS
-2866 RNNMSSIINLAV
+2866 KFTISSLIDYDINPDTA
-2878 NKDNMSSRFTMN
+2878 SSRYSVN
-2890 SDNTIMTATA
+2890 NDLNTITIDA
-2900 SNITQNNEFELLNV
+2900 SNSNNVTNSQTSFELIRFREIV
-2914 SDITD
+2914 D
-2919 GMLIRVRLQ
+2919 GTIIKVRLK
-2928 GKTSG
+2928 GETSG
-2933 SQTAS
+2933 SVPAI
-2938 CKIYVKDIPDNENV
+2938 CRLYVKDVPISAGISNEISFSKKYRTEGEMSIVISSNSLPTTYNENQV
-2952 SNMISFNSSSYIER
+2952 VLSLDGGSVGNSTLSFS
-2966 EMILPLSKNTF
+2966 
-2977 NSRYND
+2977 D
-2983 KKVVINLTADSG
+2983 
-2995 DSIISFKDLVVEV
+2995 IIVEIF
-3008 LIPKDKNNTTAKL
+3008 IPKDKDLKEFRNIKMLTGVNYNPYNDKAIYTN
-3021 ISSVNYESYNNKDIY
+3021 ISVNN
-3036 VDSEI
+3036 
-3041 QKAKL
+3041 AKH
-3046 GDMIHYNNEDY
+3046 GNMVHYNNEDFA
-3057 VVVSKDDELISG
+3057 VVSTTSSG
-3069 LVTESTNGIIKIGE
+3069 TNDFNVLNPGRNTNGIIKYGDVFAVRT
-3083 NYALR
+3083 Y
-3088 IHNQEDIN
+3088 NQEDVN
-3096 QWLNS
+3096 VWVDDLKGD
-3101 MKNTD
+3101 MY
-3106 NIKIAD
+3106 IAD
-3112 GGFTGKSNVD
+3112 GGFTGNVNRD
-3122 NEFVPVYP
+3122 ADINPVYP
-3130 KNTTLSVEK
+3130 KNTLLAIDK
-3139 AGELGFDA
+3139 AGRLGFDA
-3147 VKVNITPTK
+3147 VKVNITPTR
-3156 DNVWVCS
+3156 DGIWVCS
-3163 DETTLV
+3163 DETTLR

-3174 SFKNR
+3174 SMKNR
-3179 NIADLNYDNIKGL
+3179 RIADLNYNDIKHL
-3192 ELEGENVV
+3192 ELEGENVIKYNTGNT
-3200 RFNKDT
+3200 F
-3206 ETYRWTYRDGQCKGQ
+3206 RWNYGDGIAKGL
-3221 TIPSLEQI
+3221 TIPSLED
-3229 VKICSKYGMMIF
+3229 VVRICVTYGMMIF
-3241 ITSANLTANFDY
+3241 LTTSETTSNMDY
-3253 VTKVLKKYG
+3253 VVKILRSHN
-3262 YTSRTA
+3262 YTGKTA
-3268 LVGDRF
+3268 LVGDDF
-3274 IMKYS
+3274 ILNNIYKI
-3279 NKLPDA
+3279 PEA
-3285 VSIFDGSM
+3285 ISIFDNS
-3293 KNVKIYNEKFLRT
+3293 KPVTIARKLFNERVLKT
-3306 FKNFGFIST
+3306 FKNFGFLVNITNAATIRQYATTFRVRT
-3315 PGGVSDIFRQ
+3315 PVF
-3325 TSNFKI
+3325 
-3331 DTPFF
+3331 
-3336 LNANYQY
+3336 
-3343 NLGNYQ
+3343 
-3349 SLSNFRI
+3349 
-3356 NGFITGAVPSDLNIR
+3356 VDLNDNIDLESYTTDDR
-3371 EGYSILRTYTSKEIN
+3371 FSVNGYLTGNVPRALKTEGYTLAEFYNTKDIANWREY
-3386 EWTDRK
+3386 K
-3392 NNNSASASVVKQSNG
+3392 NVQSATASVTMQSNG
-3407 NIIIQSSGGSA
+3407 TLTFQTNGTEA
-3418 GKYIS
+3418 NKM
-3423 FERNLENYPVG
+3423 LEFTKANYPAG
-3434 TIINISAMCRKIEK
+3434 TIINIKAMGRKLDNNVKGGSITCYISESSPSRKDFNETMYFK
-3448 NVDGGTISFW
+3448 N
-3458 SDTTTPRRI
+3458 
-3467 NTFTTYF
+3467 TYF
-3474 NEEFF
+3474 ETKEISAVINENSSGDFKIF
-3479 EKKDVSFIVNEE
+3479 V
-3491 TGGSF
+3491 GSSW
-3496 QIFIGNF
+3496 
-3503 NGVGNNQPFKAE
+3503 NGSTSESFKAE
-3515 FKDIV
+3515 FKSIE
-3520 VRIYVPNAV
+3520 VRILLPDDTTDPSRTRSASGSSYTYIRYSNQSNGNGMNENPDSTYLGIYVGSSSTAPTSPSEYKWTKIKGEDGRQGERGPMGPQGPAGIHGPAGPKGNTGDRGPQGQTGPQGSQGIQGRQGDRGIQGPAGPAGPKGNTGDRGPMGPQGPAGTGIVNQQNNQTLKYWAGTEAQYNAISNKDPN
-3529 YRDIDKES
+3529 
-3537 IERKI
+3537 
-3542 ADISSKMEIRGE
+3542 
-3554 GYPRNKRELN
+3554 
-3564 NVPNGT
+3564 T
-3570 IYTDTLATK
+3570 IY
-3579 GAVKWIRLNG
+3579 
-3589 KWKVTVGDTGWKKL
+3589 
-3603 NAVSVLGNAFIKV
+3603 
-3616 RRVND
+3616 D
-3621 IVTYDFGGLQ
+3621 IF
-3631 WGWFGIIRRGGA
+3631 
-3643 GHVKHGSSR
+3643 K
-3652 ERGAKVL
+3652 
-3659 NPGGIPDGFRSN
+3659 
-3671 ASLMGPIFNDL
+3671 
-3682 GNPYGVWYMG
+3682 
-3692 GKSDSNYIQFTFN
+3692 
-3705 DPIPTDRDI
+3705 
-3714 GDIRVSSVSYIT
+3714 
-3726 DDDWE
+3726 
-3731 NITIE
+3731 

>member
-106 EDDDGNKYK
+106 EDDDGTKYK

-169 VSVTIDPSTK
+169 VSVTIDPITK

-220 VSEGVKGEKGEK
+220 VSEGVKGDKGEK

-239 ATKHWMI
+239 NTKHWMI

-340 KHWLIDGVDTNVLA
+340 KHWMIDGVDTNVLA
-354 EGTKGADG
+354 EGTKGKDG

-440 EITENLQVT
+440 EITENLQVS

-455 NLRNSNENDD
+455 NLRNSNENDE
-465 WKDINNLTIEQEDG
+465 WKDLNNLTIEPEDG

-506 KGVDRHYYRR
+506 KGIDRHYYRR

-549 RKEVEET
+549 RKEVEEN
-556 YAKKSELPV
+556 YAKKSDLPV

-603 SLTDRV
+603 TLTDRV

-680 KEETVNKETH
+680 KEETVSKETH
-690 DALNNKVESNISE
+690 DALNNKVESNVSE

-726 SLASDVNLLKAKEDS
+726 SLTSDVNSLKAKEDS
-741 DKQTLSLEGNKLTI
+741 DKQTLSLEGNKLAI

-787 KNRLP
+787 KNRIP

-802 TSREVTEK
+802 TSKEVTEK

-825 SELPNVEG
+825 SELPSVEG
-833 LITETRADE
+833 LITEVKADE

-894 QDLSSLATK
+894 QDLSS
-903 ADVERDYA
+903 
-911 KKSELPSVNGL
+911 
-922 ISETTADERYL
+922 
-933 PKTKEET
+933 
-940 LATKEELDVVKGK
+940 
-953 VTALESKEDSDKQ
+953 
-966 TLSIDGRTISI
+966 
-977 SGSDSSVTVPEQD
+977 
-990 LSGLATKAD
+990 LATKAD

-1062 PSVEGLITEIKADG
+1062 PSIEGLISETKADG
-1076 KYLEKSKEETLATK
+1076 KYLEKSKEESLATK

-1114 IPSLVNYA
+1114 IPSLANYA
-1122 TKEELPSTVG
+1122 TKEELPSTAG
-1132 LISENK
+1132 LISETK

-1187 ISGSNSSVEV
+1187 ISGSDSSVTVPEQDLSSLATKEEVKSIKDKLPELTDGEKLVKKSDLPTTVGLISEATADTKYVSKSEKESLATKEELESAKSRIGVLESKEDSDKQTLSITGRTITISGSNSSVEV

-1203 GLATKADVDTTYAKK
+1203 GLATKADVDTIYAKK

-1242 EGSLATKEELTQK
+1242 ESSLATKEELTQK
-1255 ISEATNGVESKLSN
+1255 ISEATSGVESQLSN

-1336 QDLSGLAK
+1336 QDLSGFAK
-1344 KSELPSVEGLIS
+1344 KSELPSVEGLIT
-1356 ETKADEKYVSKSEK
+1356 ETKADEKYIPKSEK

-1379 KAIRDHLPVLTGE
+1379 KSIKDHLPVLTGE

-1401 PSVSGL
+1401 PSVTGL

-1423 ATLATKAEVKD
+1423 AALATKAEVKD
-1434 IADKLPE
+1434 ITDKLPE
-1441 LAKKSELPSVEGLIT
+1441 FAKKSELPSVEGLISET
-1456 EVKADGKYAPKTD
+1456 KADGKYAPKTD

-1479 LESKEDAD
+1479 LESKGDND

-1502 SNSSV
+1502 SDSSV
-1507 EVPEQDLSSL
+1507 TVPEQDLSSL

-1584 IPNVEEFITESKV
+1584 LPSVEGLITE
-1597 AETYATRFDLE
+1597 TRADEKYVPKADLE
-1608 GANIK
+1608 TAKERITT
-1613 INSLEY
+1613 LESKTDNDK
-1619 QVNREKPTLSIEGNT
+1619 QTLSITGRT
-1634 ITISGSNSSVT
+1634 ITISGSDSSVT
-1645 VPEQDLSG
+1645 VPEQDLSS
-1653 LATKSDV
+1653 LAV
-1660 ERDYAKKSELP
+1660 
-1671 TIDGLI
+1671 
-1677 SEATADTKYLPKS
+1677 
-1690 KEDTL
+1690 
-1695 ATKIELTQKI
+1695 
-1705 GEATSSVEGKLSLLA
+1705 
-1720 AKSEV
+1720 KSEV

-1735 PSVAGLITEVRADD
+1735 PSVAGLISEATADTKYLPKSKEETLATKAELTQKFGEVASSVEGKISLLAAKSDVDKTYAKKSELPSVVGLITEAKADER
-1749 KYLAKSKESTLATKA
+1749 YLAKSKEATLATKA

-1773 TAIENK
+1773 AAIENK

-1848 KTTISEVQG
+1848 KTTLSEVQG

-1875 ESQINADHGKVTN
+1875 ESQINTDHGKVTN

-1930 SGLATKSDVDTTY
+1930 SGLATKSDVERDY
-1943 AKKSELPNIEG
+1943 AKKSELPNAEE
-1954 INDKITELENKRIPN
+1954 INGKISKLENKRIPN
-1969 EYYFRNLNEISN
+1969 EYYFRSIGEISSS
-1981 TGAIRTLK
+1981 GALSRLQTN
-1989 YHDIIMV
+1989 DIINVAGTDCKIVNREMYEKLDYS
-1996 GMNKY
+1996 GKKIEGTEFY
-2001 MVIDEENKDKFKT
+2001 ITDYLEESEKNNWIKD
-2014 EPIPNSNLFV
+2014 NL
-2024 AKYFENSDRNKWINE
+2024 AIS
-2039 AVRKGKFTI
+2039 
-2048 AYGGLSGDMYDGNI
+2048 YGGLSGDKYDSNVN
-2062 ASISEPPASTK
+2062 SIFDVPGSFSAIST
-2073 ALIKAFKLGFDAVY
+2073 AFKVGFDAVFID
-2087 VDLIRHV
+2087 VLIVTEGSTTNYFVTIESEKV
-2094 SSKGETSYYVTLNS
+2094 SRTYKKDGETITVARDSFKYTRYSTLN
-2108 ENIEREYKFTRGSLI
+2108 
-2123 VVQDTFN
+2123 
-2130 YDNKVSTLRYETEER
+2130 YEAEVR
-2145 NYDNELPVLDV
+2145 SGKYYDNELMKLEELIALCSSENK
-2156 ILDLANRMDKIII
+2156 ILIIDGMYELESSTTKYASATKIPESSIVDKGTDLYIHVRKKVKNI
-2169 IGEVYDTDGHSVV
+2169 E
-2182 TNKEQLS
+2182 
-2189 LIPSTI
+2189 
-2195 NDLSGKTDKIG
+2195 KIG
-2206 IVSRNLIESFEEWNY
+2206 FTSDIFS
-2221 DPIHVLHLKYAE
+2221 
-2233 GVSVEL
+2233 GV
-2239 SKELMRISM
+2239 
-2248 KRNSL
+2248 N
-2253 VILTNSPT
+2253 
-2261 YTGGNTLTKQILLKG
+2261 NTLTNESSLFEKFINVAEIDNTSSLDSVRNKVESLSIRKNSMIILTDVLTSSDIVKILKG
-2276 IPIVFNTNKKIERYL
+2276 QNIPVIYNTKKSVNKNYI
-2291 FNAKVVD
+2291 
-2298 TDWSSG
+2298 DWVGSEEIYKG
-2304 YMSSSVI
+2304 YMSSSII
-2311 PDTNYVYNS
+2311 PSSNKIELYNH
-2320 YEIVERITL
+2320 YNVTEIITL
-2329 KEILKTN
+2329 KDIMKN
-2336 PEISATDYSYDKSNN
+2336 VPASDKYIYDSDAKKLN
-2351 KISYKKAIDFKILDP
+2351 YKKDMDLAVVSSDKLTDGMIVKVNFKNKGID
-2366 SKISEG
+2366 SKIKIYMTDG
-2372 MIIKA
+2372 
-2377 NLYNIGD
+2377 
-2384 SSLNK
+2384 
-2389 LYLKNNSGVKIVE
+2389 SGVKILE
-2402 DVSRSLSEIAFSE
+2402 DVVQTSTKFS
-2415 LVMLLEIPKKAKEIS
+2415 
-2430 TQYLMLGLTPGDN
+2430 Y
-2443 TQFPTELKDIYIELL
+2443 TE
-2458 VPKHEKVENTELE
+2458 
-2471 TVKRRIST
+2471 
-2479 LESNSSRSNNTNNGT
+2479 
-2494 KYYVRTIEELK
+2494 RTITVIIPNKEKNKNRQPLT
-2505 ALDVQVD
+2505 L
-2512 DVVRFKDKVY
+2512 
-2522 KIVKDVTPFSLKYFG
+2522 
-2537 GIILDKTVD
+2537 GI
-2546 GMNLVATEY
+2546 
-2555 IDSYIRSSW
+2555 IRSSY
-2564 IKNRPSG
+2564 G
-2571 NFNIAYCGYTGL
+2571 NSPEDTVL
-2583 PYKSNANLNSVP
+2583 TNL
-2595 CTLKAISDAYKVGYD
+2595 Y
-2610 GIYVP
+2610 
-2615 TLKYFNNKWYIST
+2615 
-2628 TDEVGPIL
+2628 
-2636 SNSQGVELLSYSH
+2636 VELL
-2649 THTRINS
+2649 TP
-2656 EIAETKTFNSNNY
+2656 
-2669 VDRNLLTVE
+2669 
-2678 EFLNVCKKYN
+2678 KY
-2688 MYAFMSIQTINKNTF
+2688 
-2703 DNSSQEAYAELARI
+2703 
-2717 INDSGHSSMIGL
+2717 
-2729 SGDNIQ
+2729 DNI
-2735 IEILDFVIRV
+2735 
-2745 RDKILSENLINVI
+2745 KTKK
-2758 FIDASTENYT
+2758 DAYVTANY
-2768 LERELLILQKYKNN
+2768 N
-2782 LVIIG
+2782 
-2787 DRDDHDGNEILSA
+2787 
-2800 YGPSH
+2800 
-2805 QLYNFLKEVKKMG
+2805 
-2818 IPIVYQT
+2818 
-2825 DRREQRELFDK
+2825 
-2836 VIEKTGC
+2836 
-2843 IGLLS
+2843 
-2848 SAIAPYG
+2848 PY
-2855 KNLSDNYAVQS
+2855 D
-2866 RNNMSSIINLAV
+2866 
-2878 NKDNMSSRFTMN
+2878 
-2890 SDNTIMTATA
+2890 
-2900 SNITQNNEFELLNV
+2900 
-2914 SDITD
+2914 
-2919 GMLIRVRLQ
+2919 
-2928 GKTSG
+2928 
-2933 SQTAS
+2933 
-2938 CKIYVKDIPDNENV
+2938 
-2952 SNMISFNSSSYIER
+2952 
-2966 EMILPLSKNTF
+2966 
-2977 NSRYND
+2977 
-2983 KKVVINLTADSG
+2983 
-2995 DSIISFKDLVVEV
+2995 
-3008 LIPKDKNNTTAKL
+3008 
-3021 ISSVNYESYNNKDIY
+3021 NKDIMID
-3036 VDSEI
+3036 DS
-3041 QKAKL
+3041 KL
-3046 GDMIHYNNEDY
+3046 SEVESSDALHYNNEDY
-3057 VVVSKDDELISG
+3057 TILSENDEMITGLLSKN
-3069 LVTESTNGIIKIGE
+3069 TNGIIKKSDK
-3083 NYALR
+3083 YALR
-3088 IHNQEDIN
+3088 TYNQEDV
-3096 QWLNS
+3096 
-3101 MKNTD
+3101 
-3106 NIKIAD
+3106 NIWVDDLKGDMYIAD
-3112 GGFTGKSNVD
+3112 GGFTGNVNRD
-3122 NEFVPVYP
+3122 ADINPVYP
-3130 KNTTLSVEK
+3130 KNTLLAIDK
-3139 AGELGFDA
+3139 AGRLGFDA
-3147 VKVNITPTK
+3147 VKVNITPTR
-3156 DNVWVCS
+3156 DGIWVCS
-3163 DETTLV
+3163 DETTLR

-3174 SFKNR
+3174 SMKNR
-3179 NIADLNYDNIKGL
+3179 RIADLNYNDIKHL
-3192 ELEGENVV
+3192 ELEGENVIKYNAGNT
-3200 RFNKDT
+3200 F
-3206 ETYRWTYRDGQCKGQ
+3206 RWNYGDGIAKGL
-3221 TIPSLEQI
+3221 TIPSLED
-3229 VKICSKYGMMIF
+3229 VVRVCVTYGMMIF
-3241 ITSANLTANFDY
+3241 ITTTESTSNMDY
-3253 VTKVLKKYG
+3253 VIKILRSHN
-3262 YTSRTA
+3262 YTGKTA
-3268 LVGDRF
+3268 LVGDDF
-3274 IMKYS
+3274 ILNNIYKI
-3279 NKLPDA
+3279 PEA
-3285 VSIFDGSM
+3285 ISIFDNSKPVTIAG
-3293 KNVKIYNEKFLRT
+3293 KLFNERVLKT
-3306 FKNFGFIST
+3306 FKNFGFLVNRTNATTIRQYATTFRVRT
-3315 PGGVSDIFRQ
+3315 PVF
-3325 TSNFKI
+3325 
-3331 DTPFF
+3331 
-3336 LNANYQY
+3336 
-3343 NLGNYQ
+3343 
-3349 SLSNFRI
+3349 
-3356 NGFITGAVPSDLNIR
+3356 VDLNDNIDLESYTTDDR
-3371 EGYSILRTYTSKEIN
+3371 FSVNGYLTGNVPRALKTEGYTLAEFYNIKDIANWREY
-3386 EWTDRK
+3386 K
-3392 NNNSASASVVKQSNG
+3392 NVSSATASVTAQSNG
-3407 NIIIQSSGGSA
+3407 TLTFQTNGTEA
-3418 GKYIS
+3418 NKM
-3423 FERNLENYPVG
+3423 LELTKSNYPAG
-3434 TIINISAMCRKIEK
+3434 TIINIKAMGRKLDNNVKGGSISCFISESSPSRKDFNETMYFK
-3448 NVDGGTISFW
+3448 N
-3458 SDTTTPRRI
+3458 
-3467 NTFTTYF
+3467 TYF
-3474 NEEFF
+3474 ETKEISAVINENSSGDFKIF
-3479 EKKDVSFIVNEE
+3479 V
-3491 TGGSF
+3491 GSSW
-3496 QIFIGNF
+3496 
-3503 NGVGNNQPFKAE
+3503 NGSTSESFKAE
-3515 FKDIV
+3515 FKSV
-3520 VRIYVPNAV
+3520 EVRILIPDDTSDPSRTRAASNASYTYIRYSNQANGSGMNDNPNSTYLGVYVGSSSTAPTNPSE
-3529 YRDIDKES
+3529 YRWT
-3537 IERKI
+3537 R
-3542 ADISSKMEIRGE
+3542 IRGE
-3554 GYPRNKRELN
+3554 DGRQGERGLVGPQGPAGIQGPAGPAGPKGNTGDRGPQGQTGAQGIQGIQGRQGDRGIQGPAGPAGPKGNTGDRGPMGPQGPAGTGIVNQQNNQTLKYWAGTEAQYNAISNKD
-3564 NVPNGT
+3564 PNT
-3570 IYTDTLATK
+3570 IY
-3579 GAVKWIRLNG
+3579 
-3589 KWKVTVGDTGWKKL
+3589 
-3603 NAVSVLGNAFIKV
+3603 
-3616 RRVND
+3616 D
-3621 IVTYDFGGLQ
+3621 IF
-3631 WGWFGIIRRGGA
+3631 
-3643 GHVKHGSSR
+3643 K
-3652 ERGAKVL
+3652 
-3659 NPGGIPDGFRSN
+3659 
-3671 ASLMGPIFNDL
+3671 
-3682 GNPYGVWYMG
+3682 
-3692 GKSDSNYIQFTFN
+3692 
-3705 DPIPTDRDI
+3705 
-3714 GDIRVSSVSYIT
+3714 
-3726 DDDWE
+3726 
-3731 NITIE
+3731 

>member
-106 EDDDGNKYK
+106 EDDDGTKYK

-179 HWVIDGE
+179 HWMIDGE

-192 EGKDGKTPEIKID
+192 EGKDGKTPEVRID

-220 VSEGVKGEKGEK
+220 VSEGVKGDKGEK

-315 DTEIKAEGTKGEKG
+315 DTEIKAEGTKGDKG

-354 EGTKGADG
+354 EGTKGVDG

-455 NLRNSNENDD
+455 NLRNSNENDE
-465 WKDINNLTIEQEDG
+465 WKDLNNLTIEPEDG

-565 VPSLDPYATKEEA
+565 VPSLEPYATKEEA

-586 SLSSV
+586 NLSSV

-651 EKYVSKEELVTLGNL
+651 EKYVSKEDLVTLGNL

-680 KEETVNKETH
+680 KEETVSKETH

-719 TVKEKIE
+719 TINEKIE
-726 SLASDVNLLKAKEDS
+726 SLTNDVKSLKAKEDS

-772 IERSVSTLNETVTGL
+772 IERSVSTLNDTVNGL

-792 ESIQEDDKLS
+792 ENIQEDDKLS
-802 TSREVTEK
+802 TSKEVTEK

-816 EVETTYAKK
+816 EVDTTYAKK
-825 SELPNVEG
+825 SELPSVEG
-833 LITETRADE
+833 LITETKADG
-842 KYSGKSLETTVS
+842 KYSAKSLETTVN

-933 PKTKEET
+933 PKAKEES

-977 SGSDSSVTVPEQD
+977 SGSNSSVTVPEQD
-990 LSGLATKAD
+990 LSSLATKAD

-1062 PSVEGLITEIKADG
+1062 PSVEGLITETRADG

-1090 EEVKAIKD
+1090 EEVKVIKD

-1114 IPSLVNYA
+1114 IPSLANYA
-1122 TKEELPSTVG
+1122 TKEELPSTAG
-1132 LISENK
+1132 LISETR

-1164 VNALETKEDSDKQ
+1164 VNALETKEDSDKQTLVITGRTITISGSDSSVTVPEQDLSSLATKEEVKSIKDKLPELTDGEKLVKKSDLPSTVGLISEATADEKYLEKSKETTLATKEELSGVITRLMTVEGKADKDDQ

-1218 SELPSVNGLITETA
+1218 SEVPSVNGLITETT

-1255 ISEATNGVESKLSN
+1255 ISEATSGVESQLSN

-1311 DKQLL
+1311 DRQLL
-1316 SIVGRTIT
+1316 SIVDRTIT

-1336 QDLSGLAK
+1336 QDLSGFAK
-1344 KSELPSVEGLIS
+1344 KSELPSVEGLIT
-1356 ETKADEKYVSKSEK
+1356 ETKADEKYIPKSEK

-1379 KAIRDHLPVLTGE
+1379 KSIKDHLPVLTGE

-1401 PSVSGL
+1401 PSVTGL

-1423 ATLATKAEVKD
+1423 ATLATKVEVKD
-1434 IADKLPE
+1434 ITDKLPE
-1441 LAKKSELPSVEGLIT
+1441 LAKKSELPSVEGLISET
-1456 EVKADGKYAPKTD
+1456 KADGKYAPKTD

-1584 IPNVEEFITESKV
+1584 LPSVEGLITE
-1597 AETYATRFDLE
+1597 TRADEKYVPKADLE
-1608 GANIK
+1608 TAKERITT
-1613 INSLEY
+1613 LESKTDNDK
-1619 QVNREKPTLSIEGNT
+1619 QTLSITGRT
-1634 ITISGSNSSVT
+1634 ITISGSDSSVT
-1645 VPEQDLSG
+1645 VPEQDLSS
-1653 LATKSDV
+1653 LAV
-1660 ERDYAKKSELP
+1660 
-1671 TIDGLI
+1671 
-1677 SEATADTKYLPKS
+1677 
-1690 KEDTL
+1690 
-1695 ATKIELTQKI
+1695 
-1705 GEATSSVEGKLSLLA
+1705 
-1720 AKSEV
+1720 KSEV

-1735 PSVAGLITEVRADD
+1735 PSVAGLISEAIADTKYLPKSKEETLATKAELTQKFGEVASSVEGKISLLAAKSDADKTYAKKSELPSVVGLITEAKADER
-1749 KYLAKSKESTLATKA
+1749 YLAKSKEATLATKA

-1773 TAIENK
+1773 AAIENK

-1820 AEVNKVVAKNTNG
+1820 AEVNKVIAKNTNG

-1875 ESQINADHGKVTN
+1875 ESQINSDHGKVTN

-1930 SGLATKSDVDTTY
+1930 SGLATKSDVERDY
-1943 AKKSELPNIEG
+1943 AKKSELPNVEE
-1954 INDKITELENKRIPN
+1954 INGKISKLENKRIPN
-1969 EYYFRNLNEISN
+1969 EYYFRSIGEISSS
-1981 TGAIRTLK
+1981 GALSRLQTN
-1989 YHDIIMV
+1989 DIINVAGTDCKIVNREMYEKLDYS
-1996 GMNKY
+1996 GKKIEGTEFY
-2001 MVIDEENKDKFKT
+2001 ITDYLEESEKNNWIKD
-2014 EPIPNSNLFV
+2014 NL
-2024 AKYFENSDRNKWINE
+2024 AIS
-2039 AVRKGKFTI
+2039 
-2048 AYGGLSGDMYDGNI
+2048 YGGLSGDKYDSNVN
-2062 ASISEPPASTK
+2062 SIFDVPGSFSAIST
-2073 ALIKAFKLGFDAVY
+2073 AFKVGFDAVFID
-2087 VDLIRHV
+2087 VLIVTEGSTTNYFVTIESEKV
-2094 SSKGETSYYVTLNS
+2094 SRTYKKDGEKITVARDSFKYTRYSTLN
-2108 ENIEREYKFTRGSLI
+2108 
-2123 VVQDTFN
+2123 
-2130 YDNKVSTLRYETEER
+2130 YEAEIR
-2145 NYDNELPVLDV
+2145 SGKYYDNELMKLEELIALCSTENK
-2156 ILDLANRMDKIII
+2156 ILIIDGIYELESSTTKYANATKIPESSIVDKGTDLYIHVRKKVKNI
-2169 IGEVYDTDGHSVV
+2169 E
-2182 TNKEQLS
+2182 
-2189 LIPSTI
+2189 
-2195 NDLSGKTDKIG
+2195 KIG
-2206 IVSRNLIESFEEWNY
+2206 FTSDIFS
-2221 DPIHVLHLKYAE
+2221 
-2233 GVSVEL
+2233 GV
-2239 SKELMRISM
+2239 
-2248 KRNSL
+2248 N
-2253 VILTNSPT
+2253 
-2261 YTGGNTLTKQILLKG
+2261 NTLTNKSSLFEKFINVAEIDNTSSLDSVRNKVESLSIRKNSMIILTDVLTSSDIVKILKG
-2276 IPIVFNTNKKIERYL
+2276 QNIPVIYNTKKSVNKNYI
-2291 FNAKVVD
+2291 
-2298 TDWSSG
+2298 DWVSSEELYKG
-2304 YMSSSVI
+2304 YMSPSIIPSSNKI
-2311 PDTNYVYNS
+2311 ELYNH
-2320 YEIVERITL
+2320 YNVTETITL
-2329 KEILKTN
+2329 KDIMKN
-2336 PEISATDYSYDKSNN
+2336 VPASDKYIYDSDTKKLN
-2351 KISYKKAIDFKILDP
+2351 YKKDMDLAVVSSDKLTDGMIVKVNFKNKGID
-2366 SKISEG
+2366 SKIKIYMTDG
-2372 MIIKA
+2372 
-2377 NLYNIGD
+2377 
-2384 SSLNK
+2384 
-2389 LYLKNNSGVKIVE
+2389 SGVKILE
-2402 DVSRSLSEIAFSE
+2402 DVVQTSTKFS
-2415 LVMLLEIPKKAKEIS
+2415 
-2430 TQYLMLGLTPGDN
+2430 Y
-2443 TQFPTELKDIYIELL
+2443 TE
-2458 VPKHEKVENTELE
+2458 
-2471 TVKRRIST
+2471 
-2479 LESNSSRSNNTNNGT
+2479 
-2494 KYYVRTIEELK
+2494 RTITVIIPNKEKNKNRQPLT
-2505 ALDVQVD
+2505 L
-2512 DVVRFKDKVY
+2512 
-2522 KIVKDVTPFSLKYFG
+2522 
-2537 GIILDKTVD
+2537 GI
-2546 GMNLVATEY
+2546 
-2555 IDSYIRSSW
+2555 IRSSY
-2564 IKNRPSG
+2564 G
-2571 NFNIAYCGYTGL
+2571 NSPEDTVL
-2583 PYKSNANLNSVP
+2583 TNL
-2595 CTLKAISDAYKVGYD
+2595 Y
-2610 GIYVP
+2610 
-2615 TLKYFNNKWYIST
+2615 
-2628 TDEVGPIL
+2628 
-2636 SNSQGVELLSYSH
+2636 VELL
-2649 THTRINS
+2649 TP
-2656 EIAETKTFNSNNY
+2656 
-2669 VDRNLLTVE
+2669 
-2678 EFLNVCKKYN
+2678 KY
-2688 MYAFMSIQTINKNTF
+2688 
-2703 DNSSQEAYAELARI
+2703 
-2717 INDSGHSSMIGL
+2717 
-2729 SGDNIQ
+2729 DNIKTKK
-2735 IEILDFVIRV
+2735 DAYVI
-2745 RDKILSENLINVI
+2745 
-2758 FIDASTENYT
+2758 ANY
-2768 LERELLILQKYKNN
+2768 N
-2782 LVIIG
+2782 
-2787 DRDDHDGNEILSA
+2787 
-2800 YGPSH
+2800 
-2805 QLYNFLKEVKKMG
+2805 
-2818 IPIVYQT
+2818 
-2825 DRREQRELFDK
+2825 
-2836 VIEKTGC
+2836 
-2843 IGLLS
+2843 
-2848 SAIAPYG
+2848 PY
-2855 KNLSDNYAVQS
+2855 D
-2866 RNNMSSIINLAV
+2866 
-2878 NKDNMSSRFTMN
+2878 
-2890 SDNTIMTATA
+2890 
-2900 SNITQNNEFELLNV
+2900 
-2914 SDITD
+2914 
-2919 GMLIRVRLQ
+2919 
-2928 GKTSG
+2928 
-2933 SQTAS
+2933 
-2938 CKIYVKDIPDNENV
+2938 
-2952 SNMISFNSSSYIER
+2952 
-2966 EMILPLSKNTF
+2966 
-2977 NSRYND
+2977 
-2983 KKVVINLTADSG
+2983 
-2995 DSIISFKDLVVEV
+2995 
-3008 LIPKDKNNTTAKL
+3008 
-3021 ISSVNYESYNNKDIY
+3021 NKDIMID
-3036 VDSEI
+3036 DS
-3041 QKAKL
+3041 KL
-3046 GDMIHYNNEDY
+3046 SEVESSDALHYNNEDY
-3057 VVVSKDDELISG
+3057 TILSENDEMITGLLSKN
-3069 LVTESTNGIIKIGE
+3069 TNGIIKKSDK
-3083 NYALR
+3083 YALR
-3088 IHNQEDIN
+3088 TYNQEDV
-3096 QWLNS
+3096 
-3101 MKNTD
+3101 
-3106 NIKIAD
+3106 NIWVDDLKGDMYIAD
-3112 GGFTGKSNVD
+3112 GGFTGNVNRD
-3122 NEFVPVYP
+3122 ADINPVYP
-3130 KNTTLSVEK
+3130 KNTLLAIDK
-3139 AGELGFDA
+3139 AGRLGFDA
-3147 VKVNITPTK
+3147 VKVNITPTR
-3156 DNVWVCS
+3156 DGIWVCS
-3163 DETTLV
+3163 DETTLR

-3174 SFKNR
+3174 SMKNR
-3179 NIADLNYDNIKGL
+3179 RIADLNYNDIKHL
-3192 ELEGENVV
+3192 ELEGENVIKYNAGNT
-3200 RFNKDT
+3200 F
-3206 ETYRWTYRDGQCKGQ
+3206 RWNYGDGIAKGL
-3221 TIPSLEQI
+3221 TIPSLED
-3229 VKICSKYGMMIF
+3229 VVRVCVTYGMMIF
-3241 ITSANLTANFDY
+3241 ITTTESTSNMDY
-3253 VTKVLKKYG
+3253 VIKILRSHN
-3262 YTSRTA
+3262 YTGKTA
-3268 LVGDRF
+3268 LVGDDF
-3274 IMKYS
+3274 ILNNIYKI
-3279 NKLPDA
+3279 PEA
-3285 VSIFDGSM
+3285 ISIFDNSKPVTIAG
-3293 KNVKIYNEKFLRT
+3293 KLFNERVLKT
-3306 FKNFGFIST
+3306 FKNFGFLVNRTNATTIRQYATTFRVRT
-3315 PGGVSDIFRQ
+3315 PVF
-3325 TSNFKI
+3325 
-3331 DTPFF
+3331 
-3336 LNANYQY
+3336 
-3343 NLGNYQ
+3343 
-3349 SLSNFRI
+3349 
-3356 NGFITGAVPSDLNIR
+3356 VDLNDNIDLESYTTDDR
-3371 EGYSILRTYTSKEIN
+3371 FSVNGYLTGNVPRALKTEGYTLAEFYNIKDIANWREY
-3386 EWTDRK
+3386 K
-3392 NNNSASASVVKQSNG
+3392 NVSSATASVTAQSNG
-3407 NIIIQSSGGSA
+3407 TLTFQTNGTEA
-3418 GKYIS
+3418 NKM
-3423 FERNLENYPVG
+3423 LELTKSNYPAG
-3434 TIINISAMCRKIEK
+3434 TIINIKAMGRKLDNNVKGGSISCFISESSPSRKDFNETMYFK
-3448 NVDGGTISFW
+3448 N
-3458 SDTTTPRRI
+3458 
-3467 NTFTTYF
+3467 TYF
-3474 NEEFF
+3474 ETKEISAVLNENSSGDFKIF
-3479 EKKDVSFIVNEE
+3479 V
-3491 TGGSF
+3491 GSSW
-3496 QIFIGNF
+3496 
-3503 NGVGNNQPFKAE
+3503 NGSTSESFKAE
-3515 FKDIV
+3515 FKSIE
-3520 VRIYVPNAV
+3520 VRILIPDDTSDPSRTRAASNASYTYIRYSNQANGSGMNDNPNSTYLGVYVGSSSTAPTNPSE
-3529 YRDIDKES
+3529 YRWT
-3537 IERKI
+3537 R
-3542 ADISSKMEIRGE
+3542 IRGE
-3554 GYPRNKRELN
+3554 DGRQGERGLVGPQGPAGIQGPAGPAGPKGNTGDRGPQGQTGAQGIQGIQGRQGDRGIQGPAGPAGPKGNTGDRGPMGPQGPAGTGIVNQQDNQTLKYWAGTEAQYNAISNKD
-3564 NVPNGT
+3564 PNT
-3570 IYTDTLATK
+3570 IY
-3579 GAVKWIRLNG
+3579 
-3589 KWKVTVGDTGWKKL
+3589 
-3603 NAVSVLGNAFIKV
+3603 
-3616 RRVND
+3616 D
-3621 IVTYDFGGLQ
+3621 IF
-3631 WGWFGIIRRGGA
+3631 
-3643 GHVKHGSSR
+3643 K
-3652 ERGAKVL
+3652 
-3659 NPGGIPDGFRSN
+3659 
-3671 ASLMGPIFNDL
+3671 
-3682 GNPYGVWYMG
+3682 
-3692 GKSDSNYIQFTFN
+3692 
-3705 DPIPTDRDI
+3705 
-3714 GDIRVSSVSYIT
+3714 
-3726 DDDWE
+3726 
-3731 NITIE
+3731 

>member
-106 EDDDGNKYK
+106 EDDDGTKYK

-169 VSVTIDPSTK
+169 VSVTIDPANK
-179 HWVIDGE
+179 HWMIDGE

-239 ATKHWMI
+239 VSKHWLI

-302 INEVSKNWIINGH
+302 INEISKNWIINGH

-354 EGTKGADG
+354 EGTKGTDG

-455 NLRNSNENDD
+455 NLRNSNENDE
-465 WKDINNLTIEQEDG
+465 WKDLNNLTIEPEDG

-549 RKEVEET
+549 RKEVEEN

-565 VPSLDPYATKEEA
+565 VPSLEPYATKEEA

-586 SLSSV
+586 NLSSV

-623 EVDTTYAKKSELP
+623 EVDTIYAKKSELP

-651 EKYVSKEELVTLGNL
+651 EKYVSKEDLVTLGNL

-708 EKVTGLESSNT
+708 EKVTVLESSNT
-719 TVKEKIE
+719 AVKEKIE
-726 SLASDVNLLKAKEDS
+726 SLTSDVNLLKAKEDS

-772 IERSVSTLNETVTGL
+772 IERSVSTLNDTVNGL
-787 KNRLP
+787 KNKLP

-802 TSREVTEK
+802 TSKEVTEK

-825 SELPNVEG
+825 SELPSVEG
-833 LITETRADE
+833 LITETKADG
-842 KYSGKSLETTVS
+842 KYSAKSLETTVS

-867 DNDRQTLSITDRT
+867 DNDRQTLSITNRT

-933 PKTKEET
+933 PKAKEES

-977 SGSDSSVTVPEQD
+977 SGSNSSVTVPEQD
-990 LSGLATKAD
+990 LSSLATKAD

-1062 PSVEGLITEIKADG
+1062 PSVEGLITETKADG

-1090 EEVKAIKD
+1090 EEVKVIKD

-1114 IPSLVNYA
+1114 IPSLANYA
-1122 TKEELPSTVG
+1122 TKEELPSTTG
-1132 LISENK
+1132 LISETR

-1164 VNALETKEDSDKQ
+1164 VNALETKEDSDKQTLTITGRTITISGSDSSVTVPEQDLSSLATKEEVKSIKDKLPELTDGEKLVKKSDLPSTVGLISEATADEKYLEKSKETALATKEELSGVITRLTTVEGKADKDDQ

-1218 SELPSVNGLITETA
+1218 SELPSVNGLITETT

-1255 ISEATNGVESKLSN
+1255 ISEATSGVESQLSN

-1324 ISGSDSSVTVPE
+1324 ISGSNSSVTVPE

-1344 KSELPSVEGLIS
+1344 KSELPSVEGLIT
-1356 ETKADEKYVSKSEK
+1356 EVKADEKYIPKSEK

-1379 KAIRDHLPVLTGE
+1379 KSIKDHLPVLTGE

-1401 PSVSGL
+1401 PSVTGL

-1434 IADKLPE
+1434 ITDKLPE
-1441 LAKKSELPSVEGLIT
+1441 LAKKSEIPSVEGLIT
-1456 EVKADGKYAPKTD
+1456 ETKADGKYAPKID

-1502 SNSSV
+1502 SDSSV
-1507 EVPEQDLSSL
+1507 TVPEQDLSSL

-1613 INSLEY
+1613 INRLEDR
-1619 QVNREKPTLSIEGNT
+1619 VNREKPTLSIEGNT

-1645 VPEQDLSG
+1645 VPEQDISG

-1660 ERDYAKKSELP
+1660 ERDYAKKSEIP
-1671 TIDGLI
+1671 NVTGLI

-1749 KYLAKSKESTLATKA
+1749 KYLAKSKEATLATKA

-1773 TAIENK
+1773 AAIENK

-1809 SGYVLKSSLDT
+1809 SGYVLKYSLDT

-1848 KTTISEVQG
+1848 KTTLSEVQG

-1875 ESQINADHGKVTN
+1875 ESQINTDHGKVTN

-1930 SGLATKSDVDTTY
+1930 SGLATKSDVERDY
-1943 AKKSELPNIEG
+1943 AKKSELPNAEE
-1954 INDKITELENKRIPN
+1954 INGKISKLENKRIPN
-1969 EYYFRNLNEISN
+1969 EYYFRSIGEISSS
-1981 TGAIRTLK
+1981 GAVSRLQIN
-1989 YHDIIMV
+1989 DIINVAGTDCRIVSREMYEKLDYS
-1996 GMNKY
+1996 GKKIEGTEFY
-2001 MVIDEENKDKFKT
+2001 ITDYLEESEKNNWIKD
-2014 EPIPNSNLFV
+2014 NL
-2024 AKYFENSDRNKWINE
+2024 AIS
-2039 AVRKGKFTI
+2039 
-2048 AYGGLSGDMYDGNI
+2048 YGGLSGDKYDSNVN
-2062 ASISEPPASTK
+2062 SIFDVPGSFSAIST
-2073 ALIKAFKLGFDAVY
+2073 AFKVGFDAVFID
-2087 VDLIRHV
+2087 VLIDTEGSTTNYFVTIESEKV
-2094 SSKGETSYYVTLNS
+2094 SRTYKKDGGTITVARDSFKYTKYSTLN
-2108 ENIEREYKFTRGSLI
+2108 
-2123 VVQDTFN
+2123 
-2130 YDNKVSTLRYETEER
+2130 YEAEIR
-2145 NYDNELPVLDV
+2145 SGKYYDNELMKLEELIALCSSENK
-2156 ILDLANRMDKIII
+2156 ILIIDGMYELESSTTKYASATKIPESSIVDKGTDLYIHVRKKVKNI
-2169 IGEVYDTDGHSVV
+2169 E
-2182 TNKEQLS
+2182 
-2189 LIPSTI
+2189 
-2195 NDLSGKTDKIG
+2195 KIG
-2206 IVSRNLIESFEEWNY
+2206 FTSDIFS
-2221 DPIHVLHLKYAE
+2221 
-2233 GVSVEL
+2233 GV
-2239 SKELMRISM
+2239 
-2248 KRNSL
+2248 N
-2253 VILTNSPT
+2253 
-2261 YTGGNTLTKQILLKG
+2261 NTLTNKSSLFEKFINVAEIDNTSSLDSVRNKVESLSIRKNSMIILTDVLTSSDIVKILKG
-2276 IPIVFNTNKKIERYL
+2276 QNIPVIYNTKKSVNKNYI
-2291 FNAKVVD
+2291 
-2298 TDWSSG
+2298 DWVSSEELYKG
-2304 YMSSSVI
+2304 YMSPSIIPSSNKI
-2311 PDTNYVYNS
+2311 ELYNH
-2320 YEIVERITL
+2320 YNVTETITL
-2329 KEILKTN
+2329 KDIMKN
-2336 PEISATDYSYDKSNN
+2336 VPASDKYIYDSDTKKLN
-2351 KISYKKAIDFKILDP
+2351 YKKDMDLVITSSDKLTDGMIVKVNFKNKGID
-2366 SKISEG
+2366 SKIKIYMTDG
-2372 MIIKA
+2372 
-2377 NLYNIGD
+2377 
-2384 SSLNK
+2384 
-2389 LYLKNNSGVKIVE
+2389 SGVKILE
-2402 DVSRSLSEIAFSE
+2402 DVVQTSTKFS
-2415 LVMLLEIPKKAKEIS
+2415 
-2430 TQYLMLGLTPGDN
+2430 Y
-2443 TQFPTELKDIYIELL
+2443 TE
-2458 VPKHEKVENTELE
+2458 
-2471 TVKRRIST
+2471 
-2479 LESNSSRSNNTNNGT
+2479 
-2494 KYYVRTIEELK
+2494 RTITVIIPNKEKNKNRQPLT
-2505 ALDVQVD
+2505 L
-2512 DVVRFKDKVY
+2512 
-2522 KIVKDVTPFSLKYFG
+2522 
-2537 GIILDKTVD
+2537 GI
-2546 GMNLVATEY
+2546 
-2555 IDSYIRSSW
+2555 IRSSY
-2564 IKNRPSG
+2564 G
-2571 NFNIAYCGYTGL
+2571 NSPEDTVL
-2583 PYKSNANLNSVP
+2583 TNL
-2595 CTLKAISDAYKVGYD
+2595 Y
-2610 GIYVP
+2610 
-2615 TLKYFNNKWYIST
+2615 
-2628 TDEVGPIL
+2628 
-2636 SNSQGVELLSYSH
+2636 VELL
-2649 THTRINS
+2649 TP
-2656 EIAETKTFNSNNY
+2656 
-2669 VDRNLLTVE
+2669 
-2678 EFLNVCKKYN
+2678 KY
-2688 MYAFMSIQTINKNTF
+2688 
-2703 DNSSQEAYAELARI
+2703 
-2717 INDSGHSSMIGL
+2717 
-2729 SGDNIQ
+2729 DNIKTKK
-2735 IEILDFVIRV
+2735 DAYVI
-2745 RDKILSENLINVI
+2745 
-2758 FIDASTENYT
+2758 ANY
-2768 LERELLILQKYKNN
+2768 N
-2782 LVIIG
+2782 
-2787 DRDDHDGNEILSA
+2787 
-2800 YGPSH
+2800 
-2805 QLYNFLKEVKKMG
+2805 
-2818 IPIVYQT
+2818 
-2825 DRREQRELFDK
+2825 
-2836 VIEKTGC
+2836 
-2843 IGLLS
+2843 
-2848 SAIAPYG
+2848 PY
-2855 KNLSDNYAVQS
+2855 D
-2866 RNNMSSIINLAV
+2866 
-2878 NKDNMSSRFTMN
+2878 
-2890 SDNTIMTATA
+2890 
-2900 SNITQNNEFELLNV
+2900 
-2914 SDITD
+2914 
-2919 GMLIRVRLQ
+2919 
-2928 GKTSG
+2928 
-2933 SQTAS
+2933 
-2938 CKIYVKDIPDNENV
+2938 
-2952 SNMISFNSSSYIER
+2952 
-2966 EMILPLSKNTF
+2966 
-2977 NSRYND
+2977 
-2983 KKVVINLTADSG
+2983 
-2995 DSIISFKDLVVEV
+2995 
-3008 LIPKDKNNTTAKL
+3008 
-3021 ISSVNYESYNNKDIY
+3021 NKDIMID
-3036 VDSEI
+3036 DS
-3041 QKAKL
+3041 KL
-3046 GDMIHYNNEDY
+3046 SEVESSDALHYNNEDY
-3057 VVVSKDDELISG
+3057 TILSENDEMITGLLSKN
-3069 LVTESTNGIIKIGE
+3069 TNGIIKKSDK
-3083 NYALR
+3083 YALR
-3088 IHNQEDIN
+3088 TYNQEDVN
-3096 QWLNS
+3096 VWVDDLKGD
-3101 MKNTD
+3101 MY
-3106 NIKIAD
+3106 IAD
-3112 GGFTGKSNVD
+3112 GGFTGNVNRD
-3122 NEFVPVYP
+3122 ADINPVYP
-3130 KNTTLSVEK
+3130 KNTLLAIDK
-3139 AGELGFDA
+3139 AGRLGFDA
-3147 VKVNITPTK
+3147 VKVNITPTR
-3156 DNVWVCS
+3156 DGIWVCS
-3163 DETTLV
+3163 DETTLR
-3169 NVKDN
+3169 NVKD
-3174 SFKNR
+3174 SSMKNR
-3179 NIADLNYDNIKGL
+3179 SIADLNYNDIKHL
-3192 ELEGENVV
+3192 ELEGENVIKYNAGNT
-3200 RFNKDT
+3200 F
-3206 ETYRWTYRDGQCKGQ
+3206 RWNYGDGIAKGL
-3221 TIPSLEQI
+3221 TIPSLED
-3229 VKICSKYGMMIF
+3229 VVRVCVTYGMMIF
-3241 ITSANLTANFDY
+3241 ITTTETTSNMDY
-3253 VTKVLKKYG
+3253 VVKILRSHN
-3262 YTSRTA
+3262 YTGKTA
-3268 LVGDRF
+3268 LVGDDF
-3274 IMKYS
+3274 ILNNIYKI
-3279 NKLPDA
+3279 PEA
-3285 VSIFDGSM
+3285 ISIFDNS
-3293 KNVKIYNEKFLRT
+3293 KPVTIARKLFNERVLKT
-3306 FKNFGFIST
+3306 FKNFGFLVNRTNATTIRQYATTFRVRT
-3315 PGGVSDIFRQ
+3315 PVF
-3325 TSNFKI
+3325 
-3331 DTPFF
+3331 
-3336 LNANYQY
+3336 
-3343 NLGNYQ
+3343 
-3349 SLSNFRI
+3349 
-3356 NGFITGAVPSDLNIR
+3356 VDLNDNIDLESYTTDDR
-3371 EGYSILRTYTSKEIN
+3371 FSVNGYLTGNVPRALKTEGYTLAEFYNTKDIANWREY
-3386 EWTDRK
+3386 K
-3392 NNNSASASVVKQSNG
+3392 NVQSATASVTMQSNG
-3407 NIIIQSSGGSA
+3407 TLTFQTNGTEA
-3418 GKYIS
+3418 NKM
-3423 FERNLENYPVG
+3423 LEFTKANYPAG
-3434 TIINISAMCRKIEK
+3434 TIINIKAMGRKLDNNVKGGSITCYISESSPSRKDFNETMYFK
-3448 NVDGGTISFW
+3448 N
-3458 SDTTTPRRI
+3458 
-3467 NTFTTYF
+3467 TYF
-3474 NEEFF
+3474 ETKEISAVINENSSGDFKIF
-3479 EKKDVSFIVNEE
+3479 V
-3491 TGGSF
+3491 GSSW
-3496 QIFIGNF
+3496 
-3503 NGVGNNQPFKAE
+3503 NGSTSESLKAE
-3515 FKDIV
+3515 FKSIE
-3520 VRIYVPNAV
+3520 VRILLPDDTTDPSRTRSASGSSYTHIRYSNQSNGNGMNENPDSTYLGIYVGSSSTAPTSPSEYKWTKIKGEDGRQGERGLVGPQGPAGIQGPAGPKGNTGDRGPQGQTGPQGSQGIQGRQGDRGIQGPAGPAGPKGNTGDRGPMGPQGPAGTGIVNQQNNQTLKYWAGTEAQYNAISNKDPN
-3529 YRDIDKES
+3529 
-3537 IERKI
+3537 
-3542 ADISSKMEIRGE
+3542 
-3554 GYPRNKRELN
+3554 
-3564 NVPNGT
+3564 T
-3570 IYTDTLATK
+3570 IY
-3579 GAVKWIRLNG
+3579 
-3589 KWKVTVGDTGWKKL
+3589 
-3603 NAVSVLGNAFIKV
+3603 
-3616 RRVND
+3616 D
-3621 IVTYDFGGLQ
+3621 IF
-3631 WGWFGIIRRGGA
+3631 
-3643 GHVKHGSSR
+3643 K
-3652 ERGAKVL
+3652 
-3659 NPGGIPDGFRSN
+3659 
-3671 ASLMGPIFNDL
+3671 
-3682 GNPYGVWYMG
+3682 
-3692 GKSDSNYIQFTFN
+3692 
-3705 DPIPTDRDI
+3705 
-3714 GDIRVSSVSYIT
+3714 
-3726 DDDWE
+3726 
-3731 NITIE
+3731 

>member
-106 EDDDGNKYK
+106 EDDDGTKYK

-125 ETGARGEKGEKGDM
+125 ETGARGEKGDM

-169 VSVTIDPSTK
+169 VSVTIDPNTK
-179 HWVIDGE
+179 HWMIDGE

-192 EGKDGKTPEIKID
+192 EGKDGKTSEVRID

-302 INEVSKNWIINGH
+302 INEISKNWIINGH

-354 EGTKGADG
+354 EGTKGVDG

-440 EITENLQVT
+440 DITENLQVS

-455 NLRNSNENDD
+455 NLRNSNENDE
-465 WKDINNLTIEQEDG
+465 WKDLNNLTIEPEDG
-479 NYVVKGLP
+479 NYVVRGLP

-565 VPSLDPYATKEEA
+565 VPSLEPYATKEEA

-591 SEEVN
+591 SEEVS

-680 KEETVNKETH
+680 KEETVSKETY
-690 DALNNKVESNISE
+690 DALNNKVESNTSE

-726 SLASDVNLLKAKEDS
+726 SLTSDVNLLKAKEDS

-802 TSREVTEK
+802 TSKEVTEK

-825 SELPNVEG
+825 SELPSVEG
-833 LITETRADE
+833 LISETKADG
-842 KYSGKSLETTVS
+842 KYSAKSLETTVS

-903 ADVERDYA
+903 ADVETTYA
-911 KKSELPSVNGL
+911 KKSELPSVTGL
-922 ISETTADERYL
+922 ISETAADEKYL
-933 PKTKEET
+933 PKSKEES
-940 LATKEELDVVKGK
+940 LATKEELNAVKGK
-953 VTALESKEDSDKQ
+953 VTALETKEDSDKQ
-966 TLSIDGRTISI
+966 TLSIAGRTITI
-977 SGSDSSVTVPEQD
+977 SGSDSSVEVPEQD

-1044 KYARKDVMET
+1044 KYARKDIMET

-1062 PSVEGLITEIKADG
+1062 PSVEGLISETKADG
-1076 KYLEKSKEETLATK
+1076 KYLEKSKEEFLATK

-1114 IPSLVNYA
+1114 IPSLENYA
-1122 TKEELPSTVG
+1122 TKEELPSTAG
-1132 LISENK
+1132 LISETR

-1164 VNALETKEDSDKQ
+1164 VSALETKEDADKQTLSITGRTITISGSDSSVTVPEQDLSSLATKEEVKSIKDKLPELTDGEKLVKKSDLPSTVGLISEATADTKYIAKSKEETLATKEEVTQKISDAKGNIENQISQLATKADVDTTYAKKSELPSTAGLISETRADEKYLEKSKETTLATKEELSGVITRLTTVEGKADKDDQTLSITGRTITISGSNSSVEVPEQDLSGLASKADVELTYAKKEQVEKLATKGEIEALRGMVTGNKVDTSGFITTEDADNKYARKDVLETTYAKKSELPSTAGLISEATADTKYVSKAEKESLATKEEVKSIKDKLPEMNELEKLAKTSDIPSLESYAKKSELPSVEGFITEVKADEKYLSKSKEETLATKAEVKEIKDHLPVLTGEEKLAKTSDIPSLAGLISEATADTKYVSKSEKESLATKEELESAKNRIGVLESKEDSDKQ

-1218 SELPSVNGLITETA
+1218 SELPSVNGLITETT

-1242 EGSLATKEELTQK
+1242 EGSLATKEELIQK
-1255 ISEATNGVESKLSN
+1255 ISEATSGVESQLSN

-1311 DKQLL
+1311 DKQLI

-1344 KSELPSVEGLIS
+1344 KSELPSVEGLIT
-1356 ETKADEKYVSKSEK
+1356 ETRADEKYIPKSEK

-1379 KAIRDHLPVLTGE
+1379 KAIKDHLPVLTGE

-1401 PSVSGL
+1401 PSVTGL

-1434 IADKLPE
+1434 ITDKLPE

-1469 LETAKERISV
+1469 LETAKERISA
-1479 LESKEDAD
+1479 LESKEDSD

-1502 SNSSV
+1502 SDSSV
-1507 EVPEQDLSSL
+1507 TVPEQDLSSL

-1613 INSLEY
+1613 INRLED

-1645 VPEQDLSG
+1645 VPEQDISG

-1671 TIDGLI
+1671 SVAGLI

-1749 KYLAKSKESTLATKA
+1749 KYLAKSKEATLATKA

-1773 TAIENK
+1773 AAIENK

-1875 ESQINADHGKVTN
+1875 ESQINTDHGKVAN

-1930 SGLATKSDVDTTY
+1930 SSLAPKSDVESLKTRVG
-1943 AKKSELPNIEG
+1943 A
-1954 INDKITELENKRIPN
+1954 LENKP
-1969 EYYFRNLNEISN
+1969 
-1981 TGAIRTLK
+1981 
-1989 YHDIIMV
+1989 
-1996 GMNKY
+1996 
-2001 MVIDEENKDKFKT
+2001 
-2014 EPIPNSNLFV
+2014 
-2024 AKYFENSDRNKWINE
+2024 E
-2039 AVRKGKFTI
+2039 AG
-2048 AYGGLSGDMYDGNI
+2048 
-2062 ASISEPPASTK
+2062 P
-2073 ALIKAFKLGFDAVY
+2073 
-2087 VDLIRHV
+2087 
-2094 SSKGETSYYVTLNS
+2094 
-2108 ENIEREYKFTRGSLI
+2108 
-2123 VVQDTFN
+2123 
-2130 YDNKVSTLRYETEER
+2130 
-2145 NYDNELPVLDV
+2145 
-2156 ILDLANRMDKIII
+2156 
-2169 IGEVYDTDGHSVV
+2169 
-2182 TNKEQLS
+2182 
-2189 LIPSTI
+2189 
-2195 NDLSGKTDKIG
+2195 
-2206 IVSRNLIESFEEWNY
+2206 
-2221 DPIHVLHLKYAE
+2221 
-2233 GVSVEL
+2233 
-2239 SKELMRISM
+2239 
-2248 KRNSL
+2248 
-2253 VILTNSPT
+2253 
-2261 YTGGNTLTKQILLKG
+2261 
-2276 IPIVFNTNKKIERYL
+2276 
-2291 FNAKVVD
+2291 
-2298 TDWSSG
+2298 
-2304 YMSSSVI
+2304 
-2311 PDTNYVYNS
+2311 
-2320 YEIVERITL
+2320 
-2329 KEILKTN
+2329 
-2336 PEISATDYSYDKSNN
+2336 
-2351 KISYKKAIDFKILDP
+2351 
-2366 SKISEG
+2366 
-2372 MIIKA
+2372 
-2377 NLYNIGD
+2377 
-2384 SSLNK
+2384 
-2389 LYLKNNSGVKIVE
+2389 
-2402 DVSRSLSEIAFSE
+2402 
-2415 LVMLLEIPKKAKEIS
+2415 
-2430 TQYLMLGLTPGDN
+2430 
-2443 TQFPTELKDIYIELL
+2443 
-2458 VPKHEKVENTELE
+2458 
-2471 TVKRRIST
+2471 
-2479 LESNSSRSNNTNNGT
+2479 
-2494 KYYVRTIEELK
+2494 KYYVRTVEELK
-2505 ALDVQVD
+2505 ALDVVED
-2512 DVVRFKDKVY
+2512 DVVRFKDELYIISKEESNLDTEIINAV
-2522 KIVKDVTPFSLKYFG
+2522 KINK
-2537 GIILDKTVD
+2537 
-2546 GMNLVATEY
+2546 A
-2555 IDSYIRSSW
+2555 
-2564 IKNRPSG
+2564 PSG
-2571 NFNIAYCGYTGL
+2571 GNGRESLFAIKYYENFERNLWLKSRNSRGVLSIADGGFTGRVN
-2583 PYKSNANLNSVP
+2583 KSSAKMINVP
-2595 CTLKAISDAYKVGYD
+2595 STFSAINDAGRLGYD
-2610 GIYVP
+2610 GAYAYCIYYDNEFYASLP
-2615 TLKYFNNKWYIST
+2615 YGMRRTS
-2628 TDEVGPIL
+2628 EL
-2636 SNSQGVELLSYSH
+2636 SGVETIINDTFRYGGSSSQAFSVSYDA
-2649 THTRINS
+2649 ND
-2656 EIAETKTFNSNNY
+2656 Y
-2669 VDRNLLTVE
+2669 QDRNLLKLE
-2678 EFLNVCKKYN
+2678 DYISICKKYN
-2688 MYAFMSIQTINKNTF
+2688 MYAFIDVSDGIGNSTIAGKLA
-2703 DNSSQEAYAELARI
+2703 DIIAASGYSGMVGIVGDVLHAHKELLGLMKSEDYIKVIKINSSSEQQNDSTI
-2717 INDSGHSSMIGL
+2717 INVLRSSKNSMLIV
-2729 SGDNIQ
+2729 SDDESTPDVSQYNNTYRIN
-2735 IEILDFVIRV
+2735 D
-2745 RDKILSENLINVI
+2745 LINTVK
-2758 FIDASTENYT
+2758 D
-2768 LERELLILQKYKNN
+2768 LE
-2782 LVIIG
+2782 
-2787 DRDDHDGNEILSA
+2787 
-2800 YGPSH
+2800 
-2805 QLYNFLKEVKKMG
+2805 
-2818 IPIVYQT
+2818 IPIVYSSL
-2825 DRREQRELFDK
+2825 RENTQKRFDDAFERVK
-2836 VIEKTGC
+2836 FNGYMSTSLLPFNNEINDNYNYYSKFTISSLVDYDTNPDTASSRYTVNND
-2843 IGLLS
+2843 LS
-2848 SAIAPYG
+2848 SI
-2855 KNLSDNYAVQS
+2855 
-2866 RNNMSSIINLAV
+2866 
-2878 NKDNMSSRFTMN
+2878 
-2890 SDNTIMTATA
+2890 TIDA
-2900 SNITQNNEFELLNV
+2900 SNSSNVTNNQTSFELIRFREIV
-2914 SDITD
+2914 D
-2919 GMLIRVRLQ
+2919 GTIIKVRLK
-2928 GKTSG
+2928 GETSG
-2933 SQTAS
+2933 SIPAI
-2938 CKIYVKDIPDNENV
+2938 CRLYVKDVPASAGIYNE
-2952 SNMISFNSSSYIER
+2952 ISFSKRYRTEGEMSITISSNS
-2966 EMILPLSKNTF
+2966 LPTTYSENQIVLSLDGGSVGNSTLTF
-2977 NSRYND
+2977 SD
-2983 KKVVINLTADSG
+2983 I
-2995 DSIISFKDLVVEV
+2995 VVEIF
-3008 LIPKDKNNTTAKL
+3008 IPKDKDLKEFRNIKMLTG
-3021 ISSVNYESYNNKDIY
+3021 VNYDPYNDKAIY
-3036 VDSEI
+3036 TNISASN
-3041 QKAKL
+3041 AKH
-3046 GDMIHYNNEDY
+3046 GNMIHYNNEDFA
-3057 VVVSKDDELISG
+3057 VVSTTSSG
-3069 LVTESTNGIIKIGE
+3069 VNDFNVLNPGRSTNGILKYGDV
-3083 NYALR
+3083 YAVR
-3088 IHNQEDIN
+3088 TYNQEDVN
-3096 QWLNS
+3096 VWVDDLKGD
-3101 MKNTD
+3101 MY
-3106 NIKIAD
+3106 IAD
-3112 GGFTGKSNVD
+3112 GGFTGNVNIYAD
-3122 NEFVPVYP
+3122 INPVYP
-3130 KNTTLSVEK
+3130 KNTLLAIDK
-3139 AGELGFDA
+3139 AGRLGFDA
-3147 VKVNITPTK
+3147 VKVNITPTR
-3156 DNVWVCS
+3156 DGIWVCS
-3163 DETTLV
+3163 DETTLR
-3169 NVKDN
+3169 NVKD
-3174 SFKNR
+3174 SSMKNR
-3179 NIADLNYDNIKGL
+3179 RIADLNYNDIKHL
-3192 ELEGENVV
+3192 ELEGENVIKYNAGNT
-3200 RFNKDT
+3200 F
-3206 ETYRWTYRDGQCKGQ
+3206 RWNYGDGIAKGL
-3221 TIPSLEQI
+3221 TIPSLED
-3229 VKICSKYGMMIF
+3229 VVRVCVTYGMMIF
-3241 ITSANLTANFDY
+3241 ITTTETTSNMDY
-3253 VTKVLKKYG
+3253 VIKILRSHN
-3262 YTSRTA
+3262 YTGKTA
-3268 LVGDRF
+3268 LVGDDF
-3274 IMKYS
+3274 ILNNIYKI
-3279 NKLPDA
+3279 PEA
-3285 VSIFDGSM
+3285 ISIFDNS
-3293 KNVKIYNEKFLRT
+3293 KPVTIARKLFNERVLKT
-3306 FKNFGFIST
+3306 FKNFGFLVNRTNATTIRQYATTFRVRT
-3315 PGGVSDIFRQ
+3315 PVF
-3325 TSNFKI
+3325 
-3331 DTPFF
+3331 
-3336 LNANYQY
+3336 
-3343 NLGNYQ
+3343 
-3349 SLSNFRI
+3349 
-3356 NGFITGAVPSDLNIR
+3356 VDLNDNIDLESYTTDDR
-3371 EGYSILRTYTSKEIN
+3371 FSVNGYLTGNVPRALKTEGYTLAEFYNIKDIANWREY
-3386 EWTDRK
+3386 K
-3392 NNNSASASVVKQSNG
+3392 NVSSATASVTAQSNG
-3407 NIIIQSSGGSA
+3407 TLTFQTNGTEA
-3418 GKYIS
+3418 NKM
-3423 FERNLENYPVG
+3423 LELTKSNYPAG
-3434 TIINISAMCRKIEK
+3434 TIINIKAMGRKLDNNVKGGSISCFISESSPSRKDFNETMYFK
-3448 NVDGGTISFW
+3448 N
-3458 SDTTTPRRI
+3458 
-3467 NTFTTYF
+3467 TYF
-3474 NEEFF
+3474 ETKEISAVLNENSSGDFRIF
-3479 EKKDVSFIVNEE
+3479 V
-3491 TGGSF
+3491 GSSW
-3496 QIFIGNF
+3496 
-3503 NGVGNNQPFKAE
+3503 NGSTSESFKAE
-3515 FKDIV
+3515 FKSIE
-3520 VRIYVPNAV
+3520 VRILIPDDTSDPSRTRAASNASYTYIRYSNQANGSGMNDNPNSTYLGVYVGSSSTAPTNPSE
-3529 YRDIDKES
+3529 YRWT
-3537 IERKI
+3537 R
-3542 ADISSKMEIRGE
+3542 IRGE
-3554 GYPRNKRELN
+3554 DGRQGERGLVGPQGPAGIQGPAGPAGPKGNTGDRGPQGQTGAQGIQGIQGRQGDRGIQGPAGPAGPKGNTGDRGPMGPQGPAGTGIVNQQNNQTLKYWAGTEAQYNAITNKD
-3564 NVPNGT
+3564 PNT
-3570 IYTDTLATK
+3570 IY
-3579 GAVKWIRLNG
+3579 
-3589 KWKVTVGDTGWKKL
+3589 
-3603 NAVSVLGNAFIKV
+3603 
-3616 RRVND
+3616 D
-3621 IVTYDFGGLQ
+3621 IF
-3631 WGWFGIIRRGGA
+3631 
-3643 GHVKHGSSR
+3643 K
-3652 ERGAKVL
+3652 
-3659 NPGGIPDGFRSN
+3659 
-3671 ASLMGPIFNDL
+3671 
-3682 GNPYGVWYMG
+3682 
-3692 GKSDSNYIQFTFN
+3692 
-3705 DPIPTDRDI
+3705 
-3714 GDIRVSSVSYIT
+3714 
-3726 DDDWE
+3726 
-3731 NITIE
+3731 

>member
-106 EDDDGNKYK
+106 EDDDGTKYK

-169 VSVTIDPSTK
+169 VSVTIDPITK

-220 VSEGVKGEKGEK
+220 VSEGVKGDKGEK

-315 DTEIKAEGTKGEKG
+315 DTEIKAEGAKGEKG

-354 EGTKGADG
+354 EGVKGKDG

-440 EITENLQVT
+440 EITENLQVS

-455 NLRNSNENDD
+455 NLRNSNENDE
-465 WKDINNLTIEQEDG
+465 WKDLNNLTIEPEDG

-506 KGVDRHYYRR
+506 KGIDRHYYRR

-549 RKEVEET
+549 RKEVEEN

-565 VPSLDPYATKEEA
+565 VPSLEPYATKEEA

-586 SLSSV
+586 NLSSV

-609 TAIEESKSTLATKE
+609 TAIEESKTTLATKE

-680 KEETVNKETH
+680 KEETVSKETH
-690 DALNNKVESNISE
+690 DALSNKVDSNVNE
-703 ISTVK
+703 IATVK

-719 TVKEKIE
+719 TVREKIE
-726 SLASDVNLLKAKEDS
+726 SLTTDVNLLKAKEDS

-802 TSREVTEK
+802 TSKEVTEK

-816 EVETTYAKK
+816 EVENTYAKK
-825 SELPNVEG
+825 SELPSVEG
-833 LITETRADE
+833 LITETKADG
-842 KYSGKSLETTVS
+842 KYSAKSLETTVN

-933 PKTKEET
+933 PKAKEES

-977 SGSDSSVTVPEQD
+977 SGSNSSVTVPEQD
-990 LSGLATKAD
+990 LSSLATKAD

-1062 PSVEGLITEIKADG
+1062 PSVEGLITETRADG

-1090 EEVKAIKD
+1090 EEVKVIKD

-1114 IPSLVNYA
+1114 IPSLANYA
-1122 TKEELPSTVG
+1122 TKEELPSTAG
-1132 LISENK
+1132 LISETR

-1164 VNALETKEDSDKQ
+1164 VNALETKEDSDKQTLAITGRTITISGSDSSVTVPEQDLSSLATKEEVKSIKDKLPELTDGEKLVKKSDLPSTVGLISEATADEKYLEKSKETTLATKEELSGVITRLTTVEGKADKDDQ

-1218 SELPSVNGLITETA
+1218 SELPSVNGLITETT

-1255 ISEATNGVESKLSN
+1255 ISEATSGVESQLSN

-1336 QDLSGLAK
+1336 QDLSGFAK
-1344 KSELPSVEGLIS
+1344 KSELPSVEGLIT
-1356 ETKADEKYVSKSEK
+1356 ETKADEKYIPKSEK

-1379 KAIRDHLPVLTGE
+1379 KSIKDHLPVLTGE

-1401 PSVSGL
+1401 PSVTGL

-1423 ATLATKAEVKD
+1423 VTLATKVEVKD

-1441 LAKKSELPSVEGLIT
+1441 LAKKSELPSVEGLISET
-1456 EVKADGKYAPKTD
+1456 KADGKYAPKTD

-1570 RKDVAETSYAKKSE
+1570 RKDVAEISYAKKSE

-1597 AETYATRFDLE
+1597 AETYASRFDLE

-1613 INSLEY
+1613 INRLED

-1645 VPEQDLSG
+1645 VPEQDISG

-1660 ERDYAKKSELP
+1660 ERDYAKKSEIP
-1671 TIDGLI
+1671 NVTGLI

-1725 DKTYAKKSEL
+1725 DKTYAKKSEI
-1735 PSVAGLITEVRADD
+1735 PSVAGLITEVKADD
-1749 KYLAKSKESTLATKA
+1749 KYLAKSKEATLATKA

-1773 TAIENK
+1773 AAIENK

-1848 KTTISEVQG
+1848 KTTLSEVQG

-1875 ESQINADHGKVTN
+1875 ESQINTDHGKVTN

-1930 SGLATKSDVDTTY
+1930 SGLATKSDVERDY
-1943 AKKSELPNIEG
+1943 AKKSELPNAEE
-1954 INDKITELENKRIPN
+1954 INGKISKLENKRIPN
-1969 EYYFRNLNEISN
+1969 EYYFRSIGEISSS
-1981 TGAIRTLK
+1981 GAVSRLQIN
-1989 YHDIIMV
+1989 DIINVAGTDCRIVSREMYEKLDYS
-1996 GMNKY
+1996 GKKIEGTEFY
-2001 MVIDEENKDKFKT
+2001 ITDYLEESEKNNWIKD
-2014 EPIPNSNLFV
+2014 NL
-2024 AKYFENSDRNKWINE
+2024 AIS
-2039 AVRKGKFTI
+2039 
-2048 AYGGLSGDMYDGNI
+2048 YGGLSGDKYDSNVN
-2062 ASISEPPASTK
+2062 SIFDVPGSFSAIST
-2073 ALIKAFKLGFDAVY
+2073 AFKVGFDAVFID
-2087 VDLIRHV
+2087 VLIDTEGSTTNYFVTIESEKV
-2094 SSKGETSYYVTLNS
+2094 SRTYKKDGETITVARDSFKYTRYSTLN
-2108 ENIEREYKFTRGSLI
+2108 
-2123 VVQDTFN
+2123 
-2130 YDNKVSTLRYETEER
+2130 YEAEIR
-2145 NYDNELPVLDV
+2145 SGKYYDNELMKLEELIALCSTENK
-2156 ILDLANRMDKIII
+2156 ILIIDGIYELESSTTKYANATKIPESSIVDKGTDLYIHVRKKVKNI
-2169 IGEVYDTDGHSVV
+2169 E
-2182 TNKEQLS
+2182 
-2189 LIPSTI
+2189 
-2195 NDLSGKTDKIG
+2195 KIG
-2206 IVSRNLIESFEEWNY
+2206 FTSDIFS
-2221 DPIHVLHLKYAE
+2221 
-2233 GVSVEL
+2233 GV
-2239 SKELMRISM
+2239 
-2248 KRNSL
+2248 N
-2253 VILTNSPT
+2253 
-2261 YTGGNTLTKQILLKG
+2261 NTLTNKSSLFEKFINVAEIDNTSSLDSVRNKVESLSIRKNSMIILTDVLTSSDIVKILKG
-2276 IPIVFNTNKKIERYL
+2276 QNIPVIYNTKKSVNKNYI
-2291 FNAKVVD
+2291 
-2298 TDWSSG
+2298 DWVSSEELYKG
-2304 YMSSSVI
+2304 YMSPSIIPSSNKI
-2311 PDTNYVYNS
+2311 ELYNH
-2320 YEIVERITL
+2320 YNVTETITL
-2329 KEILKTN
+2329 KDIMKN
-2336 PEISATDYSYDKSNN
+2336 VPASDKYIYDSDTKKLN
-2351 KISYKKAIDFKILDP
+2351 YKKDMDLAVVSSDKLTDGMIVKVNFKNKGID
-2366 SKISEG
+2366 SKIKIYMTDG
-2372 MIIKA
+2372 
-2377 NLYNIGD
+2377 
-2384 SSLNK
+2384 
-2389 LYLKNNSGVKIVE
+2389 SGVKILE
-2402 DVSRSLSEIAFSE
+2402 DVVQTSTKFS
-2415 LVMLLEIPKKAKEIS
+2415 
-2430 TQYLMLGLTPGDN
+2430 Y
-2443 TQFPTELKDIYIELL
+2443 TE
-2458 VPKHEKVENTELE
+2458 
-2471 TVKRRIST
+2471 
-2479 LESNSSRSNNTNNGT
+2479 
-2494 KYYVRTIEELK
+2494 RTITVIIPNKEKNKNRQPLT
-2505 ALDVQVD
+2505 L
-2512 DVVRFKDKVY
+2512 
-2522 KIVKDVTPFSLKYFG
+2522 
-2537 GIILDKTVD
+2537 GI
-2546 GMNLVATEY
+2546 
-2555 IDSYIRSSW
+2555 IRSSY
-2564 IKNRPSG
+2564 G
-2571 NFNIAYCGYTGL
+2571 NSPEDTVL
-2583 PYKSNANLNSVP
+2583 TNL
-2595 CTLKAISDAYKVGYD
+2595 Y
-2610 GIYVP
+2610 
-2615 TLKYFNNKWYIST
+2615 
-2628 TDEVGPIL
+2628 
-2636 SNSQGVELLSYSH
+2636 VELL
-2649 THTRINS
+2649 TP
-2656 EIAETKTFNSNNY
+2656 
-2669 VDRNLLTVE
+2669 
-2678 EFLNVCKKYN
+2678 KY
-2688 MYAFMSIQTINKNTF
+2688 
-2703 DNSSQEAYAELARI
+2703 
-2717 INDSGHSSMIGL
+2717 
-2729 SGDNIQ
+2729 DNIKTKK
-2735 IEILDFVIRV
+2735 DAYVI
-2745 RDKILSENLINVI
+2745 
-2758 FIDASTENYT
+2758 ANY
-2768 LERELLILQKYKNN
+2768 N
-2782 LVIIG
+2782 
-2787 DRDDHDGNEILSA
+2787 
-2800 YGPSH
+2800 
-2805 QLYNFLKEVKKMG
+2805 
-2818 IPIVYQT
+2818 
-2825 DRREQRELFDK
+2825 
-2836 VIEKTGC
+2836 
-2843 IGLLS
+2843 
-2848 SAIAPYG
+2848 PY
-2855 KNLSDNYAVQS
+2855 D
-2866 RNNMSSIINLAV
+2866 
-2878 NKDNMSSRFTMN
+2878 
-2890 SDNTIMTATA
+2890 
-2900 SNITQNNEFELLNV
+2900 
-2914 SDITD
+2914 
-2919 GMLIRVRLQ
+2919 
-2928 GKTSG
+2928 
-2933 SQTAS
+2933 
-2938 CKIYVKDIPDNENV
+2938 
-2952 SNMISFNSSSYIER
+2952 
-2966 EMILPLSKNTF
+2966 
-2977 NSRYND
+2977 
-2983 KKVVINLTADSG
+2983 
-2995 DSIISFKDLVVEV
+2995 
-3008 LIPKDKNNTTAKL
+3008 
-3021 ISSVNYESYNNKDIY
+3021 NKDIMID
-3036 VDSEI
+3036 DS
-3041 QKAKL
+3041 KL
-3046 GDMIHYNNEDY
+3046 SEVESSDALHYNNEDY
-3057 VVVSKDDELISG
+3057 TILSENDEMITGLLSKN
-3069 LVTESTNGIIKIGE
+3069 TNGIIKKSDK
-3083 NYALR
+3083 YALR
-3088 IHNQEDIN
+3088 TYNQEDV
-3096 QWLNS
+3096 
-3101 MKNTD
+3101 
-3106 NIKIAD
+3106 NIWVDDLKGDMYIAD
-3112 GGFTGKSNVD
+3112 GGFTGNVNRD
-3122 NEFVPVYP
+3122 ADINPVYP
-3130 KNTTLSVEK
+3130 KNTLLAIDK
-3139 AGELGFDA
+3139 AGRLGFDA
-3147 VKVNITPTK
+3147 VKVNITPTR
-3156 DNVWVCS
+3156 DGIWVCS
-3163 DETTLV
+3163 DETTLR
-3169 NVKDN
+3169 NVKD
-3174 SFKNR
+3174 SSMKNR
-3179 NIADLNYDNIKGL
+3179 SIADLNYNDIKHL
-3192 ELEGENVV
+3192 ELEGENVIKYNAGNT
-3200 RFNKDT
+3200 F
-3206 ETYRWTYRDGQCKGQ
+3206 RWNYGDGIAKGL
-3221 TIPSLEQI
+3221 TIPSLED
-3229 VKICSKYGMMIF
+3229 VVRVCVTYGMMIF
-3241 ITSANLTANFDY
+3241 ITTTESTSNMDY
-3253 VTKVLKKYG
+3253 VIKILRSHN
-3262 YTSRTA
+3262 YTGKTA
-3268 LVGDRF
+3268 LVGDDF
-3274 IMKYS
+3274 ILNNIYKI
-3279 NKLPDA
+3279 PEA
-3285 VSIFDGSM
+3285 ISIFDNSKPVTIAG
-3293 KNVKIYNEKFLRT
+3293 KLFNERVLKT
-3306 FKNFGFIST
+3306 FKNFGFLVNRTNATTIRQYATTFRVRT
-3315 PGGVSDIFRQ
+3315 PVF
-3325 TSNFKI
+3325 
-3331 DTPFF
+3331 
-3336 LNANYQY
+3336 
-3343 NLGNYQ
+3343 
-3349 SLSNFRI
+3349 
-3356 NGFITGAVPSDLNIR
+3356 VDLNDNIDLESYTTDDR
-3371 EGYSILRTYTSKEIN
+3371 FSVNGYLTGNVPRALKTEGYTLAEFYNIKDIANWREY
-3386 EWTDRK
+3386 K
-3392 NNNSASASVVKQSNG
+3392 NVSSATASVTAQSNG
-3407 NIIIQSSGGSA
+3407 TLTFQTNGTEA
-3418 GKYIS
+3418 NKM
-3423 FERNLENYPVG
+3423 LELTKSNYPAG
-3434 TIINISAMCRKIEK
+3434 TIINIKAMGRKLDNNVKGGSISCFISESSPSRKDFNETMYFK
-3448 NVDGGTISFW
+3448 N
-3458 SDTTTPRRI
+3458 
-3467 NTFTTYF
+3467 TYF
-3474 NEEFF
+3474 ETKEISAVLNENSSGDFKIF
-3479 EKKDVSFIVNEE
+3479 V
-3491 TGGSF
+3491 GSSW
-3496 QIFIGNF
+3496 
-3503 NGVGNNQPFKAE
+3503 NGSTSESFKAE
-3515 FKDIV
+3515 FKSIE
-3520 VRIYVPNAV
+3520 VRILIPDDTSDPSRTRAASNASYTYIRYSNQANGSGMNDNPNSTYLGVYVGSSSTAPTNPSE
-3529 YRDIDKES
+3529 YRWT
-3537 IERKI
+3537 R
-3542 ADISSKMEIRGE
+3542 IRGE
-3554 GYPRNKRELN
+3554 DGRQGERGLVGPQGPAGIQGPAGPAGPKGNTGDRGPMGPQGPAGTGIVNQQNNQTLKYWAGTEAQYNAITNKD
-3564 NVPNGT
+3564 PNT
-3570 IYTDTLATK
+3570 IY
-3579 GAVKWIRLNG
+3579 
-3589 KWKVTVGDTGWKKL
+3589 
-3603 NAVSVLGNAFIKV
+3603 
-3616 RRVND
+3616 D
-3621 IVTYDFGGLQ
+3621 IF
-3631 WGWFGIIRRGGA
+3631 
-3643 GHVKHGSSR
+3643 K
-3652 ERGAKVL
+3652 
-3659 NPGGIPDGFRSN
+3659 
-3671 ASLMGPIFNDL
+3671 
-3682 GNPYGVWYMG
+3682 
-3692 GKSDSNYIQFTFN
+3692 
-3705 DPIPTDRDI
+3705 
-3714 GDIRVSSVSYIT
+3714 
-3726 DDDWE
+3726 
-3731 NITIE
+3731 

>member
-106 EDDDGNKYK
+106 EDDDGTKYK

-179 HWVIDGE
+179 HWMIDGE

-212 IDGIDTNI
+212 IDGIDTNV

-232 TLVTIDP
+232 TLVAIDP
-239 ATKHWMI
+239 NTKHWMI

-281 VDSGVR
+281 TDSGVR

-354 EGTKGADG
+354 EGTKGVDG

-440 EITENLQVT
+440 EITENLQVS

-455 NLRNSNENDD
+455 NLRNSNENDE
-465 WKDINNLTIEQEDG
+465 WKDLNNLTIEPEDG

-506 KGVDRHYYRR
+506 KGIDRHYYRR

-586 SLSSV
+586 NLSSV

-651 EKYVSKEELVTLGNL
+651 EKYVSKEDLVTLGNL

-680 KEETVNKETH
+680 KEETVSKETH

-719 TVKEKIE
+719 TVNEKIE
-726 SLASDVNLLKAKEDS
+726 SLTNDVKSLKAKEDS

-772 IERSVSTLNETVTGL
+772 IERSVSTLNDTINGL

-792 ESIQEDDKLS
+792 ENIQEDDKLS
-802 TSREVTEK
+802 TSKEVTEK

-816 EVETTYAKK
+816 EVDTTYAKK
-825 SELPNVEG
+825 SELPSVEG
-833 LITETRADE
+833 LITETKADG
-842 KYSGKSLETTVS
+842 KYSAKSLETTVN

-922 ISETTADERYL
+922 ISETTADGRYL
-933 PKTKEET
+933 PKAKEES

-977 SGSDSSVTVPEQD
+977 SGSNSSVTVPEQD
-990 LSGLATKAD
+990 LSSLATKDD

-1054 TYAKKSEL
+1054 TYAKKSDL
-1062 PSVEGLITEIKADG
+1062 PSVEGLITETRADG

-1114 IPSLVNYA
+1114 IPSLANYA
-1122 TKEELPSTVG
+1122 TKEELPSTAG
-1132 LISENK
+1132 LISETR

-1164 VNALETKEDSDKQ
+1164 VNALETKEDSDKQTLAIAGRTITISGSDSSVTVPEQDLSSLATKEEVKSIKDKLPELTDGEKLVKKSDLPSTVGLISEATADEKYLEKSKETTLATKEELSGVITRLTTVEGKADKDDQ

-1218 SELPSVNGLITETA
+1218 SELPSVNGLITETT

-1255 ISEATNGVESKLSN
+1255 ISEATSGVESQLSN

-1300 RISTLENKPDN
+1300 RISALENKPDN

-1336 QDLSGLAK
+1336 QDLSGFAK
-1344 KSELPSVEGLIS
+1344 KSELPSVEGLIT
-1356 ETKADEKYVSKSEK
+1356 ETKADEKYITKSEK

-1379 KAIRDHLPVLTGE
+1379 KSIKDHLPVLTGE

-1401 PSVSGL
+1401 PSVTGL

-1423 ATLATKAEVKD
+1423 ATLATKVEVKD
-1434 IADKLPE
+1434 ITDRLPE
-1441 LAKKSELPSVEGLIT
+1441 LAKKSELPSVEGLISET
-1456 EVKADGKYAPKTD
+1456 KADGKYAPKTD

-1584 IPNVEEFITESKV
+1584 IP
-1597 AETYATRFDLE
+1597 
-1608 GANIK
+1608 
-1613 INSLEY
+1613 
-1619 QVNREKPTLSIEGNT
+1619 
-1634 ITISGSNSSVT
+1634 
-1645 VPEQDLSG
+1645 
-1653 LATKSDV
+1653 
-1660 ERDYAKKSELP
+1660 
-1671 TIDGLI
+1671 
-1677 SEATADTKYLPKS
+1677 
-1690 KEDTL
+1690 
-1695 ATKIELTQKI
+1695 
-1705 GEATSSVEGKLSLLA
+1705 
-1720 AKSEV
+1720 
-1725 DKTYAKKSEL
+1725 
-1735 PSVAGLITEVRADD
+1735 SVAGLITEVRADD
-1749 KYLAKSKESTLATKA
+1749 KYLAKSKEATLATKA

-1773 TAIENK
+1773 AAIENK

-1848 KTTISEVQG
+1848 KTTLSEVQG

-1875 ESQINADHGKVTN
+1875 ESQINTDHGKVTN

-1930 SGLATKSDVDTTY
+1930 SGLATKSDVERDY
-1943 AKKSELPNIEG
+1943 AKKSELPNAEE
-1954 INDKITELENKRIPN
+1954 INGKISKLENKRIPN
-1969 EYYFRNLNEISN
+1969 EYYFRSIGEISSS
-1981 TGAIRTLK
+1981 GAVSRLQIN
-1989 YHDIIMV
+1989 DIINVAGTDCRIVNREMYEKLDYS
-1996 GMNKY
+1996 GKKIEGTEFY
-2001 MVIDEENKDKFKT
+2001 ITDYLEESEKNNWIKD
-2014 EPIPNSNLFV
+2014 NL
-2024 AKYFENSDRNKWINE
+2024 AIS
-2039 AVRKGKFTI
+2039 
-2048 AYGGLSGDMYDGNI
+2048 YGGLSGDKYDSNVN
-2062 ASISEPPASTK
+2062 SIFDVPGSFSAIST
-2073 ALIKAFKLGFDAVY
+2073 AFKVGFDAVFID
-2087 VDLIRHV
+2087 VLIDTEGSTTNYFVTIESEKV
-2094 SSKGETSYYVTLNS
+2094 SRTYKKDGGTITVARDSFKYTKYSTLN
-2108 ENIEREYKFTRGSLI
+2108 
-2123 VVQDTFN
+2123 
-2130 YDNKVSTLRYETEER
+2130 YEAEIR
-2145 NYDNELPVLDV
+2145 SGKYYDNELMKLEELIALCSSENK
-2156 ILDLANRMDKIII
+2156 ILIIDGMYELESSTTKYASATKIPESSIVDKGTDLYIHVRKKVKNI
-2169 IGEVYDTDGHSVV
+2169 E
-2182 TNKEQLS
+2182 
-2189 LIPSTI
+2189 
-2195 NDLSGKTDKIG
+2195 KIG
-2206 IVSRNLIESFEEWNY
+2206 FTSDIFS
-2221 DPIHVLHLKYAE
+2221 
-2233 GVSVEL
+2233 GV
-2239 SKELMRISM
+2239 
-2248 KRNSL
+2248 N
-2253 VILTNSPT
+2253 
-2261 YTGGNTLTKQILLKG
+2261 NTLTNKSSLFEKFINVAEIDNTSSLDSVRNKVESLSIRKNSMIILTDVLTSSDIVKILKG
-2276 IPIVFNTNKKIERYL
+2276 QNIPVIYNTKKSVNKNYI
-2291 FNAKVVD
+2291 
-2298 TDWSSG
+2298 DWVSSEELYKG
-2304 YMSSSVI
+2304 YMSPSIIPSSNKI
-2311 PDTNYVYNS
+2311 ELYNH
-2320 YEIVERITL
+2320 YNVTETITL
-2329 KEILKTN
+2329 KDIMKN
-2336 PEISATDYSYDKSNN
+2336 VPASDKYIYDSDTKKLN
-2351 KISYKKAIDFKILDP
+2351 YKKDMDLVITSSDKLTDGMIVKVNFKNKGID
-2366 SKISEG
+2366 SKIKIYMTDG
-2372 MIIKA
+2372 
-2377 NLYNIGD
+2377 
-2384 SSLNK
+2384 
-2389 LYLKNNSGVKIVE
+2389 SGVKILE
-2402 DVSRSLSEIAFSE
+2402 DVVQTSTKFS
-2415 LVMLLEIPKKAKEIS
+2415 
-2430 TQYLMLGLTPGDN
+2430 Y
-2443 TQFPTELKDIYIELL
+2443 TE
-2458 VPKHEKVENTELE
+2458 
-2471 TVKRRIST
+2471 
-2479 LESNSSRSNNTNNGT
+2479 
-2494 KYYVRTIEELK
+2494 RTITVIIPNKEKNKNRQPLT
-2505 ALDVQVD
+2505 L
-2512 DVVRFKDKVY
+2512 
-2522 KIVKDVTPFSLKYFG
+2522 
-2537 GIILDKTVD
+2537 GI
-2546 GMNLVATEY
+2546 
-2555 IDSYIRSSW
+2555 IRSSY
-2564 IKNRPSG
+2564 G
-2571 NFNIAYCGYTGL
+2571 NSPEDTVL
-2583 PYKSNANLNSVP
+2583 TNL
-2595 CTLKAISDAYKVGYD
+2595 Y
-2610 GIYVP
+2610 
-2615 TLKYFNNKWYIST
+2615 
-2628 TDEVGPIL
+2628 
-2636 SNSQGVELLSYSH
+2636 VELL
-2649 THTRINS
+2649 TP
-2656 EIAETKTFNSNNY
+2656 
-2669 VDRNLLTVE
+2669 
-2678 EFLNVCKKYN
+2678 KY
-2688 MYAFMSIQTINKNTF
+2688 
-2703 DNSSQEAYAELARI
+2703 
-2717 INDSGHSSMIGL
+2717 
-2729 SGDNIQ
+2729 DNIKTKK
-2735 IEILDFVIRV
+2735 DAYVI
-2745 RDKILSENLINVI
+2745 
-2758 FIDASTENYT
+2758 ANY
-2768 LERELLILQKYKNN
+2768 N
-2782 LVIIG
+2782 
-2787 DRDDHDGNEILSA
+2787 
-2800 YGPSH
+2800 
-2805 QLYNFLKEVKKMG
+2805 
-2818 IPIVYQT
+2818 
-2825 DRREQRELFDK
+2825 
-2836 VIEKTGC
+2836 
-2843 IGLLS
+2843 
-2848 SAIAPYG
+2848 PY
-2855 KNLSDNYAVQS
+2855 D
-2866 RNNMSSIINLAV
+2866 
-2878 NKDNMSSRFTMN
+2878 
-2890 SDNTIMTATA
+2890 
-2900 SNITQNNEFELLNV
+2900 
-2914 SDITD
+2914 
-2919 GMLIRVRLQ
+2919 
-2928 GKTSG
+2928 
-2933 SQTAS
+2933 
-2938 CKIYVKDIPDNENV
+2938 
-2952 SNMISFNSSSYIER
+2952 
-2966 EMILPLSKNTF
+2966 
-2977 NSRYND
+2977 
-2983 KKVVINLTADSG
+2983 
-2995 DSIISFKDLVVEV
+2995 
-3008 LIPKDKNNTTAKL
+3008 
-3021 ISSVNYESYNNKDIY
+3021 NKDIMIE
-3036 VDSEI
+3036 DS
-3041 QKAKL
+3041 KL
-3046 GDMIHYNNEDY
+3046 SEVESSDALHYNNEDY
-3057 VVVSKDDELISG
+3057 TILSENDEMITGLLSKN
-3069 LVTESTNGIIKIGE
+3069 TNGIIKKSDK
-3083 NYALR
+3083 YALR
-3088 IHNQEDIN
+3088 TYNQEDV
-3096 QWLNS
+3096 
-3101 MKNTD
+3101 
-3106 NIKIAD
+3106 NIWVDDLKGDMYIAD
-3112 GGFTGKSNVD
+3112 GGFTGNVNRD
-3122 NEFVPVYP
+3122 ADINPVYP
-3130 KNTTLSVEK
+3130 KNTLLAIDK
-3139 AGELGFDA
+3139 AGRLGFDA
-3147 VKVNITPTK
+3147 VKVNITPTR
-3156 DNVWVCS
+3156 DGIWVCS
-3163 DETTLV
+3163 DETTLR

-3174 SFKNR
+3174 SMKNR
-3179 NIADLNYDNIKGL
+3179 RIADLNYNDIKHL
-3192 ELEGENVV
+3192 ELEGENVIKYNAGNT
-3200 RFNKDT
+3200 F
-3206 ETYRWTYRDGQCKGQ
+3206 RWNYGDGIAKGL
-3221 TIPSLEQI
+3221 TIPSLED
-3229 VKICSKYGMMIF
+3229 VVRVCVTYGMMIF
-3241 ITSANLTANFDY
+3241 ITTTESTSNMDY
-3253 VTKVLKKYG
+3253 VIKILRSHN
-3262 YTSRTA
+3262 YTGKTA
-3268 LVGDRF
+3268 LVGDDF
-3274 IMKYS
+3274 ILNNIYKI
-3279 NKLPDA
+3279 PEA
-3285 VSIFDGSM
+3285 ISIFDNSKPVTIAG
-3293 KNVKIYNEKFLRT
+3293 KLFNERVLKT
-3306 FKNFGFIST
+3306 FKNFGFLVNRTNATTIRQYATTFRVRT
-3315 PGGVSDIFRQ
+3315 PVF
-3325 TSNFKI
+3325 
-3331 DTPFF
+3331 
-3336 LNANYQY
+3336 
-3343 NLGNYQ
+3343 
-3349 SLSNFRI
+3349 
-3356 NGFITGAVPSDLNIR
+3356 VDLNDNIDLESYTTDDR
-3371 EGYSILRTYTSKEIN
+3371 FSVNGYLTGNVPRALKTEGYTLAEFYNIKDIANWREY
-3386 EWTDRK
+3386 K
-3392 NNNSASASVVKQSNG
+3392 NVSSATASVTAQSNG
-3407 NIIIQSSGGSA
+3407 TLTFQTNGTEA
-3418 GKYIS
+3418 NKM
-3423 FERNLENYPVG
+3423 LELTKSNYPAG
-3434 TIINISAMCRKIEK
+3434 TIINIKAMGRKLDNNVKGGSISCFISESSPSRKDFNETMYFK
-3448 NVDGGTISFW
+3448 N
-3458 SDTTTPRRI
+3458 
-3467 NTFTTYF
+3467 TYF
-3474 NEEFF
+3474 ETKEISAVLNENSSGDFKIF
-3479 EKKDVSFIVNEE
+3479 V
-3491 TGGSF
+3491 GSSW
-3496 QIFIGNF
+3496 
-3503 NGVGNNQPFKAE
+3503 NGSTSESFKAE
-3515 FKDIV
+3515 FKSIE
-3520 VRIYVPNAV
+3520 VRILIPDDTSDPSRTRAASNASYTYIRYSNQANGSGMNDNPNSTYLGVYVGSSSTAPTNPSE
-3529 YRDIDKES
+3529 YRWT
-3537 IERKI
+3537 R
-3542 ADISSKMEIRGE
+3542 IRGE
-3554 GYPRNKRELN
+3554 DGRQGERGLVGPQGPAGIQGPAGPAGPKGNTGDRGPQGQTGAQGIQGIQGRQGDRGIQGPAGPAGPKGNTGDRGPMGPQGPAGTGIVNQQNNQTLKYWAGTEAQYNAITNKD
-3564 NVPNGT
+3564 PNT
-3570 IYTDTLATK
+3570 IY
-3579 GAVKWIRLNG
+3579 
-3589 KWKVTVGDTGWKKL
+3589 
-3603 NAVSVLGNAFIKV
+3603 
-3616 RRVND
+3616 D
-3621 IVTYDFGGLQ
+3621 IF
-3631 WGWFGIIRRGGA
+3631 
-3643 GHVKHGSSR
+3643 K
-3652 ERGAKVL
+3652 
-3659 NPGGIPDGFRSN
+3659 
-3671 ASLMGPIFNDL
+3671 
-3682 GNPYGVWYMG
+3682 
-3692 GKSDSNYIQFTFN
+3692 
-3705 DPIPTDRDI
+3705 
-3714 GDIRVSSVSYIT
+3714 
-3726 DDDWE
+3726 
-3731 NITIE
+3731 

>member
-106 EDDDGNKYK
+106 EDDDGTKYK

-169 VSVTIDPSTK
+169 VSVTIDPATK
-179 HWVIDGE
+179 HWMINGE

-192 EGKDGKTPEIKID
+192 EGKDGVAPEVKID

-212 IDGIDTNI
+212 IGGIDTNI
-220 VSEGVKGEKGEK
+220 VSEGVKGEKGDK

-239 ATKHWMI
+239 NTKHWMI

-340 KHWLIDGVDTNVLA
+340 KHWLIDGVDTNILA
-354 EGTKGADG
+354 EGTKGRDG

-440 EITENLQVT
+440 EITENLQVS

-455 NLRNSNENDD
+455 NLRNSNENDE
-465 WKDINNLTIEQEDG
+465 WKDLNNLTIEPEDG

-549 RKEVEET
+549 RKEVEEN

-565 VPSLDPYATKEEA
+565 VPSLEPYATKEEA

-586 SLSSV
+586 NLSSV

-609 TAIEESKSTLATKE
+609 TAIEESKTTLATKE

-680 KEETVNKETH
+680 KEETVSKETH
-690 DALNNKVESNISE
+690 DALSNKVDSNVNE
-703 ISTVK
+703 IATVK

-719 TVKEKIE
+719 TVREKIE
-726 SLASDVNLLKAKEDS
+726 SLTTDVNLLKAKEDS

-787 KNRLP
+787 KNRLS

-802 TSREVTEK
+802 TSKEVTEK

-816 EVETTYAKK
+816 EVENTYAKK
-825 SELPNVEG
+825 SELPSVEG
-833 LITETRADE
+833 LITETKADG
-842 KYSGKSLETTVS
+842 KYSAKSLETTVN

-933 PKTKEET
+933 PKAKEES

-977 SGSDSSVTVPEQD
+977 SGSNSSVTVPEQD
-990 LSGLATKAD
+990 LSSLATKAD

-1062 PSVEGLITEIKADG
+1062 PSVEGLITETRADG

-1090 EEVKAIKD
+1090 EEVKVIKD

-1114 IPSLVNYA
+1114 IPSLANYA
-1122 TKEELPSTVG
+1122 TKEELPSTAG
-1132 LISENK
+1132 LISETR

-1164 VNALETKEDSDKQ
+1164 VNALETKEDSDKQTLAITGRTITISGSDSSVTVPEQDLSSLATKEEVKSIKDKLPELTDGEKLVKKSDLPSTVGLISEATADEKYLEKSKETTLATKEELSGVITRLTTVERKADKDDQ

-1218 SELPSVNGLITETA
+1218 SELPSVNGLITETT

-1242 EGSLATKEELTQK
+1242 ESSLATKEELTQK
-1255 ISEATNGVESKLSN
+1255 ISEATSGVESQLSN

-1344 KSELPSVEGLIS
+1344 KSELPSVEGLIT
-1356 ETKADEKYVSKSEK
+1356 ETKADEKYLPKSEK

-1379 KAIRDHLPVLTGE
+1379 KSIKDHLPVLTGE

-1401 PSVSGL
+1401 PSVTGL

-1423 ATLATKAEVKD
+1423 ATLATKVEVKD
-1434 IADKLPE
+1434 ITDKLPE
-1441 LAKKSELPSVEGLIT
+1441 LAKKSELPSVEGLISET
-1456 EVKADGKYAPKTD
+1456 KADGKYAPKTD

-1597 AETYATRFDLE
+1597 AETYASRFDLE

-1613 INSLEY
+1613 INRLED

-1645 VPEQDLSG
+1645 VPEQDISG

-1660 ERDYAKKSELP
+1660 ERDYAKKSEIP
-1671 TIDGLI
+1671 NVTGLI

-1725 DKTYAKKSEL
+1725 DKTYAKKSEI
-1735 PSVAGLITEVRADD
+1735 PSVAGLITEVKADD
-1749 KYLAKSKESTLATKA
+1749 KYLAKSKEATLATKA

-1773 TAIENK
+1773 AAIENK

-1848 KTTISEVQG
+1848 KTTLSEVQG

-1875 ESQINADHGKVTN
+1875 ESQINTDHGKVTN

-1930 SGLATKSDVDTTY
+1930 SGLATKSDVERDY
-1943 AKKSELPNIEG
+1943 AKKSELPNAEE
-1954 INDKITELENKRIPN
+1954 INGKIIKLENKRIPN
-1969 EYYFRNLNEISN
+1969 EYYFRSIGEISSS
-1981 TGAIRTLK
+1981 GAVSRLQIN
-1989 YHDIIMV
+1989 DIINVAGTDCRIVSREMYEKLDYS
-1996 GMNKY
+1996 GKKIEGTEFY
-2001 MVIDEENKDKFKT
+2001 ITDYLEESEKNNWIKD
-2014 EPIPNSNLFV
+2014 NL
-2024 AKYFENSDRNKWINE
+2024 AIS
-2039 AVRKGKFTI
+2039 
-2048 AYGGLSGDMYDGNI
+2048 YGGLSGDKYDSNVN
-2062 ASISEPPASTK
+2062 SIFDVPGSFSAIST
-2073 ALIKAFKLGFDAVY
+2073 AFKVGFDAVFID
-2087 VDLIRHV
+2087 VLIDTEGSTTNYFVTIESEKV
-2094 SSKGETSYYVTLNS
+2094 SRTYKKDGGTITVARDSFKYTEYSTLN
-2108 ENIEREYKFTRGSLI
+2108 
-2123 VVQDTFN
+2123 
-2130 YDNKVSTLRYETEER
+2130 YEAEIR
-2145 NYDNELPVLDV
+2145 SGKYYDNELMKLEELIALCSSENK
-2156 ILDLANRMDKIII
+2156 ILIIDGMYELESSTTKYASATKIPESSIVDKGTDLYIHVRKKVKNI
-2169 IGEVYDTDGHSVV
+2169 E
-2182 TNKEQLS
+2182 
-2189 LIPSTI
+2189 
-2195 NDLSGKTDKIG
+2195 KIG
-2206 IVSRNLIESFEEWNY
+2206 FTSDIFS
-2221 DPIHVLHLKYAE
+2221 
-2233 GVSVEL
+2233 GV
-2239 SKELMRISM
+2239 
-2248 KRNSL
+2248 N
-2253 VILTNSPT
+2253 
-2261 YTGGNTLTKQILLKG
+2261 NTLTNKSSLFEKFINVAEIDNTSSLDSVRNKVESLSIRKNSMIILTDVLTSSDIVKILKG
-2276 IPIVFNTNKKIERYL
+2276 QNIPVIYNTKKSVNKNYI
-2291 FNAKVVD
+2291 
-2298 TDWSSG
+2298 DWVSSEELYKG
-2304 YMSSSVI
+2304 YMSPSIIPSSNKI
-2311 PDTNYVYNS
+2311 ELYNH
-2320 YEIVERITL
+2320 YNVTETITL
-2329 KEILKTN
+2329 KDIMKN
-2336 PEISATDYSYDKSNN
+2336 VPASDKYIYDSDTKKLN
-2351 KISYKKAIDFKILDP
+2351 YKKDMDLVITSSGKLTDGMIVKVNFKNKGID
-2366 SKISEG
+2366 SKIKIYMTDG
-2372 MIIKA
+2372 
-2377 NLYNIGD
+2377 
-2384 SSLNK
+2384 
-2389 LYLKNNSGVKIVE
+2389 SGVKILE
-2402 DVSRSLSEIAFSE
+2402 DVVQTSTKFS
-2415 LVMLLEIPKKAKEIS
+2415 
-2430 TQYLMLGLTPGDN
+2430 Y
-2443 TQFPTELKDIYIELL
+2443 TE
-2458 VPKHEKVENTELE
+2458 
-2471 TVKRRIST
+2471 
-2479 LESNSSRSNNTNNGT
+2479 
-2494 KYYVRTIEELK
+2494 RTITVIIPNKEKNKNRQPLT
-2505 ALDVQVD
+2505 L
-2512 DVVRFKDKVY
+2512 
-2522 KIVKDVTPFSLKYFG
+2522 
-2537 GIILDKTVD
+2537 GI
-2546 GMNLVATEY
+2546 
-2555 IDSYIRSSW
+2555 IRSSY
-2564 IKNRPSG
+2564 G
-2571 NFNIAYCGYTGL
+2571 NSPEDTVL
-2583 PYKSNANLNSVP
+2583 TNL
-2595 CTLKAISDAYKVGYD
+2595 Y
-2610 GIYVP
+2610 
-2615 TLKYFNNKWYIST
+2615 
-2628 TDEVGPIL
+2628 
-2636 SNSQGVELLSYSH
+2636 VELL
-2649 THTRINS
+2649 TP
-2656 EIAETKTFNSNNY
+2656 
-2669 VDRNLLTVE
+2669 
-2678 EFLNVCKKYN
+2678 KY
-2688 MYAFMSIQTINKNTF
+2688 
-2703 DNSSQEAYAELARI
+2703 
-2717 INDSGHSSMIGL
+2717 
-2729 SGDNIQ
+2729 DNIKTKK
-2735 IEILDFVIRV
+2735 DAYVI
-2745 RDKILSENLINVI
+2745 
-2758 FIDASTENYT
+2758 ANY
-2768 LERELLILQKYKNN
+2768 N
-2782 LVIIG
+2782 
-2787 DRDDHDGNEILSA
+2787 
-2800 YGPSH
+2800 
-2805 QLYNFLKEVKKMG
+2805 
-2818 IPIVYQT
+2818 
-2825 DRREQRELFDK
+2825 
-2836 VIEKTGC
+2836 
-2843 IGLLS
+2843 
-2848 SAIAPYG
+2848 PY
-2855 KNLSDNYAVQS
+2855 D
-2866 RNNMSSIINLAV
+2866 
-2878 NKDNMSSRFTMN
+2878 
-2890 SDNTIMTATA
+2890 
-2900 SNITQNNEFELLNV
+2900 
-2914 SDITD
+2914 
-2919 GMLIRVRLQ
+2919 
-2928 GKTSG
+2928 
-2933 SQTAS
+2933 
-2938 CKIYVKDIPDNENV
+2938 
-2952 SNMISFNSSSYIER
+2952 
-2966 EMILPLSKNTF
+2966 
-2977 NSRYND
+2977 
-2983 KKVVINLTADSG
+2983 
-2995 DSIISFKDLVVEV
+2995 
-3008 LIPKDKNNTTAKL
+3008 
-3021 ISSVNYESYNNKDIY
+3021 NKDIMID
-3036 VDSEI
+3036 DS
-3041 QKAKL
+3041 KL
-3046 GDMIHYNNEDY
+3046 SEVESSDALHYNNEDY
-3057 VVVSKDDELISG
+3057 TILSENDEMITGLLSKN
-3069 LVTESTNGIIKIGE
+3069 TNGIIKKSDK
-3083 NYALR
+3083 YALR
-3088 IHNQEDIN
+3088 TYNQEDV
-3096 QWLNS
+3096 
-3101 MKNTD
+3101 
-3106 NIKIAD
+3106 NIWVDDLKGDMYIAD
-3112 GGFTGKSNVD
+3112 GGFTGNVNRD
-3122 NEFVPVYP
+3122 ADINPVYP
-3130 KNTTLSVEK
+3130 KNTLLAIDK
-3139 AGELGFDA
+3139 AGRLGFDA
-3147 VKVNITPTK
+3147 VKVNITPTR
-3156 DNVWVCS
+3156 DGIWVCS
-3163 DETTLV
+3163 DETTLR

-3174 SFKNR
+3174 SMKNR
-3179 NIADLNYDNIKGL
+3179 RIADLNYNDIKHL
-3192 ELEGENVV
+3192 ELEGENVIKYNAGNT
-3200 RFNKDT
+3200 F
-3206 ETYRWTYRDGQCKGQ
+3206 RWNYGDGIAKGL
-3221 TIPSLEQI
+3221 TIPSLED
-3229 VKICSKYGMMIF
+3229 VVRVCVTYGMMIF
-3241 ITSANLTANFDY
+3241 ITTTESTSNMDY
-3253 VTKVLKKYG
+3253 VIKILRSHN
-3262 YTSRTA
+3262 YTGKTA
-3268 LVGDRF
+3268 LVGDDF
-3274 IMKYS
+3274 ILNNIYKI
-3279 NKLPDA
+3279 PEA
-3285 VSIFDGSM
+3285 ISIFDNSKPVTIAG
-3293 KNVKIYNEKFLRT
+3293 KLFNERVLKT
-3306 FKNFGFIST
+3306 FKNFGFLVNRTNATTIRQYATTFRVRT
-3315 PGGVSDIFRQ
+3315 PVF
-3325 TSNFKI
+3325 
-3331 DTPFF
+3331 
-3336 LNANYQY
+3336 
-3343 NLGNYQ
+3343 
-3349 SLSNFRI
+3349 
-3356 NGFITGAVPSDLNIR
+3356 VDLNDNIDLESYTTDDR
-3371 EGYSILRTYTSKEIN
+3371 FSVNGYLTGNVPRALKTEGYTLAEFYNIKDIANWREY
-3386 EWTDRK
+3386 K
-3392 NNNSASASVVKQSNG
+3392 NVSSATASVTAQSNG
-3407 NIIIQSSGGSA
+3407 TLTFQTNGTEA
-3418 GKYIS
+3418 NKM
-3423 FERNLENYPVG
+3423 LELTKSNYPAG
-3434 TIINISAMCRKIEK
+3434 TIINIKAMGRKLDNNVKGGSISCFISESSPSRKDFNETMYFK
-3448 NVDGGTISFW
+3448 N
-3458 SDTTTPRRI
+3458 
-3467 NTFTTYF
+3467 TYF
-3474 NEEFF
+3474 ETKEISAVLNENSSGDFKIF
-3479 EKKDVSFIVNEE
+3479 V
-3491 TGGSF
+3491 GSSW
-3496 QIFIGNF
+3496 
-3503 NGVGNNQPFKAE
+3503 NGSTSESFKAE
-3515 FKDIV
+3515 FKSIE
-3520 VRIYVPNAV
+3520 VRILIPDDTSDPSRTRAASNASYTYIRYSNQANGSGMNDNPNSTYLGVYVGSSSTAPTNPSE
-3529 YRDIDKES
+3529 YRWT
-3537 IERKI
+3537 R
-3542 ADISSKMEIRGE
+3542 IRGE
-3554 GYPRNKRELN
+3554 DGRQGERGLVGPQGPAGIQGPAGPAGPKGNTGDRGPQGQTGAQGIQGIQGRQGDRGIQGPAGPAGPKGNTGDRGPMGPQGPAGTGIVNQQNNQTLKYWAGTEAQYNAISNKD
-3564 NVPNGT
+3564 PNT
-3570 IYTDTLATK
+3570 IY
-3579 GAVKWIRLNG
+3579 
-3589 KWKVTVGDTGWKKL
+3589 
-3603 NAVSVLGNAFIKV
+3603 
-3616 RRVND
+3616 D
-3621 IVTYDFGGLQ
+3621 IF
-3631 WGWFGIIRRGGA
+3631 
-3643 GHVKHGSSR
+3643 K
-3652 ERGAKVL
+3652 
-3659 NPGGIPDGFRSN
+3659 
-3671 ASLMGPIFNDL
+3671 
-3682 GNPYGVWYMG
+3682 
-3692 GKSDSNYIQFTFN
+3692 
-3705 DPIPTDRDI
+3705 
-3714 GDIRVSSVSYIT
+3714 
-3726 DDDWE
+3726 
-3731 NITIE
+3731 

>member
-94 GKVDTGNGKDIV
+94 GKVNTGNGKDIV
-106 EDDDGNKYK
+106 EDDDGTKYK

-169 VSVTIDPSTK
+169 VSVTIDPATK
-179 HWVIDGE
+179 HWMIDGE

-192 EGKDGKTPEIKID
+192 EGKDGKTPEVKID

-220 VSEGVKGEKGEK
+220 VSEGVKGDKGEK

-354 EGTKGADG
+354 EGTKGKDG

-440 EITENLQVT
+440 EITENLQVS

-455 NLRNSNENDD
+455 NLRNSNENDE
-465 WKDINNLTIEQEDG
+465 WKDLNNLTIEPEDG

-506 KGVDRHYYRR
+506 KGIDRHYYRR

-549 RKEVEET
+549 RKEVEE
-556 YAKKSELPV
+556 
-565 VPSLDPYATKEEA
+565 
-578 DGKYATKE
+578 
-586 SLSSV
+586 
-591 SEEVN
+591 N
-596 TEKGKLS
+596 
-603 SLTDRV
+603 
-609 TAIEESKSTLATKE
+609 
-623 EVDTTYAKKSELP
+623 YAKKSELP

-680 KEETVNKETH
+680 KEETVSKETH
-690 DALNNKVESNISE
+690 DALNNKVESNVSE

-726 SLASDVNLLKAKEDS
+726 SLTSDVNSLKAKEDS
-741 DKQTLSLEGNKLTI
+741 DKQTLSLEGNKLAI

-787 KNRLP
+787 KNRIP

-802 TSREVTEK
+802 TSKEVTEK

-825 SELPNVEG
+825 SELPSVEG
-833 LITETRADE
+833 LITEVKADE

-903 ADVERDYA
+903 ADVETTYA
-911 KKSELPSVNGL
+911 KKSELPSVSGL
-922 ISETTADERYL
+922 ITETAADEKYL
-933 PKTKEET
+933 PKAKEET

-990 LSGLATKAD
+990 LSSLATKAD

-1062 PSVEGLITEIKADG
+1062 PSVEGLITETKADG

-1114 IPSLVNYA
+1114 IPSLANYA

-1132 LISENK
+1132 LISETR

-1150 SLATKNELEEVKGK
+1150 NLATKNELEEVKGK
-1164 VNALETKEDSDKQ
+1164 VNALETKEDSDKQTLSITGRTITISGSDSSVTVPEQDLSSLATKEEVKSIKDKLPEMNELEKLAKTSDIPSLESYAKKSELPSVEGLITEVKADDKYLSKSKEETLATKAEVKEIKDNLPELTDGDKLVKKSELPNVTGLISEATADTKYVSKSEKESLATKEELESAKSRIGVLESKEDSDKQ

-1203 GLATKADVDTTYAKK
+1203 GLATKADVDTIYAKK

-1232 ADEKYLPKSK
+1232 ADEKY
-1242 EGSLATKEELTQK
+1242 
-1255 ISEATNGVESKLSN
+1255 
-1269 LLPKSEAD
+1269 LPKSEAD

-1344 KSELPSVEGLIS
+1344 KSELPSVEGLIT
-1356 ETKADEKYVSKSEK
+1356 ETKADEKYLPKSEK

-1379 KAIRDHLPVLTGE
+1379 KSIKDKLPEMNEL

-1401 PSVSGL
+1401 PSLTGL

-1434 IADKLPE
+1434 ITDKLPE

-1456 EVKADGKYAPKTD
+1456 EVKADGKYVPKTD

-1502 SNSSV
+1502 SDSSV
-1507 EVPEQDLSSL
+1507 TVPEQDLSSL

-1584 IPNVEEFITESKV
+1584 LPSVEGLITESKV

-1613 INSLEY
+1613 INRLED

-1645 VPEQDLSG
+1645 VPEQDISG
-1653 LATKSDV
+1653 LATKSDI

-1671 TIDGLI
+1671 SVTGLI

-1735 PSVAGLITEVRADD
+1735 PSVAGLITEVRADE
-1749 KYLAKSKESTLATKA
+1749 KYLEKSKEATLATKA
-1764 ELNTISGRT
+1764 ELNSISGRT
-1773 TAIENK
+1773 AAIESK

-1820 AEVNKVVAKNTNG
+1820 AEVNKVIAKNTNG

-1875 ESQINADHGKVTN
+1875 ESQINTDHGKVAN

-1930 SGLATKSDVDTTY
+1930 SGLATKSDVERDY
-1943 AKKSELPNIEG
+1943 VKKSELPNVEE
-1954 INDKITELENKRIPN
+1954 INGKISKLENKRIPN
-1969 EYYFRNLNEISN
+1969 EYYFRSIDEISSS
-1981 TGAIRTLK
+1981 GAVSRLQIN
-1989 YHDIIMV
+1989 DIINVAGTDCRIVNREMYEKLDYS
-1996 GMNKY
+1996 GKKIEGTEFY
-2001 MVIDEENKDKFKT
+2001 ITDYLEESEKNNWIKD
-2014 EPIPNSNLFV
+2014 NL
-2024 AKYFENSDRNKWINE
+2024 AIS
-2039 AVRKGKFTI
+2039 
-2048 AYGGLSGDMYDGNI
+2048 YGGLSGDKYDSNVN
-2062 ASISEPPASTK
+2062 SIFDVPGSFSAIST
-2073 ALIKAFKLGFDAVY
+2073 AFKVGFDAVFID
-2087 VDLIRHV
+2087 VLIVTEGSTTNYFVTIESEKV
-2094 SSKGETSYYVTLNS
+2094 SRTYKKDGETITVARDSFKYTRYSTLN
-2108 ENIEREYKFTRGSLI
+2108 
-2123 VVQDTFN
+2123 
-2130 YDNKVSTLRYETEER
+2130 YEAEIR
-2145 NYDNELPVLDV
+2145 SGKYYDNELMKLEELIALCSTENK
-2156 ILDLANRMDKIII
+2156 ILIIDGIYELESSTTKYANATKIPESSIVDKGTDLYVHVRKKVKNI
-2169 IGEVYDTDGHSVV
+2169 E
-2182 TNKEQLS
+2182 
-2189 LIPSTI
+2189 
-2195 NDLSGKTDKIG
+2195 KIG
-2206 IVSRNLIESFEEWNY
+2206 FTSDIFS
-2221 DPIHVLHLKYAE
+2221 
-2233 GVSVEL
+2233 GV
-2239 SKELMRISM
+2239 
-2248 KRNSL
+2248 N
-2253 VILTNSPT
+2253 
-2261 YTGGNTLTKQILLKG
+2261 NTLTNKSSLFEKFINVAEIDNTSSLDSVRNKVESLSIRKNSMIILTDVLTSSDIVKILKG
-2276 IPIVFNTNKKIERYL
+2276 QNIPVIYNTKKSVNKNYI
-2291 FNAKVVD
+2291 
-2298 TDWSSG
+2298 DWVGSEEIYKG
-2304 YMSSSVI
+2304 YMSSSII
-2311 PDTNYVYNS
+2311 PSSNKIELYNH
-2320 YEIVERITL
+2320 YNVTEIITL
-2329 KEILKTN
+2329 KDIMKN
-2336 PEISATDYSYDKSNN
+2336 VPASDKYIYDSDAKKLN
-2351 KISYKKAIDFKILDP
+2351 YKKDMDLAVVSSDKLTDGMIVKVNFKNKGID
-2366 SKISEG
+2366 SKIKIYMTDG
-2372 MIIKA
+2372 
-2377 NLYNIGD
+2377 
-2384 SSLNK
+2384 
-2389 LYLKNNSGVKIVE
+2389 SGVKILE
-2402 DVSRSLSEIAFSE
+2402 DVVQTSTKFS
-2415 LVMLLEIPKKAKEIS
+2415 
-2430 TQYLMLGLTPGDN
+2430 Y
-2443 TQFPTELKDIYIELL
+2443 TE
-2458 VPKHEKVENTELE
+2458 
-2471 TVKRRIST
+2471 
-2479 LESNSSRSNNTNNGT
+2479 
-2494 KYYVRTIEELK
+2494 RTITVIIPNKEKNKNRQPLT
-2505 ALDVQVD
+2505 L
-2512 DVVRFKDKVY
+2512 
-2522 KIVKDVTPFSLKYFG
+2522 
-2537 GIILDKTVD
+2537 GI
-2546 GMNLVATEY
+2546 
-2555 IDSYIRSSW
+2555 IRSSY
-2564 IKNRPSG
+2564 G
-2571 NFNIAYCGYTGL
+2571 NSPEDTVL
-2583 PYKSNANLNSVP
+2583 TNL
-2595 CTLKAISDAYKVGYD
+2595 Y
-2610 GIYVP
+2610 
-2615 TLKYFNNKWYIST
+2615 
-2628 TDEVGPIL
+2628 
-2636 SNSQGVELLSYSH
+2636 VELL
-2649 THTRINS
+2649 TP
-2656 EIAETKTFNSNNY
+2656 
-2669 VDRNLLTVE
+2669 
-2678 EFLNVCKKYN
+2678 KY
-2688 MYAFMSIQTINKNTF
+2688 
-2703 DNSSQEAYAELARI
+2703 
-2717 INDSGHSSMIGL
+2717 
-2729 SGDNIQ
+2729 DNIKTKK
-2735 IEILDFVIRV
+2735 DAYVI
-2745 RDKILSENLINVI
+2745 
-2758 FIDASTENYT
+2758 ANY
-2768 LERELLILQKYKNN
+2768 
-2782 LVIIG
+2782 
-2787 DRDDHDGNEILSA
+2787 D
-2800 YGPSH
+2800 
-2805 QLYNFLKEVKKMG
+2805 
-2818 IPIVYQT
+2818 
-2825 DRREQRELFDK
+2825 
-2836 VIEKTGC
+2836 
-2843 IGLLS
+2843 
-2848 SAIAPYG
+2848 PY
-2855 KNLSDNYAVQS
+2855 D
-2866 RNNMSSIINLAV
+2866 
-2878 NKDNMSSRFTMN
+2878 
-2890 SDNTIMTATA
+2890 
-2900 SNITQNNEFELLNV
+2900 
-2914 SDITD
+2914 
-2919 GMLIRVRLQ
+2919 
-2928 GKTSG
+2928 
-2933 SQTAS
+2933 
-2938 CKIYVKDIPDNENV
+2938 
-2952 SNMISFNSSSYIER
+2952 
-2966 EMILPLSKNTF
+2966 
-2977 NSRYND
+2977 
-2983 KKVVINLTADSG
+2983 
-2995 DSIISFKDLVVEV
+2995 
-3008 LIPKDKNNTTAKL
+3008 
-3021 ISSVNYESYNNKDIY
+3021 NKDIMIE
-3036 VDSEI
+3036 DS
-3041 QKAKL
+3041 KL
-3046 GDMIHYNNEDY
+3046 SEVESSDALHYNNEDY
-3057 VVVSKDDELISG
+3057 TILSENDEMITGLLSKN
-3069 LVTESTNGIIKIGE
+3069 TNGIIKKSDK
-3083 NYALR
+3083 YALR
-3088 IHNQEDIN
+3088 TYNQEDVN
-3096 QWLNS
+3096 VWVDDLKGD
-3101 MKNTD
+3101 MY
-3106 NIKIAD
+3106 IAD
-3112 GGFTGKSNVD
+3112 GGFTGNVNRD
-3122 NEFVPVYP
+3122 ADINPVYP
-3130 KNTTLSVEK
+3130 KNTLLAIDK
-3139 AGELGFDA
+3139 AGRLGFDA
-3147 VKVNITPTK
+3147 VKVNITPTR
-3156 DNVWVCS
+3156 DGVWVCS
-3163 DETTLV
+3163 DETTLR
-3169 NVKDN
+3169 NVKD
-3174 SFKNR
+3174 SSMKNR
-3179 NIADLNYDNIKGL
+3179 SIADLNYNDIKHL
-3192 ELEGENVV
+3192 ELEGENVIKYNAGNT
-3200 RFNKDT
+3200 F
-3206 ETYRWTYRDGQCKGQ
+3206 RWNYGDGIAKGL
-3221 TIPSLEQI
+3221 TIPSLED
-3229 VKICSKYGMMIF
+3229 VVRVCVTYGMMIF
-3241 ITSANLTANFDY
+3241 ITTTESTSNMDY
-3253 VTKVLKKYG
+3253 VIKILRSHN
-3262 YTSRTA
+3262 YTGKTA
-3268 LVGDRF
+3268 LVGDDF
-3274 IMKYS
+3274 ILNNIYKI
-3279 NKLPDA
+3279 PEA
-3285 VSIFDGSM
+3285 ISIFDNSKPVTIAG
-3293 KNVKIYNEKFLRT
+3293 KLFNERVLKT
-3306 FKNFGFIST
+3306 FKNFGFLVNRTNTTTIRQYATTFRVRT
-3315 PGGVSDIFRQ
+3315 PVF
-3325 TSNFKI
+3325 
-3331 DTPFF
+3331 
-3336 LNANYQY
+3336 
-3343 NLGNYQ
+3343 
-3349 SLSNFRI
+3349 
-3356 NGFITGAVPSDLNIR
+3356 VDLNDNIDLESYTTDDR
-3371 EGYSILRTYTSKEIN
+3371 FSVNGYLTGNVPRALKTEGYTLAEFYNIKDIANWREY
-3386 EWTDRK
+3386 K
-3392 NNNSASASVVKQSNG
+3392 NVSSATASVTAQSNG
-3407 NIIIQSSGGSA
+3407 TLTFQTNGTEA
-3418 GKYIS
+3418 NKM
-3423 FERNLENYPVG
+3423 LELTKSNYPAG
-3434 TIINISAMCRKIEK
+3434 TIINIKAMGRKLDNNVKGGSISCFISESSPSRKDFNETMYFK
-3448 NVDGGTISFW
+3448 N
-3458 SDTTTPRRI
+3458 
-3467 NTFTTYF
+3467 TYF
-3474 NEEFF
+3474 ETKEISAVLNENSSGDFKIF
-3479 EKKDVSFIVNEE
+3479 V
-3491 TGGSF
+3491 GSSW
-3496 QIFIGNF
+3496 
-3503 NGVGNNQPFKAE
+3503 NGSTSESFKAE
-3515 FKDIV
+3515 FKSIE
-3520 VRIYVPNAV
+3520 VRILIPDDTSDPSRTRAASNASYTYIRYSNQANGSGMNDNPNSTYLGVYVGSSSTAPTNPSE
-3529 YRDIDKES
+3529 YRWT
-3537 IERKI
+3537 R
-3542 ADISSKMEIRGE
+3542 IRGE
-3554 GYPRNKRELN
+3554 DGRQGERGLVGPQGPAGIQGPAGPAGPKGNTGDRGPQGQTGAQGIQGIQGRQGDRGIQGPAGPAGPKGNTGDRGPMGPQGPAGTGIVNQQNNQTLKYWAGTEAQYNAITNKD
-3564 NVPNGT
+3564 PNT
-3570 IYTDTLATK
+3570 IY
-3579 GAVKWIRLNG
+3579 
-3589 KWKVTVGDTGWKKL
+3589 
-3603 NAVSVLGNAFIKV
+3603 
-3616 RRVND
+3616 D
-3621 IVTYDFGGLQ
+3621 IF
-3631 WGWFGIIRRGGA
+3631 
-3643 GHVKHGSSR
+3643 K
-3652 ERGAKVL
+3652 
-3659 NPGGIPDGFRSN
+3659 
-3671 ASLMGPIFNDL
+3671 
-3682 GNPYGVWYMG
+3682 
-3692 GKSDSNYIQFTFN
+3692 
-3705 DPIPTDRDI
+3705 
-3714 GDIRVSSVSYIT
+3714 
-3726 DDDWE
+3726 
-3731 NITIE
+3731 

>member
-106 EDDDGNKYK
+106 EDDDGTKYK

-151 MIDGVDTEVS
+151 MIDGADTEVS

-169 VSVTIDPSTK
+169 VSVTIDPATK
-179 HWVIDGE
+179 HWMIDGE

-192 EGKDGKTPEIKID
+192 EGKDGKTPEVKID

-220 VSEGVKGEKGEK
+220 VSEGVKGDKGEK

-239 ATKHWMI
+239 NTKHWLI

-315 DTEIKAEGTKGEKG
+315 DTEIKAEGTKGDKG

-354 EGTKGADG
+354 EGTKGVDG

-440 EITENLQVT
+440 DITENLQVS

-455 NLRNSNENDD
+455 NLRNSNENDE
-465 WKDINNLTIEQEDG
+465 WKDLNNLTIEPEDG

-565 VPSLDPYATKEEA
+565 VPSLDPYTTKEEA

-603 SLTDRV
+603 TLTDRV

-666 NDKATKADLKNYYT
+666 NDKATKADLKNYYI

-726 SLASDVNLLKAKEDS
+726 SLTSDVNLLKAKEDS
-741 DKQTLSLEGNKLTI
+741 DKQTLSLEGNKLAI

-787 KNRLP
+787 KNRIP

-802 TSREVTEK
+802 TSKEVTEK

-816 EVETTYAKK
+816 EVDTTYAKK
-825 SELPNVEG
+825 SELPSVEG
-833 LITETRADE
+833 LITEAKADE

-894 QDLSSLATK
+894 QDLSSLVTK

-933 PKTKEET
+933 PKAKEET

-990 LSGLATKAD
+990 LSGLVTKAD

-1033 SGFITSDDADS
+1033 PGFITTDDADS

-1062 PSVEGLITEIKADG
+1062 PNVEGLITETKADG
-1076 KYLEKSKEETLATK
+1076 KYLEKSKEESLATK

-1114 IPSLVNYA
+1114 IPSLANYA
-1122 TKEELPSTVG
+1122 TKEELPSTAG
-1132 LISENK
+1132 LISETK

-1187 ISGSNSSVEV
+1187 ISGSDSSVTVPEQDLSSLATKEEVKSIKDKLPELTEGEKLVKKSDLPSTVGLISEATADTKYIAKSKEETLATKEEVTQKISDAKGNIENQISQLATKEEVDATYAKKSELPSTAGLISETKADEKYLEKSKETTLATKEELSGVITRLTTVEGKADKDDQTLSITGRTITISGSNSSVEV
-1197 PEQDLS
+1197 PEQDLSLLATKADVELTYAKKAQVEKLATKGEIEALRGMVTGNKVDTSGFITTEDADNKYARKDVMETTYAKKSDLPSTVGLISEATADTKYLSKSEKESLATKEEVKSIKDKLPEMNELEKLAKTSDIPSLESYAKKSELPSVEGLITEVKADEKYLSKSEKESLATKAEVKEIKDNLPELTDGDKLVKKSELPSVTGLISEATADTKYLSKSEKESLATKEELESAKSRIGVLESKEDSDKQTLSITGRTITISGSNSSVEIPEQDLS
-1203 GLATKADVDTTYAKK
+1203 GLATKADVETTYAKK

-1269 LLPKSEAD
+1269 LLPKLEAD

-1344 KSELPSVEGLIS
+1344 KSELPSVEGLIT
-1356 ETKADEKYVSKSEK
+1356 ETRADEKYIPKAEK

-1379 KAIRDHLPVLTGE
+1379 KAIKDHLPVLTGE

-1401 PSVSGL
+1401 PSVTGL

-1434 IADKLPE
+1434 ITDKLPE

-1479 LESKEDAD
+1479 LESKEDVD

-1502 SNSSV
+1502 SDSSV
-1507 EVPEQDLSSL
+1507 TVPEQDLSTL

-1584 IPNVEEFITESKV
+1584 LPSVEGLIAETRADEKYVPKADLETAKERITTLESK
-1597 AETYATRFDLE
+1597 TDNDR
-1608 GANIK
+1608 
-1613 INSLEY
+1613 
-1619 QVNREKPTLSIEGNT
+1619 QTLSITGRT
-1634 ITISGSNSSVT
+1634 ITISGSDSSVT
-1645 VPEQDLSG
+1645 VPEQDLSS
-1653 LATKSDV
+1653 LAVKSEVDKT
-1660 ERDYAKKSELP
+1660 YAKKSELP
-1671 TIDGLI
+1671 SVDGLI

-1690 KEDTL
+1690 KEATL
-1695 ATKIELTQKI
+1695 ATKEELTQKI
-1705 GEATSSVEGKLSLLA
+1705 SEATTGIEEQISSLA
-1720 AKSEV
+1720 VKSEV

-1749 KYLAKSKESTLATKA
+1749 KYLSKSKESTLATKA

-1773 TAIENK
+1773 AAIENK

-1820 AEVNKVVAKNTNG
+1820 SEVNKVVAKNTNG

-1848 KTTISEVQG
+1848 KTTLSEVQG

-1875 ESQINADHGKVTN
+1875 ESQINTDHGKVVN

-1930 SGLATKSDVDTTY
+1930 SSLAPKSDVESLKTRVG
-1943 AKKSELPNIEG
+1943 A
-1954 INDKITELENKRIPN
+1954 LENKP
-1969 EYYFRNLNEISN
+1969 
-1981 TGAIRTLK
+1981 
-1989 YHDIIMV
+1989 
-1996 GMNKY
+1996 
-2001 MVIDEENKDKFKT
+2001 
-2014 EPIPNSNLFV
+2014 
-2024 AKYFENSDRNKWINE
+2024 E
-2039 AVRKGKFTI
+2039 A
-2048 AYGGLSGDMYDGNI
+2048 GL
-2062 ASISEPPASTK
+2062 
-2073 ALIKAFKLGFDAVY
+2073 
-2087 VDLIRHV
+2087 
-2094 SSKGETSYYVTLNS
+2094 
-2108 ENIEREYKFTRGSLI
+2108 
-2123 VVQDTFN
+2123 
-2130 YDNKVSTLRYETEER
+2130 
-2145 NYDNELPVLDV
+2145 
-2156 ILDLANRMDKIII
+2156 
-2169 IGEVYDTDGHSVV
+2169 
-2182 TNKEQLS
+2182 
-2189 LIPSTI
+2189 
-2195 NDLSGKTDKIG
+2195 
-2206 IVSRNLIESFEEWNY
+2206 
-2221 DPIHVLHLKYAE
+2221 
-2233 GVSVEL
+2233 
-2239 SKELMRISM
+2239 
-2248 KRNSL
+2248 
-2253 VILTNSPT
+2253 
-2261 YTGGNTLTKQILLKG
+2261 
-2276 IPIVFNTNKKIERYL
+2276 
-2291 FNAKVVD
+2291 
-2298 TDWSSG
+2298 
-2304 YMSSSVI
+2304 
-2311 PDTNYVYNS
+2311 
-2320 YEIVERITL
+2320 
-2329 KEILKTN
+2329 
-2336 PEISATDYSYDKSNN
+2336 
-2351 KISYKKAIDFKILDP
+2351 
-2366 SKISEG
+2366 
-2372 MIIKA
+2372 
-2377 NLYNIGD
+2377 
-2384 SSLNK
+2384 
-2389 LYLKNNSGVKIVE
+2389 
-2402 DVSRSLSEIAFSE
+2402 
-2415 LVMLLEIPKKAKEIS
+2415 
-2430 TQYLMLGLTPGDN
+2430 
-2443 TQFPTELKDIYIELL
+2443 
-2458 VPKHEKVENTELE
+2458 
-2471 TVKRRIST
+2471 
-2479 LESNSSRSNNTNNGT
+2479 
-2494 KYYVRTIEELK
+2494 KYYVRTVEELK
-2505 ALDVQVD
+2505 ALDVVED
-2512 DVVRFKDKVY
+2512 DVVRFKDELYIISKEESNLDTEIINAV
-2522 KIVKDVTPFSLKYFG
+2522 KINK
-2537 GIILDKTVD
+2537 
-2546 GMNLVATEY
+2546 A
-2555 IDSYIRSSW
+2555 
-2564 IKNRPSG
+2564 PSG
-2571 NFNIAYCGYTGL
+2571 GNSRESLFAIKYYENFERNLWLKSRNSRGVLSIADGGFTGRVN
-2583 PYKSNANLNSVP
+2583 KSSAKMINVP
-2595 CTLKAISDAYKVGYD
+2595 STFSAINDAGRLGYD
-2610 GIYVP
+2610 GAYTYCIYYDNEFYASLP
-2615 TLKYFNNKWYIST
+2615 YGMRRTSELDGAEIITNDTFRYGGS
-2628 TDEVGPIL
+2628 G
-2636 SNSQGVELLSYSH
+2636 SQSFSFSYDA
-2649 THTRINS
+2649 N
-2656 EIAETKTFNSNNY
+2656 EY
-2669 VDRNLLTVE
+2669 QDRNLLKLE
-2678 EFLNVCKKYN
+2678 DYISICKKYN
-2688 MYAFMSIQTINKNTF
+2688 MYAFIDVSDGIGNSIIAGK
-2703 DNSSQEAYAELARI
+2703 LADI
-2717 INDSGHSSMIGL
+2717 IAASGYSGMIGIV
-2729 SGDNIQ
+2729 GDV
-2735 IEILDFVIRV
+2735 LH
-2745 RDKILSENLINVI
+2745 
-2758 FIDASTENYT
+2758 AH
-2768 LERELLILQKYKNN
+2768 RELLGLMKSEDYIKVIKINSSSEQQNDSTIINVLRSSKNSM
-2782 LVIIG
+2782 LIVS
-2787 DRDDHDGNEILSA
+2787 DDESTPDVS
-2800 YGPSH
+2800 
-2805 QLYNFLKEVKKMG
+2805 QYNNTYRINDLINTVKDLE
-2818 IPIVYQT
+2818 IPIVYSSF
-2825 DRREQRELFDK
+2825 RENTQKRFNDAFERVKFNGYMSTSLLPFNNEINDNYNYYSK
-2836 VIEKTGC
+2836 FTISSLVDYDTNPDTASSRYTVSND
-2843 IGLLS
+2843 LS
-2848 SAIAPYG
+2848 SI
-2855 KNLSDNYAVQS
+2855 
-2866 RNNMSSIINLAV
+2866 
-2878 NKDNMSSRFTMN
+2878 
-2890 SDNTIMTATA
+2890 TIDA
-2900 SNITQNNEFELLNV
+2900 SNSSNVTNNQTSFELIRFREIV
-2914 SDITD
+2914 D
-2919 GMLIRVRLQ
+2919 GTIIKVRLK
-2928 GKTSG
+2928 GETTG
-2933 SQTAS
+2933 SIPAI
-2938 CKIYVKDIPDNENV
+2938 CRLYVKDVPASAGIYNE
-2952 SNMISFNSSSYIER
+2952 ISFSKKYRTEGEMSITISSNS
-2966 EMILPLSKNTF
+2966 LPTTYSENQIVLSLDGGSVGNSTLTF
-2977 NSRYND
+2977 SD
-2983 KKVVINLTADSG
+2983 I
-2995 DSIISFKDLVVEV
+2995 VVEIF
-3008 LIPKDKNNTTAKL
+3008 IPKDKDLKEFRNIKMLTG
-3021 ISSVNYESYNNKDIY
+3021 VNYNPYNDKAIY
-3036 VDSEI
+3036 TNISANN
-3041 QKAKL
+3041 AKH
-3046 GDMIHYNNEDY
+3046 GNMIHYNNEDFA
-3057 VVVSKDDELISG
+3057 VVSTTSSG
-3069 LVTESTNGIIKIGE
+3069 VNDFNVLNPGRSTNGILKYGDVFAVRT
-3083 NYALR
+3083 Y
-3088 IHNQEDIN
+3088 NQEDVN
-3096 QWLNS
+3096 VWVDDLRGD
-3101 MKNTD
+3101 MY
-3106 NIKIAD
+3106 IAD
-3112 GGFTGKSNVD
+3112 GGFTGNVNRD
-3122 NEFVPVYP
+3122 ADINPVYP
-3130 KNTTLSVEK
+3130 KNTLLAIDK
-3139 AGELGFDA
+3139 AGRLGFDA
-3147 VKVNITPTK
+3147 VKVNITPTR
-3156 DNVWVCS
+3156 DGIWVCS
-3163 DETTLV
+3163 DETTLR
-3169 NVKDN
+3169 NVKD
-3174 SFKNR
+3174 SSMKNR
-3179 NIADLNYDNIKGL
+3179 RIADLNYNDIKHL
-3192 ELEGENVV
+3192 ELEGENVIKYNAGNT
-3200 RFNKDT
+3200 F
-3206 ETYRWTYRDGQCKGQ
+3206 RWNYGDGIAKGL
-3221 TIPSLEQI
+3221 TIPSLED
-3229 VKICSKYGMMIF
+3229 VVRICVTYGMMIF
-3241 ITSANLTANFDY
+3241 LTTTETTSNMDY
-3253 VTKVLKKYG
+3253 VVKILRSHN
-3262 YTSRTA
+3262 YTGKTA
-3268 LVGDRF
+3268 LVGDDF
-3274 IMKYS
+3274 ILNNIYKI
-3279 NKLPDA
+3279 PEA
-3285 VSIFDGSM
+3285 ISIFDNS
-3293 KNVKIYNEKFLRT
+3293 KPVTITRKLFNERVLKT
-3306 FKNFGFIST
+3306 FKNFGFLVNRTNATNIRQYATTFRVRT
-3315 PGGVSDIFRQ
+3315 PVF
-3325 TSNFKI
+3325 
-3331 DTPFF
+3331 
-3336 LNANYQY
+3336 
-3343 NLGNYQ
+3343 
-3349 SLSNFRI
+3349 
-3356 NGFITGAVPSDLNIR
+3356 VDLNDNIDLESYTTDDR
-3371 EGYSILRTYTSKEIN
+3371 FSVNGYLTGNVPRALKTEGYTLAEFYNIKDIANWREY
-3386 EWTDRK
+3386 K
-3392 NNNSASASVVKQSNG
+3392 NVQSATASVTTQSNG
-3407 NIIIQSSGGSA
+3407 TLTFQTNGTEA
-3418 GKYIS
+3418 NKM
-3423 FERNLENYPVG
+3423 LELTKANYPAG
-3434 TIINISAMCRKIEK
+3434 TIINIKAMGRKLDNNVKGGSISCFISESSPSRKDFNETMYFK
-3448 NVDGGTISFW
+3448 N
-3458 SDTTTPRRI
+3458 
-3467 NTFTTYF
+3467 TYF
-3474 NEEFF
+3474 ETKEISAVLNENSSGDFKIF
-3479 EKKDVSFIVNEE
+3479 V
-3491 TGGSF
+3491 GSSW
-3496 QIFIGNF
+3496 
-3503 NGVGNNQPFKAE
+3503 NGSTSESFKAE
-3515 FKDIV
+3515 FKSV
-3520 VRIYVPNAV
+3520 EVRILIPDDTSDPSRTRAASGSNYTYIKYSNQSNGSGMNDNANSTYLGIYVGSSSTAPTNPSEYRWTKIKGEDGRQGERGLVGPQGPAGIQGPAGPKGNTGDRGPQGQTGPQGSQGIQGRQGDRGIQGPAGPAGPKGNTGDRGPMGPQGPAGTGIVNQQNNQTLKYWAGTEAQYNAITNKDPN
-3529 YRDIDKES
+3529 
-3537 IERKI
+3537 
-3542 ADISSKMEIRGE
+3542 
-3554 GYPRNKRELN
+3554 
-3564 NVPNGT
+3564 T
-3570 IYTDTLATK
+3570 IY
-3579 GAVKWIRLNG
+3579 
-3589 KWKVTVGDTGWKKL
+3589 
-3603 NAVSVLGNAFIKV
+3603 
-3616 RRVND
+3616 D
-3621 IVTYDFGGLQ
+3621 IF
-3631 WGWFGIIRRGGA
+3631 
-3643 GHVKHGSSR
+3643 K
-3652 ERGAKVL
+3652 
-3659 NPGGIPDGFRSN
+3659 
-3671 ASLMGPIFNDL
+3671 
-3682 GNPYGVWYMG
+3682 
-3692 GKSDSNYIQFTFN
+3692 
-3705 DPIPTDRDI
+3705 
-3714 GDIRVSSVSYIT
+3714 
-3726 DDDWE
+3726 
-3731 NITIE
+3731 

>member
-106 EDDDGNKYK
+106 EDDDGTKYK

-169 VSVTIDPSTK
+169 VSVTIDSDTK
-179 HWVIDGE
+179 HWMIDGE

-220 VSEGVKGEKGEK
+220 VSEGVKGDKGEK
-232 TLVTIDP
+232 TIVTIDP
-239 ATKHWMI
+239 NTKHWMI

-440 EITENLQVT
+440 EITENLQVS

-455 NLRNSNENDD
+455 NLRNSNENDE
-465 WKDINNLTIEQEDG
+465 WKDLNNLTIEPEDG

-506 KGVDRHYYRR
+506 KGIDRHYYRR

-549 RKEVEET
+549 RKEVEEN

-565 VPSLDPYATKEEA
+565 VPSLDPYAKKEEA

-591 SEEVN
+591 SEEVS

-726 SLASDVNLLKAKEDS
+726 SLTSDVNSLKAKEDS
-741 DKQTLSLEGNKLTI
+741 DKQTLSLEGNKLAI

-802 TSREVTEK
+802 TSKEVTEK

-816 EVETTYAKK
+816 EVDTTYAKK
-825 SELPNVEG
+825 SELPSVEG
-833 LITETRADE
+833 LISETKADE

-880 ITISGSNSS
+880 IMISGSNSS

-894 QDLSSLATK
+894 QDLSGLATK

-922 ISETTADERYL
+922 ITETAADERYL
-933 PKTKEET
+933 PKAKEET

-953 VTALESKEDSDKQ
+953 VTALEAKEDSDKQ

-1062 PSVEGLITEIKADG
+1062 PSVEGLISETKADG
-1076 KYLEKSKEETLATK
+1076 KYLEKSKEESLATKEEVKSIKDKLPELTEGEKLVKKSDLPSTAGLISEATADTKYIAKSKEETLATK
-1090 EEVKAIKD
+1090 EEVTQKISDAKGNIENQISQLATKADVDTTYAKKSDLPSTAGLISETKADEKYLEKSKETTLATKEELSGVITRITTVEGKADKDDQTLSITGRTITISGSNSSVEVPEQDLSLLATKADVELTYAKKEQVEKLATKGEIEALRGMVTGNKVDTSGFITTEDADNKYARKDVMETTYAKKSELPSTAGLISEATADTKYVSKSEKESLATKEEVKSIKD
-1098 RLPEL
+1098 KLPEMNEL
-1103 TDGEKLAKASD
+1103 EKLAKTSD
-1114 IPSLVNYA
+1114 IPSLESYAKKSELPSVEGLITEVKADEKYLSKSKEETLATKAEVKEIKDHLPVLTGEEKLAKTSDIPSLTGLISEATADTKYVSKSEKESLA
-1122 TKEELPSTVG
+1122 TKEELES
-1132 LISENK
+1132 
-1138 ADEKYIAKSTES
+1138 AKNRIGVLES
-1150 SLATKNELEEVKGK
+1150 
-1164 VNALETKEDSDKQ
+1164 KEDSDKQ

-1187 ISGSNSSVEV
+1187 ISGSNSSVEI

-1218 SELPSVNGLITETA
+1218 SELPSVNGLITETT
-1232 ADEKYLPKSK
+1232 ADEKYLSKSK

-1336 QDLSGLAK
+1336 QDLSGFAK
-1344 KSELPSVEGLIS
+1344 KSELPSVEGLIT
-1356 ETKADEKYVSKSEK
+1356 ETKADEKYIPKSEK

-1379 KAIRDHLPVLTGE
+1379 KSIKDHLPVLTGE

-1401 PSVSGL
+1401 PSVNGL

-1434 IADKLPE
+1434 ITDKLPE

-1502 SNSSV
+1502 SDSSV
-1507 EVPEQDLSSL
+1507 TVPEQDLSSL

-1584 IPNVEEFITESKV
+1584 LPSVEGLITKV
-1597 AETYATRFDLE
+1597 KADERYITKEEMEALNIE
-1608 GANIK
+1608 GRLSTLDSRID
-1613 INSLEY
+1613 SDS
-1619 QVNREKPTLSIEGNT
+1619 QTLSIIGRT
-1634 ITISGSNSSVT
+1634 ITISGSGSYVT
-1645 VPEQDLSG
+1645 VPEQDLSS
-1653 LATKSDV
+1653 LAAKSDV

-1671 TIDGLI
+1671 SVTGLI

-1735 PSVAGLITEVRADD
+1735 PSVAGLITEVKADER
-1749 KYLAKSKESTLATKA
+1749 YLAKSKESTLATKA
-1764 ELNTISGRT
+1764 ELNTIGGRT

-1820 AEVNKVVAKNTNG
+1820 AEVNKVIAKNTNG

-1848 KTTISEVQG
+1848 KTTLSEVQG

-1875 ESQINADHGKVTN
+1875 ESQINTDHGKVAN

-1930 SGLATKSDVDTTY
+1930 SSLAPKSDVESLKTRVG
-1943 AKKSELPNIEG
+1943 A
-1954 INDKITELENKRIPN
+1954 LENKP
-1969 EYYFRNLNEISN
+1969 
-1981 TGAIRTLK
+1981 
-1989 YHDIIMV
+1989 
-1996 GMNKY
+1996 
-2001 MVIDEENKDKFKT
+2001 
-2014 EPIPNSNLFV
+2014 
-2024 AKYFENSDRNKWINE
+2024 E
-2039 AVRKGKFTI
+2039 AG
-2048 AYGGLSGDMYDGNI
+2048 
-2062 ASISEPPASTK
+2062 P
-2073 ALIKAFKLGFDAVY
+2073 
-2087 VDLIRHV
+2087 
-2094 SSKGETSYYVTLNS
+2094 
-2108 ENIEREYKFTRGSLI
+2108 
-2123 VVQDTFN
+2123 
-2130 YDNKVSTLRYETEER
+2130 
-2145 NYDNELPVLDV
+2145 
-2156 ILDLANRMDKIII
+2156 
-2169 IGEVYDTDGHSVV
+2169 
-2182 TNKEQLS
+2182 
-2189 LIPSTI
+2189 
-2195 NDLSGKTDKIG
+2195 
-2206 IVSRNLIESFEEWNY
+2206 
-2221 DPIHVLHLKYAE
+2221 
-2233 GVSVEL
+2233 
-2239 SKELMRISM
+2239 
-2248 KRNSL
+2248 
-2253 VILTNSPT
+2253 
-2261 YTGGNTLTKQILLKG
+2261 
-2276 IPIVFNTNKKIERYL
+2276 
-2291 FNAKVVD
+2291 
-2298 TDWSSG
+2298 
-2304 YMSSSVI
+2304 
-2311 PDTNYVYNS
+2311 
-2320 YEIVERITL
+2320 
-2329 KEILKTN
+2329 
-2336 PEISATDYSYDKSNN
+2336 
-2351 KISYKKAIDFKILDP
+2351 
-2366 SKISEG
+2366 
-2372 MIIKA
+2372 
-2377 NLYNIGD
+2377 
-2384 SSLNK
+2384 
-2389 LYLKNNSGVKIVE
+2389 
-2402 DVSRSLSEIAFSE
+2402 
-2415 LVMLLEIPKKAKEIS
+2415 
-2430 TQYLMLGLTPGDN
+2430 
-2443 TQFPTELKDIYIELL
+2443 
-2458 VPKHEKVENTELE
+2458 
-2471 TVKRRIST
+2471 
-2479 LESNSSRSNNTNNGT
+2479 
-2494 KYYVRTIEELK
+2494 KYYVRTVEELK
-2505 ALDVQVD
+2505 ALDLVED
-2512 DVVRFKDKVY
+2512 DVVRFKDELYIISKEESNLDTEIINAV
-2522 KIVKDVTPFSLKYFG
+2522 KINKATSGGNGRESLFAIKYYENFERNLWLKSRNSRGVLSIADGGFTGRVNKSSAKLINVPSTFS
-2537 GIILDKTVD
+2537 
-2546 GMNLVATEY
+2546 
-2555 IDSYIRSSW
+2555 
-2564 IKNRPSG
+2564 
-2571 NFNIAYCGYTGL
+2571 
-2583 PYKSNANLNSVP
+2583 
-2595 CTLKAISDAYKVGYD
+2595 AINDAGRLGYD
-2610 GIYVP
+2610 GAYTYCIYYDNEFYASLP
-2615 TLKYFNNKWYIST
+2615 YGMRRTSELDGTEIITNDTFRYGGSGSQAFSISY
-2628 TDEVGPIL
+2628 DANEY
-2636 SNSQGVELLSYSH
+2636 Q
-2649 THTRINS
+2649 
-2656 EIAETKTFNSNNY
+2656 
-2669 VDRNLLTVE
+2669 DRNLLKLE
-2678 EFLNVCKKYN
+2678 DYISICKKYN
-2688 MYAFMSIQTINKNTF
+2688 MYAFIDVSDGIGNSTIAGKLA
-2703 DNSSQEAYAELARI
+2703 DIIAASGYSGMVGIVGDVLHAHKELLGLMKSEDYIKVIKINSSSEQQNDSTI
-2717 INDSGHSSMIGL
+2717 INVLRSSKNSMLIV
-2729 SGDNIQ
+2729 SDD
-2735 IEILDFVIRV
+2735 ESTLDISQYNNTYRIN
-2745 RDKILSENLINVI
+2745 DLINTVK
-2758 FIDASTENYT
+2758 D
-2768 LERELLILQKYKNN
+2768 LE
-2782 LVIIG
+2782 
-2787 DRDDHDGNEILSA
+2787 
-2800 YGPSH
+2800 
-2805 QLYNFLKEVKKMG
+2805 
-2818 IPIVYQT
+2818 IPIVYSSL
-2825 DRREQRELFDK
+2825 RENTQKRFNDAFERVKFNGYMS
-2836 VIEKTGC
+2836 TS
-2843 IGLLS
+2843 LLPFNNE
-2848 SAIAPYG
+2848 I
-2855 KNLSDNYAVQS
+2855 NDNYNYYS
-2866 RNNMSSIINLAV
+2866 KFTISSLIDYDINPDTA
-2878 NKDNMSSRFTMN
+2878 SSRYSVSN
-2890 SDNTIMTATA
+2890 DLSTIAIDA
-2900 SNITQNNEFELLNV
+2900 SNSNNVTNNQTSFELIRFREIV
-2914 SDITD
+2914 D
-2919 GMLIRVRLQ
+2919 GTIIKVRLK
-2928 GKTSG
+2928 GETSG
-2933 SQTAS
+2933 SVPAI
-2938 CKIYVKDIPDNENV
+2938 CRLYVKDVPASAGIFNE
-2952 SNMISFNSSSYIER
+2952 ISFNKKYLTEGEMSITISSNS
-2966 EMILPLSKNTF
+2966 LPTTYNENQIVLSLDGGSVG
-2977 NSRYND
+2977 NST
-2983 KKVVINLTADSG
+2983 L
-2995 DSIISFKDLVVEV
+2995 SFKDIVVEIF
-3008 LIPKDKNNTTAKL
+3008 IPKDKDFKEFRNIKMLAG
-3021 ISSVNYESYNNKDIY
+3021 VNYNPYNDKAIY
-3036 VDSEI
+3036 TNISASN
-3041 QKAKL
+3041 AKH
-3046 GDMIHYNNEDY
+3046 GNMIHYNNEDFT
-3057 VVVSKDDELISG
+3057 VVSTTSSG
-3069 LVTESTNGIIKIGE
+3069 VNDFNVLNPGRSTNGILKYGDV
-3083 NYALR
+3083 YAVR
-3088 IHNQEDIN
+3088 TYNQEDVN
-3096 QWLNS
+3096 VWVDDLKGD
-3101 MKNTD
+3101 MY
-3106 NIKIAD
+3106 IAD
-3112 GGFTGKSNVD
+3112 GGFTGNVNRD
-3122 NEFVPVYP
+3122 ADINPVYP
-3130 KNTTLSVEK
+3130 KNTLLAIDK
-3139 AGELGFDA
+3139 AGRLGFDA
-3147 VKVNITPTK
+3147 VKVNITPTR
-3156 DNVWVCS
+3156 DGIWVCS
-3163 DETTLV
+3163 DETTLR
-3169 NVKDN
+3169 NVKD
-3174 SFKNR
+3174 SSMKNR
-3179 NIADLNYDNIKGL
+3179 RIADLNYNDIKHL
-3192 ELEGENVV
+3192 ELEGENVIKYNAGNT
-3200 RFNKDT
+3200 F
-3206 ETYRWTYRDGQCKGQ
+3206 RWNYGDGIAKGL
-3221 TIPSLEQI
+3221 TIPSLED
-3229 VKICSKYGMMIF
+3229 VVRVCVTYGMMIF
-3241 ITSANLTANFDY
+3241 ITTNETTSNMDY
-3253 VTKVLKKYG
+3253 VIKILRSHN
-3262 YTSRTA
+3262 YTGKTA
-3268 LVGDRF
+3268 LVGDDF
-3274 IMKYS
+3274 ILNNIYKI
-3279 NKLPDA
+3279 PEA
-3285 VSIFDGSM
+3285 ISIFDNS
-3293 KNVKIYNEKFLRT
+3293 KPVTIARKLFNERVLKT
-3306 FKNFGFIST
+3306 FKNFGFLVNRTNATTIRQYATTFRVRT
-3315 PGGVSDIFRQ
+3315 PVF
-3325 TSNFKI
+3325 
-3331 DTPFF
+3331 
-3336 LNANYQY
+3336 
-3343 NLGNYQ
+3343 
-3349 SLSNFRI
+3349 
-3356 NGFITGAVPSDLNIR
+3356 VDLNDNIDLESYTTDDR
-3371 EGYSILRTYTSKEIN
+3371 FSVNGYLTGNVPRALKTEGYTLAEFYNTKDISNWREY
-3386 EWTDRK
+3386 K
-3392 NNNSASASVVKQSNG
+3392 NVQSATASVAMQSNG
-3407 NIIIQSSGGSA
+3407 TLTFQTNGTEA
-3418 GKYIS
+3418 NKM
-3423 FERNLENYPVG
+3423 LEFTKANYPAG
-3434 TIINISAMCRKIEK
+3434 TIINIKAMGRKLDNNVKGGSITCYISESSPSRKDFNETMYFK
-3448 NVDGGTISFW
+3448 N
-3458 SDTTTPRRI
+3458 
-3467 NTFTTYF
+3467 TYF
-3474 NEEFF
+3474 ETKEISAVLNENSSGDFKIF
-3479 EKKDVSFIVNEE
+3479 V
-3491 TGGSF
+3491 GSSW
-3496 QIFIGNF
+3496 
-3503 NGVGNNQPFKAE
+3503 NGSTSESFKAE
-3515 FKDIV
+3515 FKSIE
-3520 VRIYVPNAV
+3520 VRILIPDDTSDPSITRAASGSSYTYIKYSNQSNGSGMNDNANSTYLGIYVGSSSTAPTNPSEYRWTKIKGEDGRQGERGLVGPQGPAGIQGPVGPKGNTGDRGPQGQTGPQGSQGIQGRQGDRGIQGPAGPVGPKGNTGDRGPMGPQGPAGTGIVNQQNNQTLKYWAGTEAQYNAITNKDPN
-3529 YRDIDKES
+3529 
-3537 IERKI
+3537 
-3542 ADISSKMEIRGE
+3542 
-3554 GYPRNKRELN
+3554 
-3564 NVPNGT
+3564 T
-3570 IYTDTLATK
+3570 IY
-3579 GAVKWIRLNG
+3579 
-3589 KWKVTVGDTGWKKL
+3589 
-3603 NAVSVLGNAFIKV
+3603 
-3616 RRVND
+3616 D
-3621 IVTYDFGGLQ
+3621 IF
-3631 WGWFGIIRRGGA
+3631 
-3643 GHVKHGSSR
+3643 K
-3652 ERGAKVL
+3652 
-3659 NPGGIPDGFRSN
+3659 
-3671 ASLMGPIFNDL
+3671 
-3682 GNPYGVWYMG
+3682 
-3692 GKSDSNYIQFTFN
+3692 
-3705 DPIPTDRDI
+3705 
-3714 GDIRVSSVSYIT
+3714 
-3726 DDDWE
+3726 
-3731 NITIE
+3731 

>member
-106 EDDDGNKYK
+106 EDDDGTKYK

-169 VSVTIDPSTK
+169 VSVTIDPATK

-220 VSEGVKGEKGEK
+220 VSEGVKGDKGEK

-239 ATKHWMI
+239 NTKHWMI

-586 SLSSV
+586 SLSSI

-609 TAIEESKSTLATKE
+609 TAIEESKTTLATKE

-680 KEETVNKETH
+680 KEETVSKETH
-690 DALNNKVESNISE
+690 DALNNKVESNVSE
-703 ISTVK
+703 ISVVK

-726 SLASDVNLLKAKEDS
+726 SLTSDVNLLKAKEDS
-741 DKQTLSLEGNKLTI
+741 DKQTLSLEGNRLTI

-802 TSREVTEK
+802 TSKEVTEK

-816 EVETTYAKK
+816 EVDTTYAKK
-825 SELPNVEG
+825 SELPSVEG
-833 LITETRADE
+833 LITEAKADE

-933 PKTKEET
+933 PKAKEET

-990 LSGLATKAD
+990 LSLLATKAD

-1044 KYARKDVMET
+1044 KYARRDVMET

-1062 PSVEGLITEIKADG
+1062 PSVEGLITETKADG
-1076 KYLEKSKEETLATK
+1076 KYLEKSKEESLATK

-1114 IPSLVNYA
+1114 IPSLANYA

-1132 LISENK
+1132 LISETK

-1187 ISGSNSSVEV
+1187 ISGSDSSVTV

-1203 GLATKADVDTTYAKK
+1203 SLATKEEVKSIKDKLPEMNELEKLAKTSDIPSLESYAKK
-1218 SELPSVNGLITETA
+1218 SELPSVEGLITEVKADEKYLSKSKEETLA
-1232 ADEKYLPKSK
+1232 TKAEVKEIKDNLPELTDGDKLVKKSELPNVTGVISEATADEKYLPKSK
-1242 EGSLATKEELTQK
+1242 ESSLATKEELTQK
-1255 ISEATNGVESKLSN
+1255 ISEATSGVESQLSN

-1336 QDLSGLAK
+1336 QDLSGFAK
-1344 KSELPSVEGLIS
+1344 KSELPSVEGLIT
-1356 ETKADEKYVSKSEK
+1356 ETKADEKYIPKSEK

-1379 KAIRDHLPVLTGE
+1379 KSIKDHLPVLTGE

-1401 PSVSGL
+1401 PSVTGL

-1423 ATLATKAEVKD
+1423 AALATKAEVKD
-1434 IADKLPE
+1434 ITDKLPE
-1441 LAKKSELPSVEGLIT
+1441 LAKKSELPSVEGLISET
-1456 EVKADGKYAPKTD
+1456 KADGKYAPKTD

-1507 EVPEQDLSSL
+1507 
-1517 VTKDDAELKYA
+1517 
-1528 KKEQVEQL
+1528 
-1536 ASKSEIEGLRQLV
+1536 
-1549 TGSKV
+1549 
-1554 DTSGLLSK
+1554 
-1562 EDAGNTYL
+1562 
-1570 RKDVAETSYAKKSE
+1570 
-1584 IPNVEEFITESKV
+1584 
-1597 AETYATRFDLE
+1597 
-1608 GANIK
+1608 
-1613 INSLEY
+1613 
-1619 QVNREKPTLSIEGNT
+1619 
-1634 ITISGSNSSVT
+1634 T

-1671 TIDGLI
+1671 N
-1677 SEATADTKYLPKS
+1677 
-1690 KEDTL
+1690 
-1695 ATKIELTQKI
+1695 
-1705 GEATSSVEGKLSLLA
+1705 VE
-1720 AKSEV
+1720 E
-1725 DKTYAKKSEL
+1725 
-1735 PSVAGLITEVRADD
+1735 I
-1749 KYLAKSKESTLATKA
+1749 
-1764 ELNTISGRT
+1764 
-1773 TAIENK
+1773 
-1779 LPSLTQDISISGNE
+1779 
-1793 LSISGGSTVH
+1793 
-1803 IPTPDL
+1803 
-1809 SGYVLKSSLDT
+1809 
-1820 AEVNKVVAKNTNG
+1820 NG
-1833 KQIAT
+1833 K
-1838 TDDVNNAVRG
+1838 
-1848 KTTISEVQG
+1848 IS
-1857 LGYITTSTAD
+1857 
-1867 GKYLPKTL
+1867 K
-1875 ESQINADHGKVTN
+1875 
-1888 IEGRL
+1888 
-1893 STLESRPDNDRQ
+1893 
-1905 TLSINNRTITISGSN
+1905 
-1920 SSVTVPEQDL
+1920 
-1930 SGLATKSDVDTTY
+1930 
-1943 AKKSELPNIEG
+1943 
-1954 INDKITELENKRIPN
+1954 LENKRIPN
-1969 EYYFRNLNEISN
+1969 EYYFRSIGEISSS
-1981 TGAIRTLK
+1981 GALSRLQTN
-1989 YHDIIMV
+1989 DIINVAGTDCKIVNREMYEKLDYS
-1996 GMNKY
+1996 GKKIEGTEFY
-2001 MVIDEENKDKFKT
+2001 ITDYLEESEKNNWIKD
-2014 EPIPNSNLFV
+2014 NL
-2024 AKYFENSDRNKWINE
+2024 AIS
-2039 AVRKGKFTI
+2039 
-2048 AYGGLSGDMYDGNI
+2048 YGGLSGDKYDSNVN
-2062 ASISEPPASTK
+2062 SIFDVPGSFSAIST
-2073 ALIKAFKLGFDAVY
+2073 AFKVGFDAVFID
-2087 VDLIRHV
+2087 VLIDTEGSTTNYFVTIESEKV
-2094 SSKGETSYYVTLNS
+2094 SRTYKKDGGTITVARDSFKYTKYSTLN
-2108 ENIEREYKFTRGSLI
+2108 
-2123 VVQDTFN
+2123 
-2130 YDNKVSTLRYETEER
+2130 YEAEIR
-2145 NYDNELPVLDV
+2145 SGKYYDNELMKLEELIALCSTENK
-2156 ILDLANRMDKIII
+2156 ILIIDGIYELESSTTKYANATKIPESSIVDKGTDLYVHVRKKVKNI
-2169 IGEVYDTDGHSVV
+2169 E
-2182 TNKEQLS
+2182 
-2189 LIPSTI
+2189 
-2195 NDLSGKTDKIG
+2195 KIG
-2206 IVSRNLIESFEEWNY
+2206 FTSDIFS
-2221 DPIHVLHLKYAE
+2221 
-2233 GVSVEL
+2233 GV
-2239 SKELMRISM
+2239 
-2248 KRNSL
+2248 N
-2253 VILTNSPT
+2253 
-2261 YTGGNTLTKQILLKG
+2261 NTLTNKSSLFEKFINVAEIDNTSSLDSVRNKVESLSIRKNSMIILTDVLTSSDIVKILKG
-2276 IPIVFNTNKKIERYL
+2276 QNIPVIYNTKKSVNKNYI
-2291 FNAKVVD
+2291 
-2298 TDWSSG
+2298 DWVGSEEIYKG
-2304 YMSSSVI
+2304 YMSSSII
-2311 PDTNYVYNS
+2311 PSSNKIELYNH
-2320 YEIVERITL
+2320 YNVTEIITL
-2329 KEILKTN
+2329 KDIMKN
-2336 PEISATDYSYDKSNN
+2336 VPPSDKYIYDSDAKKLN
-2351 KISYKKAIDFKILDP
+2351 YKKDMDLAVVSSDKLTDGMIVKVNFKNKGID
-2366 SKISEG
+2366 SKIKIYMTDG
-2372 MIIKA
+2372 
-2377 NLYNIGD
+2377 
-2384 SSLNK
+2384 
-2389 LYLKNNSGVKIVE
+2389 SGVKILE
-2402 DVSRSLSEIAFSE
+2402 DVVQTSTKFS
-2415 LVMLLEIPKKAKEIS
+2415 
-2430 TQYLMLGLTPGDN
+2430 Y
-2443 TQFPTELKDIYIELL
+2443 TE
-2458 VPKHEKVENTELE
+2458 
-2471 TVKRRIST
+2471 
-2479 LESNSSRSNNTNNGT
+2479 
-2494 KYYVRTIEELK
+2494 RTITVIIPNKEKNKNRQPLT
-2505 ALDVQVD
+2505 L
-2512 DVVRFKDKVY
+2512 
-2522 KIVKDVTPFSLKYFG
+2522 
-2537 GIILDKTVD
+2537 GI
-2546 GMNLVATEY
+2546 
-2555 IDSYIRSSW
+2555 IRSSY
-2564 IKNRPSG
+2564 G
-2571 NFNIAYCGYTGL
+2571 NSPEDTVL
-2583 PYKSNANLNSVP
+2583 TNL
-2595 CTLKAISDAYKVGYD
+2595 Y
-2610 GIYVP
+2610 
-2615 TLKYFNNKWYIST
+2615 
-2628 TDEVGPIL
+2628 
-2636 SNSQGVELLSYSH
+2636 VELL
-2649 THTRINS
+2649 TP
-2656 EIAETKTFNSNNY
+2656 
-2669 VDRNLLTVE
+2669 
-2678 EFLNVCKKYN
+2678 KY
-2688 MYAFMSIQTINKNTF
+2688 
-2703 DNSSQEAYAELARI
+2703 
-2717 INDSGHSSMIGL
+2717 
-2729 SGDNIQ
+2729 DNIKTKK
-2735 IEILDFVIRV
+2735 DAYVI
-2745 RDKILSENLINVI
+2745 
-2758 FIDASTENYT
+2758 ANY
-2768 LERELLILQKYKNN
+2768 N
-2782 LVIIG
+2782 
-2787 DRDDHDGNEILSA
+2787 
-2800 YGPSH
+2800 
-2805 QLYNFLKEVKKMG
+2805 
-2818 IPIVYQT
+2818 
-2825 DRREQRELFDK
+2825 
-2836 VIEKTGC
+2836 
-2843 IGLLS
+2843 
-2848 SAIAPYG
+2848 PY
-2855 KNLSDNYAVQS
+2855 D
-2866 RNNMSSIINLAV
+2866 
-2878 NKDNMSSRFTMN
+2878 
-2890 SDNTIMTATA
+2890 
-2900 SNITQNNEFELLNV
+2900 
-2914 SDITD
+2914 
-2919 GMLIRVRLQ
+2919 
-2928 GKTSG
+2928 
-2933 SQTAS
+2933 
-2938 CKIYVKDIPDNENV
+2938 
-2952 SNMISFNSSSYIER
+2952 
-2966 EMILPLSKNTF
+2966 
-2977 NSRYND
+2977 
-2983 KKVVINLTADSG
+2983 
-2995 DSIISFKDLVVEV
+2995 
-3008 LIPKDKNNTTAKL
+3008 
-3021 ISSVNYESYNNKDIY
+3021 NKDIMID
-3036 VDSEI
+3036 DS
-3041 QKAKL
+3041 KL
-3046 GDMIHYNNEDY
+3046 SEVESSDALHYNNEDY
-3057 VVVSKDDELISG
+3057 TILSENDEMITGLLSKN
-3069 LVTESTNGIIKIGE
+3069 TNGIIKKSDK
-3083 NYALR
+3083 YALR
-3088 IHNQEDIN
+3088 TYNQEDV
-3096 QWLNS
+3096 
-3101 MKNTD
+3101 
-3106 NIKIAD
+3106 NIWVDDLKGDMYIAD
-3112 GGFTGKSNVD
+3112 GGFTGNVNRD
-3122 NEFVPVYP
+3122 ADINPVYP
-3130 KNTTLSVEK
+3130 KNTLLAIDK
-3139 AGELGFDA
+3139 AGRLGFDA
-3147 VKVNITPTK
+3147 VKVNITPTR
-3156 DNVWVCS
+3156 DGVWVCS
-3163 DETTLV
+3163 DETTLR

-3174 SFKNR
+3174 SMKNR
-3179 NIADLNYDNIKGL
+3179 RIADLNYNDIKHL
-3192 ELEGENVV
+3192 ELEGENVIKYNAGNT
-3200 RFNKDT
+3200 F
-3206 ETYRWTYRDGQCKGQ
+3206 RWNYGDGIAKGL
-3221 TIPSLEQI
+3221 TIPSLED
-3229 VKICSKYGMMIF
+3229 VVRVCVTYGMMIF
-3241 ITSANLTANFDY
+3241 ITTTESTSNMDY
-3253 VTKVLKKYG
+3253 VIKILRSHN
-3262 YTSRTA
+3262 YTGKTA
-3268 LVGDRF
+3268 LVGDDF
-3274 IMKYS
+3274 ILNNIYKI
-3279 NKLPDA
+3279 PEA
-3285 VSIFDGSM
+3285 ISIFDNSKPVTIAG
-3293 KNVKIYNEKFLRT
+3293 KLFNERVLKT
-3306 FKNFGFIST
+3306 FKNFGFLVNRTNATTIRQYATTFRVRT
-3315 PGGVSDIFRQ
+3315 PVF
-3325 TSNFKI
+3325 
-3331 DTPFF
+3331 
-3336 LNANYQY
+3336 
-3343 NLGNYQ
+3343 
-3349 SLSNFRI
+3349 
-3356 NGFITGAVPSDLNIR
+3356 VDLNDNIDLESYTTDDR
-3371 EGYSILRTYTSKEIN
+3371 FSVNGYLTGNVPRSLKTEGYTLAEFYNIKDIANWREY
-3386 EWTDRK
+3386 K
-3392 NNNSASASVVKQSNG
+3392 NVQSAAASVTTQSNG
-3407 NIIIQSSGGSA
+3407 TLTFQTNGTEA
-3418 GKYIS
+3418 NKM
-3423 FERNLENYPVG
+3423 LEFTKANYPAG
-3434 TIINISAMCRKIEK
+3434 TIINIKAMGRKLDNNIKGGSITCYISESSPSRKDFNETMYFK
-3448 NVDGGTISFW
+3448 N
-3458 SDTTTPRRI
+3458 
-3467 NTFTTYF
+3467 TYF
-3474 NEEFF
+3474 ETKEISAVLNENSSGDFKIF
-3479 EKKDVSFIVNEE
+3479 V
-3491 TGGSF
+3491 GSSW
-3496 QIFIGNF
+3496 
-3503 NGVGNNQPFKAE
+3503 NGSTSESFKAE
-3515 FKDIV
+3515 FKSV
-3520 VRIYVPNAV
+3520 EVRILLPDDTTDPSRTRSASGSIYTYIRYSNQSNGNGMNEDPNSTYLGVYVGSSSTAPTSPSEYKWTKIKGEDGRQGERGLVGPQGPAGIQGPAGPKGNTGDRGPQGQTGPQGSQGIQGRQGDRGIQGPAGPAGPKGNTGDRGPMGPQGPAGTGIVNQQNNQTLKYWAGTEAQYNAITNKDPN
-3529 YRDIDKES
+3529 
-3537 IERKI
+3537 
-3542 ADISSKMEIRGE
+3542 
-3554 GYPRNKRELN
+3554 
-3564 NVPNGT
+3564 T
-3570 IYTDTLATK
+3570 IY
-3579 GAVKWIRLNG
+3579 
-3589 KWKVTVGDTGWKKL
+3589 
-3603 NAVSVLGNAFIKV
+3603 
-3616 RRVND
+3616 D
-3621 IVTYDFGGLQ
+3621 IF
-3631 WGWFGIIRRGGA
+3631 
-3643 GHVKHGSSR
+3643 K
-3652 ERGAKVL
+3652 
-3659 NPGGIPDGFRSN
+3659 
-3671 ASLMGPIFNDL
+3671 
-3682 GNPYGVWYMG
+3682 
-3692 GKSDSNYIQFTFN
+3692 
-3705 DPIPTDRDI
+3705 
-3714 GDIRVSSVSYIT
+3714 
-3726 DDDWE
+3726 
-3731 NITIE
+3731 

>member
-106 EDDDGNKYK
+106 EDDDGTKYK

-220 VSEGVKGEKGEK
+220 VSEGVKGDKGEK
-232 TLVTIDP
+232 TLVAIDP
-239 ATKHWMI
+239 NTKHWMI

-315 DTEIKAEGTKGEKG
+315 DTEIKAEGTKGDKG

-354 EGTKGADG
+354 EGTKGTDG

-440 EITENLQVT
+440 DITENLQVS

-455 NLRNSNENDD
+455 NLRNSNENDE
-465 WKDINNLTIEQEDG
+465 WKDLNNLTIEPEDG

-549 RKEVEET
+549 RKEVEEN

-603 SLTDRV
+603 TLTDRV

-623 EVDTTYAKKSELP
+623 EVDTTYAKKSEIP

-680 KEETVNKETH
+680 KEETVSKETH

-726 SLASDVNLLKAKEDS
+726 SLTTDVNLLKAKEDS

-772 IERSVSTLNETVTGL
+772 IERSISTLNETVTGL

-802 TSREVTEK
+802 TSKEVTEK
-810 VNSLKT
+810 VNTLKT
-816 EVETTYAKK
+816 EVDTTYAKK
-825 SELPNVEG
+825 SELPSVEG
-833 LITETRADE
+833 LITEAKADG
-842 KYSGKSLETTVS
+842 KYSAKSLETTVS

-933 PKTKEET
+933 PKAKEET

-953 VTALESKEDSDKQ
+953 VTALEAKEDSDKQ

-999 VELTYAKK
+999 IELTYAKK

-1014 SKSEIEGLRK
+1014 SKSEIEGLRQ

-1062 PSVEGLITEIKADG
+1062 PSVEGLISETKADG
-1076 KYLEKSKEETLATK
+1076 RYLEKSKEESLATK

-1114 IPSLVNYA
+1114 IPSLANYA
-1122 TKEELPSTVG
+1122 TKEELPSTAG
-1132 LISENK
+1132 LISETR

-1203 GLATKADVDTTYAKK
+1203 SLATKADVDTTYAKK
-1218 SELPSVNGLITETA
+1218 SELPSVNGLITETT

-1255 ISEATNGVESKLSN
+1255 ISEATSGVESQLSN

-1344 KSELPSVEGLIS
+1344 KSELPSVEGLIT
-1356 ETKADEKYVSKSEK
+1356 ETKADEKYITKSEK

-1379 KAIRDHLPVLTGE
+1379 KSIKDHLPVLTGE

-1401 PSVSGL
+1401 PSVTGL

-1423 ATLATKAEVKD
+1423 ATLATKVEVKD
-1434 IADKLPE
+1434 ITDKLPE
-1441 LAKKSELPSVEGLIT
+1441 LAKKSELPSVEGLISET
-1456 EVKADGKYAPKTD
+1456 KADGKYAPKTD

-1584 IPNVEEFITESKV
+1584 LPSVEGLITESKV
-1597 AETYATRFDLE
+1597 AETYASRFDLE

-1613 INSLEY
+1613 INRLED

-1645 VPEQDLSG
+1645 VPEQDISG

-1660 ERDYAKKSELP
+1660 ERDYAKKSEIP
-1671 TIDGLI
+1671 NVTGLI

-1725 DKTYAKKSEL
+1725 DKTYAKKSEI

-1749 KYLAKSKESTLATKA
+1749 KYLAKSKEATLATKA

-1773 TAIENK
+1773 AAIENK

-1848 KTTISEVQG
+1848 KTTLSEVQG

-1875 ESQINADHGKVTN
+1875 ESQINSDHGKVTN

-1930 SGLATKSDVDTTY
+1930 SGLATKSDVERDY
-1943 AKKSELPNIEG
+1943 AKKSELPNVEE
-1954 INDKITELENKRIPN
+1954 INGKISKLENKRIPN
-1969 EYYFRNLNEISN
+1969 EYYFRSIGEISSS
-1981 TGAIRTLK
+1981 GALSRLQTN
-1989 YHDIIMV
+1989 DIINVAGTDCKIVNREMYEKLDYS
-1996 GMNKY
+1996 GKKIEGTEFY
-2001 MVIDEENKDKFKT
+2001 ITDYLEESEKNNWIKD
-2014 EPIPNSNLFV
+2014 NL
-2024 AKYFENSDRNKWINE
+2024 AIS
-2039 AVRKGKFTI
+2039 
-2048 AYGGLSGDMYDGNI
+2048 YGGLSGDKYDSNVN
-2062 ASISEPPASTK
+2062 SIFDVPGSFSAIST
-2073 ALIKAFKLGFDAVY
+2073 AFKVGFDAVFID
-2087 VDLIRHV
+2087 VLIDTEGSTTNYFVTIESEKV
-2094 SSKGETSYYVTLNS
+2094 SRTYKKDGGTITVARDSFKYTSYSTLN
-2108 ENIEREYKFTRGSLI
+2108 
-2123 VVQDTFN
+2123 
-2130 YDNKVSTLRYETEER
+2130 YEAEIR
-2145 NYDNELPVLDV
+2145 SGKYYDNELMKLEELIALCSSENK
-2156 ILDLANRMDKIII
+2156 ILIIDGMYELESSTTKYASATKIPESSIVDKGTDLYIHVRKKVKNI
-2169 IGEVYDTDGHSVV
+2169 E
-2182 TNKEQLS
+2182 
-2189 LIPSTI
+2189 
-2195 NDLSGKTDKIG
+2195 KIG
-2206 IVSRNLIESFEEWNY
+2206 FTSDIFS
-2221 DPIHVLHLKYAE
+2221 
-2233 GVSVEL
+2233 GV
-2239 SKELMRISM
+2239 
-2248 KRNSL
+2248 N
-2253 VILTNSPT
+2253 
-2261 YTGGNTLTKQILLKG
+2261 NTLTNKSSLFEKFINVAEIDNTSSLDSVRNKVESLSIRKNSMIILTDVLTSSDIVKILKG
-2276 IPIVFNTNKKIERYL
+2276 QNIPVIYNTKKSVNKNYI
-2291 FNAKVVD
+2291 
-2298 TDWSSG
+2298 DWVSSEELYKG
-2304 YMSSSVI
+2304 YMSPSIIPSSNKI
-2311 PDTNYVYNS
+2311 ELYNH
-2320 YEIVERITL
+2320 YNVTETITL
-2329 KEILKTN
+2329 KDIMKN
-2336 PEISATDYSYDKSNN
+2336 VPASDKYIYDSDTKKLN
-2351 KISYKKAIDFKILDP
+2351 YKKDMDLVITSSDKLTDGMIVKVNFKNKGID
-2366 SKISEG
+2366 SKIKIYMTDG
-2372 MIIKA
+2372 
-2377 NLYNIGD
+2377 
-2384 SSLNK
+2384 
-2389 LYLKNNSGVKIVE
+2389 SGVKILE
-2402 DVSRSLSEIAFSE
+2402 DVVQTSTKFS
-2415 LVMLLEIPKKAKEIS
+2415 
-2430 TQYLMLGLTPGDN
+2430 Y
-2443 TQFPTELKDIYIELL
+2443 TE
-2458 VPKHEKVENTELE
+2458 
-2471 TVKRRIST
+2471 
-2479 LESNSSRSNNTNNGT
+2479 
-2494 KYYVRTIEELK
+2494 RTITVIIPNKEKNKNRQPLT
-2505 ALDVQVD
+2505 L
-2512 DVVRFKDKVY
+2512 
-2522 KIVKDVTPFSLKYFG
+2522 
-2537 GIILDKTVD
+2537 GI
-2546 GMNLVATEY
+2546 
-2555 IDSYIRSSW
+2555 IRSSY
-2564 IKNRPSG
+2564 G
-2571 NFNIAYCGYTGL
+2571 NSPEDTVL
-2583 PYKSNANLNSVP
+2583 TNL
-2595 CTLKAISDAYKVGYD
+2595 Y
-2610 GIYVP
+2610 
-2615 TLKYFNNKWYIST
+2615 
-2628 TDEVGPIL
+2628 
-2636 SNSQGVELLSYSH
+2636 VELL
-2649 THTRINS
+2649 TP
-2656 EIAETKTFNSNNY
+2656 
-2669 VDRNLLTVE
+2669 
-2678 EFLNVCKKYN
+2678 KY
-2688 MYAFMSIQTINKNTF
+2688 
-2703 DNSSQEAYAELARI
+2703 
-2717 INDSGHSSMIGL
+2717 
-2729 SGDNIQ
+2729 DNIKTKK
-2735 IEILDFVIRV
+2735 DAYVI
-2745 RDKILSENLINVI
+2745 
-2758 FIDASTENYT
+2758 ANY
-2768 LERELLILQKYKNN
+2768 N
-2782 LVIIG
+2782 
-2787 DRDDHDGNEILSA
+2787 
-2800 YGPSH
+2800 
-2805 QLYNFLKEVKKMG
+2805 
-2818 IPIVYQT
+2818 
-2825 DRREQRELFDK
+2825 
-2836 VIEKTGC
+2836 
-2843 IGLLS
+2843 
-2848 SAIAPYG
+2848 PY
-2855 KNLSDNYAVQS
+2855 D
-2866 RNNMSSIINLAV
+2866 
-2878 NKDNMSSRFTMN
+2878 
-2890 SDNTIMTATA
+2890 
-2900 SNITQNNEFELLNV
+2900 
-2914 SDITD
+2914 
-2919 GMLIRVRLQ
+2919 
-2928 GKTSG
+2928 
-2933 SQTAS
+2933 
-2938 CKIYVKDIPDNENV
+2938 
-2952 SNMISFNSSSYIER
+2952 
-2966 EMILPLSKNTF
+2966 
-2977 NSRYND
+2977 
-2983 KKVVINLTADSG
+2983 
-2995 DSIISFKDLVVEV
+2995 
-3008 LIPKDKNNTTAKL
+3008 
-3021 ISSVNYESYNNKDIY
+3021 NKDIMID
-3036 VDSEI
+3036 DS
-3041 QKAKL
+3041 KL
-3046 GDMIHYNNEDY
+3046 SEVESSDALHYNNEDY
-3057 VVVSKDDELISG
+3057 TILSENDEMITGLLSKN
-3069 LVTESTNGIIKIGE
+3069 TNGIIKKSDK
-3083 NYALR
+3083 YALR
-3088 IHNQEDIN
+3088 TYNQEDV
-3096 QWLNS
+3096 
-3101 MKNTD
+3101 
-3106 NIKIAD
+3106 NIWVDDLKGDMYIAD
-3112 GGFTGKSNVD
+3112 GGFTGNVNRD
-3122 NEFVPVYP
+3122 ADINPVYP
-3130 KNTTLSVEK
+3130 KNTLLAIDK
-3139 AGELGFDA
+3139 AGRLGFDA
-3147 VKVNITPTK
+3147 VKVNITPTR
-3156 DNVWVCS
+3156 DGIWVCS
-3163 DETTLV
+3163 DETTLR

-3174 SFKNR
+3174 SMKNR
-3179 NIADLNYDNIKGL
+3179 RIADLNYNDIKHL
-3192 ELEGENVV
+3192 ELEGENVIKYNAGNT
-3200 RFNKDT
+3200 F
-3206 ETYRWTYRDGQCKGQ
+3206 RWNYGDGIAKGL
-3221 TIPSLEQI
+3221 TIPSLED
-3229 VKICSKYGMMIF
+3229 VVRVCVTYGMMIF
-3241 ITSANLTANFDY
+3241 ITTTESTSNMDY
-3253 VTKVLKKYG
+3253 VIKILRSHN
-3262 YTSRTA
+3262 YTGKTA
-3268 LVGDRF
+3268 LVGDDF
-3274 IMKYS
+3274 ILNNIYKI
-3279 NKLPDA
+3279 PEA
-3285 VSIFDGSM
+3285 ISIFDNSKPVTIAG
-3293 KNVKIYNEKFLRT
+3293 KLFNERVLKT
-3306 FKNFGFIST
+3306 FKNFGFLVNRTNATTIRQYATTFRVRT
-3315 PGGVSDIFRQ
+3315 PVF
-3325 TSNFKI
+3325 
-3331 DTPFF
+3331 
-3336 LNANYQY
+3336 
-3343 NLGNYQ
+3343 
-3349 SLSNFRI
+3349 
-3356 NGFITGAVPSDLNIR
+3356 VDLNDNIDLESYTTDDR
-3371 EGYSILRTYTSKEIN
+3371 FSVNGYLTGNVPRALKTEGYTLAEFYNIKDIANWREY
-3386 EWTDRK
+3386 K
-3392 NNNSASASVVKQSNG
+3392 NVSSATASVTAQSNG
-3407 NIIIQSSGGSA
+3407 TLTFQTNGTEA
-3418 GKYIS
+3418 NKM
-3423 FERNLENYPVG
+3423 LELTKSNYPAG
-3434 TIINISAMCRKIEK
+3434 TIINIKAMGRKLDNNVKGGSISCFISESSPSRKDFNETMYFK
-3448 NVDGGTISFW
+3448 N
-3458 SDTTTPRRI
+3458 
-3467 NTFTTYF
+3467 TYF
-3474 NEEFF
+3474 ETKEISAVLNENSSGDFKIF
-3479 EKKDVSFIVNEE
+3479 V
-3491 TGGSF
+3491 GSSW
-3496 QIFIGNF
+3496 
-3503 NGVGNNQPFKAE
+3503 NGSTSESFKAE
-3515 FKDIV
+3515 FKSIE
-3520 VRIYVPNAV
+3520 VRILIPDDTSDPSRTRAASNASYTYIRYSNQANGSGMNDNPNSTYLGVYVGSSSTAPTNPSE
-3529 YRDIDKES
+3529 YRWT
-3537 IERKI
+3537 R
-3542 ADISSKMEIRGE
+3542 IRGE
-3554 GYPRNKRELN
+3554 DGRQGERGLVGPQGPAGIQGPAGPAGPKGNTGDRGPQGQTGAQGIQGIQGRQGDRGIQGPAGPAGPKGNTGDRGPMGPQGPAGTGIVNQQNNQTLKYWAGTEAQYNAITNKD
-3564 NVPNGT
+3564 PNT
-3570 IYTDTLATK
+3570 IY
-3579 GAVKWIRLNG
+3579 
-3589 KWKVTVGDTGWKKL
+3589 
-3603 NAVSVLGNAFIKV
+3603 
-3616 RRVND
+3616 D
-3621 IVTYDFGGLQ
+3621 IF
-3631 WGWFGIIRRGGA
+3631 
-3643 GHVKHGSSR
+3643 K
-3652 ERGAKVL
+3652 
-3659 NPGGIPDGFRSN
+3659 
-3671 ASLMGPIFNDL
+3671 
-3682 GNPYGVWYMG
+3682 
-3692 GKSDSNYIQFTFN
+3692 
-3705 DPIPTDRDI
+3705 
-3714 GDIRVSSVSYIT
+3714 
-3726 DDDWE
+3726 
-3731 NITIE
+3731 